1 MGKPFWR
8 SVEYF
13 FTGNY
18 SADNGNNDIVAIGF
32 GGEIHAYGGDDHVT
46 VGSIGATV
54 HTGSGNDTVVGG
66 SAYLRVEDSTGHL
79 SVKGAAGYA
88 DINKSGDGNVSFAG
102 AAGGVSIDHLGH
114 HGDVSYGGAAAYN
127 SVKRKGLSGNVTFKG
142 AGGYNA
148 LWHETNHGNLSFAG
162 AGAGNKLDRTW
173 FDQYQGSRG
182 DVSFD
187 GAGAAN
193 SISSRVETGNITF
206 RGAGADNHLVRKGK
220 VGDITLQ
227 GAGASNRI
235 ERTRQA
241 EDVYQQ
247 THGNI
252 RFEGVGGYN
261 SFYSDVAHGDIHF
274 SGGGAYNTITRKGSG
289 SSFDAQGME
298 YAKAEDIVLT
308 TAKMHGSWIGSGT
321 HAVTAVKSEREPNT
335 YLFAIAD
342 GTYTKINKVRLSN
355 DPKTGKLK
363 YYSEAWYKQGNHLS
377 GLARSDVSSAGGF
390 EVNPINGGYT
400 LSNIAVEHQQS
411 LTVHAMEKD
420 LTEYEWVTY
429 ANGALIDAKDVV
441 LSDAKMGGH
450 AISTDG
456 TKVDVQ
462 AIKSN
467 RKPNT
472 YVYAKVLGPYTKI
485 VVVELAN
492 DAETGVLKYQARS
505 WYKEGDHTAN
515 LANED
520 ISSANGY
527 HSMGKG
533 GYSLSALNYSVNA
546 IRSMSETVADIDEYT
561 DQTLFKPATDSGES
575 SGDVHFSGAGGG
587 NVIKSNV
594 TRGNV
599 YFNGGGIANVIL
611 HSSQFGNTEFN
622 GGGAANV
629 IVKSGEEGDLTFR
642 GAGLAN
648 VLVHQSKQGKMDVYA
663 GGAVNVLVR
672 IGDGQYLAHLL
683 AYGNISV
690 HKGNGNS
697 RVAMLGGY
705 NTHTQIGSGHG
716 LWLAAGGFNVMTQVG
731 NGEVTSVL
739 AGGANVLTK
748 VGEGELTAGMLG
760 GANVMTHISGDE
772 QASNTTAVA
781 LGGANILTKKG
792 KGDTLAVMGGGANV
806 LTHVGDGSTTGVM
819 VGGAN
824 ILTKVGNG
832 DTTGIMLGV
841 GNVLTHVGDGQT
853 LGVMGAAGNIF
864 TKVGDGTSIAAMI
877 GAGNIF
883 THVGEGNAWALMG
896 GLGNVFTK
904 VGNGDAL
911 ALMVAEANVFTHI
924 GDGMSVALMLAKG
937 NVATKVGNGT
947 TLAAMV
953 GNANIFTHI
962 GNGSTFAAMI
972 GQANVM
978 TKVGNDLTAAL
989 MVGKANIYTHV
1000 GDGTSLGLFAGEMNV
1015 MTKVGNGTTLAAMFG
1030 KANIMTHVGDGLTGV
1045 LALGEANIVTKVGDD
1060 FMGVV
1065 AAAKANVVTHV
1076 GDATTAAVLAGK
1088 GNILTKVGEG
1098 TTVGLLISD
1107 IGNVMTHVGDG
1118 TTIGIAKGKA
1128 NIVTKV
1134 GDGLGINVAWGQAN
1148 VFTQVGDGDRY
1159 NFAKGEANILTK
1171 VGDGQE
1177 VSVVQGKANIIT
1189 HVGNGDDY
1197 TGAWGKANVITKVG
1211 DGRNVVL
1218 AKGEANIVTQVGDGD
1233 SFNALWSKGN
1243 VVTKVGDG
1251 MQVTAAKGKANITTT
1266 VGNGLSVTA
1275 AYGDANINTKVGNGV
1290 SVNVAWGKYN
1300 INTKVGDGLNVAVMK
1315 GKANANIHIGDGLN
1329 INASYAR
1336 NNVAIKVGNGDFY
1349 SLAVASSNTSSN
1361 KLSALFDNVKQTL
1374 LGVGG
1379 SQAINYLVQ
1388 GDEASTS
1395 GTQKGRGAIATPEIT
1410 KLDGFQMDAIEEV
1423 GSDLGDS
1430 LTGSVTKVD
1439 TPDLNEMD
1447 NDLNIDG
1454 ASDHAP
1460 NLIVNGDFEQGDRG
1474 WQSTHGVEA
1483 SYSGSVYGV
1492 NGEGHGTRVT
1502 ELDTHTNTSLYQDLT
1517 DLTEGEV
1524 IAVSFD
1530 FAKRAGL
1537 SNNEGIEVLWNGEV
1551 VFSSS
1556 GDASAWQQKTLKLTA
1571 HAGSNRIEFKGTGHN
1586 DGLGYILDNVV
1597 AKSESSPQANA
1608 VSEHAKQNQAS
1619 QNALSDKERAEAD
1632 RQRLEQEK
1640 QKQLDAVAG
1649 SQSQLESTDQQA
1661 IENNGQ
1667 AQRDAVKEES
1677 EAVTAELTTLA
1688 QGLDVLDGQA
1698 THTGKSGE
1706 QWRNDF
1712 AGGLL
1717 DGVQSQIDDA
1727 KQLASDKM
1735 AAAKQTQSDNNSKVK
1750 DSIAKSEA
1758 GVAKGEQNR
1767 AGAEQDIAEAKA
1779 DAETRKA
1786 DAVAKSHDAKQA
1798 ESDAH
1803 SAANDAQ
1810 SRGDRDAMN
1819 AENKANQAQNDA
1831 QGAKQNEGDRPDRQG
1846 VAGSGLSGNAH
1857 RVEGAGET
1865 GSHVNTDSQT
1875 NADGRFSDGLTEQ
1888 ELEALEGATN
1898 AVNRLQI
1905 NAGIRSKNSGSTITS
1920 MFMEA
1925 NADSIVVDTT
1935 ASQDVVRKEVR
1946 ISGVNLVGLGEA
1958 SHDSAESLVAARA
1971 EKVANLYRWLDT
1983 DNDVATD
1990 KYVPVPGFERVDADV
2005 SDEVKQR
2012 MIQSMSG
2019 YIEHTDNQVPK
2030 DQAQALATLFVE
2042 STLDYDWDKR
2052 VEFLTKLESYGYSF
2066 ETPHAEKSIVSFWS
2080 GKNFKQYR
2088 DVLDNAQTDGK
2099 KVVYDIDVKG
2109 NAFAIDLNKHLMRWG
2124 GLFLDPDNA
2133 EQNQLKSSI
2142 DAATF
2147 SNTGFWSSVYA
2158 TGAQHDVYVIA
2169 EGGVRLGNYFWHVEL
2184 PALRQL
2190 QREGLVGE
2198 IRLLDKP
2205 VSEYKDLPADEIGRR
2220 LTDAGVGVKVRFDA
2234 LSSARQAELLADN
2247 PDDYRADTL
2256 VELDVK
2262 LSAIDSMLRESL
2274 PFYSLRTERNLLVQE
2289 GDEGFEVRS
2298 WPGSDDKSKTILLDN
2313 PEDAAQQKAI
2323 ERFILAN
2330 FDNFEQMPDELFLV
2344 DNKVLSHHDGRT
2356 RILAQKEDGAWTYN
2370 TNSELMSVT
2379 ELLDAA
2385 HVSGKVRGE
2394 SYQKVID
2401 ALAEYHAST
2410 AEHAD
2415 YELESVEQLV
2425 NLRKKIEGYAL
2436 GHPDSGRLEAMNSLL
2451 NQVNSRLEEVS
2462 VLAVSEQSIK
2472 AHDSFSRLYDQL
2484 DNAHLK
2490 QSKHLYLDGNGDFV
2504 TKGKGNLAKIDQLG
2518 GSDAVL
2524 EKVKASVNHE
2534 YGQAIADTIFAG
2546 LSANEL
2552 AKDGKGIDITGLN
2565 RIHQAL
2571 EQHMSPVSA
2580 TMYIW
2585 KPSDHSALGHAA
2597 LQIGQGRTQ
2606 IDAQA
2611 AADFNKQNYVSWW
2624 PLGSKSSNIRNI
2636 FNVATEYQPDLKLR
2650 WSDFSQPAHQN
2661 DTLEHDMA
2669 SEEND
2674 GFGLNDGETK
2684 LKRFIEKLNAAKG
2697 IDAAYKDASEGYA
2710 SVLLGNPDMLVST
2723 GIPAHVFQP
2732 FVDQWNDTS
2741 YDMMDVAN
2749 RFAQELQKQAQAS
2762 GDPALV
2768 AKRIDNV
2775 VRLFAERALEE
2786 IEAFKAS
2793 QADEGR
2799 VFRINLEGLDVA
2811 AMQAEWNRLSHD
2823 PDARYQLLTKNC
2835 SSTVAKVLKAGG
2847 ADKLIGHTWRPKFGV
2862 WTPTELFNFGQALQ
2876 EAQLEIAAKKQ
2887 SHQVNDDL
2895 DALSGSEKHKD
2906 KVAIE
2911 NDGTPPRDKVPLSP
2925 LTRFLNNELYG
2936 ERDARRKIGDI
2947 TQTLLDHAVEKGESQ
2962 KVTLKG
2968 EAGRL
2973 TGYYHQGTAS
2983 SDDETSTTSGKVVLF
2998 LHGSGSSAEE
3008 QASAIRSHYQKQG
3021 IDMLAVNLRGY
3032 GESDGGPS
3040 EKGLYQDARTMFNY
3054 LVNDKGIDPS
3064 NIILHGYSMGGPIAA
3079 DLARY
3084 AAQNGQ
3090 AVSGLLLDRPMP
3102 SMTKAITAHEVANPA
3117 GIVGTIAKAVNG
3129 QFSVEKNLKGLPQE
3143 TPILLLTDNEGLG
3156 EEGEKL
3162 RVKLSNSGFN
3172 VTGEQT
3178 FYGHEASNRLMSQ
3191 YTGQIVSDLL
3201 NTQHIKHNEAK
3212 LNLEPHGKNY
3222 ESRDLILKPISQPE
3236 TVELGMPEVDQKV
3249 LADIAERENVIIGV
3263 RPVDEKSK
3271 SLIASKMYSSKGL
3284 FVKAKSSDW
3293 GPMSGFIP
3301 VDQSF
3306 AKASARRDLETFN
3319 RHAEQSIQSGNAVS
3333 ADLYLNQVRVEELVS
3348 KYHSLTPLE
3357 LDDQSGMYKTTATNG
3372 DQSVPFFL
3380 NRVTVDGNELWQV
3393 HYITNGELAPFKV
3406 IGDPVSKQPMT
3417 ADYDL
3422 LTVMY
3427 SYGDLG
3433 PQDKVKQPLTWQ
3445 QWKDSV
3451 TYEDLTPKYKE
3462 LYSNEDLYNKKD
3474 GASLGNVSGRLKELK
3489 DRINVDLGRTNGLEM
3504 VHHGADDANP
3514 YAVMADN
3521 FPATFFVPKSLFAE
3535 DGLGEGKGSIQTYFN
3550 VNEQGAVVIRNP
3562 QEFSDF
3568 QQVTI
3573 NASFRASF
3581 NDKWN
3586 HGLDEPLFTTKRK
3599 LSHEFLNKRDQ
3610 LLKKLSGGR
3619 LDAQDETLVA
3629 LGNPDDVSGNKAI
3642 VAVDV
3647 SQIFT
3652 RQELKER
3659 ANVFAK
3665 PIGASYQG
3673 ILDQLDLVHQTV
3685 SRDQIVASFE
3695 LNKKVNAYIAEHP
3708 TSGRNQALTQLK
3720 EQITSALFIGK
3731 MQVAQ
3736 VDIDAIAQTRPELAA
3751 RIFMVAIEEANGEH
3765 RGLTD
3770 MMVRWANED
3779 PYLAPKQGYKGETP
3793 NDLGFDAKYHVD
3805 LGDHYA
3811 DFKQWLE
3818 TSQSNGLLSKATL
3831 DESTKTVHLG
3841 YSYQELQDLTGVE
3854 SVQMAFYF
3862 LKEAAKKVDPI
3873 SGDSAEMIL
3882 LKKFADKSYLSQLD
3896 SDRMDQIEGIYR
3908 SSHETD
3914 VDAWDRRY
3922 SGAGYDELTNKLAGA
3937 TGVDEQ
3943 LSVLLDD
3950 RKGLLIG
3957 EVHGSDV
3964 NGLRFVN
3971 EQMDALKKQGVTVIG
3986 LEHLRSD
3993 LAQPLIDRYLA
4004 TGVMSSEL
4012 SAMLKTK
4019 HLDATLF
4026 ENARANGMRI
4036 VALDANSSAR
4046 PNVQGTE
4053 HGLMYRAGAANNI
4066 AVEVLQSLPD
4076 DEKFVAIYGKA
4087 HLQSHKGI
4095 EGFVPGITHR
4105 LDLPALRVSDSNQ
4118 FRVEQDDMTLRVVYD
4133 DVANKPKLTFKDS
4146 LSGANTAIHNQNVND
4161 WERVAVTPTADGGET
4176 RFDGQIIVQM
4186 ENDSVVANAAAN
4198 LAGKHPESSVVVQL
4212 DSDGNYRVVY
4222 GDPSKLD
4229 GKLRWQLVGHG
4240 RDDSDSNNTHLSGYS
4255 AEDLAAKLA
4264 NFQQSF
4270 SQAENIN
4277 NTPDHISIVGC
4288 SLVSDDKQKGF
4299 GHQFIN
4305 AMDVNGLRVDVS
4317 ARSSELAVDATGRK
4331 HTKDENGDWIQKAET
4346 NKVSLSWNEQG
4357 EVIAKEE
4364 RIRNGIAEGDIDLS
4378 RIGVSDV
4385 GEIAR
4390 GAIGDNNDVFDA
4402 PEKRKVETETSSSA
4416 ANNKLSYSGNIQ
4428 VNVGDGEFTAVN
4440 WGTSNVG
4447 IKVGSGG
4454 FKSLAFGDNNV
4465 MVHIGNGESK
4475 HSVDMGGYQ
4484 ALEGAQM
4491 FIGNRNV
4498 SFNLGQSNDL
4508 LVMMD
4513 KSIPTPPLVNPFDG
4527 AARISGVLQSIATS
4541 GEDQDW
4547 LAAQEQQWTLSGAK
4561 KFVKDMS
4568 GLDQSSSVDYTCLV
4582 ELDSH
4587 NERSSRGLKHD
4598 TEAALNKQYN
4608 QWLSGNSDSSAGKLS
4623 RADKLRQANEKLAFN
4638 FAVGG
4643 QGADIQVTT
4652 GNWNFM
4658 FGDNIQSI
4666 LDTNLGSLFGLMTQ
4680 QFSATGQ
4687 AKTTFTYTPEDLPR
4701 QLKNKLLGQMAGIGA
4716 ETTLADI
4723 FGVDYTTSGQ
4733 IVSRNGE
4740 AVDGVAI
4747 LTEMLEVIGEFS
4759 GDQLQA
4765 FVDPAKLLDSLKS
4778 GIDMGADGIQSFAE
4792 THGLK
4797 DKAPEEEENKSAVS
4811 VNGTSVNS
4819 AQGATASD
4827 GNTETAETQD
4837 RAFGFNSLNLPNLFA
4852 TIFSQDKQKEMK
4864 SLVENLKENLTADL
4878 LNMKEKT
4885 FDFLRNSGHLQGD
4898 GDINLSLGNYNFNW
4912 GGDGKDLGAYLGDN
4926 NNFWGGRGDDVFYAT
4941 GTSNIFTGGE
4951 GSDMGVLMGRENM
4964 MFGGDGNDTAVV
4976 AGRINHVFLGAGDDQ
4991 SFVFGEGGEIDTG
5004 LGRDYVVTSGNFNR
5018 VDTGDGQDY
5027 SVTIGNNN
5035 QVELGAGND
5044 FANVFGNYNRINAS
5058 AGNDVVKLMG
5068 YHAVLNGGEGEDH
5081 LIAAAIS
5088 KFSQFN
5094 GEEGRDLMVLGGYQ
5108 NTFKGGTDVDSFVV
5122 SGDVIDNLVED
5133 ISSEDNIVFNGIDW
5147 QKLWFERSGY
5157 DLKLSILRDPV
5168 SETDQA
5174 KFEHIGSV
5182 TFNDYFDG
5190 KRAQMIIA
5198 MGEKDANGE
5207 REYTTLSE
5215 SSIDALV
5222 QAMSGFDPQ
5231 AGDNGFIDN
5240 LDSKSRVAISTAW
5253 ADVVHKKGITV

>member
-18 SADNGNNDIVAIGF
+18 SADDGNNNIVAIGF
-32 GGEIHAYGGDDHVT
+32 GGQIHAYGGDDHVT

-54 HTGSGNDTVVGG
+54 YTGSGNDTVVGG
-66 SAYLRVEDSTGHL
+66 SAYLKVEDSTGHL
-79 SVKGAAGYA
+79 TVKGAAGYA

-102 AAGGVSIDHLGH
+102 AAGGVSIDHLGN

-127 SVKRKGLSGNVTFKG
+127 GITRKGLNGNVTFAG

-148 LWHETNHGNLSFAG
+148 LWHETNQGNLSFTG
-162 AGAGNKLDRTW
+162 AGVGNKLDRTW
-173 FDQYQGSRG
+173 FNRYQGSHG
-182 DVSFD
+182 DVTFD

-220 VGDITLQ
+220 VGDIILE

-235 ERTRQA
+235 ERTHNA
-241 EDVYQQ
+241 NDVY
-247 THGNI
+247 TETRGNI

-261 SFYSDVAHGDIHF
+261 SLYSDVAHGDIHF

-289 SSFDAQGME
+289 ADFDAQGME
-298 YAKAEDIVLT
+298 YAKADEIVLT
-308 TAKMHGSWIGSGT
+308 AAQMHGLSIDNGNKF
-321 HAVTAVKSEREPNT
+321 HAVNAVKSEREPNT

-342 GTYTKINKVRLSN
+342 GNYTKINKIRLYN
-355 DPKTGKLK
+355 DAESGKLK
-363 YYSEAWYKQGNHLS
+363 YYSEAWFKQGNHLTD
-377 GLARSDVSSAGGF
+377 LAHSDVSSSGGF
-390 EVNPINGGYT
+390 ESNPVNGGYT
-400 LSNIAVEHQQS
+400 LSNIAIEHQQS
-411 LTVHAMEKD
+411 VTVHAVEKS

-429 ANGALIDAKDVV
+429 ANGAVIDAKEVS

-450 AISTDG
+450 AIFADG
-456 TKVDVQ
+456 TKVDVK
-462 AIKSN
+462 AVKSN

-472 YVYAKVLGPYTKI
+472 YVYAKMLGQHTKI

-492 DAETGVLKYQARS
+492 DAETGALKYQARS

-515 LANED
+515 LANQD
-520 ISSANGY
+520 ISSAYGY
-527 HSMGKG
+527 HAMGKG
-533 GYSLSALNYSVNA
+533 GYSLSDLHYSVNA
-546 IRSMSETVADIDEYT
+546 VRSTSETVADIDEYT
-561 DQTLFKPATDSGES
+561 NQTLFKPVSDSGES
-575 SGDVHFSGAGGG
+575 SGDVHFNGAGGG

-599 YFNGGGIANVIL
+599 HFNGGGIANVIL

-648 VLVHQSKQGKMDVYA
+648 VLVHQSQQGKMDVYA

-672 IGDGQYLAHLL
+672 LGDGQYLAHLL

-690 HKGNGNS
+690 QKGSGDS
-697 RVAMLGGY
+697 RVVMLGGY
-705 NTHTQIGSGHG
+705 NTHTQIGSGNG

-731 NGEVTSVL
+731 QGDVAAVL

-748 VGEGELTAGMLG
+748 MGEGELTSGMLG
-760 GANVMTHISGDE
+760 GANVITHISNDD
-772 QASNTTAVA
+772 QLSNTTAVA

-792 KGDTLAVMGGGANV
+792 KGNTLAVMGGGANV
-806 LTHVGDGSTTGVM
+806 LTHVGDGTTTGVM

-864 TKVGDGTSIAAMI
+864 TKVGDGTSIAVMI

-962 GNGSTFAAMI
+962 GHGSTFAAMI
-972 GQANVM
+972 GQANIM

-989 MVGKANIYTHV
+989 MVGKANIMTHV
-1000 GDGTSLGLFAGEMNV
+1000 GDGTSLGLFAGEVNV

-1107 IGNVMTHVGDG
+1107 VGNVMTHVGDG

-1128 NIVTKV
+1128 NLITKV
-1134 GDGLGINVAWGQAN
+1134 GDGLGVNVAWGQAN

-1159 NFAKGEANILTK
+1159 NFAKGEANIITK

-1177 VSVVQGKANIIT
+1177 VSVVQGQANIIT

-1211 DGRNVVL
+1211 HGQNVVL

-1243 VVTKVGDG
+1243 IVTKVGDG
-1251 MQVTAAKGKANITTT
+1251 MQVTAAKGQANITTT
-1266 VGNGLSVTA
+1266 VGNGLNVIA
-1275 AYGDANINTKVGNGV
+1275 AYGDANINTKVGDGV
-1290 SVNVAWGKYN
+1290 SVNVAWGKYS

-1315 GKANANIHIGDGLN
+1315 GKANANIHVGDGLN
-1329 INASYAR
+1329 INASYAQ

-1361 KLSALFDNVKQTL
+1361 KLSALFDNIKQTV

-1388 GDEASTS
+1388 GDEASSS
-1395 GTQKGRGAIATPEIT
+1395 GTHKGRGAIATPEIT
-1410 KLDGFQMDAIEEV
+1410 KLDGFQMDAIKEV

-1439 TPDLNEMD
+1439 APDLNQMQNAFSVD
-1447 NDLNIDG
+1447 DS
-1454 ASDHAP
+1454 SDQVQGP
-1460 NLIVNGDFEQGDRG
+1460 NLIVNGDFEQSDFG
-1474 WQSTHGVEA
+1474 WSSTHGVEA
-1483 SYSGSVYGV
+1483 YVSASSYGL
-1492 NGEGHGTRVT
+1492 ERDGHGNNVS
-1502 ELDTHTNTSLYQDLT
+1502 ELATDQSTTIYQDIQN
-1517 DLTEGEV
+1517 LTEGEV

-1530 FAKRAGL
+1530 FAKRAGI
-1537 SNNEGIEVLWNGEV
+1537 SNNEGIDVLWNGEV

-1556 GDASAWQQKTLKLTA
+1556 GDESAWQQKTLKLTA
-1571 HAGSNRIEFKGTGHN
+1571 HAGSNRIEFKGTGHD

-1597 AKSESSPQANA
+1597 AKSETPQQTNA
-1608 VSEHAKQNQAS
+1608 VSEHATQNQAS
-1619 QNALSDKERAEAD
+1619 QNALSDKDRAEAD

-1640 QKQLDAVAG
+1640 RKQLDAVAG

-1661 IENNGQ
+1661 LENNGQ

-1677 EAVTAELTTLA
+1677 EAVTAELAKLA

-1698 THTGKSGE
+1698 THTGESGD
-1706 QWRNDF
+1706 QWRNEF
-1712 AGGLL
+1712 ASGLL
-1717 DGVQSQIDDA
+1717 AGVQTQLDDA
-1727 KQLASDKM
+1727 KQLANDKI
-1735 AAAKQTQSDNNSKVK
+1735 AEAKQTHADNQNKVK
-1750 DSIAKSEA
+1750 DAVAKSEA
-1758 GVAKGEQNR
+1758 GVAKGEQNQ
-1767 AGAEQDIAEAKA
+1767 AGAEQDIADAQA
-1779 DAETRKA
+1779 DAEKRKA
-1786 DAVAKSHDAKQA
+1786 NALAKGKDAQQA

-1803 SAANDAQ
+1803 SAASDAQ
-1810 SRGDRDAMN
+1810 LRADRDATN

-1831 QGAKQNEGDRPDRQG
+1831 KATKQNEGDRPDREG

-1857 RVEGAGET
+1857 SVEGAGET
-1865 GSHVNTDSQT
+1865 GSHVNTDGPT
-1875 NADGRFSDGLTEQ
+1875 YADGRFSEGLSEQ
-1888 ELEALEGATN
+1888 EQEALEGATN

-1905 NAGIRSKNSGSTITS
+1905 NAGIRGKNSGSTITS
-1920 MFMEA
+1920 MFTET
-1925 NADSIVVDTT
+1925 NSDSIVVPTT
-1935 ASQDVVRKEVR
+1935 ASQDVVRKEIR
-1946 ISGVNLVGLGEA
+1946 ISGVNLEGLGEA
-1958 SHDSAESLVAARA
+1958 SRDSAESLVAARA

-2019 YIEHTDNQVPK
+2019 YIEHTDNKVPK
-2030 DQAQALATLFVE
+2030 DQAEALATLFVE

-2066 ETPHAEKSIVSFWS
+2066 EAPHAEKSIVSFWS

-2158 TGAQHDVYVIA
+2158 TGAQNDVYVIA
-2169 EGGVRLGNYFWHVEL
+2169 EGGMRLGNYFWNVEL

-2205 VSEYKDLPADEIGRR
+2205 VSEYKDLPADQIGRR
-2220 LTDAGVGVKVRFDA
+2220 LTDAGVAVKVRFDA
-2234 LSSARQAELLADN
+2234 LSHERQAELLADN
-2247 PDDYRADTL
+2247 PDGYKADTL

-2289 GDEGFEVRS
+2289 GEEGFEVRS
-2298 WPGSDDKSKTILLDN
+2298 WPGIDGKSKTIILDD

-2330 FDNFEQMPDELFLV
+2330 FDNFEQMPDKLFFV
-2344 DNKVLSHHDGRT
+2344 DNKVISHHEGRT
-2356 RILAQKEDGAWTYN
+2356 RILAQKEEGTWKYRVKT
-2370 TNSELMSVT
+2370 ELMSVS
-2379 ELLDAA
+2379 ELFDAA
-2385 HVSGKVRGE
+2385 NVNGKIRGD
-2394 SYQKVID
+2394 SYQKVVD
-2401 ALAEYHAST
+2401 ALADYHTIPLLFKA
-2410 AEHAD
+2410 AEDLGHDAIDYAD
-2415 YELESVEQLV
+2415 YNLESVEKLV
-2425 NLRKKIEGYAL
+2425 NLRKQVEGYLL
-2436 GHPDSGRLEAMNSLL
+2436 GHPDSGRVEAMNSLL
-2451 NQVNSRLEEVS
+2451 NQVNTRLDEVS
-2462 VLAVSEQSIK
+2462 VLSVAEQTIQ
-2472 AHDSFSRLYDQL
+2472 AQDSFSRLYDQL
-2484 DNAHLK
+2484 EAANLK
-2490 QSKHLYLDGNGDFV
+2490 ESKHLYLDQNGDFV
-2504 TKGKGNLAKIDQLG
+2504 TKGKGNLANIDLLG
-2518 GSDAVL
+2518 SREAVL
-2524 EKVKASVNHE
+2524 EKVKSAVSNE
-2534 YGQAIADTIFAG
+2534 YGQTVADTIFAG
-2546 LSANEL
+2546 LSAKDL
-2552 AKDGKGIDITGLN
+2552 AKDGKGIDIAGLN
-2565 RIHQAL
+2565 KVHQAI

-2585 KPSDHSALGHAA
+2585 KPSDHSTLGHAA

-2606 IDAQA
+2606 LEGQA
-2611 AADFNKQNYVSWW
+2611 AADFNQQNYVSWW
-2624 PLGSKSSNIRNI
+2624 PLGSKSSNISNI
-2636 FNVATEYQPDLKLR
+2636 LNVATKDQPDLKLR

-2661 DTLEHDMA
+2661 DTLEHDVA

-2674 GFGLNDGETK
+2674 GFGLHDGDIK

-2697 IDAAYKDASEGYA
+2697 IDASFKEASEGYA
-2710 SVLLGNPDMLVST
+2710 SVLLGNPDMLETT

-2732 FVDQWNDTS
+2732 FVEQWNDTS

-2749 RFAQELQKQAQAS
+2749 RFAQELRLQAQRS
-2762 GDPALV
+2762 DDPELLE
-2768 AKRIDNV
+2768 KRIGNV
-2775 VRLFAERALEE
+2775 VRQFAERALEE
-2786 IEAFKAS
+2786 IETFKAS
-2793 QADEGR
+2793 QADQGR

-2811 AMQAEWNRLSHD
+2811 AMQAEWHRLSND

-2847 ADKLIGHTWRPKFGV
+2847 ADKLIGHTWLPKFGV

-2887 SHQVNDDL
+2887 SHQVTDVL
-2895 DALSGSEKHKD
+2895 DALSGNEKLKEN
-2906 KVAIE
+2906 VAIE
-2911 NDGTPPRDKVPLSP
+2911 NDGTPPRDKESLSP

-2936 ERDARRKIGDI
+2936 DKEARRKIGEI

-2962 KVTLKG
+2962 KITLQG

-2973 TGYYHQGTAS
+2973 TGYYHQGTAPREG
-2983 SDDETSTTSGKVVLF
+2983 ETSTTSGKVVLF

-3008 QASAIRSHYQKQG
+3008 QASAIRNHYQKQG

-3064 NIILHGYSMGGPIAA
+3064 NIIIHGYSMGGPIAA

-3084 AAQNGQ
+3084 AAQNSQ

-3117 GIVGTIAKAVNG
+3117 GIVGAIAKAVNG
-3129 QFSVEKNLKGLPQE
+3129 QFSVEKNLEGLPKE
-3143 TPILLLTDNEGLG
+3143 TSILLLTDNEGLG
-3156 EEGEKL
+3156 NEGEKL
-3162 RVKLSNSGFN
+3162 RTKLTASGYN

-3191 YTGQIVSDLL
+3191 YADQIVSGLSSSASVDEDLDQQGL
-3201 NTQHIKHNEAK
+3201 DTTSTKDQGVSNKDDHLQVVDSKEA
-3212 LNLEPHGKNY
+3212 
-3222 ESRDLILKPISQPE
+3222 
-3236 TVELGMPEVDQKV
+3236 
-3249 LADIAERENVIIGV
+3249 LADGKI
-3263 RPVDEKSK
+3263 
-3271 SLIASKMYSSKGL
+3271 L
-3284 FVKAKSSDW
+3284 
-3293 GPMSGFIP
+3293 
-3301 VDQSF
+3301 
-3306 AKASARRDLETFN
+3306 
-3319 RHAEQSIQSGNAVS
+3319 H
-3333 ADLYLNQVRVEELVS
+3333 NQ
-3348 KYHSLTPLE
+3348 
-3357 LDDQSGMYKTTATNG
+3357 
-3372 DQSVPFFL
+3372 
-3380 NRVTVDGNELWQV
+3380 
-3393 HYITNGELAPFKV
+3393 
-3406 IGDPVSKQPMT
+3406 
-3417 ADYDL
+3417 
-3422 LTVMY
+3422 
-3427 SYGDLG
+3427 
-3433 PQDKVKQPLTWQ
+3433 
-3445 QWKDSV
+3445 
-3451 TYEDLTPKYKE
+3451 
-3462 LYSNEDLYNKKD
+3462 
-3474 GASLGNVSGRLKELK
+3474 
-3489 DRINVDLGRTNGLEM
+3489 
-3504 VHHGADDANP
+3504 
-3514 YAVMADN
+3514 
-3521 FPATFFVPKSLFAE
+3521 
-3535 DGLGEGKGSIQTYFN
+3535 
-3550 VNEQGAVVIRNP
+3550 
-3562 QEFSDF
+3562 
-3568 QQVTI
+3568 
-3573 NASFRASF
+3573 
-3581 NDKWN
+3581 
-3586 HGLDEPLFTTKRK
+3586 
-3599 LSHEFLNKRDQ
+3599 
-3610 LLKKLSGGR
+3610 
-3619 LDAQDETLVA
+3619 
-3629 LGNPDDVSGNKAI
+3629 
-3642 VAVDV
+3642 
-3647 SQIFT
+3647 
-3652 RQELKER
+3652 
-3659 ANVFAK
+3659 
-3665 PIGASYQG
+3665 
-3673 ILDQLDLVHQTV
+3673 
-3685 SRDQIVASFE
+3685 
-3695 LNKKVNAYIAEHP
+3695 
-3708 TSGRNQALTQLK
+3708 
-3720 EQITSALFIGK
+3720 
-3731 MQVAQ
+3731 
-3736 VDIDAIAQTRPELAA
+3736 
-3751 RIFMVAIEEANGEH
+3751 
-3765 RGLTD
+3765 
-3770 MMVRWANED
+3770 
-3779 PYLAPKQGYKGETP
+3779 
-3793 NDLGFDAKYHVD
+3793 
-3805 LGDHYA
+3805 
-3811 DFKQWLE
+3811 
-3818 TSQSNGLLSKATL
+3818 
-3831 DESTKTVHLG
+3831 
-3841 YSYQELQDLTGVE
+3841 
-3854 SVQMAFYF
+3854 
-3862 LKEAAKKVDPI
+3862 
-3873 SGDSAEMIL
+3873 
-3882 LKKFADKSYLSQLD
+3882 
-3896 SDRMDQIEGIYR
+3896 
-3908 SSHETD
+3908 
-3914 VDAWDRRY
+3914 
-3922 SGAGYDELTNKLAGA
+3922 
-3937 TGVDEQ
+3937 
-3943 LSVLLDD
+3943 
-3950 RKGLLIG
+3950 
-3957 EVHGSDV
+3957 DV
-3964 NGLRFVN
+3964 NGW
-3971 EQMDALKKQGVTVIG
+3971 G
-3986 LEHLRSD
+3986 
-3993 LAQPLIDRYLA
+3993 P
-4004 TGVMSSEL
+4004 
-4012 SAMLKTK
+4012 
-4019 HLDATLF
+4019 
-4026 ENARANGMRI
+4026 
-4036 VALDANSSAR
+4036 
-4046 PNVQGTE
+4046 
-4053 HGLMYRAGAANNI
+4053 
-4066 AVEVLQSLPD
+4066 
-4076 DEKFVAIYGKA
+4076 
-4087 HLQSHKGI
+4087 
-4095 EGFVPGITHR
+4095 IT
-4105 LDLPALRVSDSNQ
+4105 
-4118 FRVEQDDMTLRVVYD
+4118 
-4133 DVANKPKLTFKDS
+4133 
-4146 LSGANTAIHNQNVND
+4146 
-4161 WERVAVTPTADGGET
+4161 VTPTTDGGET

-4186 ENDSVVANAAAN
+4186 ENDPVVAKAAAN
-4198 LAGKHPESSVVVQL
+4198 LAGKHAESSVVVQL

-4240 RDDSDSNNTHLSGYS
+4240 RDHSESNNTRLSGYS
-4255 AEDLAAKLA
+4255 ADELAVKLA
-4264 NFQQSF
+4264 KFQQSF
-4270 SQAENIN
+4270 NQAENIN
-4277 NTPDHISIVGC
+4277 NKPDHISIVGC
-4288 SLVSDDKQKGF
+4288 SLVGDDKQKGF

-4305 AMDVNGLRVDVS
+4305 AMDANGLRVDVS
-4317 ARSSELAVDATGRK
+4317 VRSSELAVDEAGRK
-4331 HTKDENGDWIQKAET
+4331 HTKDANGDWVQKAEN
-4346 NKVSLSWNEQG
+4346 NKVSLSWDEQG
-4357 EVIAKEE
+4357 EVVAKDE

-4385 GEIAR
+4385 DEPAR

-4402 PEKRKVETETSSSA
+4402 PEKRKAETETSSSS

-4447 IKVGSGG
+4447 IKVGTGG

-4475 HSVDMGGYQ
+4475 HSFDIGGYQ

-4498 SFNLGQSNDL
+4498 SFNLGRSNDL
-4508 LVMMD
+4508 IVMMD

-4541 GEDQDW
+4541 GEGQDW

-4568 GLDQSSSVDYTCLV
+4568 GLDQSSSVDYTSLV
-4582 ELDSH
+4582 ELDSQ

-4598 TEAALNKQYN
+4598 AEAALNKQYN
-4608 QWLSGNSDSSAGKLS
+4608 QWLSGNSDSDTSKLS

-4680 QFSATGQ
+4680 QFTATGQ
-4687 AKTTFTYTPEDLPR
+4687 AKTTFTYTPQDLPR
-4701 QLKNKLLGQMAGIGA
+4701 QLKNKLLGQLAGVGA

-4723 FGVDYTTSGQ
+4723 FGVDYTASGQ
-4733 IVSRNGE
+4733 IVSRNGQ

-4747 LTEMLEVIGEFS
+4747 LKEMLEVIGEFS

-4765 FVDPAKLLDSLKS
+4765 FVDPAKLLDSLKA
-4778 GIDMGADGIQSFAE
+4778 GIDMGADGIKSFAE

-4797 DKAPEEEENKSAVS
+4797 EKAPEEEEDNSSVS
-4811 VNGTSVNS
+4811 VNGASVNS
-4819 AQGATASD
+4819 AQGATVAD
-4827 GNTETAETQD
+4827 GSTETAETQD

-4864 SLVENLKENLTADL
+4864 SLVENLKQNLTADL

-4898 GDINLSLGNYNFNW
+4898 GDINISLGNYNFNW

-4951 GSDMGVLMGRENM
+4951 GNDMGVLMGRENM

-5004 LGRDYVVTSGNFNR
+5004 SGRDYVVTSGNFNR
-5018 VDTGDGQDY
+5018 VDTGDDQDY
-5027 SVTIGNNN
+5027 SITIGNNN

-5044 FANVFGNYNRINAS
+5044 FANVFGNYNRINAG

-5068 YHAVLNGGEGEDH
+5068 YHAVLNGGDGDDH
-5081 LIAAAIS
+5081 LIATAIS

-5094 GEEGRDLMVLGGYQ
+5094 GGEGRDLMVLGGYQ

-5133 ISSEDNIVFNGIDW
+5133 IRSEDNIVFNGIDW

-5157 DLKLSILRDPV
+5157 DLKLSILRDP
-5168 SETDQA
+5168 SNDSDQS

-5182 TFNDYFDG
+5182 TFSDYFNG
-5190 KRAQMIIA
+5190 NRAQVVIGMSD
-5198 MGEKDANGE
+5198 KDLSGE
-5207 REYTTLSE
+5207 REYTMLSD
-5215 SSIDALV
+5215 SAIDALV
-5222 QAMSGFDPQ
+5222 QAMSGFEPQ
-5231 AGDNGFIDN
+5231 AGDNGFIDS
-5240 LDSKSRVAISTAW
+5240 LESKSQAAISMAW
-5253 ADVVHKKGITV
+5253 SDVVHKKGLMV

>member
-18 SADNGNNDIVAIGF
+18 SADDGNNSIVAIGF

-54 HTGSGNDTVVGG
+54 YTGSGNDTVVGG
-66 SAYLRVEDSTGHL
+66 SAYLRVEDTTGHL

-102 AAGGVSIDHLGH
+102 AAGGVSIDHLGN
-114 HGDVSYGGAAAYN
+114 HGDVNYGGAAAYN
-127 SVKRKGLSGNVTFKG
+127 GITRKGLSGNVTFKG

-148 LWHETNHGNLSFAG
+148 LWHETNQGNLSFAG

-173 FDQYQGSRG
+173 FNRYQDSRG
-182 DVSFD
+182 DVTFD

-220 VGDITLQ
+220 VGDVTLQ

-241 EDVYQQ
+241 EDVYAQ
-247 THGNI
+247 TRGNI

-261 SFYSDVAHGDIHF
+261 SLYSDVAHGDIHF

-298 YAKAEDIVLT
+298 YAKAEEIVLT
-308 TAKMHGSWIGSGT
+308 AAQMHGLSIDNGNKF

-342 GTYTKINKVRLSN
+342 GTYTKINKVRLYN
-355 DPKTGKLK
+355 DPETGKLK
-363 YYSEAWYKQGNHLS
+363 YYSEAWFKRGNHLTD
-377 GLARSDVSSAGGF
+377 LARSDVSSAGGF

-411 LTVHAMEKD
+411 LTVHAVEKD

-429 ANGALIDAKDVV
+429 ANGALIDAKDVA
-441 LSDAKMGGH
+441 LSEAKMGGT

-456 TKVDVQ
+456 TTVDVQ
-462 AIKSN
+462 AVKSN

-492 DAETGVLKYQARS
+492 DPKTGALKYQARS
-505 WYKEGDHTAN
+505 WYKEGNHTAD

-533 GYSLSALNYSVNA
+533 GYSLSDLHYSVNA
-546 IRSMSETVADIDEYT
+546 VRSTSETVADIDEYT

-575 SGDVHFSGAGGG
+575 SGDVHFNGAGGG

-594 TRGNV
+594 TRGDV

-611 HSSQFGNTEFN
+611 HSSQFGHTEFN

-697 RVAMLGGY
+697 RVVMLGGY
-705 NTHTQIGSGHG
+705 NTHTQIGSGNG

-731 NGEVTSVL
+731 KGDVASVL

-748 VGEGELTAGMLG
+748 VGDGDLTAGMLG
-760 GANVMTHISGDE
+760 GANVITHISGDNE
-772 QASNTTAVA
+772 ISNTTAVA

-792 KGDTLAVMGGGANV
+792 KGNALAVMGGGANV
-806 LTHVGDGSTTGVM
+806 LTHVGDGTTTGVM

-864 TKVGDGTSIAAMI
+864 TKVGDGTSIAVMI

-883 THVGEGNAWALMG
+883 THVGEGNTWALMG

-953 GNANIFTHI
+953 GNANIFTHV
-962 GNGSTFAAMI
+962 GSGSTFAAMI
-972 GQANVM
+972 GQANIM
-978 TKVGNDLTAAL
+978 TKVGDDLTAAL
-989 MVGKANIYTHV
+989 MIGKANIYTHV
-1000 GDGTSLGLFAGEMNV
+1000 GDGTSLGIFAGEVNV

-1128 NIVTKV
+1128 NIITKV
-1134 GDGLGINVAWGQAN
+1134 GDGLGVNVAWGQAN

-1159 NFAKGEANILTK
+1159 NFAKGEANVITK

-1211 DGRNVVL
+1211 NGRNVVL

-1243 VVTKVGDG
+1243 IVTKVGDG

-1266 VGNGLSVTA
+1266 VGDGLSVTA
-1275 AYGDANINTKVGNGV
+1275 AYGDANINTKVGDGV

-1315 GKANANIHIGDGLN
+1315 GKANANIHIGDGLG
-1329 INASYAR
+1329 INASYAQ
-1336 NNVAIKVGNGDFY
+1336 NNVAIKIGNGDFY

-1361 KLSALFDNVKQTL
+1361 KLSALFDNIKQTV

-1388 GDEASTS
+1388 GDEASSS

-1439 TPDLNEMD
+1439 TPDLNKMQ
-1447 NDLNIDG
+1447 NALNVDG
-1454 ASDHAP
+1454 SSDQTQAT
-1460 NLIVNGDFEQGDRG
+1460 NLIVNGDFEQGDQG
-1474 WQSTHGVEA
+1474 WKSTHGVEA
-1483 SYSGSVYGV
+1483 SYSGNVYGV
-1492 NGEGHGTRVT
+1492 NGEGHGARVT
-1502 ELDTHTNTSLYQDLT
+1502 ELDTYTNTSLYQDLT

-1571 HAGSNRIEFKGTGHN
+1571 HAGSNRIEFKGTGQN

-1597 AKSESSPQANA
+1597 AKSESSQQANA
-1608 VSEHAKQNQAS
+1608 VSEHATQNQAS

-1661 IENNGQ
+1661 LENNGQ

-1677 EAVTAELTTLA
+1677 EAVTAELTKLA

-1698 THTGKSGE
+1698 THTGESGD

-1717 DGVQSQIDDA
+1717 DGVQRQLDDA
-1727 KQLASDKM
+1727 KQLANDKI
-1735 AAAKQTQSDNNSKVK
+1735 AAAKQTQSDNNNKVK
-1750 DSIAKSEA
+1750 ESVAKSEA

-1767 AGAEQDIAEAKA
+1767 AGAEQDIADAKA

-1786 DAVAKSHDAKQA
+1786 DAVAKSNDAREA

-1831 QGAKQNEGDRPDRQG
+1831 KGTKQNEGDRPDREG
-1846 VAGSGLSGNAH
+1846 VTGSGLSGNAH

-1865 GSHVNTDSQT
+1865 GSHVTNDSQT
-1875 NADGRFSDGLTEQ
+1875 NADGRFSEGLSEQ
-1888 ELEALEGATN
+1888 EQEALEGATN

-1905 NAGIRSKNSGSTITS
+1905 NAGIRGKNSGSTISS
-1920 MFMEA
+1920 MFTET
-1925 NADSIVVDTT
+1925 NSDSIVVPTA
-1935 ASQDVVRKEVR
+1935 ASQDVVRKEIR
-1946 ISGVNLVGLGEA
+1946 ISGVNLEGLGEA
-1958 SHDSAESLVAARA
+1958 SHDTAESLVSARA

-1983 DNDVATD
+1983 DNDAATD

-2005 SDEVKQR
+2005 SDEAKER
-2012 MIQSMSG
+2012 MIQFVGG

-2042 STLDYDWDKR
+2042 ATLDYDWDKR

-2066 ETPHAEKSIVSFWS
+2066 EAPHGEKSIVSFWS
-2080 GKNFKQYR
+2080 GRNFKEYR
-2088 DVLDNAQTDGK
+2088 NVLDNAQADGK

-2109 NAFAIDLNKHLMRWG
+2109 NAFAIDLNKQLMRWG
-2124 GLFLDPDNA
+2124 GMFLDPDNA

-2158 TGAQHDVYVIA
+2158 TGAQNDVYVIA
-2169 EGGVRLGNYFWHVEL
+2169 EGGMRLGNYFWNVEL

-2205 VSEYKDLPADEIGRR
+2205 VSAYKDIPVEDIGRR
-2220 LTDAGVGVKVRFDA
+2220 LTDAGVAVKVRFDA
-2234 LSSARQAELLADN
+2234 LSHEKQADLLADN
-2247 PDDYRADTL
+2247 PDGYKADTL

-2289 GDEGFEVRS
+2289 GEEGFEVRS
-2298 WPGSDDKSKTILLDN
+2298 WPGTDGKSKTILLDN
-2313 PEDAAQQKAI
+2313 PEDAAQQKSI

-2370 TNSELMSVT
+2370 ANVELMSVT

-2394 SYQKVID
+2394 SYQQVID
-2401 ALAEYHAST
+2401 ALTEYHAST

-2415 YELESVEQLV
+2415 YELTSVEKLL
-2425 NLRKKIEGYAL
+2425 NLRKQVEGYVL
-2436 GHPDSGRLEAMNSLL
+2436 GHPDSGRVQAMNALL
-2451 NQVNSRLEEVS
+2451 NQVNSRLEAVS
-2462 VLAVSEQSIK
+2462 VLVVSEQSIK
-2472 AHDSFSRLYDQL
+2472 AHDSFSHLYDQL
-2484 DNAHLK
+2484 DNANLK
-2490 QSKHLYLDGNGDFV
+2490 ESKHLYLDGNGDFV
-2504 TKGKGNLAKIDQLG
+2504 TKGKGNLAIIDKLG

-2524 EKVKASVNHE
+2524 EKVKAAVSHE
-2534 YGQAIADTIFAG
+2534 YGQVVADTIFAG
-2546 LSANEL
+2546 LSANDL
-2552 AKDGKGIDITGLN
+2552 AKDGKGIDIAGLN
-2565 RIHQAL
+2565 KVHQAI

-2606 IDAQA
+2606 LEGQA

-2636 FNVATEYQPDLKLR
+2636 FNVATEDQPDLKLR

-2684 LKRFIEKLNAAKG
+2684 LKRFVEKLNAAKG
-2697 IDAAYKDASEGYA
+2697 IDASYKDASEGYA
-2710 SVLLGNPDMLVST
+2710 SVLLGNPDMLAST

-2749 RFAQELQKQAQAS
+2749 RFAEELQKQAQAS

-2768 AKRIDNV
+2768 EKRIDNV

-2811 AMQAEWNRLSHD
+2811 AMQAEWNRLSND

-2887 SHQVNDDL
+2887 SHQATDLL
-2895 DALSGSEKHKD
+2895 DALSGNEKHKEN
-2906 KVAIE
+2906 VAIE
-2911 NDGTPPRDKVPLSP
+2911 NDGTPPRDKESLSP

-2936 ERDARRKIGDI
+2936 EKDARRKIGDI
-2947 TQTLLDHAVEKGESQ
+2947 TQTLLDHAVENGESQ

-2973 TGYYHQGTAS
+2973 TGYYHQGAAS
-2983 SDDETSTTSGKVVLF
+2983 SEGETSATSGKVVLF

-3008 QASAIRSHYQKQG
+3008 QASAIRNHYQKQG

-3064 NIILHGYSMGGPIAA
+3064 NIIIHGYSMGGPIAA

-3117 GIVGTIAKAVNG
+3117 GIVGAIAKAVNG
-3129 QFSVEKNLKGLPQE
+3129 QFSVEKNLKGLPKE

-3162 RVKLSNSGFN
+3162 RAKLAIAGYN

-3178 FYGHEASNRLMSQ
+3178 FYGHEASNRLMGQ
-3191 YTGQIVSDLL
+3191 YADQIVSGLFNAEQAAVEAGEVLKGLEKDFKRYGDALKPDTSVPGKAKDIRTTKDFLNGYKNDHAKEIVDGFRSDMSIKQLVDLFVKGNWSAEQKGALAWEIESRALKVTFQNKSEKYNRLFREIASAGVVDAKATEQLAPQLMLL
-3201 NTQHIKHNEAK
+3201 NLSNDGFGGRCDPLSKLVLVAK
-3212 LNLEPHGKNY
+3212 QLENDG
-3222 ESRDLILKPISQPE
+3222 Q
-3236 TVELGMPEVDQKV
+3236 V
-3249 LADIAERENVIIGV
+3249 GV
-3263 RPVDEKSK
+3263 ARQLLE
-3271 SLIASKMYSSKGL
+3271 KMYSAAAVLSNPTLYSDSEKANASKL
-3284 FVKAKSSDW
+3284 LSSLAAIHAKN
-3293 GPMSGFIP
+3293 PMHDTSMKVWQEKLEGKQALTVNGVVEKITE
-3301 VDQSF
+3301 
-3306 AKASARRDLETFN
+3306 ASANGKPVL
-3319 RHAEQSIQSGNAVS
+3319 
-3333 ADLYLNQVRVEELVS
+3333 
-3348 KYHSLTPLE
+3348 LE
-3357 LDDQSGMYKTTATNG
+3357 LDAPGHAMAAWAKGSGDDRVYGFYDPNAGIVEFSSAEKFGDYLTRFFGKSDLNMAQSYKLGKNAAGEAIFNRVVVMDGNTLASYKPTFGDKTTMQGILDLPVFDATPIKKPTGGVASDLEALG
-3372 DQSVPFFL
+3372 DK
-3380 NRVTVDGNELWQV
+3380 T
-3393 HYITNGELAPFKV
+3393 KV
-3406 IGDPVSKQPMT
+3406 V
-3417 ADYDL
+3417 
-3422 LTVMY
+3422 
-3427 SYGDLG
+3427 
-3433 PQDKVKQPLTWQ
+3433 
-3445 QWKDSV
+3445 
-3451 TYEDLTPKYKE
+3451 
-3462 LYSNEDLYNKKD
+3462 
-3474 GASLGNVSGRLKELK
+3474 
-3489 DRINVDLGRTNGLEM
+3489 VDL
-3504 VHHGADDANP
+3504 A
-3514 YAVMADN
+3514 
-3521 FPATFFVPKSLFAE
+3521 
-3535 DGLGEGKGSIQTYFN
+3535 
-3550 VNEQGAVVIRNP
+3550 
-3562 QEFSDF
+3562 
-3568 QQVTI
+3568 
-3573 NASFRASF
+3573 
-3581 NDKWN
+3581 
-3586 HGLDEPLFTTKRK
+3586 
-3599 LSHEFLNKRDQ
+3599 
-3610 LLKKLSGGR
+3610 
-3619 LDAQDETLVA
+3619 
-3629 LGNPDDVSGNKAI
+3629 
-3642 VAVDV
+3642 
-3647 SQIFT
+3647 QIFT
-3652 RQELKER
+3652 VQELKER
-3659 ANVFAK
+3659 AKVFAK

-3673 ILDQLDLVHQTV
+3673 ILDQLDLVHQAKG
-3685 SRDQIVASFE
+3685 RDQIAASFE
-3695 LNKKVNAYIAEHP
+3695 LNKKINAYIAEHP

-3720 EQITSALFIGK
+3720 EQVTSALFIGK
-3731 MQVAQ
+3731 MQIAQ
-3736 VDIDAIAQTRPELAA
+3736 AGIDAIAQTRPELAA
-3751 RIFMVAIEEANGEH
+3751 RIFTVAIEEANGKH
-3765 RGLTD
+3765 VGLTD

-3779 PYLAPKQGYKGETP
+3779 PYLAPKHGYKGETP
-3793 NDLGFDAKYHVD
+3793 SDLGFDAKYHVD
-3805 LGDHYA
+3805 LSEHYA

-3862 LKEAAKKVDPI
+3862 LKEAAKKADPI

-3882 LKKFADKSYLSQLD
+3882 LKKFADQSYLSQLD

-3922 SGAGYDELTNKLAGA
+3922 SGKGYDELTNKLASA

-4019 HLDATLF
+4019 HLDVALF

-4066 AVEVLQSLPD
+4066 AVEVLQNLPD
-4076 DEKFVAIYGKA
+4076 GEKFVAIYGKA

-4105 LDLPALRVSDSNQ
+4105 LDLPALKVSDSNQ
-4118 FRVEQDDMTLRVVYD
+4118 FTVEQDDVSLRVVYD
-4133 DVANKPKLTFKDS
+4133 DVANKPKITFKDS
-4146 LSGANTAIHNQNVND
+4146 LSGANTDLHNQNVND
-4161 WERVAVTPTADGGET
+4161 WERVVVTPTADGGET

-4186 ENDSVVANAAAN
+4186 ENDAVAAKAAAN

-4240 RDDSDSNNTHLSGYS
+4240 RDDSESNNTRLSGYS
-4255 AEDLAAKLA
+4255 ADELAVKLA
-4264 NFQQSF
+4264 KFQQSF
-4270 SQAENIN
+4270 NQAENVSSK
-4277 NTPDHISIVGC
+4277 PDHISIVGC

-4305 AMDVNGLRVDVS
+4305 AMDANGLRLDVS
-4317 ARSSELAVDATGRK
+4317 VRSSELAVDETGRK
-4331 HTKDENGDWIQKAET
+4331 HTKDANGNWVQKAES

-4357 EVIAKEE
+4357 DVVAKDE
-4364 RIRNGIAEGDIDLS
+4364 RIHNGIAEGDIDLS
-4378 RIGVSDV
+4378 RIGISDV
-4385 GEIAR
+4385 DEPAR
-4390 GAIGDNNDVFDA
+4390 GAIGDNKDVFDA
-4402 PEKRKVETETSSSA
+4402 PEKRKAETETSSSS

-4447 IKVGSGG
+4447 IKVGTGG

-4465 MVHIGNGESK
+4465 MIHIGNGESK
-4475 HSVDMGGYQ
+4475 HSFDIGGYQ

-4498 SFNLGQSNDL
+4498 SFNKGRSNDL
-4508 LVMMD
+4508 IVMMD

-4541 GEDQDW
+4541 GEGKDW

-4568 GLDQSSSVDYTCLV
+4568 GLDQSSSVDYTSLV
-4582 ELDSH
+4582 ELDSQ

-4598 TEAALNKQYN
+4598 AEAALNKQYN
-4608 QWLSGNSDSSAGKLS
+4608 QWLSGNGNNDTSKLS

-4701 QLKNKLLGQMAGIGA
+4701 QLKNKLLGQLAGVGA

-4723 FGVDYTTSGQ
+4723 FGVDYTASGH

-4747 LTEMLEVIGEFS
+4747 LKEMLEVIGEFS

-4765 FVDPAKLLDSLKS
+4765 FVDPTKLVNSLEA
-4778 GIDMGADGIQSFAE
+4778 GINMGADGIKSFAE

-4797 DKAPEEEENKSAVS
+4797 EKAPEEEESKPSVS
-4811 VNGTSVNS
+4811 LNGETLNS
-4819 AQGATASD
+4819 TQGATVAD
-4827 GNTETAETQD
+4827 GSTETTETPD

-4864 SLVENLKENLTADL
+4864 SLVANLKENLTADL

-4951 GSDMGVLMGRENM
+4951 GNDMGVLMGRENM

-5004 LGRDYVVTSGNFNR
+5004 SGRDYVVTSGNFNR
-5018 VDTGDGQDY
+5018 VDTGDDQDY

-5035 QVELGAGND
+5035 QVELGAGDD

-5094 GEEGRDLMVLGGYQ
+5094 GGEGRDLMVLGGYQ

-5133 ISSEDNIVFNGIDW
+5133 IRSEDNIVFNGIDW

-5157 DLKLSILRDPV
+5157 DLKLSILRDPA
-5168 SETDQA
+5168 SDSDQA

-5182 TFNDYFDG
+5182 TFSDYFNG
-5190 KRAQMIIA
+5190 NRAQVIIA
-5198 MGEKDANGE
+5198 MGEKDATGE

-5215 SSIDALV
+5215 SAIDALV

-5240 LDSKSRVAISTAW
+5240 LDSKSRVAITTAW

>member
-18 SADNGNNDIVAIGF
+18 SADDGNNSIVAIGF

-54 HTGSGNDTVVGG
+54 YTGSGNDTVVGG
-66 SAYLRVEDSTGHL
+66 SAYLRVEDTTGHL

-102 AAGGVSIDHLGH
+102 AAGGVSIDHLGN

-127 SVKRKGLSGNVTFKG
+127 GITRKGLSGNVTFKG

-148 LWHETNHGNLSFAG
+148 LWHETNQGNLSFAG

-173 FDQYQGSRG
+173 FNRYQGSRG
-182 DVSFD
+182 DVTFD

-241 EDVYQQ
+241 EDVYAQ
-247 THGNI
+247 TRGNI

-261 SFYSDVAHGDIHF
+261 SLYSDVAHGDIHF

-308 TAKMHGSWIGSGT
+308 AAQMHGLSIDNGNKF

-342 GTYTKINKVRLSN
+342 GTYTKINKVRLYN
-355 DPKTGKLK
+355 DPETGKLK
-363 YYSEAWYKQGNHLS
+363 YYSEAWFKRGNHLAE
-377 GLARSDVSSAGGF
+377 LARSDVSSAGGF

-411 LTVHAMEKD
+411 LTVHAVEKD

-429 ANGALIDAKDVV
+429 ANGALIDAKDVA

-456 TKVDVQ
+456 TTVDVQ
-462 AIKSN
+462 AVKSN

-492 DAETGVLKYQARS
+492 DPETGALKYQSRS
-505 WYKEGDHTAN
+505 WYKEGNHTAN

-533 GYSLSALNYSVNA
+533 GYSLSDLHYSVNA
-546 IRSMSETVADIDEYT
+546 VRSTSETVADIDEYT

-575 SGDVHFSGAGGG
+575 SGDVRFNGAGGG

-611 HSSQFGNTEFN
+611 HSSQFGHTEFN

-697 RVAMLGGY
+697 RVVMLGGY
-705 NTHTQIGSGHG
+705 NTHTQIGSGNG

-731 NGEVTSVL
+731 KGDVASVL

-748 VGEGELTAGMLG
+748 VGDGDLTAGMLG
-760 GANVMTHISGDE
+760 GANVITHISGDNE
-772 QASNTTAVA
+772 TSNTTAVA

-792 KGDTLAVMGGGANV
+792 KGNTLAVMGGGANV
-806 LTHVGDGSTTGVM
+806 LTHVGDGTTTGVM

-864 TKVGDGTSIAAMI
+864 TKVGDGTSIAVMI

-953 GNANIFTHI
+953 GNANIFTHV
-962 GNGSTFAAMI
+962 GSGSTFAAMI
-972 GQANVM
+972 GQANIM

-1000 GDGTSLGLFAGEMNV
+1000 GDGTSLGIFAGEVNV

-1128 NIVTKV
+1128 NIITKV
-1134 GDGLGINVAWGQAN
+1134 GDGLGVNVAWGQAN

-1159 NFAKGEANILTK
+1159 NFAKGEANIITK

-1211 DGRNVVL
+1211 NGRNVVL

-1243 VVTKVGDG
+1243 IVTKVGDG

-1266 VGNGLSVTA
+1266 VGDGLSVTA
-1275 AYGDANINTKVGNGV
+1275 AYGDANINTKVGDGV

-1315 GKANANIHIGDGLN
+1315 GKANANIHVGDGLN
-1329 INASYAR
+1329 INASYAQ

-1361 KLSALFDNVKQTL
+1361 KLSALFDNIKQTL

-1388 GDEASTS
+1388 GDEASSS

-1410 KLDGFQMDAIEEV
+1410 KLDGFQMEAIEEV

-1439 TPDLNEMD
+1439 TPDLNKMQNALD
-1447 NDLNIDG
+1447 VDG
-1454 ASDHAP
+1454 SSDQTQAP

-1474 WQSTHGVEA
+1474 WKSTHGVEA
-1483 SYSGSVYGV
+1483 SYSGNVYGV
-1492 NGEGHGTRVT
+1492 NGEGHGARVT
-1502 ELDTHTNTSLYQDLT
+1502 ELDTYTNTSLYQDLT

-1597 AKSESSPQANA
+1597 AKSESSQQANA
-1608 VSEHAKQNQAS
+1608 VSEHATQNQAS

-1661 IENNGQ
+1661 LENNGQ

-1677 EAVTAELTTLA
+1677 EAVTAELTKLA

-1698 THTGKSGE
+1698 THSGE
-1706 QWRNDF
+1706 SGDQWRNDF

-1717 DGVQSQIDDA
+1717 DGVQSQLDDA
-1727 KQLASDKM
+1727 KQLANDKI
-1735 AAAKQTQSDNNSKVK
+1735 AAAKQAQSDNNSKVK
-1750 DSIAKSEA
+1750 ESVAKSEA

-1786 DAVAKSHDAKQA
+1786 DAVAKSNDAKQA

-1831 QGAKQNEGDRPDRQG
+1831 KGTKQNEGDRPDREG

-1857 RVEGAGET
+1857 SVEGAGET
-1865 GSHVNTDSQT
+1865 GSHVNTDSPT
-1875 NADGRFSDGLTEQ
+1875 NADGRFSEGLSEQ
-1888 ELEALEGATN
+1888 EQEALEGATN

-1905 NAGIRSKNSGSTITS
+1905 NAGIRGKNSGSTITS
-1920 MFMEA
+1920 MFTET
-1925 NADSIVVDTT
+1925 NSDSIVVPTT
-1935 ASQDVVRKEVR
+1935 ASQDVVRQEIR
-1946 ISGVNLVGLGEA
+1946 ISGVNLEGLSGGQG
-1958 SHDSAESLVAARA
+1958 SQTTGQHSS
-1971 EKVANLYRWLDT
+1971 KS
-1983 DNDVATD
+1983 
-1990 KYVPVPGFERVDADV
+1990 VPGFQSHFASTSIGIENELSGLVVVLPKNSAQTFGYVHDSQGNPLFMLTKDMNQGGYSNPAGITDINGLNNWQTHTIELVTYPSETSDTTAIESRKEAMLWLAKEFTGHINQSNHQSLPQLVSEDGRFTLVISNSKHLIAAGNGTAIEAQGQTIGMTPSGQQATMAISAKEFGSSSSLEVRLLESAPWYQSGLRDEFLANSNEHKLDDPEAAQNVYAYLTSVYSKTADLAKEFGIYINDWDPASEGFSPNAQGLTDPKVKNAWEILPRTKPVKMLELLSADDSRYVRQQIIEKLKGSHSESLAKNVFEYFQYGGEVAGHGINNATTGSAQQPEPAILFEFRSVPSVLSEFVPKTESTAKVDVKALDHFDSASRKAIIVEVNALVSGSDDFDAWYQEYRASKGQPPVKNPKSSASANHKAEWLMTQYAD
-2005 SDEVKQR
+2005 KWAK
-2012 MIQSMSG
+2012 ITAP
-2019 YIEHTDNQVPK
+2019 YIESNETSTSTQTTVDSGEVLKGLQDDFKRYGDALKPDTSVPGKSK
-2030 DQAQALATLFVE
+2030 DIRTTKDFLNGYKNDHAKEIVDGFRSDMSIKQLVDLF
-2042 STLDYDWDKR
+2042 
-2052 VEFLTKLESYGYSF
+2052 
-2066 ETPHAEKSIVSFWS
+2066 
-2080 GKNFKQYR
+2080 
-2088 DVLDNAQTDGK
+2088 
-2099 KVVYDIDVKG
+2099 VKG
-2109 NAFAIDLNKHLMRWG
+2109 NWS
-2124 GLFLDPDNA
+2124 A
-2133 EQNQLKSSI
+2133 EQKGALAWEIESRALKV
-2142 DAATF
+2142 TF
-2147 SNTGFWSSVYA
+2147 QNKSEKYNRLFRE
-2158 TGAQHDVYVIA
+2158 IA
-2169 EGGVRLGNYFWHVEL
+2169 
-2184 PALRQL
+2184 
-2190 QREGLVGE
+2190 
-2198 IRLLDKP
+2198 
-2205 VSEYKDLPADEIGRR
+2205 S
-2220 LTDAGVGVKVRFDA
+2220 AGVVDA
-2234 LSSARQAELLADN
+2234 
-2247 PDDYRADTL
+2247 
-2256 VELDVK
+2256 
-2262 LSAIDSMLRESL
+2262 
-2274 PFYSLRTERNLLVQE
+2274 
-2289 GDEGFEVRS
+2289 
-2298 WPGSDDKSKTILLDN
+2298 
-2313 PEDAAQQKAI
+2313 KA
-2323 ERFILAN
+2323 
-2330 FDNFEQMPDELFLV
+2330 
-2344 DNKVLSHHDGRT
+2344 T
-2356 RILAQKEDGAWTYN
+2356 
-2370 TNSELMSVT
+2370 
-2379 ELLDAA
+2379 
-2385 HVSGKVRGE
+2385 
-2394 SYQKVID
+2394 
-2401 ALAEYHAST
+2401 
-2410 AEHAD
+2410 
-2415 YELESVEQLV
+2415 EQLAPQ
-2425 NLRKKIEGYAL
+2425 L
-2436 GHPDSGRLEAMNSLL
+2436 MLL
-2451 NQVNSRLEEVS
+2451 N
-2462 VLAVSEQSIK
+2462 
-2472 AHDSFSRLYDQL
+2472 
-2484 DNAHLK
+2484 
-2490 QSKHLYLDGNGDFV
+2490 
-2504 TKGKGNLAKIDQLG
+2504 
-2518 GSDAVL
+2518 
-2524 EKVKASVNHE
+2524 
-2534 YGQAIADTIFAG
+2534 
-2546 LSANEL
+2546 LS
-2552 AKDGKGIDITGLN
+2552 
-2565 RIHQAL
+2565 
-2571 EQHMSPVSA
+2571 
-2580 TMYIW
+2580 
-2585 KPSDHSALGHAA
+2585 
-2597 LQIGQGRTQ
+2597 
-2606 IDAQA
+2606 
-2611 AADFNKQNYVSWW
+2611 
-2624 PLGSKSSNIRNI
+2624 
-2636 FNVATEYQPDLKLR
+2636 
-2650 WSDFSQPAHQN
+2650 
-2661 DTLEHDMA
+2661 
-2669 SEEND
+2669 ND
-2674 GFGLNDGETK
+2674 GFGGRCDPLSK
-2684 LKRFIEKLNAAKG
+2684 L
-2697 IDAAYKDASEGYA
+2697 
-2710 SVLLGNPDMLVST
+2710 V
-2723 GIPAHVFQP
+2723 
-2732 FVDQWNDTS
+2732 
-2741 YDMMDVAN
+2741 
-2749 RFAQELQKQAQAS
+2749 
-2762 GDPALV
+2762 LV
-2768 AKRIDNV
+2768 AKQ
-2775 VRLFAERALEE
+2775 LENDGQVGVARQLLE
-2786 IEAFKAS
+2786 KMYSAAAVLSNPTLYSDSEKANAS
-2793 QADEGR
+2793 KLLSSLAAIHAKNPMHDTSMKVWQEK
-2799 VFRINLEGLDVA
+2799 LEGKQALTVNGVVEKITDASANGKPVLLELDAPGHAMA
-2811 AMQAEWNRLSHD
+2811 AWAKGSGDDRVYGFYDPNAGIVEFSSAE
-2823 PDARYQLLTKNC
+2823 
-2835 SSTVAKVLKAGG
+2835 
-2847 ADKLIGHTWRPKFGV
+2847 KFGDYLTRFFGKSDLNMAQSYKLGKNDAGEAIFNRV
-2862 WTPTELFNFGQALQ
+2862 VVMDGNTLASYKPTFGDNTTMQGILDLPVFDATPINKPEVTD
-2876 EAQLEIAAKKQ
+2876 
-2887 SHQVNDDL
+2887 VL
-2895 DALSGSEKHKD
+2895 DALSGNEKHKEN
-2906 KVAIE
+2906 VAIE
-2911 NDGTPPRDKVPLSP
+2911 NDGTPPRDKESLSP

-2936 ERDARRKIGDI
+2936 EKDARRKIGEI
-2947 TQTLLDHAVEKGESQ
+2947 TQTLLDHAVENGESQ

-2973 TGYYHQGTAS
+2973 TGYYHQGEVS
-2983 SDDETSTTSGKVVLF
+2983 SEGETSATSGKVVLF

-3008 QASAIRSHYQKQG
+3008 QASEIRNHYQKQG

-3064 NIILHGYSMGGPIAA
+3064 NIIIHGYSMGGPIAA

-3117 GIVGTIAKAVNG
+3117 GIVGAIAKAVNG
-3129 QFSVEKNLKGLPQE
+3129 QFSVEKNLKGLPKE

-3162 RVKLSNSGFN
+3162 RAKLAIAGYN

-3178 FYGHEASNRLMSQ
+3178 FYGHEASNRLMGQ
-3191 YTGQIVSDLL
+3191 YADQIVSGLFNAEQAAVEAGEVLKGLEKDFKRYGDALKPDTSVPGKSKDIRTTKDFLNGYKNDHAKEIVDGFRSDMSIKQLVDLFVKGNWSAEQKGALAWEIESRALKVTFQNKSEKYNRLFREIASAGVVDAKATEQLAPQLMLL
-3201 NTQHIKHNEAK
+3201 NLSNDGFGGRCDPLSKLVLVAK
-3212 LNLEPHGKNY
+3212 QLENDG
-3222 ESRDLILKPISQPE
+3222 Q
-3236 TVELGMPEVDQKV
+3236 V
-3249 LADIAERENVIIGV
+3249 GV
-3263 RPVDEKSK
+3263 ARQLLE
-3271 SLIASKMYSSKGL
+3271 KMYSAAAVLSNPTLYSDSEKANASKL
-3284 FVKAKSSDW
+3284 LSSLAAIHAKN
-3293 GPMSGFIP
+3293 PMHDTSMKVWQEKLEGKQALTVNGVVEKIT
-3301 VDQSF
+3301 D
-3306 AKASARRDLETFN
+3306 ASANGKPVL
-3319 RHAEQSIQSGNAVS
+3319 
-3333 ADLYLNQVRVEELVS
+3333 
-3348 KYHSLTPLE
+3348 LE
-3357 LDDQSGMYKTTATNG
+3357 LDAPGHAMAAWAKGSGDDRVYGFYDPNAGIVEFSSAEKFGDYLTRFFGKSDLNMAQSYKLGKNDAGEAIFNRVVVMDGNTLASYKPTFGDKTT
-3372 DQSVPFFL
+3372 
-3380 NRVTVDGNELWQV
+3380 
-3393 HYITNGELAPFKV
+3393 
-3406 IGDPVSKQPMT
+3406 M
-3417 ADYDL
+3417 
-3422 LTVMY
+3422 
-3427 SYGDLG
+3427 
-3433 PQDKVKQPLTWQ
+3433 
-3445 QWKDSV
+3445 
-3451 TYEDLTPKYKE
+3451 
-3462 LYSNEDLYNKKD
+3462 
-3474 GASLGNVSGRLKELK
+3474 
-3489 DRINVDLGRTNGLEM
+3489 
-3504 VHHGADDANP
+3504 
-3514 YAVMADN
+3514 
-3521 FPATFFVPKSLFAE
+3521 
-3535 DGLGEGKGSIQTYFN
+3535 
-3550 VNEQGAVVIRNP
+3550 
-3562 QEFSDF
+3562 
-3568 QQVTI
+3568 
-3573 NASFRASF
+3573 
-3581 NDKWN
+3581 
-3586 HGLDEPLFTTKRK
+3586 
-3599 LSHEFLNKRDQ
+3599 
-3610 LLKKLSGGR
+3610 
-3619 LDAQDETLVA
+3619 
-3629 LGNPDDVSGNKAI
+3629 
-3642 VAVDV
+3642 
-3647 SQIFT
+3647 
-3652 RQELKER
+3652 
-3659 ANVFAK
+3659 
-3665 PIGASYQG
+3665 QG
-3673 ILDQLDLVHQTV
+3673 ILDLPV
-3685 SRDQIVASFE
+3685 
-3695 LNKKVNAYIAEHP
+3695 
-3708 TSGRNQALTQLK
+3708 
-3720 EQITSALFIGK
+3720 
-3731 MQVAQ
+3731 
-3736 VDIDAIAQTRPELAA
+3736 
-3751 RIFMVAIEEANGEH
+3751 
-3765 RGLTD
+3765 
-3770 MMVRWANED
+3770 
-3779 PYLAPKQGYKGETP
+3779 
-3793 NDLGFDAKYHVD
+3793 FDATPMKKPGTSDVD
-3805 LGDHYA
+3805 GNA
-3811 DFKQWLE
+3811 
-3818 TSQSNGLLSKATL
+3818 KAVDDT
-3831 DESTKTVHLG
+3831 
-3841 YSYQELQDLTGVE
+3841 
-3854 SVQMAFYF
+3854 
-3862 LKEAAKKVDPI
+3862 KEA
-3873 SGDSAEMIL
+3873 
-3882 LKKFADKSYLSQLD
+3882 
-3896 SDRMDQIEGIYR
+3896 
-3908 SSHETD
+3908 
-3914 VDAWDRRY
+3914 
-3922 SGAGYDELTNKLAGA
+3922 LAG
-3937 TGVDEQ
+3937 
-3943 LSVLLDD
+3943 
-3950 RKGLLIG
+3950 
-3957 EVHGSDV
+3957 
-3964 NGLRFVN
+3964 
-3971 EQMDALKKQGVTVIG
+3971 
-3986 LEHLRSD
+3986 
-3993 LAQPLIDRYLA
+3993 
-4004 TGVMSSEL
+4004 
-4012 SAMLKTK
+4012 
-4019 HLDATLF
+4019 
-4026 ENARANGMRI
+4026 
-4036 VALDANSSAR
+4036 
-4046 PNVQGTE
+4046 
-4053 HGLMYRAGAANNI
+4053 
-4066 AVEVLQSLPD
+4066 
-4076 DEKFVAIYGKA
+4076 GKI
-4087 HLQSHKGI
+4087 L
-4095 EGFVPGITHR
+4095 
-4105 LDLPALRVSDSNQ
+4105 
-4118 FRVEQDDMTLRVVYD
+4118 
-4133 DVANKPKLTFKDS
+4133 
-4146 LSGANTAIHNQNVND
+4146 HNQNVND
-4161 WERVAVTPTADGGET
+4161 WERVVVTPTADGGES

-4186 ENDSVVANAAAN
+4186 ENDDVVAKAAAN
-4198 LAGKHPESSVVVQL
+4198 LAGKHPESSVVVQI

-4240 RDDSDSNNTHLSGYS
+4240 RDDSESNNTRLSGYS
-4255 AEDLAAKLA
+4255 ADELAVKLA
-4264 NFQQSF
+4264 KFQQSF
-4270 SQAENIN
+4270 NQAENIN
-4277 NTPDHISIVGC
+4277 NKPDHISIVGC

-4305 AMDVNGLRVDVS
+4305 AMDANGLRVDVS
-4317 ARSSELAVDATGRK
+4317 VRSSELAVDEAGRK
-4331 HTKDENGDWIQKAET
+4331 HTKDANGDWVQKAEN
-4346 NKVSLSWNEQG
+4346 NKVSLSWDEQG
-4357 EVIAKEE
+4357 EVVAKDE

-4385 GEIAR
+4385 DEPAR

-4402 PEKRKVETETSSSA
+4402 PEKRKAETETSSSS

-4447 IKVGSGG
+4447 IKVGTGG

-4475 HSVDMGGYQ
+4475 HSFDIGGYQ

-4498 SFNLGQSNDL
+4498 SFNLGRSNDL
-4508 LVMMD
+4508 IVMMD

-4541 GEDQDW
+4541 GEGQDW

-4568 GLDQSSSVDYTCLV
+4568 GLDQSSSVDYTSLV
-4582 ELDSH
+4582 ELDSQ

-4598 TEAALNKQYN
+4598 AEATLNKQYN
-4608 QWLSGNSDSSAGKLS
+4608 QWLSGNGNNDTSKLS

-4701 QLKNKLLGQMAGIGA
+4701 QLKNKLLGQLAGVGA

-4723 FGVDYTTSGQ
+4723 FGVDYTASGQ

-4747 LTEMLEVIGEFS
+4747 LKEMLDVIGEFS

-4778 GIDMGADGIQSFAE
+4778 GINMGADGIKSFAE

-4797 DKAPEEEENKSAVS
+4797 EKAPEEEEDNSSVS
-4811 VNGTSVNS
+4811 VNGANVNS
-4819 AQGATASD
+4819 AQGATVAD
-4827 GNTETAETQD
+4827 GSTETAETPD

-4898 GDINLSLGNYNFNW
+4898 GDINISLGNYNFNW

-4951 GSDMGVLMGRENM
+4951 GNDMGVLMGRENM

-5004 LGRDYVVTSGNFNR
+5004 SGRDYVVTSGNFNR
-5018 VDTGDGQDY
+5018 VDTGDDQDY

-5094 GEEGRDLMVLGGYQ
+5094 GGEGRDLMVLGGYQ

-5133 ISSEDNIVFNGIDW
+5133 IRSEDNIVFNGIDW

-5157 DLKLSILRDPV
+5157 DLKLSILRDPA
-5168 SETDQA
+5168 SDSDQA

-5182 TFNDYFDG
+5182 TFSDYFNG
-5190 KRAQMIIA
+5190 NRAQVIIA
-5198 MGEKDANGE
+5198 MGEKDATGE

-5215 SSIDALV
+5215 SAIDALV

-5240 LDSKSRVAISTAW
+5240 LDSKSRVAITTAW

>member
-18 SADNGNNDIVAIGF
+18 SADDGNNNIVAIGF
-32 GGEIHAYGGDDHVT
+32 GGQIHAYGGDDHVT

-54 HTGSGNDTVVGG
+54 YTGSGNDTVVGG
-66 SAYLRVEDSTGHL
+66 SAYLKVEDSTGHL
-79 SVKGAAGYA
+79 IVKGAAGYA

-102 AAGGVSIDHLGH
+102 AAGGVSIDHLGN

-127 SVKRKGLSGNVTFKG
+127 GITRKGLSGNVTFAG

-148 LWHETNHGNLSFAG
+148 LWHETNQGNLSFTG

-173 FDQYQGSRG
+173 SNRYQGSHG
-182 DVSFD
+182 DVTFD

-235 ERTRQA
+235 ERTHQA
-241 EDVYQQ
+241 EDVYTQ
-247 THGNI
+247 TRGNI

-261 SFYSDVAHGDIHF
+261 SLYSDVAHGDIHF
-274 SGGGAYNTITRKGSG
+274 SGGGAYNTIIRKGSG
-289 SSFDAQGME
+289 NDFAKEGMTN
-298 YAKAEDIVLT
+298 AKADEIVLT
-308 TAKMHGSWIGSGT
+308 KAVMSGSWIGQD
-321 HAVTAVKSEREPNT
+321 HHVTAVKSASEPNT
-335 YLFAIAD
+335 YLFAFAD
-342 GTYTKINKVRLSN
+342 STYTKINKVQLRN
-355 DPKTGKLK
+355 DPQTGELK
-363 YYSEAWYKQGNHLS
+363 YYSTAWYKEGNHLS
-377 GLARSDVSSAGGF
+377 NLANQDISDNGGF
-390 EVNPINGGYT
+390 TAVNINGAYT
-400 LSNIAVEHQQS
+400 LSDLKVEHQQS
-411 LTVHAMEKD
+411 VTVHAVEKS

-429 ANGALIDAKDVV
+429 ANGAVIDAKEVS

-450 AISTDG
+450 AIYADG
-456 TKVDVQ
+456 TKVDVK
-462 AIKSN
+462 AVKSN
-467 RKPNT
+467 RQPNT
-472 YVYAKVLGPYTKI
+472 YIYAKVLGPYTKI

-492 DAETGVLKYQARS
+492 DPETGALKYQARS

-515 LANED
+515 IANQD
-520 ISSANGY
+520 ISSATGY
-527 HSMGKG
+527 NPMGKG
-533 GYSLSALNYSVNA
+533 GYSLSDLHYSVNA
-546 IRSMSETVADIDEYT
+546 VRSTSETVADIEEYT
-561 DQTLFKPATDSGES
+561 DQTLFKPANDSGES
-575 SGDVHFSGAGGG
+575 SGDVRFNGAGGG

-599 YFNGGGIANVIL
+599 HFNGGGIANVIL

-648 VLVHQSKQGKMDVYA
+648 VLVHQSQQGKMDVYA

-672 IGDGQYLAHLL
+672 LGDGQYLAHLL

-690 HKGNGNS
+690 QKGSGDS
-697 RVAMLGGY
+697 RVVMLGGY
-705 NTHTQIGSGHG
+705 NTHTQIGSGNG

-731 NGEVTSVL
+731 KGDVAAVL

-748 VGEGELTAGMLG
+748 MGEGELTSGMLG
-760 GANVMTHISGDE
+760 GANVITHISNDD
-772 QASNTTAVA
+772 QLSNTTAVA

-792 KGDTLAVMGGGANV
+792 KGNTLAVMGGGANV
-806 LTHVGDGSTTGVM
+806 LTHVGDGTTTGVM

-864 TKVGDGTSIAAMI
+864 TKVGDGTSIAVMI

-937 NVATKVGNGT
+937 NIATKVGNGT

-962 GNGSTFAAMI
+962 GHGSTFAAMI
-972 GQANVM
+972 GQANIM

-989 MVGKANIYTHV
+989 MVGKANIMTHV
-1000 GDGTSLGLFAGEMNV
+1000 GDGTSLGLFAGEVNV

-1107 IGNVMTHVGDG
+1107 VGNVMTHVGDG

-1128 NIVTKV
+1128 NLITKV
-1134 GDGLGINVAWGQAN
+1134 GDGLGVNVAWGQAN

-1159 NFAKGEANILTK
+1159 NFAKGEANLITK

-1177 VSVVQGKANIIT
+1177 VSVVQGQANIIT

-1197 TGAWGKANVITKVG
+1197 TGAWGKANVITRVG
-1211 DGRNVVL
+1211 HGQNVVL

-1243 VVTKVGDG
+1243 IVTKVGDG
-1251 MQVTAAKGKANITTT
+1251 MQVTAAKGQANITTT
-1266 VGNGLSVTA
+1266 VGNGLNVTA
-1275 AYGDANINTKVGNGV
+1275 AYGDANINTKVGDGV

-1315 GKANANIHIGDGLN
+1315 GKANANIHVGDGLN
-1329 INASYAR
+1329 INASYAQ

-1361 KLSALFDNVKQTL
+1361 KLSALFDNIKQTV

-1388 GDEASTS
+1388 GDEASSS
-1395 GTQKGRGAIATPEIT
+1395 GTHKGRGAIATPEIT
-1410 KLDGFQMDAIEEV
+1410 KLDGFQMDAIKEV

-1439 TPDLNEMD
+1439 TPDLNKMQHA
-1447 NDLNIDG
+1447 LNVDD
-1454 ASDHAP
+1454 SSVQAP
-1460 NLIVNGDFEQGDRG
+1460 NLIVNGDFELGEHG

-1483 SYSGSVYGV
+1483 SYAGSVYGV
-1492 NGEGHGTRVT
+1492 EGEGHGARVT
-1502 ELDTHTNTSLYQDLT
+1502 ELDTYTNTSLYQDLAN
-1517 DLTEGEV
+1517 LAQGEV

-1556 GDASAWQQKTLKLTA
+1556 GDESTWQQKTLKLTA
-1571 HAGSNRIEFKGTGHN
+1571 QAGSNRIEFKGTGHN

-1597 AKSESSPQANA
+1597 ATSESSQQANA
-1608 VSEHAKQNQAS
+1608 IREHATQNPAA

-1661 IENNGQ
+1661 LENNGQ
-1667 AQRDAVKEES
+1667 AQRDAVQEES
-1677 EAVTAELTTLA
+1677 EAITAELTKLA

-1698 THTGKSGE
+1698 THTGESGD
-1706 QWRNDF
+1706 QWRNEF
-1712 AGGLL
+1712 ASGLL
-1717 DGVQSQIDDA
+1717 AGVQTQLDDA
-1727 KQLASDKM
+1727 KQLANGKI
-1735 AAAKQTQSDNNSKVK
+1735 AEAKQTHADNQNKVK
-1750 DSIAKSEA
+1750 DAVAKSEA

-1767 AGAEQDIAEAKA
+1767 AGAEQDIADAQA
-1779 DAETRKA
+1779 DAEKRKA
-1786 DAVAKSHDAKQA
+1786 DALAKGKDAQQA

-1803 SAANDAQ
+1803 HAVNNAQ
-1810 SRGDRDAMN
+1810 SRGDRDVQL
-1819 AENKANQAQNDA
+1819 AENKANQAQADA

-1846 VAGSGLSGNAH
+1846 VTGSGLSGNAH
-1857 RVEGAGET
+1857 SVESSGET
-1865 GSHVNTDSQT
+1865 DSHVNTDSQT
-1875 NADGRFSDGLTEQ
+1875 NADGRFSEGLTEQ
-1888 ELEALEGATN
+1888 EQEALEGATN

-1905 NAGIRSKNSGSTITS
+1905 NAGIRAKNSVSTITT
-1920 MFMEA
+1920 MFTEA
-1925 NADSIVVDTT
+1925 NTDSIVVPTT
-1935 ASQDVVRKEVR
+1935 TPQDVVRKEIR
-1946 ISGVNLVGLGEA
+1946 ISGVNLEGLGEA
-1958 SHDSAESLVAARA
+1958 SHDSAVSLVAARA
-1971 EKVANLYRWLDT
+1971 EKVANLYRWLDS
-1983 DNDVATD
+1983 DHPRATEQ
-1990 KYVPVPGFERVDADV
+1990 YIPVPGFERVDVNV
-2005 SDEVKQR
+2005 SDETKQR
-2012 MIQSMSG
+2012 LTQFVSG

-2042 STLDYDWDKR
+2042 ATLNYDWDKR

-2066 ETPHAEKSIVSFWS
+2066 EAPHGENSLVSFWS
-2080 GKNFKQYR
+2080 GRNFKEYR
-2088 DVLDNAQTDGK
+2088 NVLDNAQPDGK
-2099 KVVYDIDVKG
+2099 KVVYDIDVQG
-2109 NAFAIDLNKHLMRWG
+2109 NAFAIKLNKQLMRWG
-2124 GLFLDPDNA
+2124 DMFLDLENA
-2133 EQNQLKSSI
+2133 DQNHLQSSI
-2142 DAATF
+2142 EAAAY

-2158 TGAQHDVYVIA
+2158 TGAKDDVYVIA
-2169 EGGVRLGNYFWHVEL
+2169 EGGMRLGNYFWNVEL
-2184 PALRQL
+2184 PLLRQL

-2205 VSEYKDLPADEIGRR
+2205 VSEYKDVPVNEIGHK

-2234 LSSARQAELLADN
+2234 LSAAQQAELLAIN
-2247 PDDYRADTL
+2247 PKGYKADSL

-2262 LSAIDSMLRESL
+2262 LSAIDSMLRDAL

-2289 GDEGFEVRS
+2289 GDEGFKVRA
-2298 WPGSDDKSKTILLDN
+2298 WPGSDGKSKTIVLDN
-2313 PEDAAQQKAI
+2313 PEDATQQKTI

-2330 FDNFEQMPDELFLV
+2330 FQNFEQMPDELFLV
-2344 DNKVLSHHDGRT
+2344 DNKVISHDKGITH
-2356 RILAQKEDGAWTYN
+2356 ILAQKVDGAWLYN
-2370 TNSELMSVT
+2370 AKVDLMSVT

-2385 HVSGKVRGE
+2385 NVTGKIRGE
-2394 SYQKVID
+2394 SYQQVID
-2401 ALAEYHAST
+2401 ALSEYHSSVT
-2410 AEHAD
+2410 ELSD
-2415 YELESVEQLV
+2415 YEQESIEKLLS
-2425 NLRKKIEGYAL
+2425 LRKKIEGYVL
-2436 GHPDSGRLEAMNSLL
+2436 GHPDSGRIAAMNSLL
-2451 NQVNSRLEEVS
+2451 NQVNTRLEEVS
-2462 VLAVSEQSIK
+2462 VLAVSEPNIK
-2472 AHDSFSRLYDQL
+2472 AQDSFSRLYDQL
-2484 DNAHLK
+2484 EIANLK
-2490 QSKHLYLDGNGDFV
+2490 GTKHLYLDQNGEFV
-2504 TKGKGNLAKIDQLG
+2504 TKGKGHLANIDLLG
-2518 GSDAVL
+2518 SREAVL
-2524 EKVKASVNHE
+2524 EKVKLTVSNE
-2534 YGQAIADTIFAG
+2534 YGQTVADTIFAG
-2546 LSANEL
+2546 LSAKDL
-2552 AKDGKGIDITGLN
+2552 AKDGKGIDIAGLKKVHLA
-2565 RIHQAL
+2565 I
-2571 EQHMSPVSA
+2571 EQHLSPVSA
-2580 TMYIW
+2580 TLFLW

-2597 LQIGQGRTQ
+2597 LQISQGRTQ
-2606 IDAQA
+2606 LEGQA
-2611 AADFNKQNYVSWW
+2611 AADFNQQNYVSWW
-2624 PLGSKSSNIRNI
+2624 PLGSKSSNISNI
-2636 FNVATEYQPDLKLR
+2636 LNVATKDQPDLKLR
-2650 WSDFSQPAHQN
+2650 WKDFSQPAAHGES
-2661 DTLEHDMA
+2661 LAFDMQT
-2669 SEEND
+2669 EEND
-2674 GFGLNDGETK
+2674 DFGLKSAEDK
-2684 LKRFIEKLNAAKG
+2684 LKDFIKQLASASGVDKKF
-2697 IDAAYKDASEGYA
+2697 KDISQAFTMMA
-2710 SVLLGNPDMLVST
+2710 LMNPDILESAN
-2723 GIPAHVFQP
+2723 IPEHISKP

-2741 YDMMDVAN
+2741 YDMQDVAQRFAKELQEQAKVAAN
-2749 RFAQELQKQAQAS
+2749 SEQMEQQISEVVRRFAQDELDKIQT
-2762 GDPALV
+2762 
-2768 AKRIDNV
+2768 
-2775 VRLFAERALEE
+2775 
-2786 IEAFKAS
+2786 FKET
-2793 QADEGR
+2793 QADQGR

-2811 AMQAEWNRLSHD
+2811 AMQAEWHRLSND

-2847 ADKLIGHTWRPKFGV
+2847 ADKLIGHTWLPKFGV

-2887 SHQVNDDL
+2887 SHQVTDVL
-2895 DALSGSEKHKD
+2895 DALSG
-2906 KVAIE
+2906 
-2911 NDGTPPRDKVPLSP
+2911 N
-2925 LTRFLNNELYG
+2925 
-2936 ERDARRKIGDI
+2936 
-2947 TQTLLDHAVEKGESQ
+2947 
-2962 KVTLKG
+2962 
-2968 EAGRL
+2968 
-2973 TGYYHQGTAS
+2973 
-2983 SDDETSTTSGKVVLF
+2983 
-2998 LHGSGSSAEE
+2998 
-3008 QASAIRSHYQKQG
+3008 
-3021 IDMLAVNLRGY
+3021 
-3032 GESDGGPS
+3032 
-3040 EKGLYQDARTMFNY
+3040 
-3054 LVNDKGIDPS
+3054 
-3064 NIILHGYSMGGPIAA
+3064 
-3079 DLARY
+3079 
-3084 AAQNGQ
+3084 
-3090 AVSGLLLDRPMP
+3090 
-3102 SMTKAITAHEVANPA
+3102 
-3117 GIVGTIAKAVNG
+3117 
-3129 QFSVEKNLKGLPQE
+3129 
-3143 TPILLLTDNEGLG
+3143 
-3156 EEGEKL
+3156 
-3162 RVKLSNSGFN
+3162 
-3172 VTGEQT
+3172 
-3178 FYGHEASNRLMSQ
+3178 
-3191 YTGQIVSDLL
+3191 
-3201 NTQHIKHNEAK
+3201 
-3212 LNLEPHGKNY
+3212 
-3222 ESRDLILKPISQPE
+3222 
-3236 TVELGMPEVDQKV
+3236 
-3249 LADIAERENVIIGV
+3249 
-3263 RPVDEKSK
+3263 
-3271 SLIASKMYSSKGL
+3271 
-3284 FVKAKSSDW
+3284 KAK
-3293 GPMSGFIP
+3293 
-3301 VDQSF
+3301 
-3306 AKASARRDLETFN
+3306 
-3319 RHAEQSIQSGNAVS
+3319 
-3333 ADLYLNQVRVEELVS
+3333 
-3348 KYHSLTPLE
+3348 
-3357 LDDQSGMYKTTATNG
+3357 
-3372 DQSVPFFL
+3372 
-3380 NRVTVDGNELWQV
+3380 
-3393 HYITNGELAPFKV
+3393 
-3406 IGDPVSKQPMT
+3406 
-3417 ADYDL
+3417 
-3422 LTVMY
+3422 
-3427 SYGDLG
+3427 
-3433 PQDKVKQPLTWQ
+3433 
-3445 QWKDSV
+3445 
-3451 TYEDLTPKYKE
+3451 
-3462 LYSNEDLYNKKD
+3462 
-3474 GASLGNVSGRLKELK
+3474 
-3489 DRINVDLGRTNGLEM
+3489 
-3504 VHHGADDANP
+3504 
-3514 YAVMADN
+3514 
-3521 FPATFFVPKSLFAE
+3521 
-3535 DGLGEGKGSIQTYFN
+3535 
-3550 VNEQGAVVIRNP
+3550 
-3562 QEFSDF
+3562 
-3568 QQVTI
+3568 
-3573 NASFRASF
+3573 
-3581 NDKWN
+3581 
-3586 HGLDEPLFTTKRK
+3586 
-3599 LSHEFLNKRDQ
+3599 
-3610 LLKKLSGGR
+3610 
-3619 LDAQDETLVA
+3619 
-3629 LGNPDDVSGNKAI
+3629 
-3642 VAVDV
+3642 VAVDLA
-3647 SQIFT
+3647 QIFT
-3652 RQELKER
+3652 VQELKER
-3659 ANVFAK
+3659 AKVFAK

-3673 ILDQLDLVHQTV
+3673 ILDQLDLVHQAKG
-3685 SRDQIVASFE
+3685 RYQIAASFE
-3695 LNKKVNAYIAEHP
+3695 LNKKINDYIAEHP

-3720 EQITSALFIGK
+3720 EQVTSALFIGK

-3736 VDIDAIAQTRPELAA
+3736 AGIDAIAQTRPELAT
-3751 RIFMVAIEEANGEH
+3751 RIFMVAIEEANGKH
-3765 RGLTD
+3765 VGLTD
-3770 MMVRWANED
+3770 MMLRWANED
-3779 PYLAPKQGYKGETP
+3779 PYLAPKHGYKGEMP
-3793 NDLGFDAKYHVD
+3793 SDLGFDAKYHVD
-3805 LGDHYA
+3805 LGEHYA

-3841 YSYQELQDLTGVE
+3841 YSYQELQDLTGAE

-3862 LKEAAKKVDPI
+3862 LKEAAKKADPI

-3882 LKKFADKSYLSQLD
+3882 LKKFADQNYLSQLD

-3922 SGAGYDELTNKLAGA
+3922 SGKGYDELTNMLASA

-3971 EQMDALKKQGVTVIG
+3971 EQMEALKKQGVTVIG

-4019 HLDATLF
+4019 HLDVTLF
-4026 ENARANGMRI
+4026 ENARVNGMRI

-4066 AVEVLQSLPD
+4066 AVEVLQNLPD
-4076 DEKFVAIYGKA
+4076 GEKFVAIYGKA

-4105 LDLPALRVSDSNQ
+4105 LDLPALKVSDSNQ
-4118 FRVEQDDMTLRVVYD
+4118 FTVEQDDVSLRVVYD
-4133 DVANKPKLTFKDS
+4133 DVANKPKITFKGS
-4146 LSGANTAIHNQNVND
+4146 LSGANTALHNQNVND
-4161 WERVAVTPTADGGET
+4161 WERVVVTPIADGGET

-4186 ENDSVVANAAAN
+4186 ENDPVVAKAAAN
-4198 LAGKHPESSVVVQL
+4198 LAGKHAESSVVVQL

-4240 RDDSDSNNTHLSGYS
+4240 RDHSESNNTRLSGYS
-4255 AEDLAAKLA
+4255 ADELAVKLA
-4264 NFQQSF
+4264 KFQQSF
-4270 SQAENIN
+4270 NQAENIN
-4277 NTPDHISIVGC
+4277 NKPDHISIVGC

-4305 AMDVNGLRVDVS
+4305 AMDANGLRVDVS
-4317 ARSSELAVDATGRK
+4317 VRSSELAVDEAGRK
-4331 HTKDENGDWIQKAET
+4331 HTKDANGDWVQKAEN
-4346 NKVSLSWNEQG
+4346 NKVSLSWDAQG
-4357 EVIAKEE
+4357 EVVAKDEP
-4364 RIRNGIAEGDIDLS
+4364 IRNGIAEGDIDLS
-4378 RIGVSDV
+4378 RIGVNNVD
-4385 GEIAR
+4385 EPAR
-4390 GAIGDNNDVFDA
+4390 GAIGDNSDVFDA
-4402 PEKRKVETETSSSA
+4402 PEKRKPETEVIANSSSS
-4416 ANNKLSYSGNIQ
+4416 NQLSYSGNIQ
-4428 VNVGDGEFTAVN
+4428 VNVGEGEFTAVN

-4447 IKVGSGG
+4447 IKVGTGG

-4465 MVHIGNGESK
+4465 MVHIGDGESK
-4475 HSVDMGGYQ
+4475 HSVDIGGYQ

-4491 FIGNRNV
+4491 FLGNRNV
-4498 SFNLGQSNDL
+4498 SFNFGHSNDL
-4508 LVMMD
+4508 ILMMD

-4527 AARISGVLQSIATS
+4527 ATRISGVLQGIAMS
-4541 GEDQDW
+4541 GEGEDW

-4568 GLDQSSSVDYTCLV
+4568 GLDQSSSVDYTTLV
-4582 ELDSH
+4582 ELDSQ
-4587 NERSSRGLKHD
+4587 NERDSRGLKHD
-4598 TEAALNKQYN
+4598 AEATLNKQYN
-4608 QWLSGNSDSSAGKLS
+4608 QWLSGNGNSGTSQLS

-4680 QFSATGQ
+4680 QFTATGQ
-4687 AKTTFTYTPEDLPR
+4687 AKTTFTYTPQDLPR
-4701 QLKNKLLGQMAGIGA
+4701 QLKNKLLGQLAGVGA

-4723 FGVDYTTSGQ
+4723 FGVDYTASGQ
-4733 IVSRNGE
+4733 IISRNGQ

-4747 LTEMLEVIGEFS
+4747 LKEMLEVIGEFS

-4765 FVDPAKLLDSLKS
+4765 FVDPAKLLDSLKA
-4778 GIDMGADGIQSFAE
+4778 GIDMGADGIKSFAE

-4797 DKAPEEEENKSAVS
+4797 EKAPEEEKDNSSVS
-4811 VNGTSVNS
+4811 VNGANVNS
-4819 AQGATASD
+4819 AQGATVAD

-4864 SLVENLKENLTADL
+4864 SLVENLKQNLTADL

-4898 GDINLSLGNYNFNW
+4898 GDINISLGNYNFNW

-4951 GSDMGVLMGRENM
+4951 GNDMGVLMGRENM

-5004 LGRDYVVTSGNFNR
+5004 SGRDYVVTSGNFNR
-5018 VDTGDGQDY
+5018 VDTGDDQDY

-5044 FANVFGNYNRINAS
+5044 FANVFGNYNRINAG

-5068 YHAVLNGGEGEDH
+5068 YHAVLNGGDGDDH

-5094 GEEGRDLMVLGGYQ
+5094 GGEGRDLMVLGGYQ

-5133 ISSEDNIVFNGIDW
+5133 IRSEDNIVFNGIDW

-5157 DLKLSILRDPV
+5157 DLKLSILRDP
-5168 SETDQA
+5168 SNDSDQS

-5182 TFNDYFDG
+5182 TFSDYFNG
-5190 KRAQMIIA
+5190 NRAQVVIGMS
-5198 MGEKDANGE
+5198 EKDLSGE
-5207 REYTTLSE
+5207 REYTMLSD
-5215 SSIDALV
+5215 SAIDALV
-5222 QAMSGFDPQ
+5222 QAMSGFEPQ
-5231 AGDNGFIDN
+5231 AGDNGFIDS
-5240 LDSKSRVAISTAW
+5240 LESKSQAAISMAW
-5253 ADVVHKKGITV
+5253 SDVVHKKGLMV

>member
-18 SADNGNNDIVAIGF
+18 SADDGNNSIVAIGF

-54 HTGSGNDTVVGG
+54 YTGSGNDTVVGG
-66 SAYLRVEDSTGHL
+66 SAYLRVEDTTGHL

-102 AAGGVSIDHLGH
+102 AAGGVSIDHLGN
-114 HGDVSYGGAAAYN
+114 HGDVNYGGAAAYN
-127 SVKRKGLSGNVTFKG
+127 GITRKGLSGNVTFKG

-148 LWHETNHGNLSFAG
+148 LWHETNQGNLSFAG

-173 FDQYQGSRG
+173 FNRYQDSRG
-182 DVSFD
+182 DVTFD

-220 VGDITLQ
+220 VGDVTLQ

-241 EDVYQQ
+241 EDVYAQ
-247 THGNI
+247 TRGNI

-261 SFYSDVAHGDIHF
+261 SLYSDVAHGDIHF
-274 SGGGAYNTITRKGSG
+274 SGGGAYNTIIRKGSG
-289 SSFDAQGME
+289 NDFAKEGMTN
-298 YAKAEDIVLT
+298 AKADEIVLT
-308 TAKMHGSWIGSGT
+308 KAVMSGSWIGQD
-321 HAVTAVKSEREPNT
+321 HHVTAVKSASEPNT
-335 YLFAIAD
+335 YLFAFAD
-342 GTYTKINKVRLSN
+342 STYTKINKVQLRN
-355 DPKTGKLK
+355 DPQTGELK
-363 YYSEAWYKQGNHLS
+363 YYSTAWYKEGNHLS
-377 GLARSDVSSAGGF
+377 NLANQDISDNGGF
-390 EVNPINGGYT
+390 TAVNINGAYT
-400 LSNIAVEHQQS
+400 LSDLKVEHQQS
-411 LTVHAMEKD
+411 LTVHAVEKD

-429 ANGALIDAKDVV
+429 ANGALIDAKDVA
-441 LSDAKMGGH
+441 LSEAKMGGT

-456 TKVDVQ
+456 TTVDVQ
-462 AIKSN
+462 AVKSN

-492 DAETGVLKYQARS
+492 DPKTGALKYQARS
-505 WYKEGDHTAN
+505 WYKEGDHTAD

-533 GYSLSALNYSVNA
+533 GYSLSDLHYSVNA
-546 IRSMSETVADIDEYT
+546 VRSTSETVADIDEYT

-575 SGDVHFSGAGGG
+575 SGDVHFNGAGGG

-611 HSSQFGNTEFN
+611 HSSQFGHTEFN

-697 RVAMLGGY
+697 RVVMLGGY
-705 NTHTQIGSGHG
+705 NTHTQIGSGNG
-716 LWLAAGGFNVMTQVG
+716 LWLAGGGFNVMTQVG
-731 NGEVTSVL
+731 KGDVASVL

-748 VGEGELTAGMLG
+748 VGDGDLTAGMLG
-760 GANVMTHISGDE
+760 GANVITHISGDNE
-772 QASNTTAVA
+772 TSNTTAVA

-792 KGDTLAVMGGGANV
+792 KGNALAVMGGGANV
-806 LTHVGDGSTTGVM
+806 LTHVGDGTTTGVM

-864 TKVGDGTSIAAMI
+864 TKVGDGTSIAVMI

-953 GNANIFTHI
+953 GNANIFTHV
-962 GNGSTFAAMI
+962 GSGSTFAAMI
-972 GQANVM
+972 GQANIM
-978 TKVGNDLTAAL
+978 TKVGDDLTAAL

-1000 GDGTSLGLFAGEMNV
+1000 GDGTSLGIFAGEVNV

-1128 NIVTKV
+1128 NIITKV
-1134 GDGLGINVAWGQAN
+1134 GDGLGVNVAWGQAN

-1159 NFAKGEANILTK
+1159 NFAKGEANVITK

-1211 DGRNVVL
+1211 NGRNVVL

-1243 VVTKVGDG
+1243 IVTKVGDG

-1266 VGNGLSVTA
+1266 VGDGLSVTA
-1275 AYGDANINTKVGNGV
+1275 AYGDANINTKVGDGV

-1315 GKANANIHIGDGLN
+1315 GKANANIHIGDGLG
-1329 INASYAR
+1329 INASYAQ
-1336 NNVAIKVGNGDFY
+1336 NNVAIKIGNGDFY

-1361 KLSALFDNVKQTL
+1361 KLSALFDNIKQTV

-1388 GDEASTS
+1388 GDEASSS

-1439 TPDLNEMD
+1439 TPDLNKMQNALD
-1447 NDLNIDG
+1447 VDG
-1454 ASDHAP
+1454 SSDQTQAP
-1460 NLIVNGDFEQGDRG
+1460 NLIVNGDFEQGDQG
-1474 WQSTHGVEA
+1474 WKSTHGVEA
-1483 SYSGSVYGV
+1483 SYSGNVYGV
-1492 NGEGHGTRVT
+1492 NGEGHGARVT
-1502 ELDTHTNTSLYQDLT
+1502 ELDTYTNTSLYQDLT

-1571 HAGSNRIEFKGTGHN
+1571 HAGSNRIEFKGTGQN

-1597 AKSESSPQANA
+1597 AKSESSQQANA
-1608 VSEHAKQNQAS
+1608 VSEHATQNQAS

-1649 SQSQLESTDQQA
+1649 SQSQLESTDQKA
-1661 IENNGQ
+1661 LENNGQ

-1677 EAVTAELTTLA
+1677 EAVTAELTKLA

-1698 THTGKSGE
+1698 THTGESGD

-1717 DGVQSQIDDA
+1717 DGVQRQLDDA
-1727 KQLASDKM
+1727 KQIANDKI
-1735 AAAKQTQSDNNSKVK
+1735 AAAKQTHSDNNSKVK
-1750 DSIAKSEA
+1750 ESVAKSEA

-1767 AGAEQDIAEAKA
+1767 AGAEQDIADAKA

-1786 DAVAKSHDAKQA
+1786 DAVAKSNDAKQA

-1831 QGAKQNEGDRPDRQG
+1831 KGTKQNEGDRPDREG
-1846 VAGSGLSGNAH
+1846 VTGSGLSGNAH

-1865 GSHVNTDSQT
+1865 GSHVTNDSQI
-1875 NADGRFSDGLTEQ
+1875 NADGRFSEGLSEQ
-1888 ELEALEGATN
+1888 EQEALEGATN

-1905 NAGIRSKNSGSTITS
+1905 NAGIRGKNSGSTISS
-1920 MFMEA
+1920 MFTET
-1925 NADSIVVDTT
+1925 NSDSIVVPTA
-1935 ASQDVVRKEVR
+1935 ASQDVVRQEIR
-1946 ISGVNLVGLGEA
+1946 ISGVNLEGLGEA
-1958 SHDSAESLVAARA
+1958 SHDTAESLVSARA

-1983 DNDVATD
+1983 DNDAATD

-2005 SDEVKQR
+2005 SDEAKER
-2012 MIQSMSG
+2012 MIQFVGG

-2042 STLDYDWDKR
+2042 ATLDYDWDKR

-2066 ETPHAEKSIVSFWS
+2066 EAPHGEKSIVSFWS
-2080 GKNFKQYR
+2080 GRNFKEYR
-2088 DVLDNAQTDGK
+2088 NVLDNAQADGK

-2109 NAFAIDLNKHLMRWG
+2109 NAFAIDLNKQLMRWG
-2124 GLFLDPDNA
+2124 GMFLDPDNA

-2158 TGAQHDVYVIA
+2158 TGAQNDVYVIA
-2169 EGGVRLGNYFWHVEL
+2169 EGGMRLGNYFWNVEL

-2205 VSEYKDLPADEIGRR
+2205 VSAYKDIPVEDIGRR
-2220 LTDAGVGVKVRFDA
+2220 LTDAGVAVKVRFDA
-2234 LSSARQAELLADN
+2234 LSHEKQADLLADN
-2247 PDDYRADTL
+2247 PDGYKADTL

-2289 GDEGFEVRS
+2289 GEEGFEVRS
-2298 WPGSDDKSKTILLDN
+2298 WPGTDGKSKTILLDN
-2313 PEDAAQQKAI
+2313 PEDAAQQKSI

-2370 TNSELMSVT
+2370 ANVELMSVT

-2394 SYQKVID
+2394 SYQQVID
-2401 ALAEYHAST
+2401 ALTEYHAST

-2415 YELESVEQLV
+2415 YELASVEKLL
-2425 NLRKKIEGYAL
+2425 NLRKQVEGYVL
-2436 GHPDSGRLEAMNSLL
+2436 GHPDSGRVQAMNSLL
-2451 NQVNSRLEEVS
+2451 NQVNSRLEAVS
-2462 VLAVSEQSIK
+2462 VLVVSEQSIK
-2472 AHDSFSRLYDQL
+2472 AHDSFSHLYDQL
-2484 DNAHLK
+2484 DNANLK
-2490 QSKHLYLDGNGDFV
+2490 ESKHLYLDGNGDFV
-2504 TKGKGNLAKIDQLG
+2504 TKGKGNLANIDKLG

-2524 EKVKASVNHE
+2524 EKVKAAVSHE
-2534 YGQAIADTIFAG
+2534 YGQVVADTIFAG
-2546 LSANEL
+2546 LSANDL
-2552 AKDGKGIDITGLN
+2552 AKDGKGIDIAGLN
-2565 RIHQAL
+2565 KVHQAI

-2585 KPSDHSALGHAA
+2585 KPSDHSVLGHAA

-2606 IDAQA
+2606 LEGQA

-2636 FNVATEYQPDLKLR
+2636 FNVATEDQPDLKLR

-2684 LKRFIEKLNAAKG
+2684 LKRFVEKLNAAKG
-2697 IDAAYKDASEGYA
+2697 IDASYKDASEGYA
-2710 SVLLGNPDMLVST
+2710 SVLLGNPDMLAST

-2749 RFAQELQKQAQAS
+2749 RFAEELQKQAQAS

-2768 AKRIDNV
+2768 EKRIDNV

-2811 AMQAEWNRLSHD
+2811 AMQAEWNRLSND

-2887 SHQVNDDL
+2887 SHQVADLL
-2895 DALSGSEKHKD
+2895 DALSGNEKHKEN
-2906 KVAIE
+2906 VAIE
-2911 NDGTPPRDKVPLSP
+2911 NDGTPPRDKESLSP

-2936 ERDARRKIGDI
+2936 EKDARRKIGDI
-2947 TQTLLDHAVEKGESQ
+2947 TQTLLDHAVENGESQ

-2973 TGYYHQGTAS
+2973 TGYYHQGAAS
-2983 SDDETSTTSGKVVLF
+2983 SEGETSATSGKVVLF

-3008 QASAIRSHYQKQG
+3008 QASAIRNHYQKQG

-3064 NIILHGYSMGGPIAA
+3064 NIIIHGYSMGGPIAA

-3117 GIVGTIAKAVNG
+3117 GIVGAIAKAVNG
-3129 QFSVEKNLKGLPQE
+3129 QFSVEKNLKGLPKE

-3162 RVKLSNSGFN
+3162 RAKLAIAGYN

-3178 FYGHEASNRLMSQ
+3178 FYGHEASNRLMGQ
-3191 YTGQIVSDLL
+3191 YTDQIVSGLFNAEQAAVEAGEVLKGLEKDFKRYGDALKPDTSVPGKSKDIRTTKDFLNGYKNDHAKEIVDGFRSDMSIKQLVDLFVKGNWSAEQKGALAWEIESRALKVTFQNKSEKYNRLFREIASAGVVDAKATEQLAPQLMLL
-3201 NTQHIKHNEAK
+3201 NLANDGFGGRCDPLSKLVLVAK
-3212 LNLEPHGKNY
+3212 QLENDG
-3222 ESRDLILKPISQPE
+3222 Q
-3236 TVELGMPEVDQKV
+3236 V
-3249 LADIAERENVIIGV
+3249 GV
-3263 RPVDEKSK
+3263 ARQLLE
-3271 SLIASKMYSSKGL
+3271 KMYSAAAVLSNPTLYSDSEKANASKL
-3284 FVKAKSSDW
+3284 LSSLAAIHAKN
-3293 GPMSGFIP
+3293 PMHDTSMKVWQEKLEGKQALTVNGVVEKIT
-3301 VDQSF
+3301 D
-3306 AKASARRDLETFN
+3306 ASANGKPVL
-3319 RHAEQSIQSGNAVS
+3319 
-3333 ADLYLNQVRVEELVS
+3333 
-3348 KYHSLTPLE
+3348 LE
-3357 LDDQSGMYKTTATNG
+3357 LDAPGHAMAAWAKGSGDDRVYGFYDPNAGIVEFSSAEKFGAYLTRFFGKSDLNMAQGYKLGKNAAGEAIFNRVVVMDGNTLASYKPTFGDKTTMQGILDLPVFDATPIKKPTGGVASDLEALG
-3372 DQSVPFFL
+3372 DK
-3380 NRVTVDGNELWQV
+3380 T
-3393 HYITNGELAPFKV
+3393 KV
-3406 IGDPVSKQPMT
+3406 V
-3417 ADYDL
+3417 
-3422 LTVMY
+3422 
-3427 SYGDLG
+3427 
-3433 PQDKVKQPLTWQ
+3433 
-3445 QWKDSV
+3445 
-3451 TYEDLTPKYKE
+3451 
-3462 LYSNEDLYNKKD
+3462 
-3474 GASLGNVSGRLKELK
+3474 
-3489 DRINVDLGRTNGLEM
+3489 VDL
-3504 VHHGADDANP
+3504 A
-3514 YAVMADN
+3514 
-3521 FPATFFVPKSLFAE
+3521 
-3535 DGLGEGKGSIQTYFN
+3535 
-3550 VNEQGAVVIRNP
+3550 
-3562 QEFSDF
+3562 
-3568 QQVTI
+3568 
-3573 NASFRASF
+3573 
-3581 NDKWN
+3581 
-3586 HGLDEPLFTTKRK
+3586 
-3599 LSHEFLNKRDQ
+3599 
-3610 LLKKLSGGR
+3610 
-3619 LDAQDETLVA
+3619 
-3629 LGNPDDVSGNKAI
+3629 
-3642 VAVDV
+3642 
-3647 SQIFT
+3647 QIFT
-3652 RQELKER
+3652 VQELKER
-3659 ANVFAK
+3659 AKVFAK

-3673 ILDQLDLVHQTV
+3673 ILDQLDLVHQAKG
-3685 SRDQIVASFE
+3685 RDQIAASFE
-3695 LNKKVNAYIAEHP
+3695 LNKKINAYIAEHP

-3720 EQITSALFIGK
+3720 EQVTSALFIGK
-3731 MQVAQ
+3731 MQIAQ
-3736 VDIDAIAQTRPELAA
+3736 AGIDAIAQTRPELAA
-3751 RIFMVAIEEANGEH
+3751 RIFMVAIEEANGKH
-3765 RGLTD
+3765 VGLTD

-3779 PYLAPKQGYKGETP
+3779 PYLAPKHGYKGETP
-3793 NDLGFDAKYHVD
+3793 SDLGFDAKYHVD
-3805 LGDHYA
+3805 LSEHYA

-3862 LKEAAKKVDPI
+3862 LKEAAKKADPI

-3882 LKKFADKSYLSQLD
+3882 LKKFADQSYLSQLD

-3922 SGAGYDELTNKLAGA
+3922 SGKGYDELTNKLASA

-4019 HLDATLF
+4019 HLDVALF

-4066 AVEVLQSLPD
+4066 AVEVLQNLPD
-4076 DEKFVAIYGKA
+4076 GEKFVAIYGKA

-4105 LDLPALRVSDSNQ
+4105 LDLPALKVSDSNQ
-4118 FRVEQDDMTLRVVYD
+4118 FTVEQDDVSLRVVYD
-4133 DVANKPKLTFKDS
+4133 DVANKPKITFKDS
-4146 LSGANTAIHNQNVND
+4146 LSGANTALHNQNVND
-4161 WERVAVTPTADGGET
+4161 WERVVVTPTADGGET

-4186 ENDSVVANAAAN
+4186 ENDAVAAKAAAN

-4240 RDDSDSNNTHLSGYS
+4240 RDDSESNNTRLSGYS
-4255 AEDLAAKLA
+4255 ADELAVKLA
-4264 NFQQSF
+4264 KFQQSF
-4270 SQAENIN
+4270 NQAENVSSK
-4277 NTPDHISIVGC
+4277 PDHISIVGC

-4305 AMDVNGLRVDVS
+4305 AMDANGLRLDVS
-4317 ARSSELAVDATGRK
+4317 VRSSELAVDETGRK
-4331 HTKDENGDWIQKAET
+4331 HTKDANGNWVQKAES

-4357 EVIAKEE
+4357 DVVAKDE

-4378 RIGVSDV
+4378 RIGISDV
-4385 GEIAR
+4385 DEPAR

-4402 PEKRKVETETSSSA
+4402 PEKRKAETETSSSS

-4447 IKVGSGG
+4447 IKVGTGG

-4465 MVHIGNGESK
+4465 MIHIGNGESK
-4475 HSVDMGGYQ
+4475 HSFDIGGYQ

-4498 SFNLGQSNDL
+4498 SFNKGRSNDL
-4508 LVMMD
+4508 IVMMD

-4541 GEDQDW
+4541 GEGKDW

-4568 GLDQSSSVDYTCLV
+4568 GLDQSSSVDYTSLV
-4582 ELDSH
+4582 ELDSQ

-4598 TEAALNKQYN
+4598 AEAALNKQYN
-4608 QWLSGNSDSSAGKLS
+4608 QWLSGNSDSDTSKLS

-4701 QLKNKLLGQMAGIGA
+4701 QLKNKLLGQLAGVGA

-4723 FGVDYTTSGQ
+4723 FGVDYTASGH

-4747 LTEMLEVIGEFS
+4747 LKEMLEVIGEFS

-4765 FVDPAKLLDSLKS
+4765 FVDPAKLLDSLKA
-4778 GIDMGADGIQSFAE
+4778 GIKTGADGIKSFAE

-4797 DKAPEEEENKSAVS
+4797 EKAPEEEESKPSVS
-4811 VNGTSVNS
+4811 LNGESLNS
-4819 AQGATASD
+4819 TQGATVAD
-4827 GNTETAETQD
+4827 GSTETTETPD

-4864 SLVENLKENLTADL
+4864 SLVTNLKENLTADL

-4951 GSDMGVLMGRENM
+4951 GNDMGVLMGRENM

-5004 LGRDYVVTSGNFNR
+5004 SGRDYVVTSGNFNR
-5018 VDTGDGQDY
+5018 VDTGDDQDY

-5035 QVELGAGND
+5035 QVDLGAGDD

-5094 GEEGRDLMVLGGYQ
+5094 GGEGRDLMVLGGYQ

-5133 ISSEDNIVFNGIDW
+5133 IRSEDNIVFNGIDW

-5157 DLKLSILRDPV
+5157 DLKLSILRDPA
-5168 SETDQA
+5168 SGSDQA

-5182 TFNDYFDG
+5182 TFSDYFNG
-5190 KRAQMIIA
+5190 NRAQVIIA
-5198 MGEKDANGE
+5198 MGEKDAAGE

-5215 SSIDALV
+5215 SAIDALV

-5240 LDSKSRVAISTAW
+5240 LDSKSRVAITTAW

>member
-18 SADNGNNDIVAIGF
+18 SADDGNNNIVAIGF
-32 GGEIHAYGGDDHVT
+32 GGQIHAYGGDDHVT

-54 HTGSGNDTVVGG
+54 YTGSGNDTVVGG
-66 SAYLRVEDSTGHL
+66 SAYLKVEDSTGHL
-79 SVKGAAGYA
+79 TVKGAAGYA

-102 AAGGVSIDHLGH
+102 AAGGVSIDHLGN

-127 SVKRKGLSGNVTFKG
+127 GITRKGLSGNVTFAG

-148 LWHETNHGNLSFAG
+148 LWHETNQGNLSFTG

-173 FDQYQGSRG
+173 FNRYQGSHG
-182 DVSFD
+182 DVTFD

-235 ERTRQA
+235 ERTHQA
-241 EDVYQQ
+241 EDVYTQ
-247 THGNI
+247 TRGNI

-261 SFYSDVAHGDIHF
+261 SLYSDVAHGDIHF
-274 SGGGAYNTITRKGSG
+274 SGGGAYNTIIRKGSG
-289 SSFDAQGME
+289 NDFAKEGMTN
-298 YAKAEDIVLT
+298 AKADEIVLT
-308 TAKMHGSWIGSGT
+308 KAVMSGSWIGQD
-321 HAVTAVKSEREPNT
+321 HHVTAVKSASEPNT
-335 YLFAIAD
+335 YLFAFAD
-342 GTYTKINKVRLSN
+342 STYTKINKVQLRN
-355 DPKTGKLK
+355 DPQTGELK
-363 YYSEAWYKQGNHLS
+363 YYSTAWYKEGNHLS
-377 GLARSDVSSAGGF
+377 NLANQDISDNGGF
-390 EVNPINGGYT
+390 TAVNINGAYT
-400 LSNIAVEHQQS
+400 LSDLKVEHQQS
-411 LTVHAMEKD
+411 VTVHAVEKS

-429 ANGALIDAKDVV
+429 ANGAVIDAKEVS

-450 AISTDG
+450 AIYADG
-456 TKVDVQ
+456 TKVDVK
-462 AIKSN
+462 AVKSN
-467 RKPNT
+467 RQPNT
-472 YVYAKVLGPYTKI
+472 YIYAKVLGPYTKI

-492 DAETGVLKYQARS
+492 DPETGALKYQARS

-515 LANED
+515 IANQD
-520 ISSANGY
+520 ISSATGY
-527 HSMGKG
+527 NPMGKG
-533 GYSLSALNYSVNA
+533 GYSLSDLHYSVNA
-546 IRSMSETVADIDEYT
+546 VRSTSETVADIEEYT
-561 DQTLFKPATDSGES
+561 DQTLFKPANDSGES
-575 SGDVHFSGAGGG
+575 SGDVRFNGAGGG

-599 YFNGGGIANVIL
+599 HFNGGGIANVIL

-648 VLVHQSKQGKMDVYA
+648 VLVHQSQQGKMDVYA

-672 IGDGQYLAHLL
+672 LGDGQYLAHLL

-690 HKGNGNS
+690 QKGSGDS
-697 RVAMLGGY
+697 RVVMLGGY
-705 NTHTQIGSGHG
+705 NTHTQIGSGNG

-731 NGEVTSVL
+731 KGDVAAVL

-748 VGEGELTAGMLG
+748 MGEGELTSGMLG
-760 GANVMTHISGDE
+760 GANVITHISNDD
-772 QASNTTAVA
+772 QLSNTTAVA

-792 KGDTLAVMGGGANV
+792 KGNTLAVMGGGANV
-806 LTHVGDGSTTGVM
+806 LTHVGDGTTTGVM

-824 ILTKVGNG
+824 ILTKIGNG

-864 TKVGDGTSIAAMI
+864 TKVGDGTSIAVMI

-962 GNGSTFAAMI
+962 GHGSTFAAMI
-972 GQANVM
+972 GQANIM

-989 MVGKANIYTHV
+989 MVGKANIMTHV
-1000 GDGTSLGLFAGEMNV
+1000 GDGTSLGLFAGEVNV

-1107 IGNVMTHVGDG
+1107 VGNVMTHVGDG

-1128 NIVTKV
+1128 NLITKV
-1134 GDGLGINVAWGQAN
+1134 GDGLGVNVAWGQAN

-1159 NFAKGEANILTK
+1159 NFAKGEANLITK

-1177 VSVVQGKANIIT
+1177 VSVVQGEANIIT

-1211 DGRNVVL
+1211 NGRNVVL
-1218 AKGEANIVTQVGDGD
+1218 AKGEANIVTQVGNGD

-1243 VVTKVGDG
+1243 IVTKVGDG
-1251 MQVTAAKGKANITTT
+1251 MQVTAAKGQANITTT

-1275 AYGDANINTKVGNGV
+1275 AYGDANINTKVGDGV

-1315 GKANANIHIGDGLN
+1315 GKANANIHVGDGLN
-1329 INASYAR
+1329 INASYAQ

-1361 KLSALFDNVKQTL
+1361 KLSALFDNIKQTV

-1388 GDEASTS
+1388 GDEASSS
-1395 GTQKGRGAIATPEIT
+1395 GTHKGRGAIATPEIT
-1410 KLDGFQMDAIEEV
+1410 KLDGFHMDAIKEV

-1439 TPDLNEMD
+1439 TPDLNKMQHA
-1447 NDLNIDG
+1447 LNVDD
-1454 ASDHAP
+1454 SSVQAP
-1460 NLIVNGDFEQGDRG
+1460 NLIVNGDFELGEHG

-1483 SYSGSVYGV
+1483 SYAGSVYGV
-1492 NGEGHGTRVT
+1492 EGKGHGARVT
-1502 ELDTHTNTSLYQDLT
+1502 ELDTYTNTSLYQDLAN
-1517 DLTEGEV
+1517 LAQGEV

-1556 GDASAWQQKTLKLTA
+1556 GDESAWQQKTLKLTA
-1571 HAGSNRIEFKGTGHN
+1571 QAGSNRIEFKGTGHN

-1597 AKSESSPQANA
+1597 ATSESSQQANA
-1608 VSEHAKQNQAS
+1608 IREHASQPQAA

-1649 SQSQLESTDQQA
+1649 SQNQLEATDQQA
-1661 IENNGQ
+1661 LENNGQ
-1667 AQRDAVKEES
+1667 AQRDAVQEES
-1677 EAVTAELTTLA
+1677 ETVTAELTKLA

-1698 THTGKSGE
+1698 THTGESGD
-1706 QWRNDF
+1706 QWRNEF
-1712 AGGLL
+1712 ASGLL
-1717 DGVQSQIDDA
+1717 AGVQTQLDDA
-1727 KQLASDKM
+1727 KQLANDKI
-1735 AAAKQTQSDNNSKVK
+1735 AEAKQTHADNQNKVK
-1750 DSIAKSEA
+1750 DAVAKSEA

-1767 AGAEQDIAEAKA
+1767 AGAEQDIADAQA
-1779 DAETRKA
+1779 DAEKRKA
-1786 DAVAKSHDAKQA
+1786 DALAKGNEAKQA
-1798 ESDAH
+1798 EFDAH
-1803 SAANDAQ
+1803 NAVNNAQ
-1810 SRGDRDAMN
+1810 SRGDRDVQM
-1819 AENKANQAQNDA
+1819 AENKANQAQADA

-1846 VAGSGLSGNAH
+1846 VTGSGLSGNAH
-1857 RVEGAGET
+1857 SVEGAGET
-1865 GSHVNTDSQT
+1865 DSHVNTDSQT
-1875 NADGRFSDGLTEQ
+1875 NADGRFSEGLTEQ
-1888 ELEALEGATN
+1888 EQEALEGATN

-1905 NAGIRSKNSGSTITS
+1905 NAGIRAKNSVSTITT
-1920 MFMEA
+1920 MFTEA
-1925 NADSIVVDTT
+1925 NTDSIVVPTT
-1935 ASQDVVRKEVR
+1935 TPQDVVRKEIR
-1946 ISGVNLVGLGEA
+1946 ISGVNLEGLGEA
-1958 SHDSAESLVAARA
+1958 SHDSAVSLVAARA
-1971 EKVANLYRWLDT
+1971 EKVANLYRWLDS
-1983 DNDVATD
+1983 DHPRATEQ
-1990 KYVPVPGFERVDADV
+1990 YIPVPGFERVDVNV
-2005 SDEVKQR
+2005 SDETKQR
-2012 MIQSMSG
+2012 LTQFVSG

-2042 STLDYDWDKR
+2042 ATLNYDWDKR

-2066 ETPHAEKSIVSFWS
+2066 EAPHGENSLVSFWS
-2080 GKNFKQYR
+2080 GRNFKEYR
-2088 DVLDNAQTDGK
+2088 NVLDNAQPDGK
-2099 KVVYDIDVKG
+2099 KVVYDIDVQG
-2109 NAFAIDLNKHLMRWG
+2109 NAFAIKLNKQLMRWG
-2124 GLFLDPDNA
+2124 DMFLDLENA
-2133 EQNQLKSSI
+2133 DQNHLQSSI
-2142 DAATF
+2142 EAAAY

-2158 TGAQHDVYVIA
+2158 TGAKDDVYVIA
-2169 EGGVRLGNYFWHVEL
+2169 EGGMRLGNYFWNVEL
-2184 PALRQL
+2184 PLLRQL

-2205 VSEYKDLPADEIGRR
+2205 VSEYKDVPVNEIGHK

-2234 LSSARQAELLADN
+2234 LSAAQQAELLAIN
-2247 PDDYRADTL
+2247 PKGYKADSL

-2262 LSAIDSMLRESL
+2262 LSAIDSMLRDAL

-2289 GDEGFEVRS
+2289 GDEGFKVRA
-2298 WPGSDDKSKTILLDN
+2298 WPGSDGKSKTIVLDN
-2313 PEDAAQQKAI
+2313 PEDATQQKTI

-2330 FDNFEQMPDELFLV
+2330 FQNFEQMPDELFLV
-2344 DNKVLSHHDGRT
+2344 DNKVISHDKGITH
-2356 RILAQKEDGAWTYN
+2356 ILAQKVDGAWLYN
-2370 TNSELMSVT
+2370 AKVDLMSVT

-2385 HVSGKVRGE
+2385 NVTGKIRGE
-2394 SYQKVID
+2394 SYQQVID
-2401 ALAEYHAST
+2401 ALADYHASIT
-2410 AEHAD
+2410 EHAD
-2415 YELESVEQLV
+2415 YEPESVEKLL
-2425 NLRKKIEGYAL
+2425 NLRKKVEGYVL
-2436 GHPDSGRLEAMNSLL
+2436 GHPDSGRVEAMNSLL
-2451 NQVNSRLEEVS
+2451 NQVNTRLEEVS
-2462 VLAVSEQSIK
+2462 VLAVSEPNIK
-2472 AHDSFSRLYDQL
+2472 AQDSFSRLYDQL
-2484 DNAHLK
+2484 ETANLK
-2490 QSKHLYLDGNGDFV
+2490 GTKHLYLDQNGEFV
-2504 TKGKGNLAKIDQLG
+2504 TKGKGHLANIDLLG
-2518 GSDAVL
+2518 SREAVL
-2524 EKVKASVNHE
+2524 EKVKLTVSNE
-2534 YGQAIADTIFAG
+2534 YGQTVADTIFAG
-2546 LSANEL
+2546 LSAKDL
-2552 AKDGKGIDITGLN
+2552 AKDGKGIDIAGLKKVHLA
-2565 RIHQAL
+2565 I
-2571 EQHMSPVSA
+2571 EQHLSPVSA
-2580 TMYIW
+2580 TLFLW

-2597 LQIGQGRTQ
+2597 LQISQGRTQ
-2606 IDAQA
+2606 LEGQA
-2611 AADFNKQNYVSWW
+2611 AADFNQQNYVSWW
-2624 PLGSKSSNIRNI
+2624 PLGSKSSNISNI
-2636 FNVATEYQPDLKLR
+2636 LNVATKDQPDLKLR
-2650 WSDFSQPAHQN
+2650 WKDFSQPAAHGES
-2661 DTLEHDMA
+2661 LAFDMQT
-2669 SEEND
+2669 EEND
-2674 GFGLNDGETK
+2674 DFGLKSAEDK
-2684 LKRFIEKLNAAKG
+2684 LKDFIKQLASASGVDKKF
-2697 IDAAYKDASEGYA
+2697 KDISQAFTMMA
-2710 SVLLGNPDMLVST
+2710 LMNPDILESAN
-2723 GIPAHVFQP
+2723 IPEHISKP

-2741 YDMMDVAN
+2741 YDMQDVAQRFAKELQEQAKVAAN
-2749 RFAQELQKQAQAS
+2749 SEQMEQQISEVVQRFAQDELDKIQT
-2762 GDPALV
+2762 
-2768 AKRIDNV
+2768 
-2775 VRLFAERALEE
+2775 
-2786 IEAFKAS
+2786 FKET
-2793 QADEGR
+2793 QADQGR

-2811 AMQAEWNRLSHD
+2811 AMQAEWHRLSND

-2847 ADKLIGHTWRPKFGV
+2847 ADKLIGHTWLPKFGV

-2887 SHQVNDDL
+2887 SHQVTDVL
-2895 DALSGSEKHKD
+2895 DALSG
-2906 KVAIE
+2906 
-2911 NDGTPPRDKVPLSP
+2911 N
-2925 LTRFLNNELYG
+2925 
-2936 ERDARRKIGDI
+2936 
-2947 TQTLLDHAVEKGESQ
+2947 
-2962 KVTLKG
+2962 
-2968 EAGRL
+2968 
-2973 TGYYHQGTAS
+2973 
-2983 SDDETSTTSGKVVLF
+2983 
-2998 LHGSGSSAEE
+2998 
-3008 QASAIRSHYQKQG
+3008 
-3021 IDMLAVNLRGY
+3021 
-3032 GESDGGPS
+3032 
-3040 EKGLYQDARTMFNY
+3040 
-3054 LVNDKGIDPS
+3054 
-3064 NIILHGYSMGGPIAA
+3064 
-3079 DLARY
+3079 
-3084 AAQNGQ
+3084 
-3090 AVSGLLLDRPMP
+3090 
-3102 SMTKAITAHEVANPA
+3102 
-3117 GIVGTIAKAVNG
+3117 
-3129 QFSVEKNLKGLPQE
+3129 
-3143 TPILLLTDNEGLG
+3143 
-3156 EEGEKL
+3156 
-3162 RVKLSNSGFN
+3162 
-3172 VTGEQT
+3172 
-3178 FYGHEASNRLMSQ
+3178 
-3191 YTGQIVSDLL
+3191 
-3201 NTQHIKHNEAK
+3201 
-3212 LNLEPHGKNY
+3212 
-3222 ESRDLILKPISQPE
+3222 
-3236 TVELGMPEVDQKV
+3236 
-3249 LADIAERENVIIGV
+3249 
-3263 RPVDEKSK
+3263 
-3271 SLIASKMYSSKGL
+3271 
-3284 FVKAKSSDW
+3284 KAK
-3293 GPMSGFIP
+3293 
-3301 VDQSF
+3301 
-3306 AKASARRDLETFN
+3306 
-3319 RHAEQSIQSGNAVS
+3319 
-3333 ADLYLNQVRVEELVS
+3333 
-3348 KYHSLTPLE
+3348 
-3357 LDDQSGMYKTTATNG
+3357 
-3372 DQSVPFFL
+3372 
-3380 NRVTVDGNELWQV
+3380 
-3393 HYITNGELAPFKV
+3393 
-3406 IGDPVSKQPMT
+3406 
-3417 ADYDL
+3417 
-3422 LTVMY
+3422 
-3427 SYGDLG
+3427 
-3433 PQDKVKQPLTWQ
+3433 
-3445 QWKDSV
+3445 
-3451 TYEDLTPKYKE
+3451 
-3462 LYSNEDLYNKKD
+3462 
-3474 GASLGNVSGRLKELK
+3474 
-3489 DRINVDLGRTNGLEM
+3489 
-3504 VHHGADDANP
+3504 
-3514 YAVMADN
+3514 
-3521 FPATFFVPKSLFAE
+3521 
-3535 DGLGEGKGSIQTYFN
+3535 
-3550 VNEQGAVVIRNP
+3550 
-3562 QEFSDF
+3562 
-3568 QQVTI
+3568 
-3573 NASFRASF
+3573 
-3581 NDKWN
+3581 
-3586 HGLDEPLFTTKRK
+3586 
-3599 LSHEFLNKRDQ
+3599 
-3610 LLKKLSGGR
+3610 
-3619 LDAQDETLVA
+3619 
-3629 LGNPDDVSGNKAI
+3629 
-3642 VAVDV
+3642 VAVDLA
-3647 SQIFT
+3647 QIFT
-3652 RQELKER
+3652 VQELKER
-3659 ANVFAK
+3659 AKVFAK

-3673 ILDQLDLVHQTV
+3673 ILDQLDLVHQAKG
-3685 SRDQIVASFE
+3685 RDQIAASFE
-3695 LNKKVNAYIAEHP
+3695 LNKKIHDYIAEHP

-3720 EQITSALFIGK
+3720 EQVTSALFIGK

-3736 VDIDAIAQTRPELAA
+3736 AGIDAIAQTRPELAT
-3751 RIFMVAIEEANGEH
+3751 RIFMVAIEEANGKH
-3765 RGLTD
+3765 VGLTD
-3770 MMVRWANED
+3770 MMLRWANED
-3779 PYLAPKQGYKGETP
+3779 PYLAPKHGYKGEMP
-3793 NDLGFDAKYHVD
+3793 SDLGFDAKYHVD
-3805 LGDHYA
+3805 LGEHYA

-3841 YSYQELQDLTGVE
+3841 YSYQELQDLTGAE

-3862 LKEAAKKVDPI
+3862 LKEAAKKADPI

-3882 LKKFADKSYLSQLD
+3882 LKKFADQNYLSQLD

-3922 SGAGYDELTNKLAGA
+3922 SGKGYDELTNMLASA

-3971 EQMDALKKQGVTVIG
+3971 EQMEALKKQGVTVIG

-4019 HLDATLF
+4019 HLDVTLF
-4026 ENARANGMRI
+4026 ENARVNGMRI

-4066 AVEVLQSLPD
+4066 AVEVLQNLPD
-4076 DEKFVAIYGKA
+4076 GEKFVAIYGKA

-4105 LDLPALRVSDSNQ
+4105 LDLPALKVSDSNQ
-4118 FRVEQDDMTLRVVYD
+4118 FTVEQDDVSLRVVYD
-4133 DVANKPKLTFKDS
+4133 DVANKPKITFKGS
-4146 LSGANTAIHNQNVND
+4146 LSGANTALHNQNVND
-4161 WERVAVTPTADGGET
+4161 WERVVVTPIADGGET

-4186 ENDSVVANAAAN
+4186 ENDPVVAKAAAN
-4198 LAGKHPESSVVVQL
+4198 LAGKHAESSVVVQL

-4240 RDDSDSNNTHLSGYS
+4240 RDHSESNNTRLSGYS
-4255 AEDLAAKLA
+4255 ADELAVKLA
-4264 NFQQSF
+4264 KFQQSF
-4270 SQAENIN
+4270 NQAENIN
-4277 NTPDHISIVGC
+4277 NKPDHISIVGC

-4305 AMDVNGLRVDVS
+4305 AMDANGLRVDVS
-4317 ARSSELAVDATGRK
+4317 VRSSELAVDEAGRK
-4331 HTKDENGDWIQKAET
+4331 HTKDANGDWVQKAEN
-4346 NKVSLSWNEQG
+4346 NKVSLSWDAQG
-4357 EVIAKEE
+4357 EVVAKDE

-4378 RIGVSDV
+4378 RIGVNNVD
-4385 GEIAR
+4385 EPAR
-4390 GAIGDNNDVFDA
+4390 GAIGDNSDVFDA
-4402 PEKRKVETETSSSA
+4402 PEKRKPETEVIANSSSS
-4416 ANNKLSYSGNIQ
+4416 NQLSYSGNIQ
-4428 VNVGDGEFTAVN
+4428 VNVGEGEFTAVN

-4447 IKVGSGG
+4447 IKVGTGG

-4465 MVHIGNGESK
+4465 MVHIGDGESK
-4475 HSVDMGGYQ
+4475 HSVDIGGYQ

-4491 FIGNRNV
+4491 FLGNRNV
-4498 SFNLGQSNDL
+4498 SFNFGHSNDL
-4508 LVMMD
+4508 ILMMD

-4527 AARISGVLQSIATS
+4527 AARISGVLQGIAMS
-4541 GEDQDW
+4541 GEGEDW

-4568 GLDQSSSVDYTCLV
+4568 GLDQSSSVDYTTLV
-4582 ELDSH
+4582 ELDSQ
-4587 NERSSRGLKHD
+4587 NERDSRGLKHD
-4598 TEAALNKQYN
+4598 AEATLNKQYN
-4608 QWLSGNSDSSAGKLS
+4608 QWLSGNGNSGTSQLS

-4680 QFSATGQ
+4680 QFTATGQ
-4687 AKTTFTYTPEDLPR
+4687 AKTTFTYTPQDLPR
-4701 QLKNKLLGQMAGIGA
+4701 QLKNKLLGQLAGVGA

-4723 FGVDYTTSGQ
+4723 FGVDYTASGQ
-4733 IVSRNGE
+4733 IVSRNGQ

-4747 LTEMLEVIGEFS
+4747 LKEMLEVIGEFS

-4765 FVDPAKLLDSLKS
+4765 FVDPAKLLDSLKA
-4778 GIDMGADGIQSFAE
+4778 GIDMGADGIKSFAE

-4797 DKAPEEEENKSAVS
+4797 EKAPEEEKDNSSVS
-4811 VNGTSVNS
+4811 VNGANVNS
-4819 AQGATASD
+4819 AQGATVAD

-4864 SLVENLKENLTADL
+4864 SLVENLKQNLTADL

-4898 GDINLSLGNYNFNW
+4898 GDINISLGNYNFNW

-4951 GSDMGVLMGRENM
+4951 GNDMGVLMGRENM

-5004 LGRDYVVTSGNFNR
+5004 SGRDYVVTSGNFNR
-5018 VDTGDGQDY
+5018 VDTGDDQDY
-5027 SVTIGNNN
+5027 SITIGNNN

-5044 FANVFGNYNRINAS
+5044 FANVFGNYNRINAG

-5068 YHAVLNGGEGEDH
+5068 YHAVLNGGDGDDH

-5094 GEEGRDLMVLGGYQ
+5094 GGEGRDLMVLGGYQ

-5133 ISSEDNIVFNGIDW
+5133 IRSEDNIVFNGIDW

-5157 DLKLSILRDPV
+5157 DLKLSILRDP
-5168 SETDQA
+5168 SNDSDQS

-5182 TFNDYFDG
+5182 RFSDYFNG
-5190 KRAQMIIA
+5190 NRAQVVIGMS
-5198 MGEKDANGE
+5198 EKDLSGE
-5207 REYTTLSE
+5207 REYTMLSD
-5215 SSIDALV
+5215 SAIDALV
-5222 QAMSGFDPQ
+5222 QAMSGFEPQ
-5231 AGDNGFIDN
+5231 AGDNGFIDS
-5240 LDSKSRVAISTAW
+5240 LESKSQAAISMAW
-5253 ADVVHKKGITV
+5253 SDVVHKKGLMV

>member
-18 SADNGNNDIVAIGF
+18 SADDGNNSIVAIGF

-54 HTGSGNDTVVGG
+54 YTGSGNDTVVGG
-66 SAYLRVEDSTGHL
+66 SAYLRVEDTTGHL

-102 AAGGVSIDHLGH
+102 AAGGVSIDHLGN
-114 HGDVSYGGAAAYN
+114 HGDVNYGGAAAYN
-127 SVKRKGLSGNVTFKG
+127 GITRKGLSGNVTFKG

-148 LWHETNHGNLSFAG
+148 LWHETNQGNLSFAG

-173 FDQYQGSRG
+173 FNRYQDSRG
-182 DVSFD
+182 DVTFD

-220 VGDITLQ
+220 VGDVTLQ

-241 EDVYQQ
+241 EDVYAQ
-247 THGNI
+247 TRGNI

-261 SFYSDVAHGDIHF
+261 SLYSDVAHGDIHF
-274 SGGGAYNTITRKGSG
+274 SGGGAYNTIIRKGSG
-289 SSFDAQGME
+289 NDFAKEGMTN
-298 YAKAEDIVLT
+298 AKADEIVLT
-308 TAKMHGSWIGSGT
+308 KAVMSGSWIGQD
-321 HAVTAVKSEREPNT
+321 HHVTAVKSASEPNT
-335 YLFAIAD
+335 YLFAFAD
-342 GTYTKINKVRLSN
+342 STYTKINKVQLRN
-355 DPKTGKLK
+355 DPQTGELK
-363 YYSEAWYKQGNHLS
+363 YYSTAWYKEGNHLS
-377 GLARSDVSSAGGF
+377 NLANQDISDNGGF
-390 EVNPINGGYT
+390 TAVNINGAYT
-400 LSNIAVEHQQS
+400 LSDLKVEHQQS
-411 LTVHAMEKD
+411 LTVHAVEKD

-429 ANGALIDAKDVV
+429 ANGALIDAKDVA
-441 LSDAKMGGH
+441 LSEAKMGGT

-456 TKVDVQ
+456 TTVDVQ
-462 AIKSN
+462 AVKSN

-492 DAETGVLKYQARS
+492 DPKTGALKYQARS
-505 WYKEGDHTAN
+505 WYKEGNHTAD

-533 GYSLSALNYSVNA
+533 GYSLSDLHYSVNA
-546 IRSMSETVADIDEYT
+546 VRSTSETVADIDEYT

-575 SGDVHFSGAGGG
+575 SGDVHFNGAGGG

-697 RVAMLGGY
+697 RVVMLGGY
-705 NTHTQIGSGHG
+705 NTHTQIGSGNG

-731 NGEVTSVL
+731 KGDVASVL

-748 VGEGELTAGMLG
+748 VGDGDLTAGMLG
-760 GANVMTHISGDE
+760 GANVITHISGDNE
-772 QASNTTAVA
+772 TSNTTAVA

-792 KGDTLAVMGGGANV
+792 KGNALAVMGGGANV
-806 LTHVGDGSTTGVM
+806 LTHVGDGTTTGVM

-864 TKVGDGTSIAAMI
+864 TKVGDGTSIAVMI

-953 GNANIFTHI
+953 GNANIFTHV
-962 GNGSTFAAMI
+962 GSGSTFAAMI
-972 GQANVM
+972 GQANIM
-978 TKVGNDLTAAL
+978 TKVGDDLTAAL

-1000 GDGTSLGLFAGEMNV
+1000 GDGTSLGIFAGEVNV

-1128 NIVTKV
+1128 NIITKV
-1134 GDGLGINVAWGQAN
+1134 GDGLGVNVAWGQAN
-1148 VFTQVGDGDRY
+1148 LFTQVGDGDRY
-1159 NFAKGEANILTK
+1159 NFAKGEANVITK

-1211 DGRNVVL
+1211 NGRNVVL

-1243 VVTKVGDG
+1243 IVTKVGDG

-1266 VGNGLSVTA
+1266 VGDGLSVTA
-1275 AYGDANINTKVGNGV
+1275 AYGDANINTKVGDGV

-1315 GKANANIHIGDGLN
+1315 GKANANIHIGDGLG
-1329 INASYAR
+1329 INASYAQ
-1336 NNVAIKVGNGDFY
+1336 NNVAIKIGNGDFY

-1361 KLSALFDNVKQTL
+1361 KLSALFDNIKQTV

-1388 GDEASTS
+1388 GDEASSS

-1439 TPDLNEMD
+1439 TPDLNKMQ
-1447 NDLNIDG
+1447 NALNVDG
-1454 ASDHAP
+1454 SSDQTQAP

-1474 WQSTHGVEA
+1474 WKSTHGVEA
-1483 SYSGSVYGV
+1483 SYSGNVYGV
-1492 NGEGHGTRVT
+1492 NGEGHGARVT
-1502 ELDTHTNTSLYQDLT
+1502 ELDTYTNTSLYQDLT

-1571 HAGSNRIEFKGTGHN
+1571 HAGSNRIEFKGTGQN

-1597 AKSESSPQANA
+1597 AKSESSQQANA
-1608 VSEHAKQNQAS
+1608 VSEHATQNQAS

-1661 IENNGQ
+1661 LENNGQ

-1677 EAVTAELTTLA
+1677 EAVTAELTKLA

-1698 THTGKSGE
+1698 THTGESGD

-1717 DGVQSQIDDA
+1717 DGVQRQLDDA
-1727 KQLASDKM
+1727 KQLANDKI

-1750 DSIAKSEA
+1750 ESVAKSEA

-1767 AGAEQDIAEAKA
+1767 AGAEQDIADAKA
-1779 DAETRKA
+1779 DAETRQA
-1786 DAVAKSHDAKQA
+1786 DAMAKSNDAKEA

-1831 QGAKQNEGDRPDRQG
+1831 KGTKQNEGDRPDREG
-1846 VAGSGLSGNAH
+1846 VTGSGLSGNAH

-1865 GSHVNTDSQT
+1865 GSHVTNDSQT
-1875 NADGRFSDGLTEQ
+1875 NADGRFSEGLSEQ
-1888 ELEALEGATN
+1888 EQEALEGATN

-1905 NAGIRSKNSGSTITS
+1905 NAGIRGKNSGSTISS
-1920 MFMEA
+1920 MFAET
-1925 NADSIVVDTT
+1925 NSDSIVVPTA
-1935 ASQDVVRKEVR
+1935 ASQDVVRQEIR
-1946 ISGVNLVGLGEA
+1946 ISGVNLEGLGEA
-1958 SHDSAESLVAARA
+1958 SHDTAESLVSARA

-1983 DNDVATD
+1983 DNDAATD

-2030 DQAQALATLFVE
+2030 DQAEALATLFVE

-2066 ETPHAEKSIVSFWS
+2066 EAPHAEKSIVSFWS

-2088 DVLDNAQTDGK
+2088 DVLDNAQADGK

-2158 TGAQHDVYVIA
+2158 TGAQNDVYVIA
-2169 EGGVRLGNYFWHVEL
+2169 EGGMRLGNYFWNVEL

-2205 VSEYKDLPADEIGRR
+2205 VSEYKDLPADQIGRR
-2220 LTDAGVGVKVRFDA
+2220 LTDAGVAVKVRFDA
-2234 LSSARQAELLADN
+2234 LSHERQAELLADN
-2247 PDDYRADTL
+2247 PDGYKADTL

-2289 GDEGFEVRS
+2289 GEEGFEVRS
-2298 WPGSDDKSKTILLDN
+2298 WPGTDGKSKTILLDN
-2313 PEDAAQQKAI
+2313 PEDAAQQKSI

-2370 TNSELMSVT
+2370 ANVELMSVT

-2394 SYQKVID
+2394 SYQQVID
-2401 ALAEYHAST
+2401 ALTEYHAST

-2415 YELESVEQLV
+2415 YELTSVEKLL
-2425 NLRKKIEGYAL
+2425 NLRKQVEGYVL
-2436 GHPDSGRLEAMNSLL
+2436 GHPDSGRVQAMNALL
-2451 NQVNSRLEEVS
+2451 NQVNSRLEAVS
-2462 VLAVSEQSIK
+2462 VLVVSEQSIK
-2472 AHDSFSRLYDQL
+2472 AHDSFSHLYDQL
-2484 DNAHLK
+2484 DNANLK
-2490 QSKHLYLDGNGDFV
+2490 ESKHLYLDGNGDFV
-2504 TKGKGNLAKIDQLG
+2504 TKGKGNLANIDKLG

-2524 EKVKASVNHE
+2524 EKVKAAVSHE
-2534 YGQAIADTIFAG
+2534 YGQVVADTIFAG
-2546 LSANEL
+2546 LSANDL
-2552 AKDGKGIDITGLN
+2552 AKDGKGIDIAGLN
-2565 RIHQAL
+2565 KVHQAI

-2606 IDAQA
+2606 LEGQA

-2636 FNVATEYQPDLKLR
+2636 FNVATEDQPDLKLR

-2684 LKRFIEKLNAAKG
+2684 LKRFVEKLNAAKG
-2697 IDAAYKDASEGYA
+2697 IDASYKDASEGYA
-2710 SVLLGNPDMLVST
+2710 SVLLGNPDMLAST

-2749 RFAQELQKQAQAS
+2749 RFAEELQKQAQAS

-2768 AKRIDNV
+2768 EKRIDNV

-2811 AMQAEWNRLSHD
+2811 AMQAEWNRLSND

-2847 ADKLIGHTWRPKFGV
+2847 ADRLIGHTWRPKFGV

-2887 SHQVNDDL
+2887 SHQATDLL
-2895 DALSGSEKHKD
+2895 DALSGNEKHKEN
-2906 KVAIE
+2906 VAIE
-2911 NDGTPPRDKVPLSP
+2911 NDGTPPRDKESLSP

-2936 ERDARRKIGDI
+2936 EKDARRKIGDI
-2947 TQTLLDHAVEKGESQ
+2947 TQTLLDHAVENGESQ

-2973 TGYYHQGTAS
+2973 TGYYHQGVAS
-2983 SDDETSTTSGKVVLF
+2983 SEGETSATSGKVVLF

-3008 QASAIRSHYQKQG
+3008 QASAIRNHYQKQG

-3064 NIILHGYSMGGPIAA
+3064 NIIIHGYSMGGPIAA

-3117 GIVGTIAKAVNG
+3117 GIVGAIAKAVNG
-3129 QFSVEKNLKGLPQE
+3129 QFSVEKNLKGLPKE

-3162 RVKLSNSGFN
+3162 RAKLAIAGYN

-3178 FYGHEASNRLMSQ
+3178 FYGHEASNRLMGQ
-3191 YTGQIVSDLL
+3191 YADQIVSGLFNAEQAAVEAGEVLKGLEKDFKRYGDALKPDTSVPGKAKDIRTTKDFLNGYKNDHAKEIVDGFHSDMSIKQLVDLFVKGNWSAEQKGALAWEIESRALKVTFQNKSEKYNRLFREIASAGVVDAKATEQLAPQLMLL
-3201 NTQHIKHNEAK
+3201 NLANDGFGGRCDPLSKLVLVAK
-3212 LNLEPHGKNY
+3212 QLENDG
-3222 ESRDLILKPISQPE
+3222 Q
-3236 TVELGMPEVDQKV
+3236 V
-3249 LADIAERENVIIGV
+3249 GV
-3263 RPVDEKSK
+3263 ARQLLE
-3271 SLIASKMYSSKGL
+3271 KMYSAAAVLSNPTLYSDSEKANASKL
-3284 FVKAKSSDW
+3284 LSSLAAIHAKN
-3293 GPMSGFIP
+3293 PMHDTSMKVWQEKLEGKQALTVNGVVEKIT
-3301 VDQSF
+3301 D
-3306 AKASARRDLETFN
+3306 ASANGKPVL
-3319 RHAEQSIQSGNAVS
+3319 
-3333 ADLYLNQVRVEELVS
+3333 
-3348 KYHSLTPLE
+3348 LE
-3357 LDDQSGMYKTTATNG
+3357 LDAPGHAMAAWAKGSGDDRVYGFYDPNAGIVEFSSAEKFSAYLTRFFGKSDLNMAQGYKLGKNAAGEAIFNRVVVMDGNTLASYKPTFGDKTTMQGILDLPVFDATPIKKPTGGVASDLEALG
-3372 DQSVPFFL
+3372 DK
-3380 NRVTVDGNELWQV
+3380 T
-3393 HYITNGELAPFKV
+3393 KV
-3406 IGDPVSKQPMT
+3406 V
-3417 ADYDL
+3417 
-3422 LTVMY
+3422 
-3427 SYGDLG
+3427 
-3433 PQDKVKQPLTWQ
+3433 
-3445 QWKDSV
+3445 
-3451 TYEDLTPKYKE
+3451 
-3462 LYSNEDLYNKKD
+3462 
-3474 GASLGNVSGRLKELK
+3474 
-3489 DRINVDLGRTNGLEM
+3489 VDL
-3504 VHHGADDANP
+3504 A
-3514 YAVMADN
+3514 
-3521 FPATFFVPKSLFAE
+3521 
-3535 DGLGEGKGSIQTYFN
+3535 
-3550 VNEQGAVVIRNP
+3550 
-3562 QEFSDF
+3562 
-3568 QQVTI
+3568 
-3573 NASFRASF
+3573 
-3581 NDKWN
+3581 
-3586 HGLDEPLFTTKRK
+3586 
-3599 LSHEFLNKRDQ
+3599 
-3610 LLKKLSGGR
+3610 
-3619 LDAQDETLVA
+3619 
-3629 LGNPDDVSGNKAI
+3629 
-3642 VAVDV
+3642 
-3647 SQIFT
+3647 QIFT
-3652 RQELKER
+3652 VQELKER
-3659 ANVFAK
+3659 AKVFAK

-3673 ILDQLDLVHQTV
+3673 ILDQLELVHQAKG
-3685 SRDQIVASFE
+3685 RDQIAASFE
-3695 LNKKVNAYIAEHP
+3695 LNKKINAYIAEHP

-3720 EQITSALFIGK
+3720 EQVTSALFIGK
-3731 MQVAQ
+3731 MQIAQ
-3736 VDIDAIAQTRPELAA
+3736 AGIDAIAQTRPELAA
-3751 RIFMVAIEEANGEH
+3751 RIFMVAIEEANGKH
-3765 RGLTD
+3765 VGLTD

-3779 PYLAPKQGYKGETP
+3779 PYLAPKHGYKGETP
-3793 NDLGFDAKYHVD
+3793 SDLGFDAKYHVD
-3805 LGDHYA
+3805 LSEHYA

-3862 LKEAAKKVDPI
+3862 LKEAAKKADPI

-3882 LKKFADKSYLSQLD
+3882 LKKFADQSYLSQLD

-3922 SGAGYDELTNKLAGA
+3922 SGKGYDELTNKLASA

-4019 HLDATLF
+4019 HLDVALF

-4066 AVEVLQSLPD
+4066 AVEVLQNLPD
-4076 DEKFVAIYGKA
+4076 GEKFVAIYGKA

-4105 LDLPALRVSDSNQ
+4105 LDLPALKVSDSNQ
-4118 FRVEQDDMTLRVVYD
+4118 FTVEQDDVSLRVVYD
-4133 DVANKPKLTFKDS
+4133 DVANKPKITFKDS
-4146 LSGANTAIHNQNVND
+4146 LSGANTDLHNQNVND
-4161 WERVAVTPTADGGET
+4161 WERVVVTPTADGGET

-4186 ENDSVVANAAAN
+4186 ENDAVAAKAAAN

-4240 RDDSDSNNTHLSGYS
+4240 RDDSESNNTRLSGYS
-4255 AEDLAAKLA
+4255 ADELAVKLA
-4264 NFQQSF
+4264 KFQQSF
-4270 SQAENIN
+4270 NQAENVSSK
-4277 NTPDHISIVGC
+4277 PDHISIVGC

-4305 AMDVNGLRVDVS
+4305 AMDLNGLRLDVS
-4317 ARSSELAVDATGRK
+4317 VRSSELAVDETGRK
-4331 HTKDENGDWIQKAET
+4331 HTKDANGNWVQKAES

-4357 EVIAKEE
+4357 DVVAKDE

-4378 RIGVSDV
+4378 RIGISDV
-4385 GEIAR
+4385 DEPAR
-4390 GAIGDNNDVFDA
+4390 GAIGDNKDVFDA
-4402 PEKRKVETETSSSA
+4402 PEKRKAETETSSSS

-4447 IKVGSGG
+4447 IKVGTGG

-4465 MVHIGNGESK
+4465 MIHIGNGESK
-4475 HSVDMGGYQ
+4475 HSFDIGGYQ

-4498 SFNLGQSNDL
+4498 SFNKGRSNDL
-4508 LVMMD
+4508 IVMMD
-4513 KSIPTPPLVNPFDG
+4513 KSIPTPPFVNPFDG

-4541 GEDQDW
+4541 GEGKDW

-4568 GLDQSSSVDYTCLV
+4568 GLDQSSSVDYTSLV
-4582 ELDSH
+4582 ELDSQ

-4598 TEAALNKQYN
+4598 AEAALNKQYN
-4608 QWLSGNSDSSAGKLS
+4608 QWLSGNGNNDTSKLS

-4701 QLKNKLLGQMAGIGA
+4701 QLKNKLLGQLAGVGA

-4723 FGVDYTTSGQ
+4723 FGVDYTASGH

-4747 LTEMLEVIGEFS
+4747 LKEMLEVIGEFS

-4765 FVDPAKLLDSLKS
+4765 FVDPAKLLDSLKA
-4778 GIDMGADGIQSFAE
+4778 GIKTGADGIKSFAE

-4797 DKAPEEEENKSAVS
+4797 EKAPEEEESKPSVS
-4811 VNGTSVNS
+4811 LNGESLNS
-4819 AQGATASD
+4819 TQGATVAD
-4827 GNTETAETQD
+4827 GSTETTETPD

-4864 SLVENLKENLTADL
+4864 SLVANLKENLTADL

-4951 GSDMGVLMGRENM
+4951 GNDMGVLMGRENM

-5004 LGRDYVVTSGNFNR
+5004 SGRDYVVTSGNFNR
-5018 VDTGDGQDY
+5018 VDTGDDQDY

-5035 QVELGAGND
+5035 QVELGAGDD

-5094 GEEGRDLMVLGGYQ
+5094 GGEGRDLMVLGGYQ

-5133 ISSEDNIVFNGIDW
+5133 IRSEDNIVFNGIDW

-5157 DLKLSILRDPV
+5157 DLKLSILRDPA
-5168 SETDQA
+5168 SDSDQA

-5182 TFNDYFDG
+5182 TFSDYFNG
-5190 KRAQMIIA
+5190 NRAQVIIA
-5198 MGEKDANGE
+5198 MGEKDATGE

-5215 SSIDALV
+5215 SAIDALV

-5240 LDSKSRVAISTAW
+5240 LDSKSRVAITTAW

>member
-18 SADNGNNDIVAIGF
+18 SADDGNNSIVAIGF

-54 HTGSGNDTVVGG
+54 YTGSGNDTVVGG
-66 SAYLRVEDSTGHL
+66 SAYLRVEDTTGHL

-102 AAGGVSIDHLGH
+102 AAGGVSIDHLGN
-114 HGDVSYGGAAAYN
+114 HGDVNYGGAAAYN
-127 SVKRKGLSGNVTFKG
+127 GITRKGLSGNVTFKG

-148 LWHETNHGNLSFAG
+148 LWHETNQGNLSFAG

-173 FDQYQGSRG
+173 FNRYQDSRG
-182 DVSFD
+182 DVTFD

-220 VGDITLQ
+220 VGDVTLQ

-241 EDVYQQ
+241 EDVYAQ
-247 THGNI
+247 TRGNI

-261 SFYSDVAHGDIHF
+261 SLYSDVAHGDIHF
-274 SGGGAYNTITRKGSG
+274 SGGGAYNTIIRKGSG
-289 SSFDAQGME
+289 NDFAKEGMTN
-298 YAKAEDIVLT
+298 AKADEIVLT
-308 TAKMHGSWIGSGT
+308 KAVMSGSWIGQD
-321 HAVTAVKSEREPNT
+321 HHVTAVKSASEPNT
-335 YLFAIAD
+335 YLFAFAD
-342 GTYTKINKVRLSN
+342 STYTKINKVQLRN
-355 DPKTGKLK
+355 DPQTGELK
-363 YYSEAWYKQGNHLS
+363 YYSTAWYKEGNHLS
-377 GLARSDVSSAGGF
+377 NLANQDISDNGGF
-390 EVNPINGGYT
+390 TAVNINGAYT
-400 LSNIAVEHQQS
+400 LSDLKVEHQQS
-411 LTVHAMEKD
+411 LTVHAVEKD

-429 ANGALIDAKDVV
+429 ANGALIDAKDVA
-441 LSDAKMGGH
+441 LSEAKMGGT

-456 TKVDVQ
+456 TTVDVQ
-462 AIKSN
+462 AVKSN

-492 DAETGVLKYQARS
+492 DPKTGALKYQARS
-505 WYKEGDHTAN
+505 WYKEGNHTAD

-533 GYSLSALNYSVNA
+533 GYSLSDLHYSVNA
-546 IRSMSETVADIDEYT
+546 VRSTSETVADIDEYT

-575 SGDVHFSGAGGG
+575 SGDVHFNGAGGG

-697 RVAMLGGY
+697 RVVMLGGY
-705 NTHTQIGSGHG
+705 NTHTQIGSGNG

-731 NGEVTSVL
+731 KGDVASVL

-748 VGEGELTAGMLG
+748 VGDGDLTAGMLG
-760 GANVMTHISGDE
+760 GANVITHISGDNE
-772 QASNTTAVA
+772 TSNTTAVA

-792 KGDTLAVMGGGANV
+792 KGNALAVMGGGANV
-806 LTHVGDGSTTGVM
+806 LTHVGDGTTTGVM

-832 DTTGIMLGV
+832 DTTGIILGV

-864 TKVGDGTSIAAMI
+864 TKVGDGTSIAVMI

-953 GNANIFTHI
+953 GNANIFTHV
-962 GNGSTFAAMI
+962 GSGSTFAAMI
-972 GQANVM
+972 GQANIM
-978 TKVGNDLTAAL
+978 TKVGDDLTAAL

-1000 GDGTSLGLFAGEMNV
+1000 GDGTSLGIFAGEVNV

-1128 NIVTKV
+1128 NIITKV
-1134 GDGLGINVAWGQAN
+1134 GDGLGVNVAWGQAN

-1159 NFAKGEANILTK
+1159 NFAKGEANVITK

-1211 DGRNVVL
+1211 NGRNVVL

-1243 VVTKVGDG
+1243 IVTKVGDG

-1266 VGNGLSVTA
+1266 VGDGLSVTA
-1275 AYGDANINTKVGNGV
+1275 AYGDANINTKVGDGV

-1315 GKANANIHIGDGLN
+1315 GKANANIHIGDGLG
-1329 INASYAR
+1329 INASYAQ
-1336 NNVAIKVGNGDFY
+1336 NNVAIKIGNGDFY

-1361 KLSALFDNVKQTL
+1361 KLSALFDNIKQTV

-1388 GDEASTS
+1388 GDEASSS

-1439 TPDLNEMD
+1439 TPDLNKMQ
-1447 NDLNIDG
+1447 NALNVDG
-1454 ASDHAP
+1454 SSDQTEAP
-1460 NLIVNGDFEQGDRG
+1460 NLIVNGDFEQGDQG
-1474 WQSTHGVEA
+1474 WKSTHGVEA
-1483 SYSGSVYGV
+1483 SYSGNVYGV
-1492 NGEGHGTRVT
+1492 NGEGHGARVT
-1502 ELDTHTNTSLYQDLT
+1502 ELDTYTNTSLYQDLT

-1556 GDASAWQQKTLKLTA
+1556 GDASAWKQKTLKLTA
-1571 HAGSNRIEFKGTGHN
+1571 HAGSNRIEFKGTGQN

-1597 AKSESSPQANA
+1597 AKSESSQQANA
-1608 VSEHAKQNQAS
+1608 VSEHATQNQAS

-1649 SQSQLESTDQQA
+1649 SQSQLESTDQKA
-1661 IENNGQ
+1661 LENNGQ

-1677 EAVTAELTTLA
+1677 EAVTAELTKLA

-1698 THTGKSGE
+1698 THTGESGD

-1717 DGVQSQIDDA
+1717 DGVQRQLDDA
-1727 KQLASDKM
+1727 KQIANDKI

-1750 DSIAKSEA
+1750 ESVAKSEA

-1767 AGAEQDIAEAKA
+1767 AGAEQDIADAKA

-1786 DAVAKSHDAKQA
+1786 DAVAKSNDAKQA

-1831 QGAKQNEGDRPDRQG
+1831 KGTKQNEGDRPDREG
-1846 VAGSGLSGNAH
+1846 VTGSGLSGNAH

-1865 GSHVNTDSQT
+1865 GSHVTNDSQT
-1875 NADGRFSDGLTEQ
+1875 NADGRFSEGLSEQ
-1888 ELEALEGATN
+1888 EQEALEGATN

-1905 NAGIRSKNSGSTITS
+1905 NAGIRGKNSGSTISS
-1920 MFMEA
+1920 MFTET
-1925 NADSIVVDTT
+1925 NSDSIVVPTA
-1935 ASQDVVRKEVR
+1935 ASQDVVRKEIR
-1946 ISGVNLVGLGEA
+1946 ISGVNLEGLGEA
-1958 SHDSAESLVAARA
+1958 SHD
-1971 EKVANLYRWLDT
+1971 
-1983 DNDVATD
+1983 
-1990 KYVPVPGFERVDADV
+1990 G
-2005 SDEVKQR
+2005 
-2012 MIQSMSG
+2012 
-2019 YIEHTDNQVPK
+2019 
-2030 DQAQALATLFVE
+2030 
-2042 STLDYDWDKR
+2042 
-2052 VEFLTKLESYGYSF
+2052 
-2066 ETPHAEKSIVSFWS
+2066 
-2080 GKNFKQYR
+2080 
-2088 DVLDNAQTDGK
+2088 
-2099 KVVYDIDVKG
+2099 
-2109 NAFAIDLNKHLMRWG
+2109 
-2124 GLFLDPDNA
+2124 
-2133 EQNQLKSSI
+2133 
-2142 DAATF
+2142 
-2147 SNTGFWSSVYA
+2147 
-2158 TGAQHDVYVIA
+2158 
-2169 EGGVRLGNYFWHVEL
+2169 
-2184 PALRQL
+2184 
-2190 QREGLVGE
+2190 
-2198 IRLLDKP
+2198 
-2205 VSEYKDLPADEIGRR
+2205 
-2220 LTDAGVGVKVRFDA
+2220 
-2234 LSSARQAELLADN
+2234 
-2247 PDDYRADTL
+2247 TL
-2256 VELDVK
+2256 VNT
-2262 LSAIDSMLRESL
+2262 MLRESL

-2289 GDEGFEVRS
+2289 GEEGFEVRS
-2298 WPGSDDKSKTILLDN
+2298 WPGTDGKSKTILLDN
-2313 PEDAAQQKAI
+2313 PEDAAQQKSI

-2370 TNSELMSVT
+2370 ANVELMSVT

-2394 SYQKVID
+2394 SYQQVID
-2401 ALAEYHAST
+2401 ALTEYHAST

-2415 YELESVEQLV
+2415 YELASVEKLL
-2425 NLRKKIEGYAL
+2425 NLRKQVEGYVL
-2436 GHPDSGRLEAMNSLL
+2436 GHPDSGRVQAMNALL
-2451 NQVNSRLEEVS
+2451 NQVNSRLEAVS
-2462 VLAVSEQSIK
+2462 VLVVSEQSIK
-2472 AHDSFSRLYDQL
+2472 AHDSFSHLYDQL
-2484 DNAHLK
+2484 DNANLK
-2490 QSKHLYLDGNGDFV
+2490 ESKHLYLDGNGDFV
-2504 TKGKGNLAKIDQLG
+2504 TKGKGNLANIDKLG

-2524 EKVKASVNHE
+2524 EKVKAAVSHE
-2534 YGQAIADTIFAG
+2534 YGQVVADTIFAG
-2546 LSANEL
+2546 LSANDL
-2552 AKDGKGIDITGLN
+2552 AKDGKGIDIAGLN
-2565 RIHQAL
+2565 KVHQAI

-2606 IDAQA
+2606 LEGQA

-2636 FNVATEYQPDLKLR
+2636 FNVATEDQPDLKLR

-2684 LKRFIEKLNAAKG
+2684 LKRFVEKLNAAKG
-2697 IDAAYKDASEGYA
+2697 IDASYKDASEGYA
-2710 SVLLGNPDMLVST
+2710 SVLLGNPDMLAST

-2749 RFAQELQKQAQAS
+2749 RFAEELQKQAQAS

-2768 AKRIDNV
+2768 EKRIDNV

-2811 AMQAEWNRLSHD
+2811 AMQAEWNRLSND

-2887 SHQVNDDL
+2887 SHQVTDLL
-2895 DALSGSEKHKD
+2895 DALSGNEKHKEN
-2906 KVAIE
+2906 VAIE
-2911 NDGTPPRDKVPLSP
+2911 NDGTPPRDKESLSP

-2936 ERDARRKIGDI
+2936 EKDARRKIGDI
-2947 TQTLLDHAVEKGESQ
+2947 TQTLLDHAVENGESQ

-2973 TGYYHQGTAS
+2973 TGYYHQGAAS
-2983 SDDETSTTSGKVVLF
+2983 SEGETSATSGKVVLF

-3008 QASAIRSHYQKQG
+3008 QASAIRNHYQKQG

-3064 NIILHGYSMGGPIAA
+3064 NIIIHGYSMGGPIAA

-3117 GIVGTIAKAVNG
+3117 GIVGAIAKAVNG
-3129 QFSVEKNLKGLPQE
+3129 QFSVEKNLKGLPKE

-3162 RVKLSNSGFN
+3162 RAKLAIAGYN

-3178 FYGHEASNRLMSQ
+3178 FYGHEASNRLMGQ
-3191 YTGQIVSDLL
+3191 YTDQIVSGLFNAEQAAVEAGEVLKGLEKDFKRYGDALKPDTSVPGKSKDIRTTKDFLNGYKNDHAKEIVDGFRSEMSIKQLVDLFVKGNWSAEQKGALAWEIESRALKVTFQNKSEKYNRLFREIASAGVVDAKATEQLAPQLMLL
-3201 NTQHIKHNEAK
+3201 NLANDGFGGRCDPLSKLVLVAK
-3212 LNLEPHGKNY
+3212 QLENDG
-3222 ESRDLILKPISQPE
+3222 Q
-3236 TVELGMPEVDQKV
+3236 V
-3249 LADIAERENVIIGV
+3249 GV
-3263 RPVDEKSK
+3263 ARQLLE
-3271 SLIASKMYSSKGL
+3271 KMYSAAAVLSNPTLYSDSEKANASKL
-3284 FVKAKSSDW
+3284 LSSLAAIHAKN
-3293 GPMSGFIP
+3293 PMHDTSMKVWQEKLEGKQALTVNGVVEKIT
-3301 VDQSF
+3301 D
-3306 AKASARRDLETFN
+3306 ASANGKPVL
-3319 RHAEQSIQSGNAVS
+3319 
-3333 ADLYLNQVRVEELVS
+3333 
-3348 KYHSLTPLE
+3348 LE
-3357 LDDQSGMYKTTATNG
+3357 LDAPGHAMAAWAKGSGDDRVYGFYDPNAGIVEFSSAEKFSAYLTRFFGKSDLNMAQGYKLGKNAAGEPIFNRVVVMDGNTLASYKPTFGDKTTMQGILDLPVFDATPIKKPTGGVASDLEALG
-3372 DQSVPFFL
+3372 DK
-3380 NRVTVDGNELWQV
+3380 T
-3393 HYITNGELAPFKV
+3393 KV
-3406 IGDPVSKQPMT
+3406 V
-3417 ADYDL
+3417 
-3422 LTVMY
+3422 
-3427 SYGDLG
+3427 
-3433 PQDKVKQPLTWQ
+3433 
-3445 QWKDSV
+3445 
-3451 TYEDLTPKYKE
+3451 
-3462 LYSNEDLYNKKD
+3462 
-3474 GASLGNVSGRLKELK
+3474 
-3489 DRINVDLGRTNGLEM
+3489 VDL
-3504 VHHGADDANP
+3504 A
-3514 YAVMADN
+3514 
-3521 FPATFFVPKSLFAE
+3521 
-3535 DGLGEGKGSIQTYFN
+3535 
-3550 VNEQGAVVIRNP
+3550 
-3562 QEFSDF
+3562 
-3568 QQVTI
+3568 
-3573 NASFRASF
+3573 
-3581 NDKWN
+3581 
-3586 HGLDEPLFTTKRK
+3586 
-3599 LSHEFLNKRDQ
+3599 
-3610 LLKKLSGGR
+3610 
-3619 LDAQDETLVA
+3619 
-3629 LGNPDDVSGNKAI
+3629 
-3642 VAVDV
+3642 
-3647 SQIFT
+3647 QIFT
-3652 RQELKER
+3652 VQELKER
-3659 ANVFAK
+3659 AKVFAK

-3673 ILDQLDLVHQTV
+3673 ILDQLDLVHQAKG
-3685 SRDQIVASFE
+3685 RDQIAASFE
-3695 LNKKVNAYIAEHP
+3695 LNKKINAYIAEHP

-3720 EQITSALFIGK
+3720 EQVTSALFIGK
-3731 MQVAQ
+3731 MQIAQ
-3736 VDIDAIAQTRPELAA
+3736 AGIDAIAQTRPELAA
-3751 RIFMVAIEEANGEH
+3751 RIFMVAIEEANGKH
-3765 RGLTD
+3765 VGLTD

-3779 PYLAPKQGYKGETP
+3779 PYLAPKHGYKGETP
-3793 NDLGFDAKYHVD
+3793 SDLGFDAKYHVD
-3805 LGDHYA
+3805 LSEHYA

-3862 LKEAAKKVDPI
+3862 LKEAAKKADPI

-3882 LKKFADKSYLSQLD
+3882 LKKFADQSYLSQLD

-3922 SGAGYDELTNKLAGA
+3922 SGKGYDELTNKLASA

-4019 HLDATLF
+4019 HLDVALF

-4066 AVEVLQSLPD
+4066 AVEVLQNLPD
-4076 DEKFVAIYGKA
+4076 GEKFVAIYGKA

-4095 EGFVPGITHR
+4095 EGVVPGITHR
-4105 LDLPALRVSDSNQ
+4105 LDLPALKVSDSNQ
-4118 FRVEQDDMTLRVVYD
+4118 FTVEQDDVSLRVVYD
-4133 DVANKPKLTFKDS
+4133 DVANKPKITFKDS
-4146 LSGANTAIHNQNVND
+4146 LSGANTDLHNQNVND
-4161 WERVAVTPTADGGET
+4161 WERVVVTPTADGGET

-4186 ENDSVVANAAAN
+4186 ENDAVAAKAAAN

-4240 RDDSDSNNTHLSGYS
+4240 RDDSESNNTRLSGYS
-4255 AEDLAAKLA
+4255 ADELAVKLA
-4264 NFQQSF
+4264 KFQQSF
-4270 SQAENIN
+4270 NQAENVSSK
-4277 NTPDHISIVGC
+4277 PDHISIVGC

-4305 AMDVNGLRVDVS
+4305 AMDANGLRLDVS
-4317 ARSSELAVDATGRK
+4317 VRSSELAVDETGRK
-4331 HTKDENGDWIQKAET
+4331 HTKDANGNWVQKAES

-4357 EVIAKEE
+4357 DVVAKDE
-4364 RIRNGIAEGDIDLS
+4364 RIHNGIAEGDIDLS
-4378 RIGVSDV
+4378 RIGISDV
-4385 GEIAR
+4385 DEPAR
-4390 GAIGDNNDVFDA
+4390 GAIGDNKDVFDA
-4402 PEKRKVETETSSSA
+4402 PEKRKAETETSSSS

-4447 IKVGSGG
+4447 IKVGTGG

-4465 MVHIGNGESK
+4465 MIHIGNGESK
-4475 HSVDMGGYQ
+4475 HSFDIGGYQ

-4498 SFNLGQSNDL
+4498 SFNKGRSNDL
-4508 LVMMD
+4508 IVMMD

-4541 GEDQDW
+4541 GEGKDW

-4568 GLDQSSSVDYTCLV
+4568 GLDQSSSVDYTSLV
-4582 ELDSH
+4582 ELDSQ

-4598 TEAALNKQYN
+4598 AEAALNKQYN
-4608 QWLSGNSDSSAGKLS
+4608 QWLSGNGNNDTSKLS

-4701 QLKNKLLGQMAGIGA
+4701 QLKNKLLGQLAGVGA

-4723 FGVDYTTSGQ
+4723 FGVDYTASGH

-4747 LTEMLEVIGEFS
+4747 LKEMLEVIGEFS

-4765 FVDPAKLLDSLKS
+4765 FVDPTKLVNSLEA
-4778 GIDMGADGIQSFAE
+4778 GINMGADGIKSFAE

-4797 DKAPEEEENKSAVS
+4797 EKAPEEEESKPSVS
-4811 VNGTSVNS
+4811 LNGETLNS
-4819 AQGATASD
+4819 TQGATVDD
-4827 GNTETAETQD
+4827 GSTETTETPD

-4864 SLVENLKENLTADL
+4864 SLVANLKENLTADL

-4951 GSDMGVLMGRENM
+4951 GNDMGVLMGRENM

-5004 LGRDYVVTSGNFNR
+5004 SGRDYVVTSGNFNR
-5018 VDTGDGQDY
+5018 VDTGDDQDY

-5035 QVELGAGND
+5035 QVELGAGDD

-5094 GEEGRDLMVLGGYQ
+5094 GGEGRDLMVLGGYQ

-5133 ISSEDNIVFNGIDW
+5133 IRSEDNIVFNGIDW

-5157 DLKLSILRDPV
+5157 DLKLSILRDPA
-5168 SETDQA
+5168 SDSDQA

-5182 TFNDYFDG
+5182 TFSDYFNG
-5190 KRAQMIIA
+5190 NRAQVIIA
-5198 MGEKDANGE
+5198 MGEKDATGE

-5215 SSIDALV
+5215 SAIDALV

-5240 LDSKSRVAISTAW
+5240 LDSKSRVAITTAW

>member
-18 SADNGNNDIVAIGF
+18 SADDGNNNIVAIGF
-32 GGEIHAYGGDDHVT
+32 GGQIHAYGGDDHVT

-54 HTGSGNDTVVGG
+54 YTGSGNDTVVGG
-66 SAYLRVEDSTGHL
+66 SAYLKVEDSTGHL
-79 SVKGAAGYA
+79 TVKGAAGYA

-102 AAGGVSIDHLGH
+102 AAGGVSIDHLGN

-127 SVKRKGLSGNVTFKG
+127 GITRKGLSGNVTFAG

-148 LWHETNHGNLSFAG
+148 LWHETNQGNLSFTG

-173 FDQYQGSRG
+173 FNRYQGSHG
-182 DVSFD
+182 DVTFD

-235 ERTRQA
+235 ERTHQA
-241 EDVYQQ
+241 EDVYTQ
-247 THGNI
+247 TRGNI

-261 SFYSDVAHGDIHF
+261 SLYSDVAHGDIHF
-274 SGGGAYNTITRKGSG
+274 SGGGAYNTIIRKGSG
-289 SSFDAQGME
+289 NDFAKEGMTN
-298 YAKAEDIVLT
+298 AKADEIVLT
-308 TAKMHGSWIGSGT
+308 KAVMSGSWIGQD
-321 HAVTAVKSEREPNT
+321 HHVTAVKSASEPNT
-335 YLFAIAD
+335 YLFAFAD
-342 GTYTKINKVRLSN
+342 STYTKINKVQLRN
-355 DPKTGKLK
+355 DPQTGELK
-363 YYSEAWYKQGNHLS
+363 YYSTAWYKEGNHLS
-377 GLARSDVSSAGGF
+377 NLANQDISDNGGF
-390 EVNPINGGYT
+390 TAVNINGAYT
-400 LSNIAVEHQQS
+400 LSDLKVEHQQS
-411 LTVHAMEKD
+411 VTVHAVEKS

-429 ANGALIDAKDVV
+429 ANGAVIDAKEVS

-450 AISTDG
+450 AIYADG
-456 TKVDVQ
+456 TKVDVK
-462 AIKSN
+462 AVKSN
-467 RKPNT
+467 RQPNT
-472 YVYAKVLGPYTKI
+472 YIYAKVLGPYTKI

-492 DAETGVLKYQARS
+492 DPETGALKYQARS

-515 LANED
+515 IANQD
-520 ISSANGY
+520 ISSATGY
-527 HSMGKG
+527 NPMGKG
-533 GYSLSALNYSVNA
+533 GYSLSDLHYSVNA
-546 IRSMSETVADIDEYT
+546 VRSTSETVADIEEYT
-561 DQTLFKPATDSGES
+561 DQTLFKPANDSGES
-575 SGDVHFSGAGGG
+575 SGDVRFNGAGGG

-599 YFNGGGIANVIL
+599 HFNGGGIANVIL

-648 VLVHQSKQGKMDVYA
+648 VLVHQSQQGKMDVYA

-672 IGDGQYLAHLL
+672 LGDGQYLAHLL

-690 HKGNGNS
+690 QKGSGDS
-697 RVAMLGGY
+697 RVVMLGGY
-705 NTHTQIGSGHG
+705 NTHTQIGSGNG

-731 NGEVTSVL
+731 KGDVAAVL

-748 VGEGELTAGMLG
+748 MGEGELTSGMLG
-760 GANVMTHISGDE
+760 GANVITHISNDD
-772 QASNTTAVA
+772 QLSNTTAVA

-792 KGDTLAVMGGGANV
+792 KGNTLAVMGGGANV
-806 LTHVGDGSTTGVM
+806 LTHVGDGTTTGVM
-819 VGGAN
+819 VGAAN

-864 TKVGDGTSIAAMI
+864 TKVGDGTSIAVMI

-962 GNGSTFAAMI
+962 GHGSTFAAMI
-972 GQANVM
+972 GQANIM

-989 MVGKANIYTHV
+989 MVGKANIMTHV
-1000 GDGTSLGLFAGEMNV
+1000 GDGTSLGLFAGEVNV

-1045 LALGEANIVTKVGDD
+1045 LALGEANIVTKLGDD

-1107 IGNVMTHVGDG
+1107 VGNVMTHVGDG

-1128 NIVTKV
+1128 NLITKV
-1134 GDGLGINVAWGQAN
+1134 GDGLGVNVTWGQAN

-1159 NFAKGEANILTK
+1159 NFAKGEANLITK

-1177 VSVVQGKANIIT
+1177 VSVVQGEANIIT

-1211 DGRNVVL
+1211 HGQNVVL

-1243 VVTKVGDG
+1243 IVTKVGDG
-1251 MQVTAAKGKANITTT
+1251 MQVTAAKGQANITTT
-1266 VGNGLSVTA
+1266 VGNGLNVTA
-1275 AYGDANINTKVGNGV
+1275 AYGDANINTKVGDGV

-1315 GKANANIHIGDGLN
+1315 GKANANIHVGDGLN
-1329 INASYAR
+1329 INASYAQ

-1361 KLSALFDNVKQTL
+1361 KLSALFDNIKQTV

-1388 GDEASTS
+1388 GDEASSS
-1395 GTQKGRGAIATPEIT
+1395 GTHKGRGAIATPEIT
-1410 KLDGFQMDAIEEV
+1410 KLDGFQMDAIKEV

-1439 TPDLNEMD
+1439 TPDLNKMQHA
-1447 NDLNIDG
+1447 LNVDD
-1454 ASDHAP
+1454 SSVQAP
-1460 NLIVNGDFEQGDRG
+1460 NLIVNGDFELGEHG

-1483 SYSGSVYGV
+1483 SYAGSVYGV
-1492 NGEGHGTRVT
+1492 EGEGHGARVT
-1502 ELDTHTNTSLYQDLT
+1502 ELDTYTNTSLYQDLAN
-1517 DLTEGEV
+1517 LAQGEV

-1556 GDASAWQQKTLKLTA
+1556 GDESAWQQKTLKLTA
-1571 HAGSNRIEFKGTGHN
+1571 QAGSNRIEFKGTGHN

-1597 AKSESSPQANA
+1597 ATSESSQQANA
-1608 VSEHAKQNQAS
+1608 IREHATQNPAA

-1661 IENNGQ
+1661 LENNGQ
-1667 AQRDAVKEES
+1667 AQRDAVQEES
-1677 EAVTAELTTLA
+1677 EAITAELTKLA
-1688 QGLDVLDGQA
+1688 QGLDVLDSQA
-1698 THTGKSGE
+1698 THTGESGD
-1706 QWRNDF
+1706 QWRNEF
-1712 AGGLL
+1712 ASGLL
-1717 DGVQSQIDDA
+1717 AGAQIQLDDA
-1727 KQLASDKM
+1727 KQLANGKI
-1735 AAAKQTQSDNNSKVK
+1735 AEAKQTHADNQNKVK
-1750 DSIAKSEA
+1750 DAVAKSEA

-1767 AGAEQDIAEAKA
+1767 AGAEQDIADAQA
-1779 DAETRKA
+1779 DAEKRKA
-1786 DAVAKSHDAKQA
+1786 DALAKGKDAQQA

-1803 SAANDAQ
+1803 HAINNAQ
-1810 SRGDRDAMN
+1810 SRGDRDVEL
-1819 AENKANQAQNDA
+1819 AENKANQAQADA

-1846 VAGSGLSGNAH
+1846 VTGSGLSGNAH
-1857 RVEGAGET
+1857 SVEGAGET
-1865 GSHVNTDSQT
+1865 DSHVNTDSQT
-1875 NADGRFSDGLTEQ
+1875 NADGRFSEGLTEQ
-1888 ELEALEGATN
+1888 EQEALEGATN

-1905 NAGIRSKNSGSTITS
+1905 NAGIRAKNSVSTITT
-1920 MFMEA
+1920 MFTEA
-1925 NADSIVVDTT
+1925 NTDSIVVPTT
-1935 ASQDVVRKEVR
+1935 TPQDVVRKEIR
-1946 ISGVNLVGLGEA
+1946 ISGVNLEGLGEA
-1958 SHDSAESLVAARA
+1958 SHDSAVSLVAARA
-1971 EKVANLYRWLDT
+1971 EKVANLYRWLDS
-1983 DNDVATD
+1983 DHPRATEQ
-1990 KYVPVPGFERVDADV
+1990 YIPVPGFERVDVNV
-2005 SDEVKQR
+2005 SDETKQR
-2012 MIQSMSG
+2012 LTQFVSG

-2042 STLDYDWDKR
+2042 ATLNYDWDKR

-2066 ETPHAEKSIVSFWS
+2066 EAPHGENSLVSFWS
-2080 GKNFKQYR
+2080 GRNFKEYR
-2088 DVLDNAQTDGK
+2088 NVLDNAQPDGK
-2099 KVVYDIDVKG
+2099 KVVYDIDVQG
-2109 NAFAIDLNKHLMRWG
+2109 NAFAIKLNKQLMRWG
-2124 GLFLDPDNA
+2124 DMFLDLENA
-2133 EQNQLKSSI
+2133 DQNHLQSSI
-2142 DAATF
+2142 EAAAY

-2158 TGAQHDVYVIA
+2158 TGAKDDVYVIA
-2169 EGGVRLGNYFWHVEL
+2169 EGGMRLGNYFWNVEL

-2205 VSEYKDLPADEIGRR
+2205 VSEYKDLPADQIGRR
-2220 LTDAGVGVKVRFDA
+2220 LTDAGVAVKVRFDA
-2234 LSSARQAELLADN
+2234 LSHERQAELLADN
-2247 PDDYRADTL
+2247 PDGYKADTL

-2289 GDEGFEVRS
+2289 GEEGFEVRS
-2298 WPGSDDKSKTILLDN
+2298 WPGIDGKSKTIILDD

-2330 FDNFEQMPDELFLV
+2330 FDNFEQMPDKLFFV
-2344 DNKVLSHHDGRT
+2344 DNKVISHHEGRT
-2356 RILAQKEDGAWTYN
+2356 RILAQKEEGTWKYRVKT
-2370 TNSELMSVT
+2370 ELMSVS
-2379 ELLDAA
+2379 ELFDAA
-2385 HVSGKVRGE
+2385 NVNGKIRGD
-2394 SYQKVID
+2394 SYQKVVD
-2401 ALAEYHAST
+2401 ALADYHTIPLLFKA
-2410 AEHAD
+2410 AEDLGHDAIDYAD
-2415 YELESVEQLV
+2415 YNLESVEKLV
-2425 NLRKKIEGYAL
+2425 NLRKQVEGYLL
-2436 GHPDSGRLEAMNSLL
+2436 GHPDSGRVEAMNSLL
-2451 NQVNSRLEEVS
+2451 NQVNTRLDEVS
-2462 VLAVSEQSIK
+2462 VLSVAEQTIQ
-2472 AHDSFSRLYDQL
+2472 AQDSFSRLYDQL
-2484 DNAHLK
+2484 EAANLK
-2490 QSKHLYLDGNGDFV
+2490 ESKHLYLDQNGDFV
-2504 TKGKGNLAKIDQLG
+2504 TKGKGNLANIDLLG
-2518 GSDAVL
+2518 SREAVL
-2524 EKVKASVNHE
+2524 EKVKSAVSNE
-2534 YGQAIADTIFAG
+2534 YGQTVADTIFAG
-2546 LSANEL
+2546 LSAKDL
-2552 AKDGKGIDITGLN
+2552 AKDGKGIDIAGLN
-2565 RIHQAL
+2565 KVHQAI

-2585 KPSDHSALGHAA
+2585 KPSDHSTLGHAA

-2606 IDAQA
+2606 LEGQA
-2611 AADFNKQNYVSWW
+2611 AADFNQQNYVSWW
-2624 PLGSKSSNIRNI
+2624 PLGSKSSNISNI
-2636 FNVATEYQPDLKLR
+2636 LNVATKDQPDLKLR

-2661 DTLEHDMA
+2661 DTLEHDVA

-2674 GFGLNDGETK
+2674 GFGLHDGDIK

-2697 IDAAYKDASEGYA
+2697 IDASFKEASEGYA
-2710 SVLLGNPDMLVST
+2710 SVLLGNPDMLETT

-2732 FVDQWNDTS
+2732 FVEQWNDTS

-2749 RFAQELQKQAQAS
+2749 RFAQELRLQAQRS
-2762 GDPALV
+2762 DDPELLE
-2768 AKRIDNV
+2768 KRIGNV
-2775 VRLFAERALEE
+2775 VRQFAERALEE
-2786 IEAFKAS
+2786 IETFKAS
-2793 QADEGR
+2793 QADQGR

-2811 AMQAEWNRLSHD
+2811 AMQAEWHRLSND

-2847 ADKLIGHTWRPKFGV
+2847 ADKLIGHTWLPKFGV

-2887 SHQVNDDL
+2887 SHQVTDVL
-2895 DALSGSEKHKD
+2895 DALSGNEKLKEN
-2906 KVAIE
+2906 VAIE
-2911 NDGTPPRDKVPLSP
+2911 NDGTPPRDKESLSP

-2936 ERDARRKIGDI
+2936 DKEARRKIGEI

-2962 KVTLKG
+2962 KITLQG

-2973 TGYYHQGTAS
+2973 TGYYHQGTAPREG
-2983 SDDETSTTSGKVVLF
+2983 ETSTTSGKVVLF

-3008 QASAIRSHYQKQG
+3008 QASAIRNHYQKQG

-3064 NIILHGYSMGGPIAA
+3064 NIIIHGYSMGGPIAA

-3084 AAQNGQ
+3084 AAQNSQ

-3117 GIVGTIAKAVNG
+3117 GIVGAIAKAVNG
-3129 QFSVEKNLKGLPQE
+3129 QFSVEKNLEGLPKE
-3143 TPILLLTDNEGLG
+3143 TSILLLTDNEGLG
-3156 EEGEKL
+3156 NEGEKL
-3162 RVKLSNSGFN
+3162 RTKLTASGYN

-3191 YTGQIVSDLL
+3191 YADQIVSGLSSSASVDEDLDQQGL
-3201 NTQHIKHNEAK
+3201 DTTSTKDQGVSNKDDHLQVVDSKEA
-3212 LNLEPHGKNY
+3212 
-3222 ESRDLILKPISQPE
+3222 
-3236 TVELGMPEVDQKV
+3236 
-3249 LADIAERENVIIGV
+3249 LADGKI
-3263 RPVDEKSK
+3263 
-3271 SLIASKMYSSKGL
+3271 L
-3284 FVKAKSSDW
+3284 
-3293 GPMSGFIP
+3293 
-3301 VDQSF
+3301 
-3306 AKASARRDLETFN
+3306 
-3319 RHAEQSIQSGNAVS
+3319 H
-3333 ADLYLNQVRVEELVS
+3333 NQ
-3348 KYHSLTPLE
+3348 
-3357 LDDQSGMYKTTATNG
+3357 
-3372 DQSVPFFL
+3372 
-3380 NRVTVDGNELWQV
+3380 
-3393 HYITNGELAPFKV
+3393 
-3406 IGDPVSKQPMT
+3406 
-3417 ADYDL
+3417 
-3422 LTVMY
+3422 
-3427 SYGDLG
+3427 
-3433 PQDKVKQPLTWQ
+3433 
-3445 QWKDSV
+3445 
-3451 TYEDLTPKYKE
+3451 
-3462 LYSNEDLYNKKD
+3462 
-3474 GASLGNVSGRLKELK
+3474 
-3489 DRINVDLGRTNGLEM
+3489 
-3504 VHHGADDANP
+3504 
-3514 YAVMADN
+3514 
-3521 FPATFFVPKSLFAE
+3521 
-3535 DGLGEGKGSIQTYFN
+3535 
-3550 VNEQGAVVIRNP
+3550 
-3562 QEFSDF
+3562 
-3568 QQVTI
+3568 
-3573 NASFRASF
+3573 
-3581 NDKWN
+3581 
-3586 HGLDEPLFTTKRK
+3586 
-3599 LSHEFLNKRDQ
+3599 
-3610 LLKKLSGGR
+3610 
-3619 LDAQDETLVA
+3619 
-3629 LGNPDDVSGNKAI
+3629 
-3642 VAVDV
+3642 
-3647 SQIFT
+3647 
-3652 RQELKER
+3652 
-3659 ANVFAK
+3659 
-3665 PIGASYQG
+3665 
-3673 ILDQLDLVHQTV
+3673 
-3685 SRDQIVASFE
+3685 
-3695 LNKKVNAYIAEHP
+3695 
-3708 TSGRNQALTQLK
+3708 
-3720 EQITSALFIGK
+3720 
-3731 MQVAQ
+3731 
-3736 VDIDAIAQTRPELAA
+3736 
-3751 RIFMVAIEEANGEH
+3751 
-3765 RGLTD
+3765 
-3770 MMVRWANED
+3770 
-3779 PYLAPKQGYKGETP
+3779 
-3793 NDLGFDAKYHVD
+3793 
-3805 LGDHYA
+3805 
-3811 DFKQWLE
+3811 
-3818 TSQSNGLLSKATL
+3818 
-3831 DESTKTVHLG
+3831 
-3841 YSYQELQDLTGVE
+3841 
-3854 SVQMAFYF
+3854 
-3862 LKEAAKKVDPI
+3862 
-3873 SGDSAEMIL
+3873 
-3882 LKKFADKSYLSQLD
+3882 
-3896 SDRMDQIEGIYR
+3896 
-3908 SSHETD
+3908 
-3914 VDAWDRRY
+3914 
-3922 SGAGYDELTNKLAGA
+3922 
-3937 TGVDEQ
+3937 
-3943 LSVLLDD
+3943 
-3950 RKGLLIG
+3950 
-3957 EVHGSDV
+3957 DV
-3964 NGLRFVN
+3964 NGW
-3971 EQMDALKKQGVTVIG
+3971 G
-3986 LEHLRSD
+3986 
-3993 LAQPLIDRYLA
+3993 P
-4004 TGVMSSEL
+4004 
-4012 SAMLKTK
+4012 
-4019 HLDATLF
+4019 
-4026 ENARANGMRI
+4026 
-4036 VALDANSSAR
+4036 
-4046 PNVQGTE
+4046 
-4053 HGLMYRAGAANNI
+4053 
-4066 AVEVLQSLPD
+4066 
-4076 DEKFVAIYGKA
+4076 
-4087 HLQSHKGI
+4087 
-4095 EGFVPGITHR
+4095 IT
-4105 LDLPALRVSDSNQ
+4105 
-4118 FRVEQDDMTLRVVYD
+4118 
-4133 DVANKPKLTFKDS
+4133 
-4146 LSGANTAIHNQNVND
+4146 
-4161 WERVAVTPTADGGET
+4161 VTPTTDGGET

-4186 ENDSVVANAAAN
+4186 ENDPVVAKAAAN
-4198 LAGKHPESSVVVQL
+4198 LAGKHAESSVVVQL

-4240 RDDSDSNNTHLSGYS
+4240 RDHSESNNTRLSGYS
-4255 AEDLAAKLA
+4255 ADELAVKLA
-4264 NFQQSF
+4264 KFQQSF
-4270 SQAENIN
+4270 NQAENIN
-4277 NTPDHISIVGC
+4277 NKPDHISIVGC

-4305 AMDVNGLRVDVS
+4305 AMDANGLRVDVS
-4317 ARSSELAVDATGRK
+4317 VRSSELAVDEAGRK
-4331 HTKDENGDWIQKAET
+4331 HTKDANGDWVQKAEN
-4346 NKVSLSWNEQG
+4346 NKVSLSWDEQG
-4357 EVIAKEE
+4357 EVVAKDE

-4385 GEIAR
+4385 DEPAR

-4402 PEKRKVETETSSSA
+4402 PEKRKPETEVIANSSNS
-4416 ANNKLSYSGNIQ
+4416 NQLSYSGNIQ
-4428 VNVGDGEFTAVN
+4428 VNVGEGEFTAVN

-4447 IKVGSGG
+4447 IKVGTGG

-4465 MVHIGNGESK
+4465 MVHIGDGESK
-4475 HSVDMGGYQ
+4475 HSVDIGGYQ

-4498 SFNLGQSNDL
+4498 SFNLGRSNDL
-4508 LVMMD
+4508 IVMMD

-4541 GEDQDW
+4541 GEGQDW
-4547 LAAQEQQWTLSGAK
+4547 LAAQEQQWTLSGTK

-4568 GLDQSSSVDYTCLV
+4568 GLDQSSSVDYTSLV
-4582 ELDSH
+4582 ELDSQ

-4598 TEAALNKQYN
+4598 AEAALNKQYN
-4608 QWLSGNSDSSAGKLS
+4608 QWLSGNSDSDTSKLS

-4666 LDTNLGSLFGLMTQ
+4666 LDTNLGSLFGLITQ

-4701 QLKNKLLGQMAGIGA
+4701 QLKNKLLGQLAGVGA

-4723 FGVDYTTSGQ
+4723 FGVDYTASGQ

-4747 LTEMLEVIGEFS
+4747 LKEMLEVIGEFS

-4778 GIDMGADGIQSFAE
+4778 GINMGADGIKSFAE

-4797 DKAPEEEENKSAVS
+4797 EKAPEEEEDNSSVS
-4811 VNGTSVNS
+4811 VNGASVNS
-4819 AQGATASD
+4819 AQGATVAD
-4827 GNTETAETQD
+4827 GSTETAETQD

-4864 SLVENLKENLTADL
+4864 SLVENLKQNLTADL

-4898 GDINLSLGNYNFNW
+4898 GDINISLGNYNFNW

-4951 GSDMGVLMGRENM
+4951 GNDMGVLMGRENM

-5004 LGRDYVVTSGNFNR
+5004 SGRDYVVTSGNFNR
-5018 VDTGDGQDY
+5018 VDTGDDQDY

-5044 FANVFGNYNRINAS
+5044 FANVFGNYNRINAG

-5068 YHAVLNGGEGEDH
+5068 YHGVLNGGDGDDH

-5094 GEEGRDLMVLGGYQ
+5094 GGEGRDLMVLGGYQ

-5133 ISSEDNIVFNGIDW
+5133 IRSEDNIVFNGIDW

-5157 DLKLSILRDPV
+5157 DLKLSILRDP
-5168 SETDQA
+5168 SNDSDQS

-5182 TFNDYFDG
+5182 TFSDYFNG
-5190 KRAQMIIA
+5190 NRAQVVIGMS
-5198 MGEKDANGE
+5198 EKDLSGE
-5207 REYTTLSE
+5207 REYTMLSD
-5215 SSIDALV
+5215 SAIDALV
-5222 QAMSGFDPQ
+5222 QAMSGFEPQ
-5231 AGDNGFIDN
+5231 AGDNGFIDS
-5240 LDSKSRVAISTAW
+5240 LESKSQAAISMAW
-5253 ADVVHKKGITV
+5253 SDVVHKKGLMV

>member
-18 SADNGNNDIVAIGF
+18 SADDGNNSIVAIGF

-54 HTGSGNDTVVGG
+54 YTGSGNDTVVGG
-66 SAYLRVEDSTGHL
+66 SAYLRVEDTTGHL

-102 AAGGVSIDHLGH
+102 AAGGVSIDHLGNN
-114 HGDVSYGGAAAYN
+114 GDVSYGGAAAYN
-127 SVKRKGLSGNVTFKG
+127 GITRKGLSGNVTFKG

-148 LWHETNHGNLSFAG
+148 LWHETNQGNLSFAG

-173 FDQYQGSRG
+173 FNRYQGSRG
-182 DVSFD
+182 DVTFD

-241 EDVYQQ
+241 EDVYAQ
-247 THGNI
+247 TRGNI

-261 SFYSDVAHGDIHF
+261 SLYSDVAHGDIHF

-308 TAKMHGSWIGSGT
+308 AAQMHGLSIDNGNKF

-342 GTYTKINKVRLSN
+342 GTYTKINKVRLYN
-355 DPKTGKLK
+355 DPETGKLK
-363 YYSEAWYKQGNHLS
+363 YYSEAWFKRGNHLAE
-377 GLARSDVSSAGGF
+377 LARSDVSSAGGF

-411 LTVHAMEKD
+411 LTVHAVEKD

-429 ANGALIDAKDVV
+429 ANGALIDAKDVA

-456 TKVDVQ
+456 TTVDVQ
-462 AIKSN
+462 AVKSN

-492 DAETGVLKYQARS
+492 DPETGALKYQSRS
-505 WYKEGDHTAN
+505 WYKEGNHTAN

-533 GYSLSALNYSVNA
+533 GYSLSDLHYSVNA
-546 IRSMSETVADIDEYT
+546 VRSTSETVADIDEYT

-575 SGDVHFSGAGGG
+575 SGDVRFNGAGGG

-697 RVAMLGGY
+697 RVVMLGGY
-705 NTHTQIGSGHG
+705 NTHTQIGSGNG

-731 NGEVTSVL
+731 KGDVASVL

-748 VGEGELTAGMLG
+748 VGDGDLTAGMLG
-760 GANVMTHISGDE
+760 GANVITHISGDNE
-772 QASNTTAVA
+772 TSNTTAVA
-781 LGGANILTKKG
+781 LGGANIVTKKG
-792 KGDTLAVMGGGANV
+792 KGNTLAVMGGGANV
-806 LTHVGDGSTTGVM
+806 LTHVGDGTTTGVM

-864 TKVGDGTSIAAMI
+864 TKVGDGTSIAVMI

-953 GNANIFTHI
+953 GNANIFTHV
-962 GNGSTFAAMI
+962 GSGSTFAAMI
-972 GQANVM
+972 GQANIM

-1000 GDGTSLGLFAGEMNV
+1000 GDGTSLGIFAGEVNV

-1128 NIVTKV
+1128 NIITKV
-1134 GDGLGINVAWGQAN
+1134 GDGLGVNVAWGQAN

-1159 NFAKGEANILTK
+1159 NFAKGEANIITK

-1211 DGRNVVL
+1211 NGRNVVL

-1243 VVTKVGDG
+1243 IVTKVGDG

-1266 VGNGLSVTA
+1266 VGDGLSVTA
-1275 AYGDANINTKVGNGV
+1275 AYGDANINTKVGDGV

-1315 GKANANIHIGDGLN
+1315 GKANANIHVGDGLN
-1329 INASYAR
+1329 INASYAQ

-1361 KLSALFDNVKQTL
+1361 KLSALFDNIKQTL

-1388 GDEASTS
+1388 GDEASSS

-1410 KLDGFQMDAIEEV
+1410 KLDGFQMEAIEEV

-1439 TPDLNEMD
+1439 TPDLNKMQ
-1447 NDLNIDG
+1447 NALNVDG
-1454 ASDHAP
+1454 SSDQTQAP

-1474 WQSTHGVEA
+1474 WKSTHGVEA
-1483 SYSGSVYGV
+1483 SYSGNVYGV
-1492 NGEGHGTRVT
+1492 NGEGHGARVT
-1502 ELDTHTNTSLYQDLT
+1502 ELDTYTNTSLYQDLT

-1571 HAGSNRIEFKGTGHN
+1571 HAGSNRIEFKGTGQN

-1597 AKSESSPQANA
+1597 AKSESSQQANA
-1608 VSEHAKQNQAS
+1608 VSEHATQNQAS

-1661 IENNGQ
+1661 LENNGQ

-1677 EAVTAELTTLA
+1677 EAVTAELTKLA

-1698 THTGKSGE
+1698 THSGE
-1706 QWRNDF
+1706 SGDQWRNDF

-1717 DGVQSQIDDA
+1717 DGVQSQLDDA
-1727 KQLASDKM
+1727 KQLANDKI

-1750 DSIAKSEA
+1750 ESVAKSEA
-1758 GVAKGEQNR
+1758 GVAQGEQNR
-1767 AGAEQDIAEAKA
+1767 VGAEQDIAEAKA

-1786 DAVAKSHDAKQA
+1786 DAVAKSNDAKQA

-1831 QGAKQNEGDRPDRQG
+1831 KGTKQNEGDRPDREG

-1857 RVEGAGET
+1857 SVEGAGET
-1865 GSHVNTDSQT
+1865 GSHVNTDSPT
-1875 NADGRFSDGLTEQ
+1875 DADGRFSDGLSEQ
-1888 ELEALEGATN
+1888 EQEALEGATN

-1905 NAGIRSKNSGSTITS
+1905 NAGIRGKNSGSTITS
-1920 MFMEA
+1920 MFTET
-1925 NADSIVVDTT
+1925 NSDSIVVPTT
-1935 ASQDVVRKEVR
+1935 ASQDLVRKEIR
-1946 ISGVNLVGLGEA
+1946 ISGVNLEGLGEA

-2030 DQAQALATLFVE
+2030 DQAEALATLFVE

-2066 ETPHAEKSIVSFWS
+2066 EAPHAEKSIVSFWS

-2109 NAFAIDLNKHLMRWG
+2109 NSFAIDLNKHLMRWG

-2158 TGAQHDVYVIA
+2158 TGAQNDVYVIA
-2169 EGGVRLGNYFWHVEL
+2169 EGGVRLGNYFWNVEL

-2205 VSEYKDLPADEIGRR
+2205 VSEYKDLPADQIGRR
-2220 LTDAGVGVKVRFDA
+2220 LTDAGVAVKVRFDA
-2234 LSSARQAELLADN
+2234 LSHERQAELLADN
-2247 PDDYRADTL
+2247 PDGYKADTL

-2289 GDEGFEVRS
+2289 GEEGFEVRS
-2298 WPGSDDKSKTILLDN
+2298 WPESDGKSKTILLDN
-2313 PEDAAQQKAI
+2313 PEDAAQQKSI

-2370 TNSELMSVT
+2370 TNVELMSVN
-2379 ELLDAA
+2379 ELFDAA
-2385 HVSGKVRGE
+2385 HVNGKVRGE
-2394 SYQKVID
+2394 SYQQVID
-2401 ALAEYHAST
+2401 ALTEYHAST
-2410 AEHAD
+2410 VEHAD
-2415 YELESVEQLV
+2415 YELESVEKLL
-2425 NLRKKIEGYAL
+2425 NLRKQIEGYVL
-2436 GHPDSGRLEAMNSLL
+2436 GHPDSGRVEAMNSLL

-2484 DNAHLK
+2484 DNANLK
-2490 QSKHLYLDGNGDFV
+2490 ESKHLYLDGNGDFV
-2504 TKGKGNLAKIDQLG
+2504 TKGKGNLATIDQLG

-2524 EKVKASVNHE
+2524 EKVKAAVTHE
-2534 YGQAIADTIFAG
+2534 YGQVVADTIFAG
-2546 LSANEL
+2546 LSANDL
-2552 AKDGKGIDITGLN
+2552 AKDGKGIDIAGLN
-2565 RIHQAL
+2565 KVHQAI

-2585 KPSDHSALGHAA
+2585 KPSDHSTLGHAA

-2606 IDAQA
+2606 LEGQA

-2636 FNVATEYQPDLKLR
+2636 FNVATEDQPDLKLR

-2674 GFGLNDGETK
+2674 GFGLKDGETK

-2697 IDAAYKDASEGYA
+2697 IDASYKDASEGYA
-2710 SVLLGNPDMLVST
+2710 SVLLGNPDMLAST

-2732 FVDQWNDTS
+2732 FVEQWNDTS

-2749 RFAQELQKQAQAS
+2749 RFAEELQKQAQAS

-2768 AKRIDNV
+2768 EKRIDNV

-2811 AMQAEWNRLSHD
+2811 AMQAEWNRLSND

-2887 SHQVNDDL
+2887 SHQVTDVL
-2895 DALSGSEKHKD
+2895 DALSGNEKHKEN
-2906 KVAIE
+2906 VAIE
-2911 NDGTPPRDKVPLSP
+2911 NDGTPPRDKESLSP

-2936 ERDARRKIGDI
+2936 EKDARRKIGDI
-2947 TQTLLDHAVEKGESQ
+2947 TQTLLDHAVENGESQ

-2973 TGYYHQGTAS
+2973 TGYYHQGAAS
-2983 SDDETSTTSGKVVLF
+2983 SEGETSATSGKVVLF

-3008 QASAIRSHYQKQG
+3008 QASEIRNHYQKQG

-3064 NIILHGYSMGGPIAA
+3064 NIIIHGYSMGGPIAA

-3117 GIVGTIAKAVNG
+3117 GIVGAIAKAVNG
-3129 QFSVEKNLKGLPQE
+3129 QFSVEKNLKGLPKE

-3162 RVKLSNSGFN
+3162 RAKLAIAGYN

-3178 FYGHEASNRLMSQ
+3178 FYGHEASNRLMGQ
-3191 YTGQIVSDLL
+3191 YADQIVSGLFNAEQAAVEAGEVLKGLEKDFKRYGDALKPDTSVPGKSKDIRTTKDFLNGYKNDHAKEIVDGFRSDMSIKQLVDLFVKGNWSAEQKGALAWEIESRALKVTFQNKSEKYNRLFREIASAGVVDAKATEQLAPQLMLL
-3201 NTQHIKHNEAK
+3201 NLSNDGFGGRCDPLSKLVLVAK
-3212 LNLEPHGKNY
+3212 QLENDG
-3222 ESRDLILKPISQPE
+3222 Q
-3236 TVELGMPEVDQKV
+3236 V
-3249 LADIAERENVIIGV
+3249 GV
-3263 RPVDEKSK
+3263 ARQLLE
-3271 SLIASKMYSSKGL
+3271 KMYSAAAVLSNPTLYSDSEKANASKL
-3284 FVKAKSSDW
+3284 LSSLAAIHAKN
-3293 GPMSGFIP
+3293 PMHDTSMKVWQEKLEGKQALTVNGVVEKIT
-3301 VDQSF
+3301 D
-3306 AKASARRDLETFN
+3306 ASANGKPVL
-3319 RHAEQSIQSGNAVS
+3319 
-3333 ADLYLNQVRVEELVS
+3333 
-3348 KYHSLTPLE
+3348 LE
-3357 LDDQSGMYKTTATNG
+3357 LDAPGHAMAAWAKGSGDDRVYGFYDPNAGIVEFSSAEKFGDYLTRFFGKSDLNMAQSYKLGKNDAGEAIFNRVVVMDGSTLASYKPTFGDKTTMQGILELPVFDATPIKKPTGGVASDLEALG
-3372 DQSVPFFL
+3372 DK
-3380 NRVTVDGNELWQV
+3380 T
-3393 HYITNGELAPFKV
+3393 KV
-3406 IGDPVSKQPMT
+3406 V
-3417 ADYDL
+3417 
-3422 LTVMY
+3422 
-3427 SYGDLG
+3427 
-3433 PQDKVKQPLTWQ
+3433 
-3445 QWKDSV
+3445 
-3451 TYEDLTPKYKE
+3451 
-3462 LYSNEDLYNKKD
+3462 
-3474 GASLGNVSGRLKELK
+3474 
-3489 DRINVDLGRTNGLEM
+3489 VDL
-3504 VHHGADDANP
+3504 A
-3514 YAVMADN
+3514 
-3521 FPATFFVPKSLFAE
+3521 
-3535 DGLGEGKGSIQTYFN
+3535 
-3550 VNEQGAVVIRNP
+3550 
-3562 QEFSDF
+3562 
-3568 QQVTI
+3568 
-3573 NASFRASF
+3573 
-3581 NDKWN
+3581 
-3586 HGLDEPLFTTKRK
+3586 
-3599 LSHEFLNKRDQ
+3599 
-3610 LLKKLSGGR
+3610 
-3619 LDAQDETLVA
+3619 
-3629 LGNPDDVSGNKAI
+3629 
-3642 VAVDV
+3642 
-3647 SQIFT
+3647 QIFT
-3652 RQELKER
+3652 VQELKER
-3659 ANVFAK
+3659 AKVFAK

-3673 ILDQLDLVHQTV
+3673 ILDQLDLVHQAKG
-3685 SRDQIVASFE
+3685 RDQIAASFE
-3695 LNKKVNAYIAEHP
+3695 LNKKINDYIAEHP

-3720 EQITSALFIGK
+3720 EQVTSALFIGK

-3736 VDIDAIAQTRPELAA
+3736 AGIDAIAQTRPELAA
-3751 RIFMVAIEEANGEH
+3751 RIFMVAIEEANGKH
-3765 RGLTD
+3765 VGLTD

-3779 PYLAPKQGYKGETP
+3779 PYLAPKHGYKGETP
-3793 NDLGFDAKYHVD
+3793 SDLGFDAKYHVD
-3805 LGDHYA
+3805 LGEHYA

-3841 YSYQELQDLTGVE
+3841 YSYQELQDLTGAE

-3862 LKEAAKKVDPI
+3862 LKEAAKKADPI

-3882 LKKFADKSYLSQLD
+3882 LKKFADQSYLSQLD

-3922 SGAGYDELTNKLAGA
+3922 SGTGYDELTNKLASA

-3943 LSVLLDD
+3943 LAILLDD

-4019 HLDATLF
+4019 HLDVTLF

-4066 AVEVLQSLPD
+4066 AVEALQNLPD
-4076 DEKFVAIYGKA
+4076 GEKFVAIYGKA

-4105 LDLPALRVSDSNQ
+4105 LDLPALKVSDSNQ
-4118 FRVEQDDMTLRVVYD
+4118 FTVEQDDVSLRVVYD
-4133 DVANKPKLTFKDS
+4133 DVANKPKITFKDS
-4146 LSGANTAIHNQNVND
+4146 LSGANTALHNQNVND
-4161 WERVAVTPTADGGET
+4161 WERVVVTPTADGGES

-4186 ENDSVVANAAAN
+4186 ENDDVVAKAAAN
-4198 LAGKHPESSVVVQL
+4198 LAGKHPESSVVVQI

-4240 RDDSDSNNTHLSGYS
+4240 RDDSESNNTRLSGYS
-4255 AEDLAAKLA
+4255 ADELAVKLA
-4264 NFQQSF
+4264 KFQQSF
-4270 SQAENIN
+4270 NQAENIN
-4277 NTPDHISIVGC
+4277 NKPDHISIVGC

-4305 AMDVNGLRVDVS
+4305 AMDANGLRVDVS
-4317 ARSSELAVDATGRK
+4317 VRSSELAVDEAGRK
-4331 HTKDENGDWIQKAET
+4331 HTKDANGDWVQKAEN
-4346 NKVSLSWNEQG
+4346 NKVSLSWDEQG
-4357 EVIAKEE
+4357 EVVAKDE

-4385 GEIAR
+4385 DEPAR

-4402 PEKRKVETETSSSA
+4402 PEKRKAETETSSSS

-4447 IKVGSGG
+4447 IKVGTGG

-4475 HSVDMGGYQ
+4475 HSFDIGGYQ

-4498 SFNLGQSNDL
+4498 SFNLGRSNDL
-4508 LVMMD
+4508 IVMMD

-4541 GEDQDW
+4541 GEGQDW

-4568 GLDQSSSVDYTCLV
+4568 GLDQSSSVDYTSLV
-4582 ELDSH
+4582 ELDSQD
-4587 NERSSRGLKHD
+4587 ERSSRGLKHD
-4598 TEAALNKQYN
+4598 AEAALNKQYN
-4608 QWLSGNSDSSAGKLS
+4608 QWLSGNSDSDTSKLS

-4701 QLKNKLLGQMAGIGA
+4701 QLKNKLLGQLAGVGA

-4723 FGVDYTTSGQ
+4723 FGVDYTASGQ

-4747 LTEMLEVIGEFS
+4747 LKEMLEVIGEFS

-4778 GIDMGADGIQSFAE
+4778 GINMGADGIKSFAE

-4797 DKAPEEEENKSAVS
+4797 EKSPEEEEDNSSVS
-4811 VNGTSVNS
+4811 VNGANVNS
-4819 AQGATASD
+4819 AQGATVAD
-4827 GNTETAETQD
+4827 GSTETTETPD

-4898 GDINLSLGNYNFNW
+4898 GDINISLGNYNFNW

-4951 GSDMGVLMGRENM
+4951 GNDMGVLMGRENM

-5004 LGRDYVVTSGNFNR
+5004 SGRDYVVTSGNFNR
-5018 VDTGDGQDY
+5018 VDTGDDQDY

-5094 GEEGRDLMVLGGYQ
+5094 GGEGRDLMVLGGYQ

-5133 ISSEDNIVFNGIDW
+5133 IRSEDNIVFNGIDW

-5157 DLKLSILRDPV
+5157 DLKLSILRDPA
-5168 SETDQA
+5168 SDSDQA

-5182 TFNDYFDG
+5182 TFSDYFNG
-5190 KRAQMIIA
+5190 NRAQVIIA
-5198 MGEKDANGE
+5198 MGEKDATGE

-5215 SSIDALV
+5215 SAIDALV

-5240 LDSKSRVAISTAW
+5240 LDSKSRVAITTAW

>member
-18 SADNGNNDIVAIGF
+18 SADDGNNNIVAIGF
-32 GGEIHAYGGDDHVT
+32 GGQIHAYGGDDHVT

-54 HTGSGNDTVVGG
+54 YTGSGNDTVVGG
-66 SAYLRVEDSTGHL
+66 SAYLKVEDSIGHL
-79 SVKGAAGYA
+79 TVKGAAGYA

-102 AAGGVSIDHLGH
+102 AAGGVSIDHLGN

-127 SVKRKGLSGNVTFKG
+127 GITRKGLSGNVTFAG

-148 LWHETNHGNLSFAG
+148 LWHETNQGNLSFTG

-173 FDQYQGSRG
+173 FNRYQGSHG
-182 DVSFD
+182 DVTFD

-235 ERTRQA
+235 ERTHQA
-241 EDVYQQ
+241 EDVYTQ
-247 THGNI
+247 TRGNI

-261 SFYSDVAHGDIHF
+261 SLYSDVAHGDIHF
-274 SGGGAYNTITRKGSG
+274 SGGGAYNTIIRKGSG
-289 SSFDAQGME
+289 NDFAKEGMTN
-298 YAKAEDIVLT
+298 AKADEIVLT
-308 TAKMHGSWIGSGT
+308 KAVMSGSWIGQD
-321 HAVTAVKSEREPNT
+321 HHVTAVKSASEPNT
-335 YLFAIAD
+335 YLFAFAD
-342 GTYTKINKVRLSN
+342 STYTKINKVQLRN
-355 DPKTGKLK
+355 DPQTGELK
-363 YYSEAWYKQGNHLS
+363 YYSTAWYKEGNHLS
-377 GLARSDVSSAGGF
+377 NLANQDISDNGGF
-390 EVNPINGGYT
+390 TAVNINGAYT
-400 LSNIAVEHQQS
+400 LSDLKVEHQQS
-411 LTVHAMEKD
+411 VTVHAVEKS

-429 ANGALIDAKDVV
+429 ANGAVIDAKEVS

-450 AISTDG
+450 AIYADG
-456 TKVDVQ
+456 TKVDVK
-462 AIKSN
+462 AVKSN
-467 RKPNT
+467 RQPNT
-472 YVYAKVLGPYTKI
+472 YIYAKVLGPYTKI

-492 DAETGVLKYQARS
+492 DPETGALKYQARS

-515 LANED
+515 IANQD
-520 ISSANGY
+520 ISSATGY
-527 HSMGKG
+527 NPMGKG
-533 GYSLSALNYSVNA
+533 GYSLSDLHYSVNA
-546 IRSMSETVADIDEYT
+546 VRSTSETVADIEEYT
-561 DQTLFKPATDSGES
+561 DQTLFKPANDSGES
-575 SGDVHFSGAGGG
+575 SGDVRFNGAGGG

-599 YFNGGGIANVIL
+599 HFNGGGIANVIL

-648 VLVHQSKQGKMDVYA
+648 VLVHQSQQGKMDVYA

-672 IGDGQYLAHLL
+672 LGDGQYLAHLL

-690 HKGNGNS
+690 QKGSGDS
-697 RVAMLGGY
+697 RVVMLGGY
-705 NTHTQIGSGHG
+705 NTHTQIGSGNG

-731 NGEVTSVL
+731 QGDVAAVL

-748 VGEGELTAGMLG
+748 MGEGELTSGMLG
-760 GANVMTHISGDE
+760 GANVITHISNDE
-772 QASNTTAVA
+772 QLSNTTAVA

-792 KGDTLAVMGGGANV
+792 KGNTLAVMGGGANV
-806 LTHVGDGSTTGVM
+806 LTHVGDGTTTGVM

-832 DTTGIMLGV
+832 DTTGILLGV

-864 TKVGDGTSIAAMI
+864 TKVGDGTSIAVMI

-962 GNGSTFAAMI
+962 GHGSTFAAMI
-972 GQANVM
+972 GQANIM

-989 MVGKANIYTHV
+989 MVGKANIMTHV
-1000 GDGTSLGLFAGEMNV
+1000 GDGTSLGLFAGEVNV

-1030 KANIMTHVGDGLTGV
+1030 KANIMTHFGDGLTGV

-1107 IGNVMTHVGDG
+1107 VGNMMTHVGDG

-1128 NIVTKV
+1128 NLITKV
-1134 GDGLGINVAWGQAN
+1134 GDGLGVNVAWGQAN

-1159 NFAKGEANILTK
+1159 NFAKGEANLITK

-1177 VSVVQGKANIIT
+1177 VSVVQGEANIIT

-1211 DGRNVVL
+1211 HGQNVVL

-1243 VVTKVGDG
+1243 IVTKVGDG
-1251 MQVTAAKGKANITTT
+1251 MQVMAAKGQANITTT

-1275 AYGDANINTKVGNGV
+1275 AYGDANINTKVGDGV

-1315 GKANANIHIGDGLN
+1315 GKANANIHVGDGLN
-1329 INASYAR
+1329 INASYAQ

-1361 KLSALFDNVKQTL
+1361 KLSALFDNIKQTV

-1388 GDEASTS
+1388 GDEASSS
-1395 GTQKGRGAIATPEIT
+1395 GTHKGRGAISTPEIT
-1410 KLDGFQMDAIEEV
+1410 KLDGFQMDAIKEV

-1439 TPDLNEMD
+1439 TPDLNKMQHA
-1447 NDLNIDG
+1447 LNVDD
-1454 ASDHAP
+1454 SSVQAP
-1460 NLIVNGDFEQGDRG
+1460 NLIVNGDFELGEHG

-1483 SYSGSVYGV
+1483 SYAGSVYGV
-1492 NGEGHGTRVT
+1492 EGEGHGARVT
-1502 ELDTHTNTSLYQDLT
+1502 ELDTYTNTSLYQDLAN
-1517 DLTEGEV
+1517 LAQGEV

-1556 GDASAWQQKTLKLTA
+1556 GDESAWQQKTLKLTA
-1571 HAGSNRIEFKGTGHN
+1571 QAGSNRIEFKGTGHN

-1597 AKSESSPQANA
+1597 ATSESSQQANA
-1608 VSEHAKQNQAS
+1608 IREHATQNPAA

-1661 IENNGQ
+1661 LENNGQ
-1667 AQRDAVKEES
+1667 AQRDAVQEES
-1677 EAVTAELTTLA
+1677 EAITAELTKLA
-1688 QGLDVLDGQA
+1688 QGLDVLDSQA
-1698 THTGKSGE
+1698 THTGESGD
-1706 QWRNDF
+1706 QWRNEF
-1712 AGGLL
+1712 ASGLL
-1717 DGVQSQIDDA
+1717 AGVQTQLDDA
-1727 KQLASDKM
+1727 KQLANDKI
-1735 AAAKQTQSDNNSKVK
+1735 AEAKQTHADNQNKVK
-1750 DSIAKSEA
+1750 DAVAKSEA

-1767 AGAEQDIAEAKA
+1767 AGAEQDIADAQA
-1779 DAETRKA
+1779 DSEKRKA
-1786 DAVAKSHDAKQA
+1786 DALAKGKDAQQA

-1803 SAANDAQ
+1803 HAVNNAQ
-1810 SRGDRDAMN
+1810 SRGDRDVQL
-1819 AENKANQAQNDA
+1819 AENKANQAQADA
-1831 QGAKQNEGDRPDRQG
+1831 QGAKQNGGDRPDRQG
-1846 VAGSGLSGNAH
+1846 VTGSGLSGNAH
-1857 RVEGAGET
+1857 SVEGAGET
-1865 GSHVNTDSQT
+1865 DSHVKTDSQT
-1875 NADGRFSDGLTEQ
+1875 NADGRFSEGLTEQ
-1888 ELEALEGATN
+1888 EQEALEGATN

-1905 NAGIRSKNSGSTITS
+1905 NAGIRAKNSVSTITT
-1920 MFMEA
+1920 MFTEA
-1925 NADSIVVDTT
+1925 NTDSIVVPTT
-1935 ASQDVVRKEVR
+1935 KPQDVVRKEIR
-1946 ISGVNLVGLGEA
+1946 ISGMNLEGLGEA
-1958 SHDSAESLVAARA
+1958 SHDSAVSLVAARA
-1971 EKVANLYRWLDT
+1971 EKVANLYRWLDS
-1983 DNDVATD
+1983 DHPRATEQ
-1990 KYVPVPGFERVDADV
+1990 YIPVPGFERVDVNV
-2005 SDEVKQR
+2005 SDETKQR
-2012 MIQSMSG
+2012 LTQFVSG

-2042 STLDYDWDKR
+2042 ATLNYDWDKR

-2066 ETPHAEKSIVSFWS
+2066 EAPHGENSLVSFWS
-2080 GKNFKQYR
+2080 GRNFKEYR
-2088 DVLDNAQTDGK
+2088 NVLDNAQPDGK
-2099 KVVYDIDVKG
+2099 KVVYDIDVQG
-2109 NAFAIDLNKHLMRWG
+2109 NAFAIKLNKQLMRWG
-2124 GLFLDPDNA
+2124 DMFLDLENA
-2133 EQNQLKSSI
+2133 DQNHLQSSI
-2142 DAATF
+2142 EAAAY

-2158 TGAQHDVYVIA
+2158 TGAKDDVYVIA
-2169 EGGVRLGNYFWHVEL
+2169 EGGMRLGNYFWNVEL
-2184 PALRQL
+2184 PLLRQL

-2205 VSEYKDLPADEIGRR
+2205 ISEYKDVPVNEIGHK

-2234 LSSARQAELLADN
+2234 LSAAQQAELLAIN
-2247 PDDYRADTL
+2247 PKGYKADSL

-2262 LSAIDSMLRESL
+2262 LSAIDSMLRDAL

-2289 GDEGFEVRS
+2289 GDEGFEVRA
-2298 WPGSDDKSKTILLDN
+2298 WPGTEDKSKTIILED
-2313 PEDAAQQKAI
+2313 PEDAAQHKAI

-2344 DNKVLSHHDGRT
+2344 DNKVISHHEGRT
-2356 RILAQKEDGAWTYN
+2356 HVLAQKVDGAWQYN
-2370 TNSELMSVT
+2370 ATVELMSVN

-2385 HVSGKVRGE
+2385 NVTGKIRGE
-2394 SYQKVID
+2394 SYQQVID
-2401 ALAEYHAST
+2401 ALTDYHASIT
-2410 AEHAD
+2410 EHAD
-2415 YELESVEQLV
+2415 YEPESVEKLL
-2425 NLRKKIEGYAL
+2425 NLRKKIEGYVL
-2436 GHPDSGRLEAMNSLL
+2436 GHPDSGRVEAMNSLL
-2451 NQVNSRLEEVS
+2451 NQVNTRLDEVS
-2462 VLAVSEQSIK
+2462 LLSVAEQTIQ
-2472 AHDSFSRLYDQL
+2472 AQDSFSRLYDQL
-2484 DNAHLK
+2484 EAANLK
-2490 QSKHLYLDGNGDFV
+2490 ESKHLYLDQNGDFV
-2504 TKGKGNLAKIDQLG
+2504 TKGKGNLANIDLLG
-2518 GSDAVL
+2518 SREAVL
-2524 EKVKASVNHE
+2524 EKVKLTVSNE
-2534 YGQAIADTIFAG
+2534 YGQTVADTIFAG
-2546 LSANEL
+2546 LSAKDL
-2552 AKDGKGIDITGLN
+2552 AKDGKGIDIAGLN
-2565 RIHQAL
+2565 KVHQAI
-2571 EQHMSPVSA
+2571 EQHLSPVSA
-2580 TMYIW
+2580 TLYIW

-2597 LQIGQGRTQ
+2597 LQIGQGRNQ
-2606 IDAQA
+2606 INTDQA
-2611 AADFNKQNYVSWW
+2611 LAYNQSNYVSWW
-2624 PLGSKSSNIRNI
+2624 PMGSKSSSLNRL
-2636 FNVATEYQPDLKLR
+2636 FDVSSEAMPDLKLR
-2650 WSDFSQPAHQN
+2650 WKDFSQPAAQGES
-2661 DTLEHDMA
+2661 LAFDMQ

-2674 GFGLNDGETK
+2674 DFGLKSAEDK
-2684 LKRFIEKLNAAKG
+2684 LKDFIKQVASASGVDEKF
-2697 IDAAYKDASEGYA
+2697 KDISQAFTMMA
-2710 SVLLGNPDMLVST
+2710 LMNPDILESAN
-2723 GIPAHVFQP
+2723 IPEHISKP

-2741 YDMMDVAN
+2741 YDMQDVAQRFAKELQEQAKVAVN
-2749 RFAQELQKQAQAS
+2749 SEQMEQQISEVVRRFAQDELDKIQT
-2762 GDPALV
+2762 
-2768 AKRIDNV
+2768 
-2775 VRLFAERALEE
+2775 
-2786 IEAFKAS
+2786 FKET
-2793 QADEGR
+2793 QADQGR

-2811 AMQAEWNRLSHD
+2811 AMQAEWHRLSND

-2847 ADKLIGHTWRPKFGV
+2847 ADKLIGHTWLPKFGV

-2887 SHQVNDDL
+2887 SHQVTDVL
-2895 DALSGSEKHKD
+2895 DALSGNEKPKEN
-2906 KVAIE
+2906 VAIE
-2911 NDGTPPRDKVPLSP
+2911 NDGTPPRDKESLSP

-2936 ERDARRKIGDI
+2936 DKEARRKIGEI

-2962 KVTLKG
+2962 KITLQG

-2973 TGYYHQGTAS
+2973 TGYYHQGTAPS
-2983 SDDETSTTSGKVVLF
+2983 EGETSSPSGKVVLF

-3008 QASAIRSHYQKQG
+3008 QASAIRNHYQKQG

-3064 NIILHGYSMGGPIAA
+3064 NIIIHGYSMGGPIAA

-3117 GIVGTIAKAVNG
+3117 GIVGAIAKAVNG
-3129 QFSVEKNLKGLPQE
+3129 QFSVEKNLEGLPKE
-3143 TPILLLTDNEGLG
+3143 TSILLLTDNEGLG
-3156 EEGEKL
+3156 NEGEKL
-3162 RVKLSNSGFN
+3162 RTKLTASGYN

-3191 YTGQIVSDLL
+3191 YADQIVSGLSSSASVDEDLDQQGL
-3201 NTQHIKHNEAK
+3201 DTTSTKDQGVSNKDDHLQVVDSKEA
-3212 LNLEPHGKNY
+3212 
-3222 ESRDLILKPISQPE
+3222 
-3236 TVELGMPEVDQKV
+3236 
-3249 LADIAERENVIIGV
+3249 LADGKI
-3263 RPVDEKSK
+3263 
-3271 SLIASKMYSSKGL
+3271 L
-3284 FVKAKSSDW
+3284 
-3293 GPMSGFIP
+3293 
-3301 VDQSF
+3301 
-3306 AKASARRDLETFN
+3306 
-3319 RHAEQSIQSGNAVS
+3319 H
-3333 ADLYLNQVRVEELVS
+3333 NQ
-3348 KYHSLTPLE
+3348 
-3357 LDDQSGMYKTTATNG
+3357 
-3372 DQSVPFFL
+3372 
-3380 NRVTVDGNELWQV
+3380 
-3393 HYITNGELAPFKV
+3393 
-3406 IGDPVSKQPMT
+3406 
-3417 ADYDL
+3417 
-3422 LTVMY
+3422 
-3427 SYGDLG
+3427 
-3433 PQDKVKQPLTWQ
+3433 
-3445 QWKDSV
+3445 
-3451 TYEDLTPKYKE
+3451 
-3462 LYSNEDLYNKKD
+3462 
-3474 GASLGNVSGRLKELK
+3474 
-3489 DRINVDLGRTNGLEM
+3489 
-3504 VHHGADDANP
+3504 
-3514 YAVMADN
+3514 
-3521 FPATFFVPKSLFAE
+3521 
-3535 DGLGEGKGSIQTYFN
+3535 
-3550 VNEQGAVVIRNP
+3550 
-3562 QEFSDF
+3562 
-3568 QQVTI
+3568 
-3573 NASFRASF
+3573 
-3581 NDKWN
+3581 
-3586 HGLDEPLFTTKRK
+3586 
-3599 LSHEFLNKRDQ
+3599 
-3610 LLKKLSGGR
+3610 
-3619 LDAQDETLVA
+3619 
-3629 LGNPDDVSGNKAI
+3629 
-3642 VAVDV
+3642 
-3647 SQIFT
+3647 
-3652 RQELKER
+3652 
-3659 ANVFAK
+3659 
-3665 PIGASYQG
+3665 
-3673 ILDQLDLVHQTV
+3673 
-3685 SRDQIVASFE
+3685 
-3695 LNKKVNAYIAEHP
+3695 
-3708 TSGRNQALTQLK
+3708 
-3720 EQITSALFIGK
+3720 
-3731 MQVAQ
+3731 
-3736 VDIDAIAQTRPELAA
+3736 
-3751 RIFMVAIEEANGEH
+3751 
-3765 RGLTD
+3765 
-3770 MMVRWANED
+3770 
-3779 PYLAPKQGYKGETP
+3779 
-3793 NDLGFDAKYHVD
+3793 
-3805 LGDHYA
+3805 
-3811 DFKQWLE
+3811 
-3818 TSQSNGLLSKATL
+3818 
-3831 DESTKTVHLG
+3831 
-3841 YSYQELQDLTGVE
+3841 
-3854 SVQMAFYF
+3854 
-3862 LKEAAKKVDPI
+3862 
-3873 SGDSAEMIL
+3873 
-3882 LKKFADKSYLSQLD
+3882 
-3896 SDRMDQIEGIYR
+3896 
-3908 SSHETD
+3908 
-3914 VDAWDRRY
+3914 
-3922 SGAGYDELTNKLAGA
+3922 
-3937 TGVDEQ
+3937 
-3943 LSVLLDD
+3943 
-3950 RKGLLIG
+3950 
-3957 EVHGSDV
+3957 DV
-3964 NGLRFVN
+3964 NGW
-3971 EQMDALKKQGVTVIG
+3971 G
-3986 LEHLRSD
+3986 
-3993 LAQPLIDRYLA
+3993 P
-4004 TGVMSSEL
+4004 
-4012 SAMLKTK
+4012 
-4019 HLDATLF
+4019 
-4026 ENARANGMRI
+4026 
-4036 VALDANSSAR
+4036 
-4046 PNVQGTE
+4046 
-4053 HGLMYRAGAANNI
+4053 
-4066 AVEVLQSLPD
+4066 
-4076 DEKFVAIYGKA
+4076 
-4087 HLQSHKGI
+4087 
-4095 EGFVPGITHR
+4095 IT
-4105 LDLPALRVSDSNQ
+4105 
-4118 FRVEQDDMTLRVVYD
+4118 
-4133 DVANKPKLTFKDS
+4133 
-4146 LSGANTAIHNQNVND
+4146 
-4161 WERVAVTPTADGGET
+4161 VTPTTDGGET

-4186 ENDSVVANAAAN
+4186 ENDDVVAKAAAN

-4240 RDDSDSNNTHLSGYS
+4240 RDHSESNNTRLSGYS
-4255 AEDLAAKLA
+4255 AEELAVKLA
-4264 NFQQSF
+4264 KFQQSF
-4270 SQAENIN
+4270 NQAENIN
-4277 NTPDHISIVGC
+4277 NKPDHISIVGC

-4305 AMDVNGLRVDVS
+4305 AMDANGLRVDVS
-4317 ARSSELAVDATGRK
+4317 VRSSELAVDEAGRK
-4331 HTKDENGDWIQKAET
+4331 HTKDANGDWVQKAEN
-4346 NKVSLSWNEQG
+4346 NKVSLSWDAQG
-4357 EVIAKEE
+4357 EVVAKDEP
-4364 RIRNGIAEGDIDLS
+4364 IRNGIAEGDIDLS

-4385 GEIAR
+4385 DEPAR
-4390 GAIGDNNDVFDA
+4390 GAIGDNSDVFDA
-4402 PEKRKVETETSSSA
+4402 PEKRKPETEVIANSSSS
-4416 ANNKLSYSGNIQ
+4416 NQLSYSGNIQ
-4428 VNVGDGEFTAVN
+4428 VNVGEGEFTAVN

-4447 IKVGSGG
+4447 IKVGTGG

-4465 MVHIGNGESK
+4465 MVHIGDGESK
-4475 HSVDMGGYQ
+4475 HSVDIGGYQ

-4491 FIGNRNV
+4491 FLGNRNV
-4498 SFNLGQSNDL
+4498 SFNFGHSNDL
-4508 LVMMD
+4508 ILMMD

-4527 AARISGVLQSIATS
+4527 AARISGVLQGIATS
-4541 GEDQDW
+4541 GEGEDW

-4568 GLDQSSSVDYTCLV
+4568 GLDQSSSVDYTTLV
-4582 ELDSH
+4582 ELDSQ
-4587 NERSSRGLKHD
+4587 NERDSRGLKHD
-4598 TEAALNKQYN
+4598 AEATLNKQYN
-4608 QWLSGNSDSSAGKLS
+4608 QWLSGNGNSGTSQLS

-4680 QFSATGQ
+4680 QFTATGQ
-4687 AKTTFTYTPEDLPR
+4687 AKTTFTYTPQDLPR
-4701 QLKNKLLGQMAGIGA
+4701 QLKNKLLGQLAGVGA

-4723 FGVDYTTSGQ
+4723 FGVDYTASGQ
-4733 IVSRNGE
+4733 IVSRNGQ

-4747 LTEMLEVIGEFS
+4747 LKEMLEVIGEFS

-4765 FVDPAKLLDSLKS
+4765 FVDPAKLLDSLKA
-4778 GIDMGADGIQSFAE
+4778 GIDMGADGIKSFAE

-4797 DKAPEEEENKSAVS
+4797 EKAPEEEKDNSSVS
-4811 VNGTSVNS
+4811 VNGANVNS
-4819 AQGATASD
+4819 AQGATMAD

-4837 RAFGFNSLNLPNLFA
+4837 RALGFNSLNLPNLFA

-4864 SLVENLKENLTADL
+4864 SLVENLKQNLTADL

-4898 GDINLSLGNYNFNW
+4898 GDINISLGNYNFNW

-4951 GSDMGVLMGRENM
+4951 GHDMGVLMGRENM

-5004 LGRDYVVTSGNFNR
+5004 SGRDYVVTSGNFNR
-5018 VDTGDGQDY
+5018 VDTGDDQDY

-5044 FANVFGNYNRINAS
+5044 FANIFGNYNRINAG

-5068 YHAVLNGGEGEDH
+5068 YHAVLNGGDGDDH

-5094 GEEGRDLMVLGGYQ
+5094 GGEGRDLMVLGGYQ

-5133 ISSEDNIVFNGIDW
+5133 IRSEDNIVFNGIDW

-5157 DLKLSILRDPV
+5157 DLKLSILRDP
-5168 SETDQA
+5168 SNDSDQS

-5182 TFNDYFDG
+5182 TFSDYFNG
-5190 KRAQMIIA
+5190 NRAQVVIGMS
-5198 MGEKDANGE
+5198 EKDLSGE
-5207 REYTTLSE
+5207 REYTMLSD
-5215 SSIDALV
+5215 SAIDALI
-5222 QAMSGFDPQ
+5222 QAMSGFEPQ
-5231 AGDNGFIDN
+5231 AGDNGFIDS
-5240 LDSKSRVAISTAW
+5240 LESKSQAAISMAW
-5253 ADVVHKKGITV
+5253 SDVVHKKGLMV

>member
-18 SADNGNNDIVAIGF
+18 SADDGNNSIVAIGF

-54 HTGSGNDTVVGG
+54 YTGSGNDTVVGG
-66 SAYLRVEDSTGHL
+66 SAYLRVEDTTGHL

-102 AAGGVSIDHLGH
+102 AAGGVSIDHLGN

-127 SVKRKGLSGNVTFKG
+127 GITRKGLSGNVTFKG

-148 LWHETNHGNLSFAG
+148 LWHETNQGNLSFAG

-173 FDQYQGSRG
+173 FNRYQGSRG
-182 DVSFD
+182 DVTFD

-220 VGDITLQ
+220 LGDITLQ

-241 EDVYQQ
+241 EDVYAQ
-247 THGNI
+247 TRGNI

-261 SFYSDVAHGDIHF
+261 SLYSDVAHGDINF

-308 TAKMHGSWIGSGT
+308 AAQMHGLSIDNGNKF

-342 GTYTKINKVRLSN
+342 GTYTKINKVRLYN
-355 DPKTGKLK
+355 DPETGKLK
-363 YYSEAWYKQGNHLS
+363 YYSEAWFKRGNHLAE
-377 GLARSDVSSAGGF
+377 LARSDVSSAGGF

-411 LTVHAMEKD
+411 LTVHAVEKD

-429 ANGALIDAKDVV
+429 ANGALIDAKDVA

-456 TKVDVQ
+456 TTVDVQ
-462 AIKSN
+462 AVKSN

-492 DAETGVLKYQARS
+492 DPKTGALKYQARS
-505 WYKEGDHTAN
+505 WYKEGNHTAN

-533 GYSLSALNYSVNA
+533 GYSLSDLHYSVNA
-546 IRSMSETVADIDEYT
+546 VRSTSETVADIDEYT

-575 SGDVHFSGAGGG
+575 SGDVRFNGAGGG

-697 RVAMLGGY
+697 RVVMLGGY
-705 NTHTQIGSGHG
+705 NTHTQIGSGNG

-731 NGEVTSVL
+731 KGDVASVL

-748 VGEGELTAGMLG
+748 VGDGDLTAGMLG
-760 GANVMTHISGDE
+760 GANVITHISGDNE
-772 QASNTTAVA
+772 TSNTTSVA

-792 KGDTLAVMGGGANV
+792 KGNTLAVMGGGANV
-806 LTHVGDGSTTGVM
+806 LTHVGDGTTTGVM

-864 TKVGDGTSIAAMI
+864 TKVGDGTSIAVMI

-953 GNANIFTHI
+953 GNANIFTHV
-962 GNGSTFAAMI
+962 GSGSTFAAMI
-972 GQANVM
+972 GQANIM

-1000 GDGTSLGLFAGEMNV
+1000 GDGTSLGIFAGEVNV

-1128 NIVTKV
+1128 NIITKV
-1134 GDGLGINVAWGQAN
+1134 GDGLGVNVAWGQAN

-1159 NFAKGEANILTK
+1159 NFAKGEANIITK

-1211 DGRNVVL
+1211 NGRNVVL

-1243 VVTKVGDG
+1243 IVTKVGDG

-1266 VGNGLSVTA
+1266 VGDGLSVTA
-1275 AYGDANINTKVGNGV
+1275 AYGDANINTKVGDGV

-1315 GKANANIHIGDGLN
+1315 GKANANIHVGDGLN
-1329 INASYAR
+1329 INASYAQ

-1361 KLSALFDNVKQTL
+1361 KLSALFDNIKQTV

-1388 GDEASTS
+1388 GDEASSS

-1410 KLDGFQMDAIEEV
+1410 KLDGFQMEAIEEV

-1439 TPDLNEMD
+1439 TPDLNKMQNALD
-1447 NDLNIDG
+1447 VDG
-1454 ASDHAP
+1454 SSDQTQAP

-1474 WQSTHGVEA
+1474 WKSTHGVEA
-1483 SYSGSVYGV
+1483 SYSGNVYGV
-1492 NGEGHGTRVT
+1492 NGEGHGARVT
-1502 ELDTHTNTSLYQDLT
+1502 ELDTYTNTSLYQDLT

-1597 AKSESSPQANA
+1597 AKSESSQQANA
-1608 VSEHAKQNQAS
+1608 VSEHATQNQAS

-1661 IENNGQ
+1661 LENNGQ

-1677 EAVTAELTTLA
+1677 EAVTAELTKLA

-1698 THTGKSGE
+1698 THTGESGD

-1717 DGVQSQIDDA
+1717 DGVQSQLDDA
-1727 KQLASDKM
+1727 KQLANDKI

-1750 DSIAKSEA
+1750 ESVAKSEA

-1786 DAVAKSHDAKQA
+1786 DAVAKSNDAKQA

-1831 QGAKQNEGDRPDRQG
+1831 KGTKQNEGDRPDREG

-1857 RVEGAGET
+1857 SVEGAGET
-1865 GSHVNTDSQT
+1865 GSHVNTDGPT
-1875 NADGRFSDGLTEQ
+1875 NADGRFSEGLSEQ
-1888 ELEALEGATN
+1888 EQEALEGATN

-1905 NAGIRSKNSGSTITS
+1905 NAGIRGKNSGSTITS
-1920 MFMEA
+1920 MFTET
-1925 NADSIVVDTT
+1925 NSDSIVVPTT
-1935 ASQDVVRKEVR
+1935 ASQDVVRKEIR
-1946 ISGVNLVGLGEA
+1946 ISGVNLEGLSGGQGNQTTGPH
-1958 SHDSAESLVAARA
+1958 SSKS
-1971 EKVANLYRWLDT
+1971 
-1983 DNDVATD
+1983 
-1990 KYVPVPGFERVDADV
+1990 VPGFQSHFASTSIGIENELSGLVVVLPKNSAQTFGYVHDSQGNPLFMLTKDMNQGGYSNPAGITDINGLNNWQTHTIELVTYPSETSDTTAIESRKEAMLWLAKEFTGHINQSNHQSLPQLVSEDGRFTLVISNSKHLIAAGNGTAIEAQGQTIGMTPSGQQATMAISAKEFGSSSSLEVRLLESAPWYQSELRDEFLANSNEHKLDDPEAAQNVYAYLTSVYSKTADLAKEFGIYINDWDPASEGFSPNAQGLTDPKVKNAWEILPRTKPVKMLELLSADDSRYVRQQIIEKLKGSHSESLAKNVFEYFQYGGEVAGHGINNATTGSAQQPEPAILFEFRSVPSVLSEFVPKTESTAKVDVKALDHFDSASRKAIIVEVNALVSGSDDFDAWYQEYRASKGQPPVKNPKSSASANHKAEWLMTQYAD
-2005 SDEVKQR
+2005 KWAK
-2012 MIQSMSG
+2012 ITAP
-2019 YIEHTDNQVPK
+2019 YIESNETSTSTQTTVDSGEVLKGLQDDFKRYGDALKPDTSVPGKSK
-2030 DQAQALATLFVE
+2030 DIRTTKDFLNGYKNDHAKEIVDGFRSDMSIKQLVDLF
-2042 STLDYDWDKR
+2042 
-2052 VEFLTKLESYGYSF
+2052 
-2066 ETPHAEKSIVSFWS
+2066 
-2080 GKNFKQYR
+2080 
-2088 DVLDNAQTDGK
+2088 
-2099 KVVYDIDVKG
+2099 VKG
-2109 NAFAIDLNKHLMRWG
+2109 NWS
-2124 GLFLDPDNA
+2124 A
-2133 EQNQLKSSI
+2133 EQKGALAWEIESRALKV
-2142 DAATF
+2142 TF
-2147 SNTGFWSSVYA
+2147 QNKSEKYNRLFRE
-2158 TGAQHDVYVIA
+2158 IA
-2169 EGGVRLGNYFWHVEL
+2169 
-2184 PALRQL
+2184 
-2190 QREGLVGE
+2190 
-2198 IRLLDKP
+2198 
-2205 VSEYKDLPADEIGRR
+2205 S
-2220 LTDAGVGVKVRFDA
+2220 AGVVDA
-2234 LSSARQAELLADN
+2234 
-2247 PDDYRADTL
+2247 
-2256 VELDVK
+2256 
-2262 LSAIDSMLRESL
+2262 
-2274 PFYSLRTERNLLVQE
+2274 
-2289 GDEGFEVRS
+2289 
-2298 WPGSDDKSKTILLDN
+2298 
-2313 PEDAAQQKAI
+2313 KA
-2323 ERFILAN
+2323 
-2330 FDNFEQMPDELFLV
+2330 
-2344 DNKVLSHHDGRT
+2344 T
-2356 RILAQKEDGAWTYN
+2356 
-2370 TNSELMSVT
+2370 
-2379 ELLDAA
+2379 
-2385 HVSGKVRGE
+2385 
-2394 SYQKVID
+2394 
-2401 ALAEYHAST
+2401 
-2410 AEHAD
+2410 
-2415 YELESVEQLV
+2415 EQLAPQ
-2425 NLRKKIEGYAL
+2425 L
-2436 GHPDSGRLEAMNSLL
+2436 MLL
-2451 NQVNSRLEEVS
+2451 N
-2462 VLAVSEQSIK
+2462 
-2472 AHDSFSRLYDQL
+2472 
-2484 DNAHLK
+2484 
-2490 QSKHLYLDGNGDFV
+2490 
-2504 TKGKGNLAKIDQLG
+2504 
-2518 GSDAVL
+2518 
-2524 EKVKASVNHE
+2524 
-2534 YGQAIADTIFAG
+2534 
-2546 LSANEL
+2546 LS
-2552 AKDGKGIDITGLN
+2552 
-2565 RIHQAL
+2565 
-2571 EQHMSPVSA
+2571 
-2580 TMYIW
+2580 
-2585 KPSDHSALGHAA
+2585 
-2597 LQIGQGRTQ
+2597 
-2606 IDAQA
+2606 
-2611 AADFNKQNYVSWW
+2611 
-2624 PLGSKSSNIRNI
+2624 
-2636 FNVATEYQPDLKLR
+2636 
-2650 WSDFSQPAHQN
+2650 
-2661 DTLEHDMA
+2661 
-2669 SEEND
+2669 ND
-2674 GFGLNDGETK
+2674 GFGGRCDPLSK
-2684 LKRFIEKLNAAKG
+2684 L
-2697 IDAAYKDASEGYA
+2697 
-2710 SVLLGNPDMLVST
+2710 V
-2723 GIPAHVFQP
+2723 
-2732 FVDQWNDTS
+2732 
-2741 YDMMDVAN
+2741 
-2749 RFAQELQKQAQAS
+2749 
-2762 GDPALV
+2762 LV
-2768 AKRIDNV
+2768 AKQ
-2775 VRLFAERALEE
+2775 LENDGQVGVARQLLE
-2786 IEAFKAS
+2786 KMYSAAAVLSNPTLYSDSEKANAS
-2793 QADEGR
+2793 KLLSSLAAIHAKNPMHDTSMKVWQEK
-2799 VFRINLEGLDVA
+2799 LEGKQALTVNGVVEKITDASANGKPVLLELDAPGHAMA
-2811 AMQAEWNRLSHD
+2811 AWAKGSGDDRVYGFYDPNAGIVEFSSAE
-2823 PDARYQLLTKNC
+2823 
-2835 SSTVAKVLKAGG
+2835 
-2847 ADKLIGHTWRPKFGV
+2847 KFGDYLTRFFGKSDLNMAQSYKLGKNDAGEAIFNRV
-2862 WTPTELFNFGQALQ
+2862 VVMDGNTLASYKPTFGDNTTMQGILDLPVFDATPINKPEVTD
-2876 EAQLEIAAKKQ
+2876 
-2887 SHQVNDDL
+2887 VL
-2895 DALSGSEKHKD
+2895 DALSGNEKHKEN
-2906 KVAIE
+2906 VAIE
-2911 NDGTPPRDKVPLSP
+2911 NDGTPPRDKESLSP

-2936 ERDARRKIGDI
+2936 EKDARRKIGEI
-2947 TQTLLDHAVEKGESQ
+2947 TQTLLDHAVENGESQ

-2973 TGYYHQGTAS
+2973 TGYYHQGAAS
-2983 SDDETSTTSGKVVLF
+2983 SEGETSATSGKVVLF

-3008 QASAIRSHYQKQG
+3008 QASEIRNHYQKQG

-3064 NIILHGYSMGGPIAA
+3064 NIIIHGYSMGGPIAA

-3117 GIVGTIAKAVNG
+3117 GIVGAIAKAVNG
-3129 QFSVEKNLKGLPQE
+3129 QFSVEKNLKGLPKE

-3162 RVKLSNSGFN
+3162 RAKLAIAGYN

-3178 FYGHEASNRLMSQ
+3178 FYGHEASNRLMGQ
-3191 YTGQIVSDLL
+3191 YADQIVSGLFNAEQAAVEAGEVLKGLEKDFKRYGDALKPDTSVPGKSKDIRTTKDFLNGYKNDHAKEIVDGFRSDMSIKQLVDLFVKGNWSAEQKGALAWEIESRALKVTFQNKSEKYNRLFREIASAGVVDAKATEQLAPQLMLL
-3201 NTQHIKHNEAK
+3201 NLSNDGFGGRCDPLSKLVLVAK
-3212 LNLEPHGKNY
+3212 QLENDG
-3222 ESRDLILKPISQPE
+3222 Q
-3236 TVELGMPEVDQKV
+3236 V
-3249 LADIAERENVIIGV
+3249 GV
-3263 RPVDEKSK
+3263 ARQLLE
-3271 SLIASKMYSSKGL
+3271 KMYSAAAVLSNPTLYSDSEKANASKL
-3284 FVKAKSSDW
+3284 LSSLAAIHAKN
-3293 GPMSGFIP
+3293 PMHDTSMKVWQEKLEGKQALTVNGVVEKIT
-3301 VDQSF
+3301 D
-3306 AKASARRDLETFN
+3306 ASANGKPVL
-3319 RHAEQSIQSGNAVS
+3319 
-3333 ADLYLNQVRVEELVS
+3333 
-3348 KYHSLTPLE
+3348 LE
-3357 LDDQSGMYKTTATNG
+3357 LDAPGHAMAAWAKGSGDDRVYGFYDPNAGIVEFSSAEKFGDYLTRFFGKSDLNMAQSYKLGKNDAGEAIFNRVVVMDGNTLASYKPTFGDKTTMQGILDLPVFDATPIKKPTGGVASDLEALG
-3372 DQSVPFFL
+3372 DK
-3380 NRVTVDGNELWQV
+3380 T
-3393 HYITNGELAPFKV
+3393 KV
-3406 IGDPVSKQPMT
+3406 V
-3417 ADYDL
+3417 
-3422 LTVMY
+3422 
-3427 SYGDLG
+3427 
-3433 PQDKVKQPLTWQ
+3433 
-3445 QWKDSV
+3445 
-3451 TYEDLTPKYKE
+3451 
-3462 LYSNEDLYNKKD
+3462 
-3474 GASLGNVSGRLKELK
+3474 
-3489 DRINVDLGRTNGLEM
+3489 VDL
-3504 VHHGADDANP
+3504 A
-3514 YAVMADN
+3514 
-3521 FPATFFVPKSLFAE
+3521 
-3535 DGLGEGKGSIQTYFN
+3535 
-3550 VNEQGAVVIRNP
+3550 
-3562 QEFSDF
+3562 
-3568 QQVTI
+3568 
-3573 NASFRASF
+3573 
-3581 NDKWN
+3581 
-3586 HGLDEPLFTTKRK
+3586 
-3599 LSHEFLNKRDQ
+3599 
-3610 LLKKLSGGR
+3610 
-3619 LDAQDETLVA
+3619 
-3629 LGNPDDVSGNKAI
+3629 
-3642 VAVDV
+3642 
-3647 SQIFT
+3647 QIFT
-3652 RQELKER
+3652 VQELKER
-3659 ANVFAK
+3659 AKVFAK

-3673 ILDQLDLVHQTV
+3673 ILDQLDLVHQAKG
-3685 SRDQIVASFE
+3685 RDQIAASFE
-3695 LNKKVNAYIAEHP
+3695 LNKKINDYIAEHP

-3720 EQITSALFIGK
+3720 EQVTSALFIGK

-3736 VDIDAIAQTRPELAA
+3736 AGIDAIAQTRPELAA
-3751 RIFMVAIEEANGEH
+3751 RIFMVAIEEANGKH
-3765 RGLTD
+3765 VGLTD

-3779 PYLAPKQGYKGETP
+3779 PYLAPKHGYKGETP
-3793 NDLGFDAKYHVD
+3793 SDLGFDAKYHVD
-3805 LGDHYA
+3805 LGEHYA

-3841 YSYQELQDLTGVE
+3841 YSYQELQDLTGAE

-3862 LKEAAKKVDPI
+3862 LKEAAKKADPI

-3882 LKKFADKSYLSQLD
+3882 LKKYADQSYLSQLD

-3914 VDAWDRRY
+3914 IDAWDRRY
-3922 SGAGYDELTNKLAGA
+3922 SGTGYDELTNKLASA

-3943 LSVLLDD
+3943 LAVLLDD

-4019 HLDATLF
+4019 HLDVTLF

-4066 AVEVLQSLPD
+4066 AVEVLQNLPD
-4076 DEKFVAIYGKA
+4076 GEKFVAIYGKA

-4105 LDLPALRVSDSNQ
+4105 LDLPALKVSDSNQ
-4118 FRVEQDDMTLRVVYD
+4118 FTVEQDDVSLRVVYD
-4133 DVANKPKLTFKDS
+4133 DVANKPKITFKDS
-4146 LSGANTAIHNQNVND
+4146 LSGANTALHNQNVND
-4161 WERVAVTPTADGGET
+4161 WERVVVTPTADGGES

-4186 ENDSVVANAAAN
+4186 ENDDVVAKAAAN
-4198 LAGKHPESSVVVQL
+4198 LAGKHPESSVVVQI

-4240 RDDSDSNNTHLSGYS
+4240 RDDSESNNTRLSGYS
-4255 AEDLAAKLA
+4255 ADELAVKLA
-4264 NFQQSF
+4264 KFQQSF
-4270 SQAENIN
+4270 NQAENIN
-4277 NTPDHISIVGC
+4277 NKPDHISIVGC

-4305 AMDVNGLRVDVS
+4305 AMDANGLRVDVS
-4317 ARSSELAVDATGRK
+4317 VRSSELAVDEAGRK
-4331 HTKDENGDWIQKAET
+4331 HTKDANGDWVQKAEN
-4346 NKVSLSWNEQG
+4346 NKVSLSWDEQG
-4357 EVIAKEE
+4357 EVVAKDE

-4385 GEIAR
+4385 DEPAR

-4402 PEKRKVETETSSSA
+4402 PEKRKAETETSSSS

-4447 IKVGSGG
+4447 IKVGTGG

-4475 HSVDMGGYQ
+4475 HSFDIGGYQ

-4498 SFNLGQSNDL
+4498 SFNLGRSNDL
-4508 LVMMD
+4508 IVMMD

-4541 GEDQDW
+4541 GEGQDW

-4568 GLDQSSSVDYTCLV
+4568 GLDQSSSVDYTSLV
-4582 ELDSH
+4582 ELDSQ

-4598 TEAALNKQYN
+4598 AEAALNKQYN
-4608 QWLSGNSDSSAGKLS
+4608 QWLSGNSDSDTSKLS

-4701 QLKNKLLGQMAGIGA
+4701 QLKNKLLGQLAGVGA

-4723 FGVDYTTSGQ
+4723 FGVDYTASGH

-4747 LTEMLEVIGEFS
+4747 LKEMLEVIGEFS

-4778 GIDMGADGIQSFAE
+4778 GINMGADGIKSFAE

-4797 DKAPEEEENKSAVS
+4797 EKAPEEEEDNSSVS
-4811 VNGTSVNS
+4811 VNGASVNS
-4819 AQGATASD
+4819 AQGATVAD
-4827 GNTETAETQD
+4827 GSTETAETPETPD

-4898 GDINLSLGNYNFNW
+4898 GDINISLGNYNFNW

-4951 GSDMGVLMGRENM
+4951 GNDMGVLMGRENM

-5004 LGRDYVVTSGNFNR
+5004 SGRDYVVTSGNFNR
-5018 VDTGDGQDY
+5018 VDTGDDQDY

-5094 GEEGRDLMVLGGYQ
+5094 GGEGRDLMVLGGYQ

-5133 ISSEDNIVFNGIDW
+5133 IRSEDNIVFNGIDW

-5157 DLKLSILRDPV
+5157 DLKLSILRDPA
-5168 SETDQA
+5168 SDSDQA

-5182 TFNDYFDG
+5182 TFSDYFNG
-5190 KRAQMIIA
+5190 NRAQVIIA
-5198 MGEKDANGE
+5198 MGEKDATGE

-5215 SSIDALV
+5215 SAIDALV

-5240 LDSKSRVAISTAW
+5240 LDSKSRVAITTAW

>member
-18 SADNGNNDIVAIGF
+18 SADDGNNSIVAIGF

-54 HTGSGNDTVVGG
+54 YTGSGNDTVVGG
-66 SAYLRVEDSTGHL
+66 SAYLRVEDTTGHL

-102 AAGGVSIDHLGH
+102 AAGGVSIDHLGN
-114 HGDVSYGGAAAYN
+114 HGDVNYGGAAAYN
-127 SVKRKGLSGNVTFKG
+127 GITRKGLSGNVTFKG

-148 LWHETNHGNLSFAG
+148 LWHETNQGNLSFAG

-173 FDQYQGSRG
+173 FNRYQDSRG
-182 DVSFD
+182 DVTFD

-220 VGDITLQ
+220 VGDVTLQ

-241 EDVYQQ
+241 EDVYAQ
-247 THGNI
+247 TRGNI

-261 SFYSDVAHGDIHF
+261 SLYSDVAHGDIHF
-274 SGGGAYNTITRKGSG
+274 SGGGAYNTIIRKGSG
-289 SSFDAQGME
+289 NDFAKEGMTN
-298 YAKAEDIVLT
+298 AKADEIVLT
-308 TAKMHGSWIGSGT
+308 KAVMSGSWIGQD
-321 HAVTAVKSEREPNT
+321 HHVTAVKSASEPNT
-335 YLFAIAD
+335 YLFAFAD
-342 GTYTKINKVRLSN
+342 STYTKINKVQLRN
-355 DPKTGKLK
+355 DPQTGELK
-363 YYSEAWYKQGNHLS
+363 YYSTAWYKEGNHLS
-377 GLARSDVSSAGGF
+377 NLANQDISDNGGF
-390 EVNPINGGYT
+390 TAVNINGAYT
-400 LSNIAVEHQQS
+400 LSDLKVEHQQS
-411 LTVHAMEKD
+411 VTVHAVEKN

-429 ANGALIDAKDVV
+429 ANGTLIDAKDVA
-441 LSDAKMGGH
+441 LSEAKMGGH

-456 TKVDVQ
+456 TAVDVQ
-462 AIKSN
+462 AVKSN

-492 DAETGVLKYQARS
+492 DPKTGALKYQARS
-505 WYKEGDHTAN
+505 WYKEGNHTAD

-533 GYSLSALNYSVNA
+533 GYSLSDLHYSVNA
-546 IRSMSETVADIDEYT
+546 VRSTSETVADIDEYT

-575 SGDVHFSGAGGG
+575 SGDVHFNGAGGG

-599 YFNGGGIANVIL
+599 YFDGGGIANVIL
-611 HSSQFGNTEFN
+611 HSSQFGHTEFN

-697 RVAMLGGY
+697 RVVMLGGY
-705 NTHTQIGSGHG
+705 NTHTQIGSGNG

-731 NGEVTSVL
+731 KGDVASVL

-748 VGEGELTAGMLG
+748 VGDGDLTAGMLG
-760 GANVMTHISGDE
+760 GANVITHISGDNE
-772 QASNTTAVA
+772 TSNTTAVA

-792 KGDTLAVMGGGANV
+792 KGNALAVMGGGANV
-806 LTHVGDGSTTGVM
+806 LTHVGDGTTTGVM

-864 TKVGDGTSIAAMI
+864 TKVGDGTSIAVMI

-953 GNANIFTHI
+953 GNANIFTHV
-962 GNGSTFAAMI
+962 GSGSTFAAMI
-972 GQANVM
+972 GQANIM
-978 TKVGNDLTAAL
+978 NKVGNDLTAAL

-1000 GDGTSLGLFAGEMNV
+1000 GDGTSLGIFAGEVNV

-1128 NIVTKV
+1128 NIITKV
-1134 GDGLGINVAWGQAN
+1134 GDGLGVNVAWGQAN

-1159 NFAKGEANILTK
+1159 NFAKGEANVITK

-1197 TGAWGKANVITKVG
+1197 TGAWGKANIITKVG
-1211 DGRNVVL
+1211 NGRNVVL

-1243 VVTKVGDG
+1243 IVTKVGDG

-1266 VGNGLSVTA
+1266 VGDGLSVTA
-1275 AYGDANINTKVGNGV
+1275 AYGDANINTKVGDGV

-1315 GKANANIHIGDGLN
+1315 GKANANIHIGDGLG
-1329 INASYAR
+1329 INASYAQ
-1336 NNVAIKVGNGDFY
+1336 NNVAIKIGNGDFY

-1361 KLSALFDNVKQTL
+1361 KLSALFDNIKQTV

-1388 GDEASTS
+1388 GDEASSS

-1439 TPDLNEMD
+1439 TPDLNKMQNALD
-1447 NDLNIDG
+1447 VDG
-1454 ASDHAP
+1454 SSDQTQAP
-1460 NLIVNGDFEQGDRG
+1460 NLIVNGDFEQGDQG
-1474 WQSTHGVEA
+1474 WKSTHGVEA
-1483 SYSGSVYGV
+1483 SHSGNVYGV
-1492 NGEGHGTRVT
+1492 NGEGHGARVT
-1502 ELDTHTNTSLYQDLT
+1502 ELDTYTNTSLYQDLT

-1571 HAGSNRIEFKGTGHN
+1571 HAGSNRIEFKGTGQN

-1597 AKSESSPQANA
+1597 AKSESSQQANA
-1608 VSEHAKQNQAS
+1608 VSEHATQNQAS

-1661 IENNGQ
+1661 LENNGQ

-1677 EAVTAELTTLA
+1677 EAVTAELTKLA

-1698 THTGKSGE
+1698 THTGESGD

-1717 DGVQSQIDDA
+1717 DGVQRQLDDA
-1727 KQLASDKM
+1727 KQLANDKI

-1750 DSIAKSEA
+1750 ESVAKSEA

-1767 AGAEQDIAEAKA
+1767 AGAEQDIADAKA

-1786 DAVAKSHDAKQA
+1786 DAVAKSNDAKQA

-1831 QGAKQNEGDRPDRQG
+1831 KGTKQNEGERPDREG
-1846 VAGSGLSGNAH
+1846 VTGSGLSGNAH

-1865 GSHVNTDSQT
+1865 GSHVTNDSQT
-1875 NADGRFSDGLTEQ
+1875 NADGRFSEGLSEQ
-1888 ELEALEGATN
+1888 EQEALEGATN

-1905 NAGIRSKNSGSTITS
+1905 NAGIRGKNSGSTISS
-1920 MFMEA
+1920 MFTET
-1925 NADSIVVDTT
+1925 NSDSIVVPTA
-1935 ASQDVVRKEVR
+1935 ASQDVVRQEIR
-1946 ISGVNLVGLGEA
+1946 ISGVNLEGLSGGQG
-1958 SHDSAESLVAARA
+1958 SQTTGQHSS
-1971 EKVANLYRWLDT
+1971 KS
-1983 DNDVATD
+1983 
-1990 KYVPVPGFERVDADV
+1990 VPGFQSHFASTSIGIENELSGLVVVLPKNSAQTFGYVHDSQGNPLFMLTKDMNQGGYSNPAGITDINGLNNWQTHTIELVTYPSETSDTTAIESRKEAMLWLAKEFTGHINQSNHQSLPQLVSEDGRFTLVISNSKHLIAAGNGTAIEAQGQTIGMTPSGQQATMAISAKEFGSSSSLEVRLLESAPWYQSGLRDEFLANSNEHKLDDPEAAQNVYAYLTSVYSKTADLAKEYGIYINDWDPASEGFSPNAQGLTDPKV
-2005 SDEVKQR
+2005 KNAWEILPRTKPVKMLELLSADDSRYVRQQIIEKLKGSHSESLAKNVFEYFQYGGEVAGHGINNATTGSAQQPEPAILFEFR
-2012 MIQSMSG
+2012 SVPSVLS
-2019 YIEHTDNQVPK
+2019 EFVPK
-2030 DQAQALATLFVE
+2030 TE
-2042 STLDYDWDKR
+2042 ST
-2052 VEFLTKLESYGYSF
+2052 
-2066 ETPHAEKSIVSFWS
+2066 A
-2080 GKNFKQYR
+2080 
-2088 DVLDNAQTDGK
+2088 
-2099 KVVYDIDVKG
+2099 KVDVKALDHFDSASRKAIIVEV
-2109 NAFAIDLNKHLMRWG
+2109 NA
-2124 GLFLDPDNA
+2124 
-2133 EQNQLKSSI
+2133 
-2142 DAATF
+2142 
-2147 SNTGFWSSVYA
+2147 
-2158 TGAQHDVYVIA
+2158 
-2169 EGGVRLGNYFWHVEL
+2169 
-2184 PALRQL
+2184 
-2190 QREGLVGE
+2190 LV
-2198 IRLLDKP
+2198 
-2205 VSEYKDLPADEIGRR
+2205 S
-2220 LTDAGVGVKVRFDA
+2220 
-2234 LSSARQAELLADN
+2234 
-2247 PDDYRADTL
+2247 
-2256 VELDVK
+2256 
-2262 LSAIDSMLRESL
+2262 
-2274 PFYSLRTERNLLVQE
+2274 
-2289 GDEGFEVRS
+2289 
-2298 WPGSDDKSKTILLDN
+2298 GSDDFDAWYQEYRASKGQPPVKNPKSSASANHKAEWLMTQYADKWAKITAPYIESNETSTSTQTTVDSGEVLKGLQ
-2313 PEDAAQQKAI
+2313 EDFK
-2323 ERFILAN
+2323 RY
-2330 FDNFEQMPDELFLV
+2330 
-2344 DNKVLSHHDGRT
+2344 G
-2356 RILAQKEDGAWTYN
+2356 
-2370 TNSELMSVT
+2370 
-2379 ELLDAA
+2379 
-2385 HVSGKVRGE
+2385 
-2394 SYQKVID
+2394 D
-2401 ALAEYHAST
+2401 AL
-2410 AEHAD
+2410 
-2415 YELESVEQLV
+2415 
-2425 NLRKKIEGYAL
+2425 
-2436 GHPDSGRLEAMNSLL
+2436 
-2451 NQVNSRLEEVS
+2451 
-2462 VLAVSEQSIK
+2462 
-2472 AHDSFSRLYDQL
+2472 
-2484 DNAHLK
+2484 
-2490 QSKHLYLDGNGDFV
+2490 
-2504 TKGKGNLAKIDQLG
+2504 
-2518 GSDAVL
+2518 
-2524 EKVKASVNHE
+2524 
-2534 YGQAIADTIFAG
+2534 
-2546 LSANEL
+2546 
-2552 AKDGKGIDITGLN
+2552 
-2565 RIHQAL
+2565 
-2571 EQHMSPVSA
+2571 
-2580 TMYIW
+2580 
-2585 KPSDHSALGHAA
+2585 
-2597 LQIGQGRTQ
+2597 
-2606 IDAQA
+2606 
-2611 AADFNKQNYVSWW
+2611 
-2624 PLGSKSSNIRNI
+2624 
-2636 FNVATEYQPDLKLR
+2636 
-2650 WSDFSQPAHQN
+2650 
-2661 DTLEHDMA
+2661 
-2669 SEEND
+2669 
-2674 GFGLNDGETK
+2674 
-2684 LKRFIEKLNAAKG
+2684 
-2697 IDAAYKDASEGYA
+2697 
-2710 SVLLGNPDMLVST
+2710 
-2723 GIPAHVFQP
+2723 
-2732 FVDQWNDTS
+2732 
-2741 YDMMDVAN
+2741 
-2749 RFAQELQKQAQAS
+2749 
-2762 GDPALV
+2762 
-2768 AKRIDNV
+2768 
-2775 VRLFAERALEE
+2775 
-2786 IEAFKAS
+2786 
-2793 QADEGR
+2793 
-2799 VFRINLEGLDVA
+2799 
-2811 AMQAEWNRLSHD
+2811 
-2823 PDARYQLLTKNC
+2823 
-2835 SSTVAKVLKAGG
+2835 
-2847 ADKLIGHTWRPKFGV
+2847 
-2862 WTPTELFNFGQALQ
+2862 
-2876 EAQLEIAAKKQ
+2876 
-2887 SHQVNDDL
+2887 
-2895 DALSGSEKHKD
+2895 
-2906 KVAIE
+2906 
-2911 NDGTPPRDKVPLSP
+2911 
-2925 LTRFLNNELYG
+2925 
-2936 ERDARRKIGDI
+2936 
-2947 TQTLLDHAVEKGESQ
+2947 

-2973 TGYYHQGTAS
+2973 TGYYHQGAAS
-2983 SDDETSTTSGKVVLF
+2983 SEGETSATSGKVVLF

-3008 QASAIRSHYQKQG
+3008 QASAIRNHYQKQG

-3064 NIILHGYSMGGPIAA
+3064 NIIIHGYSMGGPIAA

-3117 GIVGTIAKAVNG
+3117 GIVGAIAKAVNG
-3129 QFSVEKNLKGLPQE
+3129 QFSVEKNLKGLPKE

-3162 RVKLSNSGFN
+3162 RAKLAIAGYN

-3178 FYGHEASNRLMSQ
+3178 FYGHEASNRLMGQ
-3191 YTGQIVSDLL
+3191 YADQIVSGLFNAEQAAVEVKDIRATEDLSVVKTVASDTEL
-3201 NTQHIKHNEAK
+3201 GTNTDA
-3212 LNLEPHGKNY
+3212 PHKNY
-3222 ESRDLILKPISQPE
+3222 QSRDLVLEPIVQPE
-3236 TVELGMPEVDQKV
+3236 TIELGMPDIDQKI
-3249 LADIAERENVIIGV
+3249 LAEVAERENVIIGV

-3271 SLIASKMYSSKGL
+3271 SLIDSKLYSSKGL

-3301 VDQSF
+3301 VDQAF
-3306 AKASARRDLETFN
+3306 AKASARRDLDKFN
-3319 RHAEQSIQSGNAVS
+3319 DYAEQSIESGNAVS
-3333 ADLYLNQVRVEELVS
+3333 ADLYLNQVRIDELVS
-3348 KYHSLTPLE
+3348 KYQSLTALE
-3357 LDDQSGMYKTTATNG
+3357 FDAESGMYKTTATNG
-3372 DQSVPFFL
+3372 DQTVTFFL
-3380 NRVTVDGNELWQV
+3380 NKVTVDSKDLWQV
-3393 HYITNGELAPFKV
+3393 HYIKDGKLAPFKV

-3427 SYGDLG
+3427 SYSDLG
-3433 PQDKVKQPLTWQ
+3433 PQDKVKQPLTWE
-3445 QWKDSV
+3445 QWKESV
-3451 TYEDLTPKYKE
+3451 TYEELTPKYKE
-3462 LYSNEDLYNKKD
+3462 LYNSEVLYNKKD
-3474 GASLGNVSGRLKELK
+3474 GASLGVVSDRLKALK
-3489 DRINVDLGRTNGLEM
+3489 DVINTSLGRTDGLEM

-3521 FPATFFVPKSLFAE
+3521 FPATFFVPKSFFME

-3550 VNEQGAVVIRNP
+3550 VNEQGAVVIRDP
-3562 QEFSDF
+3562 QEFSNF
-3568 QQVTI
+3568 QQVAI
-3573 NASFRASF
+3573 NVSYRASL

-3586 HGLDEPLFTTKRK
+3586 VGLDDPLFTPKRK
-3599 LSHEFLNKRDQ
+3599 LSHDFLNAKEEVV
-3610 LLKKLSGGR
+3610 KKLSGEVEDLDQQR
-3619 LDAQDETLVA
+3619 LDT
-3629 LGNPDDVSGNKAI
+3629 
-3642 VAVDV
+3642 
-3647 SQIFT
+3647 T
-3652 RQELKER
+3652 
-3659 ANVFAK
+3659 
-3665 PIGASYQG
+3665 
-3673 ILDQLDLVHQTV
+3673 
-3685 SRDQIVASFE
+3685 
-3695 LNKKVNAYIAEHP
+3695 
-3708 TSGRNQALTQLK
+3708 
-3720 EQITSALFIGK
+3720 
-3731 MQVAQ
+3731 
-3736 VDIDAIAQTRPELAA
+3736 
-3751 RIFMVAIEEANGEH
+3751 
-3765 RGLTD
+3765 
-3770 MMVRWANED
+3770 
-3779 PYLAPKQGYKGETP
+3779 
-3793 NDLGFDAKYHVD
+3793 
-3805 LGDHYA
+3805 
-3811 DFKQWLE
+3811 
-3818 TSQSNGLLSKATL
+3818 
-3831 DESTKTVHLG
+3831 STKDQGTSDKNDHLQVVD
-3841 YSYQELQDLTGVE
+3841 S
-3854 SVQMAFYF
+3854 
-3862 LKEAAKKVDPI
+3862 KEALADGK
-3873 SGDSAEMIL
+3873 IL
-3882 LKKFADKSYLSQLD
+3882 
-3896 SDRMDQIEGIYR
+3896 
-3908 SSHETD
+3908 
-3914 VDAWDRRY
+3914 
-3922 SGAGYDELTNKLAGA
+3922 
-3937 TGVDEQ
+3937 
-3943 LSVLLDD
+3943 
-3950 RKGLLIG
+3950 
-3957 EVHGSDV
+3957 
-3964 NGLRFVN
+3964 
-3971 EQMDALKKQGVTVIG
+3971 
-3986 LEHLRSD
+3986 
-3993 LAQPLIDRYLA
+3993 
-4004 TGVMSSEL
+4004 
-4012 SAMLKTK
+4012 
-4019 HLDATLF
+4019 
-4026 ENARANGMRI
+4026 
-4036 VALDANSSAR
+4036 
-4046 PNVQGTE
+4046 
-4053 HGLMYRAGAANNI
+4053 
-4066 AVEVLQSLPD
+4066 
-4076 DEKFVAIYGKA
+4076 
-4087 HLQSHKGI
+4087 
-4095 EGFVPGITHR
+4095 
-4105 LDLPALRVSDSNQ
+4105 
-4118 FRVEQDDMTLRVVYD
+4118 
-4133 DVANKPKLTFKDS
+4133 
-4146 LSGANTAIHNQNVND
+4146 HNQNVND
-4161 WERVAVTPTADGGET
+4161 WERVVVTPTADGGET

-4186 ENDSVVANAAAN
+4186 ENDAVAAKAAAN

-4240 RDDSDSNNTHLSGYS
+4240 RDHSESNNTRLSGYS
-4255 AEDLAAKLA
+4255 ADELAVKLA
-4264 NFQQSF
+4264 SFQQMF
-4270 SQAENIN
+4270 NQAEKIGSK
-4277 NTPDHISIVGC
+4277 PDHISIVGC

-4305 AMDVNGLRVDVS
+4305 AMDANGLRVDVS
-4317 ARSSELAVDATGRK
+4317 VRSAKVYINEMGRK
-4331 HTKDENGDWIQKAET
+4331 LYFDGKDSWVNKAI
-4346 NKVSLSWNEQG
+4346 NSKVLLSWNGQG
-4357 EVIAKEE
+4357 EVVAKDE

-4385 GEIAR
+4385 DEPAR
-4390 GAIGDNNDVFDA
+4390 GAIGDNKDVFDA
-4402 PEKRKVETETSSSA
+4402 PEKRKAETETSSSS

-4447 IKVGSGG
+4447 IKVGTGG

-4465 MVHIGNGESK
+4465 MIHIGNGESK
-4475 HSVDMGGYQ
+4475 HSFDIGGYQ

-4498 SFNLGQSNDL
+4498 SFNKGRSNDL
-4508 LVMMD
+4508 IVMMD

-4541 GEDQDW
+4541 GEGKDW

-4568 GLDQSSSVDYTCLV
+4568 GLDQSSSVDYTSLV
-4582 ELDSH
+4582 ELDSQ

-4598 TEAALNKQYN
+4598 AEAALNKQYN
-4608 QWLSGNSDSSAGKLS
+4608 QWLSGNGNNDTSKLS

-4701 QLKNKLLGQMAGIGA
+4701 QLKNKLLGQLAGVGA

-4723 FGVDYTTSGQ
+4723 FGVDYTASGH

-4747 LTEMLEVIGEFS
+4747 LKEMLEVIGEFS

-4765 FVDPAKLLDSLKS
+4765 FVDPTKLVNSLEA
-4778 GIDMGADGIQSFAE
+4778 GINMGADGIKSFAE

-4797 DKAPEEEENKSAVS
+4797 EKAPEEEESKPSVS
-4811 VNGTSVNS
+4811 FNGETLNS
-4819 AQGATASD
+4819 TQGATVAEGS
-4827 GNTETAETQD
+4827 TETTETPD

-4864 SLVENLKENLTADL
+4864 SLVANLKENLTADL

-4951 GSDMGVLMGRENM
+4951 GNDMGVLMGRENM

-5004 LGRDYVVTSGNFNR
+5004 SGRDYVVTSGNFNR
-5018 VDTGDGQDY
+5018 VDTGDDQDY

-5094 GEEGRDLMVLGGYQ
+5094 GGEGRDLMVLGGYQ

-5133 ISSEDNIVFNGIDW
+5133 IRSEDNIVFNGIDW

-5157 DLKLSILRDPV
+5157 DLKLSILRDPA
-5168 SETDQA
+5168 SDSDQA

-5182 TFNDYFDG
+5182 TFSDYFNG
-5190 KRAQMIIA
+5190 NRAQVIIA
-5198 MGEKDANGE
+5198 MGEKDATGE

-5215 SSIDALV
+5215 SAIDALV

-5240 LDSKSRVAISTAW
+5240 LDSKSRVAITTAW

>member
-18 SADNGNNDIVAIGF
+18 SADDGNNNIVAIGF
-32 GGEIHAYGGDDHVT
+32 GGQIHAYGGDDHVT

-54 HTGSGNDTVVGG
+54 YTGSGNDTVVGG
-66 SAYLRVEDSTGHL
+66 SAYLKVEDSTGHL
-79 SVKGAAGYA
+79 TVKGAAGYA

-102 AAGGVSIDHLGH
+102 AAGGVSIDHLGN

-127 SVKRKGLSGNVTFKG
+127 GITRKGLSGNVTFAG

-148 LWHETNHGNLSFAG
+148 LWHETNQGNLSFTG

-173 FDQYQGSRG
+173 FNRYQGSHG
-182 DVSFD
+182 DVTFD

-235 ERTRQA
+235 ERTHQA
-241 EDVYQQ
+241 EDVYTQ
-247 THGNI
+247 TRGNI

-261 SFYSDVAHGDIHF
+261 SLYSDVAHGDIHF
-274 SGGGAYNTITRKGSG
+274 SGGGAYNTIIRKGSG
-289 SSFDAQGME
+289 NDFAKEGMTN
-298 YAKAEDIVLT
+298 AKADEIVLT
-308 TAKMHGSWIGSGT
+308 KAVMSGSWIGQD
-321 HAVTAVKSEREPNT
+321 HHVTAVKSASEPNT
-335 YLFAIAD
+335 YLFAFAD
-342 GTYTKINKVRLSN
+342 STYTKINKVQLRN
-355 DPKTGKLK
+355 DPQTGELK
-363 YYSEAWYKQGNHLS
+363 YYSTAWYKEGNHLS
-377 GLARSDVSSAGGF
+377 NLANQDISDNGGF
-390 EVNPINGGYT
+390 TAVNINGAYT
-400 LSNIAVEHQQS
+400 LSDLKVEHQQS
-411 LTVHAMEKD
+411 VTVHAVEKS

-429 ANGALIDAKDVV
+429 ANGAVIDAKEVS

-450 AISTDG
+450 AIYADG
-456 TKVDVQ
+456 TKVDVK
-462 AIKSN
+462 AVKSN
-467 RKPNT
+467 RQPNT
-472 YVYAKVLGPYTKI
+472 YIYAKVLGPYTKI

-492 DAETGVLKYQARS
+492 DPETGALKYQARS

-515 LANED
+515 IANQD
-520 ISSANGY
+520 ISSATGY
-527 HSMGKG
+527 NPMGKG
-533 GYSLSALNYSVNA
+533 GYSLSDLHYSVNA
-546 IRSMSETVADIDEYT
+546 VRSTSETVADIEEYT
-561 DQTLFKPATDSGES
+561 DQTLFKPANDSGES
-575 SGDVHFSGAGGG
+575 SGDVRFNGAGGG

-599 YFNGGGIANVIL
+599 HFNGGGIANVIL

-648 VLVHQSKQGKMDVYA
+648 VLVHQSQQGKMDVYA

-672 IGDGQYLAHLL
+672 LGDGQYLAHLL

-690 HKGNGNS
+690 QKGSGDS
-697 RVAMLGGY
+697 RVVMLGGY
-705 NTHTQIGSGHG
+705 NTHTQIGSGNG

-731 NGEVTSVL
+731 KGDVAAVL

-748 VGEGELTAGMLG
+748 MGEGELTSGMLG
-760 GANVMTHISGDE
+760 GANVITHISNDE
-772 QASNTTAVA
+772 QLSNTTAVA

-792 KGDTLAVMGGGANV
+792 KGSTLAVMGGGANV
-806 LTHVGDGSTTGVM
+806 LTHVGDGTTTGVM

-864 TKVGDGTSIAAMI
+864 TKVGDGTSIAVMI

-962 GNGSTFAAMI
+962 GHGSTFAAMI
-972 GQANVM
+972 GQANIM

-989 MVGKANIYTHV
+989 MVGKANIMTHV
-1000 GDGTSLGLFAGEMNV
+1000 GDGTSLGLFAGEVNV

-1107 IGNVMTHVGDG
+1107 VGNVMTHVGDG

-1128 NIVTKV
+1128 NLITKV
-1134 GDGLGINVAWGQAN
+1134 GDGLGVNVAWGQAN

-1159 NFAKGEANILTK
+1159 NFAKGEANLITK

-1177 VSVVQGKANIIT
+1177 VSVVQGEANIIT

-1211 DGRNVVL
+1211 HGQNVVL

-1243 VVTKVGDG
+1243 IVTKVGDG
-1251 MQVTAAKGKANITTT
+1251 MQVTAAKGQANITTT
-1266 VGNGLSVTA
+1266 VGNGLNVTA
-1275 AYGDANINTKVGNGV
+1275 AYGDANINTKVGDGV

-1315 GKANANIHIGDGLN
+1315 GKANANIHVGDGLN
-1329 INASYAR
+1329 INASYAQ

-1361 KLSALFDNVKQTL
+1361 KLSALFDNIKQTV

-1388 GDEASTS
+1388 GDEASSS
-1395 GTQKGRGAIATPEIT
+1395 GTHKGRGAIATPEIT
-1410 KLDGFQMDAIEEV
+1410 KLDGFQMDAIKEV

-1439 TPDLNEMD
+1439 TPDLNKMQHA
-1447 NDLNIDG
+1447 LNVDD
-1454 ASDHAP
+1454 SSVQAP
-1460 NLIVNGDFEQGDRG
+1460 NLIVNGDFEQGEHG

-1483 SYSGSVYGV
+1483 SYAGSVYGV
-1492 NGEGHGTRVT
+1492 EGEGHGARVT
-1502 ELDTHTNTSLYQDLT
+1502 ELDTYTNTSLYQDLAN
-1517 DLTEGEV
+1517 LAQGEV

-1556 GDASAWQQKTLKLTA
+1556 GDESAWQQKTLKLTA
-1571 HAGSNRIEFKGTGHN
+1571 QAGSNRIEFKGTGHN

-1597 AKSESSPQANA
+1597 ATSESSQQANA
-1608 VSEHAKQNQAS
+1608 IREHATQNPAA

-1661 IENNGQ
+1661 LENNGQ
-1667 AQRDAVKEES
+1667 AQRDAVQEES
-1677 EAVTAELTTLA
+1677 EAITAELTKLA
-1688 QGLDVLDGQA
+1688 QGLDVLDSQA
-1698 THTGKSGE
+1698 THTGESGD
-1706 QWRNDF
+1706 QWRNEF
-1712 AGGLL
+1712 ASGLL
-1717 DGVQSQIDDA
+1717 AGVQTQLDDA
-1727 KQLASDKM
+1727 KQLANGKI
-1735 AAAKQTQSDNNSKVK
+1735 AEAKQTHADNQNKVK
-1750 DSIAKSEA
+1750 DAVAKSEA

-1767 AGAEQDIAEAKA
+1767 AGAEQDIADAQA
-1779 DAETRKA
+1779 DAEKRKA
-1786 DAVAKSHDAKQA
+1786 DALAKGKDAQQA

-1803 SAANDAQ
+1803 HAVNNAQ
-1810 SRGDRDAMN
+1810 SRGDRDVQV
-1819 AENKANQAQNDA
+1819 AENKANQAQADA

-1846 VAGSGLSGNAH
+1846 VTGSGLSGNAH
-1857 RVEGAGET
+1857 SVEGAGET
-1865 GSHVNTDSQT
+1865 DSHVKTDSQT
-1875 NADGRFSDGLTEQ
+1875 NADGRFSEGLTEQ
-1888 ELEALEGATN
+1888 EQEALEGATN

-1905 NAGIRSKNSGSTITS
+1905 NAGIRAKNSGSTITT
-1920 MFMEA
+1920 MFTEA
-1925 NADSIVVDTT
+1925 NTDSIVVPTT
-1935 ASQDVVRKEVR
+1935 TPQDVVRKEIR
-1946 ISGVNLVGLGEA
+1946 ISGVNLEGLGEA
-1958 SHDSAESLVAARA
+1958 SHDSAVSLVAARA
-1971 EKVANLYRWLDT
+1971 EKVANLYRWLDS
-1983 DNDVATD
+1983 DHPRATEQ
-1990 KYVPVPGFERVDADV
+1990 YIPVPGFERVDVNV
-2005 SDEVKQR
+2005 SDETKQR
-2012 MIQSMSG
+2012 LTQFVSG

-2042 STLDYDWDKR
+2042 ATLNYDWDKR

-2066 ETPHAEKSIVSFWS
+2066 EAPHGENSLVSFWS
-2080 GKNFKQYR
+2080 GRNFKEYR
-2088 DVLDNAQTDGK
+2088 NVLDNAQPDGK
-2099 KVVYDIDVKG
+2099 KVVYDIDVQG
-2109 NAFAIDLNKHLMRWG
+2109 NAFAIKLNKQLMRWG
-2124 GLFLDPDNA
+2124 DMFLDLDNA
-2133 EQNQLKSSI
+2133 DQNHLQSSI
-2142 DAATF
+2142 EAAAY

-2158 TGAQHDVYVIA
+2158 TGAKDDVYVIA
-2169 EGGVRLGNYFWHVEL
+2169 EGGMRLGNYFWNVEL
-2184 PALRQL
+2184 PLLRQL

-2205 VSEYKDLPADEIGRR
+2205 ISEYKDVPVNEIGHK

-2234 LSSARQAELLADN
+2234 LSAAQQAELLAIN
-2247 PDDYRADTL
+2247 PKGYKADSL

-2262 LSAIDSMLRESL
+2262 LSAIDSMLRDAL

-2289 GDEGFEVRS
+2289 GDEGFKVRA
-2298 WPGSDDKSKTILLDN
+2298 WPGSDDKSKTIVLDN
-2313 PEDAAQQKAI
+2313 PEDATQQKTI

-2330 FDNFEQMPDELFLV
+2330 FQNFEQMPDELFLV
-2344 DNKVLSHHDGRT
+2344 DNKVISHDKGITHV
-2356 RILAQKEDGAWTYN
+2356 LAQKVDGAWLYN
-2370 TNSELMSVT
+2370 AKVDLMSVT

-2385 HVSGKVRGE
+2385 NVTGKIRGE
-2394 SYQKVID
+2394 SYQQVID
-2401 ALAEYHAST
+2401 ALSEYHSSVT
-2410 AEHAD
+2410 EFSD
-2415 YELESVEQLV
+2415 YEQESIEKLLS
-2425 NLRKKIEGYAL
+2425 LRKKIEGYVL
-2436 GHPDSGRLEAMNSLL
+2436 GHPDSGRIAAMNSLL
-2451 NQVNSRLEEVS
+2451 NQVNTRLEEVS
-2462 VLAVSEQSIK
+2462 VLAVSEPNIK
-2472 AHDSFSRLYDQL
+2472 AQDSFSRLYDQL
-2484 DNAHLK
+2484 ETANLK
-2490 QSKHLYLDGNGDFV
+2490 GTKHLYLDQNGEFV
-2504 TKGKGNLAKIDQLG
+2504 TKGKGHLANIDLLG
-2518 GSDAVL
+2518 SREAVL
-2524 EKVKASVNHE
+2524 EKVKLTVSNE
-2534 YGQAIADTIFAG
+2534 YGQTVADTIFAG
-2546 LSANEL
+2546 LSAKDL
-2552 AKDGKGIDITGLN
+2552 AKDGKGIDIAGLN
-2565 RIHQAL
+2565 KVHQAI
-2571 EQHMSPVSA
+2571 EQHLSPVSA
-2580 TMYIW
+2580 TLYIW

-2606 IDAQA
+2606 LEGQA
-2611 AADFNKQNYVSWW
+2611 AADFNQQNYVSWW
-2624 PLGSKSSNIRNI
+2624 PLGSKSSNISNI
-2636 FNVATEYQPDLKLR
+2636 LNVATKDQPDLKLR
-2650 WSDFSQPAHQN
+2650 WKDFSQPAAHGES
-2661 DTLEHDMA
+2661 LAFDMQT
-2669 SEEND
+2669 EEND
-2674 GFGLNDGETK
+2674 DFGLKSAEDK
-2684 LKRFIEKLNAAKG
+2684 LKDFIKQLASASGVDKKF
-2697 IDAAYKDASEGYA
+2697 KDISQAFTMMA
-2710 SVLLGNPDMLVST
+2710 LMNPDILESAN
-2723 GIPAHVFQP
+2723 IPEHISKP

-2741 YDMMDVAN
+2741 YDMQDVAQRFAKELQEQAKVAAN
-2749 RFAQELQKQAQAS
+2749 SEQMEQQISEVVRRFAQDELDKIQT
-2762 GDPALV
+2762 
-2768 AKRIDNV
+2768 
-2775 VRLFAERALEE
+2775 
-2786 IEAFKAS
+2786 FKET
-2793 QADEGR
+2793 QADQGR

-2811 AMQAEWNRLSHD
+2811 AMQAEWHRLSND

-2847 ADKLIGHTWRPKFGV
+2847 ADKLIGHTWLPKFGV

-2887 SHQVNDDL
+2887 SHQVTDVL
-2895 DALSGSEKHKD
+2895 DALSG
-2906 KVAIE
+2906 
-2911 NDGTPPRDKVPLSP
+2911 N
-2925 LTRFLNNELYG
+2925 
-2936 ERDARRKIGDI
+2936 
-2947 TQTLLDHAVEKGESQ
+2947 
-2962 KVTLKG
+2962 
-2968 EAGRL
+2968 
-2973 TGYYHQGTAS
+2973 
-2983 SDDETSTTSGKVVLF
+2983 
-2998 LHGSGSSAEE
+2998 
-3008 QASAIRSHYQKQG
+3008 
-3021 IDMLAVNLRGY
+3021 
-3032 GESDGGPS
+3032 
-3040 EKGLYQDARTMFNY
+3040 
-3054 LVNDKGIDPS
+3054 
-3064 NIILHGYSMGGPIAA
+3064 
-3079 DLARY
+3079 
-3084 AAQNGQ
+3084 
-3090 AVSGLLLDRPMP
+3090 
-3102 SMTKAITAHEVANPA
+3102 
-3117 GIVGTIAKAVNG
+3117 
-3129 QFSVEKNLKGLPQE
+3129 
-3143 TPILLLTDNEGLG
+3143 
-3156 EEGEKL
+3156 
-3162 RVKLSNSGFN
+3162 
-3172 VTGEQT
+3172 
-3178 FYGHEASNRLMSQ
+3178 
-3191 YTGQIVSDLL
+3191 
-3201 NTQHIKHNEAK
+3201 
-3212 LNLEPHGKNY
+3212 
-3222 ESRDLILKPISQPE
+3222 
-3236 TVELGMPEVDQKV
+3236 
-3249 LADIAERENVIIGV
+3249 
-3263 RPVDEKSK
+3263 
-3271 SLIASKMYSSKGL
+3271 
-3284 FVKAKSSDW
+3284 KAK
-3293 GPMSGFIP
+3293 
-3301 VDQSF
+3301 
-3306 AKASARRDLETFN
+3306 
-3319 RHAEQSIQSGNAVS
+3319 
-3333 ADLYLNQVRVEELVS
+3333 
-3348 KYHSLTPLE
+3348 
-3357 LDDQSGMYKTTATNG
+3357 
-3372 DQSVPFFL
+3372 
-3380 NRVTVDGNELWQV
+3380 
-3393 HYITNGELAPFKV
+3393 
-3406 IGDPVSKQPMT
+3406 
-3417 ADYDL
+3417 
-3422 LTVMY
+3422 
-3427 SYGDLG
+3427 
-3433 PQDKVKQPLTWQ
+3433 
-3445 QWKDSV
+3445 
-3451 TYEDLTPKYKE
+3451 
-3462 LYSNEDLYNKKD
+3462 
-3474 GASLGNVSGRLKELK
+3474 
-3489 DRINVDLGRTNGLEM
+3489 
-3504 VHHGADDANP
+3504 
-3514 YAVMADN
+3514 
-3521 FPATFFVPKSLFAE
+3521 
-3535 DGLGEGKGSIQTYFN
+3535 
-3550 VNEQGAVVIRNP
+3550 
-3562 QEFSDF
+3562 
-3568 QQVTI
+3568 
-3573 NASFRASF
+3573 
-3581 NDKWN
+3581 
-3586 HGLDEPLFTTKRK
+3586 
-3599 LSHEFLNKRDQ
+3599 
-3610 LLKKLSGGR
+3610 
-3619 LDAQDETLVA
+3619 
-3629 LGNPDDVSGNKAI
+3629 
-3642 VAVDV
+3642 VAVDLA
-3647 SQIFT
+3647 QIFT
-3652 RQELKER
+3652 VQELKER
-3659 ANVFAK
+3659 AKVFAK

-3673 ILDQLDLVHQTV
+3673 ILDQLDLVHQAKG
-3685 SRDQIVASFE
+3685 RYQIAASFE
-3695 LNKKVNAYIAEHP
+3695 LNKKINDYIAEHP

-3720 EQITSALFIGK
+3720 EQVTSALFIGK

-3736 VDIDAIAQTRPELAA
+3736 AGIDAIAQTRPELAT
-3751 RIFMVAIEEANGEH
+3751 RIFMVAIEEANGKH
-3765 RGLTD
+3765 VGLTD
-3770 MMVRWANED
+3770 MMLRWANED
-3779 PYLAPKQGYKGETP
+3779 PYLAPKHGYKGEMP
-3793 NDLGFDAKYHVD
+3793 SDLGFDAKYHVD
-3805 LGDHYA
+3805 LGEHYA

-3841 YSYQELQDLTGVE
+3841 YSYQELQDLTGAE

-3862 LKEAAKKVDPI
+3862 LKEAAKKADPI

-3882 LKKFADKSYLSQLD
+3882 LKKFADQNYLSQLD
-3896 SDRMDQIEGIYR
+3896 SDRMEQIEGIYR

-3922 SGAGYDELTNKLAGA
+3922 SGKGYDELTNMLASA

-3943 LSVLLDD
+3943 LSLLLDD

-3971 EQMDALKKQGVTVIG
+3971 EQMEALKKQGVTVIG

-4019 HLDATLF
+4019 HLDVTLF
-4026 ENARANGMRI
+4026 ENARVNGMRI

-4066 AVEVLQSLPD
+4066 AVEVLQNLPD
-4076 DEKFVAIYGKA
+4076 GEKFVAIYGKA

-4105 LDLPALRVSDSNQ
+4105 LDLPALKVSDSNQ
-4118 FRVEQDDMTLRVVYD
+4118 FTVEQDDVSLRVVYD
-4133 DVANKPKLTFKDS
+4133 DVANKPKITFKGS
-4146 LSGANTAIHNQNVND
+4146 LSGANTALHNQNVND
-4161 WERVAVTPTADGGET
+4161 WERVVVTPIADGGET

-4186 ENDSVVANAAAN
+4186 ENDPVVAKAAAN
-4198 LAGKHPESSVVVQL
+4198 LAGKHAESSVVVQL

-4240 RDDSDSNNTHLSGYS
+4240 RDHSESNNTRLSGYS
-4255 AEDLAAKLA
+4255 ADELAVKLA
-4264 NFQQSF
+4264 KFQQSF
-4270 SQAENIN
+4270 NQAENIN
-4277 NTPDHISIVGC
+4277 NKPDHISIVGC

-4305 AMDVNGLRVDVS
+4305 AMDANGLRVDVS
-4317 ARSSELAVDATGRK
+4317 VRSSELAVDEAGRK
-4331 HTKDENGDWIQKAET
+4331 HTKDANGDWVQKAEN
-4346 NKVSLSWNEQG
+4346 NKVSLSWDAQG
-4357 EVIAKEE
+4357 EVVAKDE

-4378 RIGVSDV
+4378 RIGVNNVD
-4385 GEIAR
+4385 EPAR
-4390 GAIGDNNDVFDA
+4390 GAIGDNSDVFDA
-4402 PEKRKVETETSSSA
+4402 PEKRKPEMEVIANSSSS
-4416 ANNKLSYSGNIQ
+4416 NQLSYSGNIQ
-4428 VNVGDGEFTAVN
+4428 VNVGEGEFTAVN

-4447 IKVGSGG
+4447 IKVGTGG

-4465 MVHIGNGESK
+4465 MVHIGDGESK
-4475 HSVDMGGYQ
+4475 HSVDIGGYQ

-4491 FIGNRNV
+4491 FLGNRNV
-4498 SFNLGQSNDL
+4498 SFNFGHSNDL
-4508 LVMMD
+4508 ILMMD

-4527 AARISGVLQSIATS
+4527 AARISGVLQGIAMS
-4541 GEDQDW
+4541 GEGEDW

-4568 GLDQSSSVDYTCLV
+4568 GLDQSSSVDYTTLV
-4582 ELDSH
+4582 ELDSQ
-4587 NERSSRGLKHD
+4587 NERDSRGLKHD
-4598 TEAALNKQYN
+4598 AEATLNKQYN
-4608 QWLSGNSDSSAGKLS
+4608 QWLSGNGNSGTSQLS

-4680 QFSATGQ
+4680 QFTATGQ
-4687 AKTTFTYTPEDLPR
+4687 AKTTFTYTPQDLPR
-4701 QLKNKLLGQMAGIGA
+4701 QLKNKLLGQLAGVGA

-4723 FGVDYTTSGQ
+4723 FGVDYTASGQ
-4733 IVSRNGE
+4733 IVSHNGQ

-4747 LTEMLEVIGEFS
+4747 LKEMLEVIGEFS

-4765 FVDPAKLLDSLKS
+4765 FVDPAKLLDSLKA
-4778 GIDMGADGIQSFAE
+4778 GIDMGADGIKSFAE

-4797 DKAPEEEENKSAVS
+4797 EKAPEEEKDNSSVS
-4811 VNGTSVNS
+4811 VNGANVNS
-4819 AQGATASD
+4819 AQGATVAD

-4837 RAFGFNSLNLPNLFA
+4837 RAFGFNSLNLPNVFA

-4864 SLVENLKENLTADL
+4864 SLVENLKQNLTADL

-4885 FDFLRNSGHLQGD
+4885 FDFLRNSGHLQDD
-4898 GDINLSLGNYNFNW
+4898 GDINISLGNYNFNW

-4951 GSDMGVLMGRENM
+4951 GNDMGVLMGRENM

-5004 LGRDYVVTSGNFNR
+5004 SGRDYVVTSGNFNR
-5018 VDTGDGQDY
+5018 VDTGDDQDY

-5044 FANVFGNYNRINAS
+5044 FANVFGNYNRINAG

-5068 YHAVLNGGEGEDH
+5068 YHAVLNGGDGDDH
-5081 LIAAAIS
+5081 LIATAIS

-5094 GEEGRDLMVLGGYQ
+5094 GGEGRDLMVLGGYQ

-5133 ISSEDNIVFNGIDW
+5133 IRSEDNIVFNGIDW

-5157 DLKLSILRDPV
+5157 DLKLSILRDP
-5168 SETDQA
+5168 SNDSDQS

-5182 TFNDYFDG
+5182 RFSDYFNG
-5190 KRAQMIIA
+5190 NRAQVVIGMS
-5198 MGEKDANGE
+5198 EKDLSGE
-5207 REYTTLSE
+5207 REYTMLSD
-5215 SSIDALV
+5215 SAIDALV
-5222 QAMSGFDPQ
+5222 QAMSGFEPQ
-5231 AGDNGFIDN
+5231 AGDNGFIDS
-5240 LDSKSRVAISTAW
+5240 LESKSQATISMAW
-5253 ADVVHKKGITV
+5253 SDVVHKKGLMV

>member
-18 SADNGNNDIVAIGF
+18 SADDGNNSIVAIGF

-54 HTGSGNDTVVGG
+54 YTGSGNDTVVGG
-66 SAYLRVEDSTGHL
+66 SAYLRVEDTTGHL

-102 AAGGVSIDHLGH
+102 AAGGVSIDHLGN
-114 HGDVSYGGAAAYN
+114 HGDVNYGGAAAYN
-127 SVKRKGLSGNVTFKG
+127 GITRKGLSGNVTFKG

-148 LWHETNHGNLSFAG
+148 LWHETNQGNLSFAG

-173 FDQYQGSRG
+173 FNRYQDSRG
-182 DVSFD
+182 DVTFD

-220 VGDITLQ
+220 VGDVTLQ

-241 EDVYQQ
+241 EDVYAQ
-247 THGNI
+247 TRGNI

-261 SFYSDVAHGDIHF
+261 SLYSDVAHGDIHF
-274 SGGGAYNTITRKGSG
+274 SGGGAYNTIIRKGSG
-289 SSFDAQGME
+289 NDFAKEGMTN
-298 YAKAEDIVLT
+298 AKADEIVLT
-308 TAKMHGSWIGSGT
+308 KAVMSGSWIGQD
-321 HAVTAVKSEREPNT
+321 HHVTAVKSASEPNT
-335 YLFAIAD
+335 YLFAFAD
-342 GTYTKINKVRLSN
+342 STYTKINKVQLRN
-355 DPKTGKLK
+355 DPQTGELK
-363 YYSEAWYKQGNHLS
+363 YYSTAWYKEGNHLS
-377 GLARSDVSSAGGF
+377 NLANQDISDNGGF
-390 EVNPINGGYT
+390 TAVNINGAYT
-400 LSNIAVEHQQS
+400 LSDLKVEHQQS
-411 LTVHAMEKD
+411 LTVHAVEKD

-429 ANGALIDAKDVV
+429 ANGALIDAKDVA
-441 LSDAKMGGH
+441 LSEAKMGGT

-456 TKVDVQ
+456 TTVDVQ
-462 AIKSN
+462 AVKSN

-492 DAETGVLKYQARS
+492 DPKTGALKYQARS
-505 WYKEGDHTAN
+505 WYKEGDHTAD

-533 GYSLSALNYSVNA
+533 GYSLSDLHYSVNA
-546 IRSMSETVADIDEYT
+546 VRSTSETVADIDEYT

-575 SGDVHFSGAGGG
+575 SGDVHFNGAGGG

-697 RVAMLGGY
+697 RVVMLGGY
-705 NTHTQIGSGHG
+705 NTHTQIGSGNG

-731 NGEVTSVL
+731 KGDVASVL

-748 VGEGELTAGMLG
+748 VGDGDLTAGMLG
-760 GANVMTHISGDE
+760 GANVITHISGDNE
-772 QASNTTAVA
+772 TSNTTAVA

-792 KGDTLAVMGGGANV
+792 KGNALAVMGGGANV
-806 LTHVGDGSTTGVM
+806 LTHVGDGTTTGVM

-864 TKVGDGTSIAAMI
+864 TKVGDGTSIAVMI

-953 GNANIFTHI
+953 GNANIFTHV
-962 GNGSTFAAMI
+962 GSGSTFAAMI
-972 GQANVM
+972 GQANIM
-978 TKVGNDLTAAL
+978 TKVGDDLTAAL

-1000 GDGTSLGLFAGEMNV
+1000 GDGTSLGIFAGEVNV

-1128 NIVTKV
+1128 NIITKV
-1134 GDGLGINVAWGQAN
+1134 GDGLGVNVAWGQAN

-1159 NFAKGEANILTK
+1159 NFAKGQANVITK
-1171 VGDGQE
+1171 VGNGQE

-1211 DGRNVVL
+1211 NGRNVVL

-1243 VVTKVGDG
+1243 IVTKVGDG

-1266 VGNGLSVTA
+1266 VGDGLSVTA
-1275 AYGDANINTKVGNGV
+1275 AYGDANINTKVGDGV

-1315 GKANANIHIGDGLN
+1315 GKANANIHIGDGLG
-1329 INASYAR
+1329 INASYAQ
-1336 NNVAIKVGNGDFY
+1336 NNVAIKIGNGDFY

-1361 KLSALFDNVKQTL
+1361 KLSALFDNIKQTV

-1388 GDEASTS
+1388 GDEASSS

-1439 TPDLNEMD
+1439 TPDLNRMQNALD
-1447 NDLNIDG
+1447 VDG
-1454 ASDHAP
+1454 SSDQTQAP
-1460 NLIVNGDFEQGDRG
+1460 NLIVNGDFEQGDQG
-1474 WQSTHGVEA
+1474 WKSTHGVEA
-1483 SYSGSVYGV
+1483 SHSGNVYGV
-1492 NGEGHGTRVT
+1492 NGEGHGARVT
-1502 ELDTHTNTSLYQDLT
+1502 ELDTYTNTSLYQDLT

-1571 HAGSNRIEFKGTGHN
+1571 HAGSNRIEFKGTGQN

-1597 AKSESSPQANA
+1597 AKSESSQQANA
-1608 VSEHAKQNQAS
+1608 VSEHATQNQAS

-1661 IENNGQ
+1661 LENNGQ

-1677 EAVTAELTTLA
+1677 EAVTAELTKLA

-1698 THTGKSGE
+1698 THTGESGD

-1717 DGVQSQIDDA
+1717 DGVQRQLDDA
-1727 KQLASDKM
+1727 KQLANDKI

-1750 DSIAKSEA
+1750 ESVAKSEA

-1767 AGAEQDIAEAKA
+1767 AGAEQDIADAKA

-1786 DAVAKSHDAKQA
+1786 DAVAKSNDAKQA

-1831 QGAKQNEGDRPDRQG
+1831 KGTKQNEGDRPDREG
-1846 VAGSGLSGNAH
+1846 VTGSGLSGNAH

-1865 GSHVNTDSQT
+1865 GSHVTNDSQT
-1875 NADGRFSDGLTEQ
+1875 NADGRFSEGLSEQ
-1888 ELEALEGATN
+1888 EQEALEGATN

-1905 NAGIRSKNSGSTITS
+1905 NAGIRGKNSGSTISS
-1920 MFMEA
+1920 MFTET
-1925 NADSIVVDTT
+1925 NSDSIVVPTA
-1935 ASQDVVRKEVR
+1935 ASQDVVRKEIR
-1946 ISGVNLVGLGEA
+1946 ISGVNLEGLGEA
-1958 SHDSAESLVAARA
+1958 SHDSAESLVSARA

-1983 DNDVATD
+1983 DNDAATD

-2005 SDEVKQR
+2005 SDEAKER
-2012 MIQSMSG
+2012 MIQFVGG

-2042 STLDYDWDKR
+2042 ATLDYDWDKR

-2066 ETPHAEKSIVSFWS
+2066 EAPHGEKSIVSFWS
-2080 GKNFKQYR
+2080 GRNFKEYR
-2088 DVLDNAQTDGK
+2088 NVLDNAQADGK

-2109 NAFAIDLNKHLMRWG
+2109 NAFAIDLNKQLMRWG
-2124 GLFLDPDNA
+2124 GMFLDPDNA

-2158 TGAQHDVYVIA
+2158 TGAQNDVYVIA
-2169 EGGVRLGNYFWHVEL
+2169 EGGMRLGNYFWNVEL

-2205 VSEYKDLPADEIGRR
+2205 VSAYKDIPVEDIGRR
-2220 LTDAGVGVKVRFDA
+2220 LTDAGVAVKVRFDA
-2234 LSSARQAELLADN
+2234 LSHEKQADLLADN
-2247 PDDYRADTL
+2247 PDGYKADTL

-2289 GDEGFEVRS
+2289 GEEGFEVRS
-2298 WPGSDDKSKTILLDN
+2298 WPGTDGKSKTILLDN
-2313 PEDAAQQKAI
+2313 PEDAAQQKSI

-2370 TNSELMSVT
+2370 ANVELMSVT

-2394 SYQKVID
+2394 SYQQVID
-2401 ALAEYHAST
+2401 ALTEYHAST
-2410 AEHAD
+2410 VEHAD
-2415 YELESVEQLV
+2415 YELESVEKLL
-2425 NLRKKIEGYAL
+2425 NLRKQIEGYVL
-2436 GHPDSGRLEAMNSLL
+2436 GHPDSGRVEAMNSLL
-2451 NQVNSRLEEVS
+2451 NQVNSRLEEVA

-2484 DNAHLK
+2484 DNANLK
-2490 QSKHLYLDGNGDFV
+2490 ESKHLYLDGNGDFV
-2504 TKGKGNLAKIDQLG
+2504 TKGKGNLANIDKLG

-2524 EKVKASVNHE
+2524 EKVKVAVTHE
-2534 YGQAIADTIFAG
+2534 YGQVVADTIFAG
-2546 LSANEL
+2546 LSANDL
-2552 AKDGKGIDITGLN
+2552 AKDGKGIDIAGLN
-2565 RIHQAL
+2565 KVHQAI

-2606 IDAQA
+2606 LEGQT

-2636 FNVATEYQPDLKLR
+2636 FNVATEDQPDLKLR

-2674 GFGLNDGETK
+2674 GFGLKDGETK

-2697 IDAAYKDASEGYA
+2697 IDASYKDASEGYA
-2710 SVLLGNPDMLVST
+2710 SVLLGNPDMLAST

-2749 RFAQELQKQAQAS
+2749 RFAEELQKQAQAS
-2762 GDPALV
+2762 GAPALV
-2768 AKRIDNV
+2768 EKRIDNV
-2775 VRLFAERALEE
+2775 VRLFAERAIEE

-2811 AMQAEWNRLSHD
+2811 AMQAEWNRLSND

-2887 SHQVNDDL
+2887 SHQATDLL
-2895 DALSGSEKHKD
+2895 DALSGNEKHKEN
-2906 KVAIE
+2906 VAIE
-2911 NDGTPPRDKVPLSP
+2911 NDGTPPRDKESLSP

-2936 ERDARRKIGDI
+2936 EKDARRKIGDI
-2947 TQTLLDHAVEKGESQ
+2947 TQTLLDHAVENGESQ

-2973 TGYYHQGTAS
+2973 TGYYHQGAAS
-2983 SDDETSTTSGKVVLF
+2983 SEGETSATSGKVVLF

-3008 QASAIRSHYQKQG
+3008 QASAIRNHYQKQG

-3064 NIILHGYSMGGPIAA
+3064 NIIIHGYSMGGPIAA

-3117 GIVGTIAKAVNG
+3117 GIVGAIAKAVNG
-3129 QFSVEKNLKGLPQE
+3129 QFSVEKNLKGLPKE

-3162 RVKLSNSGFN
+3162 RAKLAIAGYN

-3178 FYGHEASNRLMSQ
+3178 FYGHEASNRLMGQ
-3191 YTGQIVSDLL
+3191 YADQIVSGLFNAEQAAVEAGEVLKGLEKDFKRYGDALKPDTSVPGKAKDIRTTKDFLNGYKNDHAKEIVDGFHSDMSIKQLVDLFVKGNWSAEQKGALAWEIESRALKVTFQNKSEKYNRLFREIASAGVVDAKATEQLAPQLMLL
-3201 NTQHIKHNEAK
+3201 NLANDGFGGRCDPLSKLVLVAK
-3212 LNLEPHGKNY
+3212 QLENDG
-3222 ESRDLILKPISQPE
+3222 Q
-3236 TVELGMPEVDQKV
+3236 V
-3249 LADIAERENVIIGV
+3249 GV
-3263 RPVDEKSK
+3263 ARQLLE
-3271 SLIASKMYSSKGL
+3271 KMYSAAAVLSNPTLYSDSEKANASKL
-3284 FVKAKSSDW
+3284 LSSLAAIHAKN
-3293 GPMSGFIP
+3293 PMHDTSMKVWQEKLEGKQALTVNGVVEKIT
-3301 VDQSF
+3301 D
-3306 AKASARRDLETFN
+3306 ASANGKPVL
-3319 RHAEQSIQSGNAVS
+3319 
-3333 ADLYLNQVRVEELVS
+3333 
-3348 KYHSLTPLE
+3348 LE
-3357 LDDQSGMYKTTATNG
+3357 LDAPGHAMAAWAKGSGDDRVYGFYDPNAGIVEFSSAEKFGDYLTRFFGKSDLNMAQRYELGKNAAGEPIFNRVVVMDGNTLASYKPTFGDKTTMQGILELPVFDATPIKKPG
-3372 DQSVPFFL
+3372 TSD
-3380 NRVTVDGNELWQV
+3380 VDGNAK
-3393 HYITNGELAPFKV
+3393 I
-3406 IGDPVSKQPMT
+3406 
-3417 ADYDL
+3417 
-3422 LTVMY
+3422 
-3427 SYGDLG
+3427 
-3433 PQDKVKQPLTWQ
+3433 
-3445 QWKDSV
+3445 
-3451 TYEDLTPKYKE
+3451 
-3462 LYSNEDLYNKKD
+3462 
-3474 GASLGNVSGRLKELK
+3474 
-3489 DRINVDLGRTNGLEM
+3489 
-3504 VHHGADDANP
+3504 
-3514 YAVMADN
+3514 
-3521 FPATFFVPKSLFAE
+3521 
-3535 DGLGEGKGSIQTYFN
+3535 
-3550 VNEQGAVVIRNP
+3550 
-3562 QEFSDF
+3562 
-3568 QQVTI
+3568 
-3573 NASFRASF
+3573 
-3581 NDKWN
+3581 
-3586 HGLDEPLFTTKRK
+3586 
-3599 LSHEFLNKRDQ
+3599 
-3610 LLKKLSGGR
+3610 
-3619 LDAQDETLVA
+3619 
-3629 LGNPDDVSGNKAI
+3629 
-3642 VAVDV
+3642 VDV
-3647 SQIFT
+3647 T
-3652 RQELKER
+3652 
-3659 ANVFAK
+3659 
-3665 PIGASYQG
+3665 
-3673 ILDQLDLVHQTV
+3673 
-3685 SRDQIVASFE
+3685 
-3695 LNKKVNAYIAEHP
+3695 
-3708 TSGRNQALTQLK
+3708 
-3720 EQITSALFIGK
+3720 
-3731 MQVAQ
+3731 
-3736 VDIDAIAQTRPELAA
+3736 
-3751 RIFMVAIEEANGEH
+3751 
-3765 RGLTD
+3765 
-3770 MMVRWANED
+3770 
-3779 PYLAPKQGYKGETP
+3779 
-3793 NDLGFDAKYHVD
+3793 
-3805 LGDHYA
+3805 
-3811 DFKQWLE
+3811 
-3818 TSQSNGLLSKATL
+3818 
-3831 DESTKTVHLG
+3831 
-3841 YSYQELQDLTGVE
+3841 
-3854 SVQMAFYF
+3854 
-3862 LKEAAKKVDPI
+3862 KEALADGK
-3873 SGDSAEMIL
+3873 IL
-3882 LKKFADKSYLSQLD
+3882 
-3896 SDRMDQIEGIYR
+3896 
-3908 SSHETD
+3908 
-3914 VDAWDRRY
+3914 
-3922 SGAGYDELTNKLAGA
+3922 
-3937 TGVDEQ
+3937 
-3943 LSVLLDD
+3943 
-3950 RKGLLIG
+3950 
-3957 EVHGSDV
+3957 
-3964 NGLRFVN
+3964 
-3971 EQMDALKKQGVTVIG
+3971 
-3986 LEHLRSD
+3986 
-3993 LAQPLIDRYLA
+3993 
-4004 TGVMSSEL
+4004 
-4012 SAMLKTK
+4012 
-4019 HLDATLF
+4019 
-4026 ENARANGMRI
+4026 
-4036 VALDANSSAR
+4036 
-4046 PNVQGTE
+4046 
-4053 HGLMYRAGAANNI
+4053 
-4066 AVEVLQSLPD
+4066 
-4076 DEKFVAIYGKA
+4076 
-4087 HLQSHKGI
+4087 
-4095 EGFVPGITHR
+4095 
-4105 LDLPALRVSDSNQ
+4105 
-4118 FRVEQDDMTLRVVYD
+4118 
-4133 DVANKPKLTFKDS
+4133 
-4146 LSGANTAIHNQNVND
+4146 HNQNVND
-4161 WERVAVTPTADGGET
+4161 WERVVVTPTADGGET

-4186 ENDSVVANAAAN
+4186 ENDAVAAKAAAN
-4198 LAGKHPESSVVVQL
+4198 LAGKHPEISVVVQL

-4240 RDDSDSNNTHLSGYS
+4240 RDDSESNNTRLSGYS
-4255 AEDLAAKLA
+4255 ADELAVKLA
-4264 NFQQSF
+4264 KFQQSF
-4270 SQAENIN
+4270 NQAENVSSK
-4277 NTPDHISIVGC
+4277 PDHISIVGC

-4305 AMDVNGLRVDVS
+4305 AMDANGLRLDVS
-4317 ARSSELAVDATGRK
+4317 VRSSELAVDETGRK
-4331 HTKDENGDWIQKAET
+4331 HTKDANGNWVQKAES
-4346 NKVSLSWNEQG
+4346 NKVSLSWDEQG
-4357 EVIAKEE
+4357 EVVTKDE

-4385 GEIAR
+4385 DEPAR

-4402 PEKRKVETETSSSA
+4402 PKKRKAETETSSSS

-4447 IKVGSGG
+4447 IKVGTGG

-4465 MVHIGNGESK
+4465 MIHIGNGESK
-4475 HSVDMGGYQ
+4475 HSFDIGGYQ

-4498 SFNLGQSNDL
+4498 SFNKGRSNDL
-4508 LVMMD
+4508 IVMMD

-4541 GEDQDW
+4541 GEGKDW

-4568 GLDQSSSVDYTCLV
+4568 GLDQSSSVDYTSLV
-4582 ELDSH
+4582 ELDSQ

-4598 TEAALNKQYN
+4598 AEAALNKQYN
-4608 QWLSGNSDSSAGKLS
+4608 QWLSGNGNNDTSKLS

-4687 AKTTFTYTPEDLPR
+4687 AKTTFTYTPKDLPR
-4701 QLKNKLLGQMAGIGA
+4701 QLKNKLLGQLAGVGA

-4723 FGVDYTTSGQ
+4723 FGVDYTASGH

-4747 LTEMLEVIGEFS
+4747 LKEMLEVIGEFS

-4778 GIDMGADGIQSFAE
+4778 GINMGADGIKSFAE

-4797 DKAPEEEENKSAVS
+4797 EKAPEEKEDNASVS
-4811 VNGTSVNS
+4811 VNGASVNS
-4819 AQGATASD
+4819 TQGATVAD
-4827 GNTETAETQD
+4827 GSTETTETPD

-4864 SLVENLKENLTADL
+4864 SLVANLKENLTADL

-4951 GSDMGVLMGRENM
+4951 GNDMGVLMGRENM

-5004 LGRDYVVTSGNFNR
+5004 SGRDYVVTSGNFNR
-5018 VDTGDGQDY
+5018 VDTGDDQDY

-5035 QVELGAGND
+5035 QVELGAGDD

-5094 GEEGRDLMVLGGYQ
+5094 GGEGRDLMVLGGYQ

-5133 ISSEDNIVFNGIDW
+5133 IRSEDNIVFNGIDW

-5157 DLKLSILRDPV
+5157 DLKLSILRDPA
-5168 SETDQA
+5168 SDSDQA

-5182 TFNDYFDG
+5182 TFSDYFNG
-5190 KRAQMIIA
+5190 NRAQVIIA
-5198 MGEKDANGE
+5198 MGEKDATGE

-5215 SSIDALV
+5215 SAIDALV

-5240 LDSKSRVAISTAW
+5240 LDSKSRVAITTAW

>member
-18 SADNGNNDIVAIGF
+18 SADDGNNSIVAIGF

-54 HTGSGNDTVVGG
+54 YTGSGNDTVVGG
-66 SAYLRVEDSTGHL
+66 SAYLRVEDTTGHL

-102 AAGGVSIDHLGH
+102 AAGGVSIDHLGN

-127 SVKRKGLSGNVTFKG
+127 GITRKGLSGNVTFKG

-148 LWHETNHGNLSFAG
+148 LWHETNQGNLSFAG

-173 FDQYQGSRG
+173 FNRYQGSRG
-182 DVSFD
+182 DVTFD

-241 EDVYQQ
+241 EDVYAQ
-247 THGNI
+247 TRGNI

-261 SFYSDVAHGDIHF
+261 SLYSDVAHGDIHF

-308 TAKMHGSWIGSGT
+308 AAQMHGLSIDNGNKF

-342 GTYTKINKVRLSN
+342 GTYTKINKVRLYN
-355 DPKTGKLK
+355 DPETGKLK
-363 YYSEAWYKQGNHLS
+363 YYSEAWFKRGNHLAE
-377 GLARSDVSSAGGF
+377 LARSDVSSAGGF

-411 LTVHAMEKD
+411 LTVHAVEKD

-429 ANGALIDAKDVV
+429 ANGALIDAKDVA

-456 TKVDVQ
+456 TTVDVQ
-462 AIKSN
+462 AVKSN

-492 DAETGVLKYQARS
+492 DPETGALKYQSRS
-505 WYKEGDHTAN
+505 WYKEGNHTAN

-533 GYSLSALNYSVNA
+533 GYSLSDLHYSVNA
-546 IRSMSETVADIDEYT
+546 VRSTSETVADIDEYT

-575 SGDVHFSGAGGG
+575 SGDVRFNGAGGG

-697 RVAMLGGY
+697 RVVMLGGY
-705 NTHTQIGSGHG
+705 NTHTQIGSGNG

-731 NGEVTSVL
+731 KGDVASVL

-748 VGEGELTAGMLG
+748 VGDGDLTAGMLG
-760 GANVMTHISGDE
+760 GANVITHISGDNE
-772 QASNTTAVA
+772 TSNTTAVA

-792 KGDTLAVMGGGANV
+792 KGNTLAVMGGGANV
-806 LTHVGDGSTTGVM
+806 LTHVGDGTTTGVM

-864 TKVGDGTSIAAMI
+864 TKVGDGTSIAVMI

-953 GNANIFTHI
+953 GNANIFTHV
-962 GNGSTFAAMI
+962 GSGSTFAAMI
-972 GQANVM
+972 GQANIM

-1000 GDGTSLGLFAGEMNV
+1000 GDGTSLGIFAGEVNV

-1128 NIVTKV
+1128 NIITKV
-1134 GDGLGINVAWGQAN
+1134 GDGLGVNVAWGQAN

-1159 NFAKGEANILTK
+1159 NFAKGEANIITK

-1211 DGRNVVL
+1211 NGRNVVL

-1243 VVTKVGDG
+1243 IVTKVGDG

-1266 VGNGLSVTA
+1266 VGDGLSVTA
-1275 AYGDANINTKVGNGV
+1275 AYGDANINTKVGDGV

-1315 GKANANIHIGDGLN
+1315 GKANANIHVGDGLN
-1329 INASYAR
+1329 INASYAQ

-1361 KLSALFDNVKQTL
+1361 KLSALFDNIKQTL

-1388 GDEASTS
+1388 GDEASSS

-1410 KLDGFQMDAIEEV
+1410 KLDGFQMEAIEEV

-1439 TPDLNEMD
+1439 TPDLNKMQNALD
-1447 NDLNIDG
+1447 VDG
-1454 ASDHAP
+1454 SSDQTQAQ

-1474 WQSTHGVEA
+1474 WKSTHGVEA
-1483 SYSGSVYGV
+1483 SYSGNVYGV
-1492 NGEGHGTRVT
+1492 NGEGHGARVT
-1502 ELDTHTNTSLYQDLT
+1502 ELDTYTNTSLYQDLT

-1597 AKSESSPQANA
+1597 AKSESSQQANA
-1608 VSEHAKQNQAS
+1608 VSEHATQNQAS

-1661 IENNGQ
+1661 LENNGQ

-1677 EAVTAELTTLA
+1677 EAVTAELTKLA

-1698 THTGKSGE
+1698 THTGESGD

-1717 DGVQSQIDDA
+1717 DGVQSQLDDA
-1727 KQLASDKM
+1727 KQLANDKI

-1750 DSIAKSEA
+1750 ESVAKSEA
-1758 GVAKGEQNR
+1758 GVAQGEQNR

-1786 DAVAKSHDAKQA
+1786 DAVAKSNDAKQA

-1831 QGAKQNEGDRPDRQG
+1831 KGTKQNEGDRPDREG

-1857 RVEGAGET
+1857 SVEGAGET
-1865 GSHVNTDSQT
+1865 GSHITTDSQT
-1875 NADGRFSDGLTEQ
+1875 NADGRFSEGLSEQ
-1888 ELEALEGATN
+1888 EQEALEGATN

-1905 NAGIRSKNSGSTITS
+1905 NAGIRGKNSGSTITS
-1920 MFMEA
+1920 MFTET
-1925 NADSIVVDTT
+1925 NSDSIVVPTT
-1935 ASQDVVRKEVR
+1935 ASQDVVRKEIR
-1946 ISGVNLVGLGEA
+1946 ISGVNLEGLGEA

-1990 KYVPVPGFERVDADV
+1990 KYVPVPGFERVDVDV

-2030 DQAQALATLFVE
+2030 DQAEALATLFVE

-2066 ETPHAEKSIVSFWS
+2066 EAPHAEKSIVSFWS

-2088 DVLDNAQTDGK
+2088 DILDNAQTDGK

-2158 TGAQHDVYVIA
+2158 TGAQNDVYVIA
-2169 EGGVRLGNYFWHVEL
+2169 EGGVRLGNYFWNVEL

-2205 VSEYKDLPADEIGRR
+2205 VSEYKDLPADQIGRR
-2220 LTDAGVGVKVRFDA
+2220 LTDAGVAVKVRFDA
-2234 LSSARQAELLADN
+2234 LSHERQAELLADN
-2247 PDDYRADTL
+2247 PDGYKADTL

-2289 GDEGFEVRS
+2289 GEEGFEVRS
-2298 WPGSDDKSKTILLDN
+2298 WPGIDGKSKTILLDN
-2313 PEDAAQQKAI
+2313 PEDAAQQKSI

-2356 RILAQKEDGAWTYN
+2356 RIIAQKEDGAWTYN
-2370 TNSELMSVT
+2370 TNVELMSVT

-2385 HVSGKVRGE
+2385 HVNGKVRGD
-2394 SYQKVID
+2394 SYQQVID
-2401 ALAEYHAST
+2401 ALTEYHAST
-2410 AEHAD
+2410 VEHAD
-2415 YELESVEQLV
+2415 YELESVEKLL
-2425 NLRKKIEGYAL
+2425 NLRKQIEGYVL
-2436 GHPDSGRLEAMNSLL
+2436 GHPDSGRVEAMNSLL

-2484 DNAHLK
+2484 DNANLK
-2490 QSKHLYLDGNGDFV
+2490 ESKHLYLDGNGDFV
-2504 TKGKGNLAKIDQLG
+2504 TKGKGNLANIDKLG

-2524 EKVKASVNHE
+2524 EKVKAAVTHE
-2534 YGQAIADTIFAG
+2534 YGQVVADTIFAR
-2546 LSANEL
+2546 LSANDL
-2552 AKDGKGIDITGLN
+2552 AKDGKGIDIAGLN
-2565 RIHQAL
+2565 KVHQAI

-2585 KPSDHSALGHAA
+2585 KPSDHSTLGHAA

-2606 IDAQA
+2606 LEGQA

-2636 FNVATEYQPDLKLR
+2636 FNVATEDQPDLKLR

-2674 GFGLNDGETK
+2674 GFGLKDGETK

-2697 IDAAYKDASEGYA
+2697 IDASYKDASEGYA
-2710 SVLLGNPDMLVST
+2710 SVLLGNPDMLAST

-2749 RFAQELQKQAQAS
+2749 RFAEELQKQAQAS

-2768 AKRIDNV
+2768 EKRIDNV

-2811 AMQAEWNRLSHD
+2811 AMQAEWKRLSND

-2887 SHQVNDDL
+2887 SHQVTDVL
-2895 DALSGSEKHKD
+2895 DALSGNEKHKEN
-2906 KVAIE
+2906 VAIE
-2911 NDGTPPRDKVPLSP
+2911 NDGTPPRDKESLSP

-2936 ERDARRKIGDI
+2936 EKDARRKIGEI
-2947 TQTLLDHAVEKGESQ
+2947 TQTLLDHAVENGESQ

-2968 EAGRL
+2968 EVGRL
-2973 TGYYHQGTAS
+2973 TGYYHQGAAS
-2983 SDDETSTTSGKVVLF
+2983 SEGETSATSGKVVLF

-3008 QASAIRSHYQKQG
+3008 QASEIRNHYQKQG

-3064 NIILHGYSMGGPIAA
+3064 NIIIHGYSMGGPIAA

-3102 SMTKAITAHEVANPA
+3102 SMTKAITAHEMANPA
-3117 GIVGTIAKAVNG
+3117 GIVGAIAKAVNG
-3129 QFSVEKNLKGLPQE
+3129 QFSVEKNLKGLPKE

-3162 RVKLSNSGFN
+3162 RAKLAIAGYN

-3178 FYGHEASNRLMSQ
+3178 FYGHEASNRLMGQ
-3191 YTGQIVSDLL
+3191 YADQIVSGLFNAEQAAVEAGEVLKGLEKDFKRYGDALKPDTSVPGKSKDIRTTKDFLNGYKNDHAKEIVDGFRSDMSIKQLVDLFVKGNWSAEQKGALAWEIESRALKVTFQNKSEKYNRLFREIASAGVVDAKATEQLAPQLMLL
-3201 NTQHIKHNEAK
+3201 NLSNDGFGGRCDPLSKLVLVAK
-3212 LNLEPHGKNY
+3212 QLENDG
-3222 ESRDLILKPISQPE
+3222 Q
-3236 TVELGMPEVDQKV
+3236 V
-3249 LADIAERENVIIGV
+3249 GV
-3263 RPVDEKSK
+3263 ARQLLE
-3271 SLIASKMYSSKGL
+3271 KMYSAAAVLSNPTLYSDSEKANASKL
-3284 FVKAKSSDW
+3284 LSSLAAIHAKN
-3293 GPMSGFIP
+3293 PMHDTSMKVWQEKLEGKQALTVNGVVEKIT
-3301 VDQSF
+3301 D
-3306 AKASARRDLETFN
+3306 ASANGKPVL
-3319 RHAEQSIQSGNAVS
+3319 
-3333 ADLYLNQVRVEELVS
+3333 
-3348 KYHSLTPLE
+3348 LE
-3357 LDDQSGMYKTTATNG
+3357 LDAPGHAMAAWAKGSGDDRVYGFYDPNAGIVEFSSAEKFGDYLTRFFGKSDLNMAQSYKLGKNDAGEAIFNRVVVMDGNTLASYKPTFGDKTT
-3372 DQSVPFFL
+3372 
-3380 NRVTVDGNELWQV
+3380 
-3393 HYITNGELAPFKV
+3393 
-3406 IGDPVSKQPMT
+3406 M
-3417 ADYDL
+3417 
-3422 LTVMY
+3422 
-3427 SYGDLG
+3427 
-3433 PQDKVKQPLTWQ
+3433 
-3445 QWKDSV
+3445 
-3451 TYEDLTPKYKE
+3451 
-3462 LYSNEDLYNKKD
+3462 
-3474 GASLGNVSGRLKELK
+3474 
-3489 DRINVDLGRTNGLEM
+3489 
-3504 VHHGADDANP
+3504 
-3514 YAVMADN
+3514 
-3521 FPATFFVPKSLFAE
+3521 
-3535 DGLGEGKGSIQTYFN
+3535 
-3550 VNEQGAVVIRNP
+3550 
-3562 QEFSDF
+3562 
-3568 QQVTI
+3568 
-3573 NASFRASF
+3573 
-3581 NDKWN
+3581 
-3586 HGLDEPLFTTKRK
+3586 
-3599 LSHEFLNKRDQ
+3599 
-3610 LLKKLSGGR
+3610 
-3619 LDAQDETLVA
+3619 
-3629 LGNPDDVSGNKAI
+3629 
-3642 VAVDV
+3642 
-3647 SQIFT
+3647 
-3652 RQELKER
+3652 
-3659 ANVFAK
+3659 
-3665 PIGASYQG
+3665 QG
-3673 ILDQLDLVHQTV
+3673 ILDLPV
-3685 SRDQIVASFE
+3685 
-3695 LNKKVNAYIAEHP
+3695 
-3708 TSGRNQALTQLK
+3708 
-3720 EQITSALFIGK
+3720 
-3731 MQVAQ
+3731 
-3736 VDIDAIAQTRPELAA
+3736 
-3751 RIFMVAIEEANGEH
+3751 
-3765 RGLTD
+3765 
-3770 MMVRWANED
+3770 
-3779 PYLAPKQGYKGETP
+3779 
-3793 NDLGFDAKYHVD
+3793 FDATPMKKPGTSDVD
-3805 LGDHYA
+3805 GNA
-3811 DFKQWLE
+3811 
-3818 TSQSNGLLSKATL
+3818 KAVDDT
-3831 DESTKTVHLG
+3831 
-3841 YSYQELQDLTGVE
+3841 
-3854 SVQMAFYF
+3854 
-3862 LKEAAKKVDPI
+3862 KEA
-3873 SGDSAEMIL
+3873 
-3882 LKKFADKSYLSQLD
+3882 
-3896 SDRMDQIEGIYR
+3896 
-3908 SSHETD
+3908 
-3914 VDAWDRRY
+3914 
-3922 SGAGYDELTNKLAGA
+3922 LAG
-3937 TGVDEQ
+3937 
-3943 LSVLLDD
+3943 
-3950 RKGLLIG
+3950 
-3957 EVHGSDV
+3957 
-3964 NGLRFVN
+3964 
-3971 EQMDALKKQGVTVIG
+3971 
-3986 LEHLRSD
+3986 
-3993 LAQPLIDRYLA
+3993 
-4004 TGVMSSEL
+4004 
-4012 SAMLKTK
+4012 
-4019 HLDATLF
+4019 
-4026 ENARANGMRI
+4026 
-4036 VALDANSSAR
+4036 
-4046 PNVQGTE
+4046 
-4053 HGLMYRAGAANNI
+4053 
-4066 AVEVLQSLPD
+4066 
-4076 DEKFVAIYGKA
+4076 GKI
-4087 HLQSHKGI
+4087 L
-4095 EGFVPGITHR
+4095 
-4105 LDLPALRVSDSNQ
+4105 
-4118 FRVEQDDMTLRVVYD
+4118 
-4133 DVANKPKLTFKDS
+4133 
-4146 LSGANTAIHNQNVND
+4146 HNQNVND
-4161 WERVAVTPTADGGET
+4161 WERVVVTPTVDGGET

-4186 ENDSVVANAAAN
+4186 ENDAVAAKAAAN

-4240 RDDSDSNNTHLSGYS
+4240 RDDSESNNTRLSGYS
-4255 AEDLAAKLA
+4255 ADELAMKLA
-4264 NFQQSF
+4264 KFQQSF
-4270 SQAENIN
+4270 NQAENVSSK
-4277 NTPDHISIVGC
+4277 PDHISIVGC

-4305 AMDVNGLRVDVS
+4305 AMDANGLRLDVS
-4317 ARSSELAVDATGRK
+4317 VRSSELAVDETGRK
-4331 HTKDENGDWIQKAET
+4331 HTKDANGNWVQKAES

-4357 EVIAKEE
+4357 DVVAKDE
-4364 RIRNGIAEGDIDLS
+4364 RIHNGIAEGDIDLS
-4378 RIGVSDV
+4378 RIGISDV
-4385 GEIAR
+4385 DEPAR
-4390 GAIGDNNDVFDA
+4390 GAIGDNKDVFDA
-4402 PEKRKVETETSSSA
+4402 PEKRKAETETSSSS

-4447 IKVGSGG
+4447 IKVGTGG

-4465 MVHIGNGESK
+4465 MIHIGNGESK
-4475 HSVDMGGYQ
+4475 HSFDIGGYQ

-4498 SFNLGQSNDL
+4498 SFNKGRSNDL
-4508 LVMMD
+4508 IVMMD

-4541 GEDQDW
+4541 GEGKDW

-4568 GLDQSSSVDYTCLV
+4568 GLDQSSSVDYTSLV
-4582 ELDSH
+4582 ELDSQ

-4598 TEAALNKQYN
+4598 AEAALNKQYN
-4608 QWLSGNSDSSAGKLS
+4608 QWLSGNGNNDTSKLS

-4701 QLKNKLLGQMAGIGA
+4701 QLKNKLLGQLAGVGA

-4723 FGVDYTTSGQ
+4723 FGVDYTASGH

-4747 LTEMLEVIGEFS
+4747 LKEMLEVIGEFS

-4765 FVDPAKLLDSLKS
+4765 FVDPAKLLDSLKA
-4778 GIDMGADGIQSFAE
+4778 GIKTGADGIKSFAE

-4797 DKAPEEEENKSAVS
+4797 EKAPEEEESKPSVS
-4811 VNGTSVNS
+4811 LNGESLNS
-4819 AQGATASD
+4819 TQGATVAD
-4827 GNTETAETQD
+4827 GSTETTETPD

-4864 SLVENLKENLTADL
+4864 SLVTNLKENLTADL

-4951 GSDMGVLMGRENM
+4951 GNDMGVLMGRENM

-5004 LGRDYVVTSGNFNR
+5004 SGRDYVVTSGNFNR
-5018 VDTGDGQDY
+5018 VDTGDDQDY

-5035 QVELGAGND
+5035 QVELGAGDD

-5094 GEEGRDLMVLGGYQ
+5094 GGEGRDLMVLGGYQ

-5133 ISSEDNIVFNGIDW
+5133 IRSEDNIVFNGIDW

-5157 DLKLSILRDPV
+5157 DLKLSILRDPAGD
-5168 SETDQA
+5168 SDQA

-5182 TFNDYFDG
+5182 TFSDYFNG
-5190 KRAQMIIA
+5190 NRAQVIIA
-5198 MGEKDANGE
+5198 MGEKDATGE

-5215 SSIDALV
+5215 SAIDALV

-5240 LDSKSRVAISTAW
+5240 LDSKSRVAITTAW

>member
-18 SADNGNNDIVAIGF
+18 SADDGNNSIVAIGF

-54 HTGSGNDTVVGG
+54 YTGSGNDTVVGG
-66 SAYLRVEDSTGHL
+66 SAYLRVEDTTGHL

-102 AAGGVSIDHLGH
+102 TAGGVSIDHLGN
-114 HGDVSYGGAAAYN
+114 HGDVNYGGAAAYN
-127 SVKRKGLSGNVTFKG
+127 GITRKGLSGNVTFKG

-148 LWHETNHGNLSFAG
+148 LWHETNQGNLSFAG

-173 FDQYQGSRG
+173 FNRYQDSRG
-182 DVSFD
+182 DVTFD

-220 VGDITLQ
+220 VGDVTLQ

-241 EDVYQQ
+241 EDVYVQ
-247 THGNI
+247 TRGNI

-261 SFYSDVAHGDIHF
+261 SLYSDVAHGDIHL
-274 SGGGAYNTITRKGSG
+274 SGGGAYNTIIRKGSG
-289 SSFDAQGME
+289 NDFAKEGMTN
-298 YAKAEDIVLT
+298 AKVDDIVLT
-308 TAKMHGSWIGSGT
+308 KAVMSGSWIGQN
-321 HAVTAVKSEREPNT
+321 HQVTAVKSASEPNT
-335 YLFAIAD
+335 YLFAFAD
-342 GTYTKINKVRLSN
+342 STYTKINKVQLRN
-355 DPKTGKLK
+355 DPQTGELR
-363 YYSEAWYKQGNHLS
+363 YYSTAWYKEGNHLNN
-377 GLARSDVSSAGGF
+377 LANQDITNNGGF
-390 EVNPINGGYT
+390 TAVNINGAYT
-400 LSNIAVEHQQS
+400 LSDLKVEHQQS
-411 LTVHAMEKD
+411 VTVHAVEKS

-429 ANGALIDAKDVV
+429 ANGAVIDAKDVS
-441 LSDAKMGGH
+441 LSEAKMGGD
-450 AISTDG
+450 AIYADG

-462 AIKSN
+462 AVKSN

-472 YVYAKVLGPYTKI
+472 YVYAKLLGRHTKI

-492 DAETGVLKYQARS
+492 DPKTGALKYQARS
-505 WYKEGDHTAN
+505 WYKEGDHTAD

-533 GYSLSALNYSVNA
+533 GYSLSDLHYSVNA
-546 IRSMSETVADIDEYT
+546 VRSTSETVADIDEYT

-575 SGDVHFSGAGGG
+575 SGDVHFNGAGGG

-611 HSSQFGNTEFN
+611 HSSQFGHTEFN

-697 RVAMLGGY
+697 RVVMLGGY
-705 NTHTQIGSGHG
+705 NTHTQIGSGNG

-731 NGEVTSVL
+731 KGDVASVL

-748 VGEGELTAGMLG
+748 VGDGDLTAGMLG
-760 GANVMTHISGDE
+760 GANVITHISGDNE
-772 QASNTTAVA
+772 TSNTTAVA

-792 KGDTLAVMGGGANV
+792 KGNALAVMGGGANV
-806 LTHVGDGSTTGVM
+806 LTHVGDGTTTGVM

-864 TKVGDGTSIAAMI
+864 TKVGDGTSIAVMI

-953 GNANIFTHI
+953 GNANIFTHV
-962 GNGSTFAAMI
+962 GSGSTFAVMI
-972 GQANVM
+972 GQANIM
-978 TKVGNDLTAAL
+978 TKVGDDLTAAL

-1000 GDGTSLGLFAGEMNV
+1000 GDGTSLGIFAGEVNV

-1128 NIVTKV
+1128 NIITKV
-1134 GDGLGINVAWGQAN
+1134 GDGLGVNVAWGQAN

-1159 NFAKGEANILTK
+1159 NFAKGEANVITK

-1211 DGRNVVL
+1211 NGRNVVL

-1243 VVTKVGDG
+1243 IVTKVGDG

-1266 VGNGLSVTA
+1266 VGDGLSVTA
-1275 AYGDANINTKVGNGV
+1275 AYGDANINTKVGDGV

-1315 GKANANIHIGDGLN
+1315 GKANANIHIGDGLG
-1329 INASYAR
+1329 INASYAQ
-1336 NNVAIKVGNGDFY
+1336 NNVAIKIGNGDFY

-1361 KLSALFDNVKQTL
+1361 KLSALFDNIKQTV

-1388 GDEASTS
+1388 GDEASSS

-1439 TPDLNEMD
+1439 TPDLNKMQ
-1447 NDLNIDG
+1447 NALNVDG
-1454 ASDHAP
+1454 SSDQTQAP
-1460 NLIVNGDFEQGDRG
+1460 NLIVNGDFEQGDQG
-1474 WQSTHGVEA
+1474 WKSTHGVEA
-1483 SYSGSVYGV
+1483 SHSGNVYGV
-1492 NGEGHGTRVT
+1492 NGEGHGARVT
-1502 ELDTHTNTSLYQDLT
+1502 ELDTYTNTSLYQDLT

-1571 HAGSNRIEFKGTGHN
+1571 HAGSNRIEFKGTGQN

-1597 AKSESSPQANA
+1597 AKSESSQQANA
-1608 VSEHAKQNQAS
+1608 VSEHATQNQAS

-1649 SQSQLESTDQQA
+1649 SQSQLESTDQKA
-1661 IENNGQ
+1661 LENNGQ

-1677 EAVTAELTTLA
+1677 EAVTAELTKLA

-1698 THTGKSGE
+1698 THTGVSGD

-1717 DGVQSQIDDA
+1717 DGVQRQLDDA
-1727 KQLASDKM
+1727 KQLANDKI

-1750 DSIAKSEA
+1750 ESVAKSEA

-1767 AGAEQDIAEAKA
+1767 AGAEQDIADAKA

-1786 DAVAKSHDAKQA
+1786 DAVAKSNDAKQA

-1819 AENKANQAQNDA
+1819 AEDKANQAQNDA
-1831 QGAKQNEGDRPDRQG
+1831 KGTKQNEGERPDREG
-1846 VAGSGLSGNAH
+1846 VTGSGLSGNAH

-1865 GSHVNTDSQT
+1865 GSHVTNDSQT
-1875 NADGRFSDGLTEQ
+1875 NADGRFSEGLSEQ
-1888 ELEALEGATN
+1888 EQEALEGATN

-1905 NAGIRSKNSGSTITS
+1905 NAGIRGKNSGSTISS
-1920 MFMEA
+1920 MFTET
-1925 NADSIVVDTT
+1925 NSDSIVVPTA
-1935 ASQDVVRKEVR
+1935 ASQDVVRQEIR
-1946 ISGVNLVGLGEA
+1946 ISGVNLEGLSGGQG
-1958 SHDSAESLVAARA
+1958 SQTTGQHSS
-1971 EKVANLYRWLDT
+1971 KS
-1983 DNDVATD
+1983 
-1990 KYVPVPGFERVDADV
+1990 VPGFQSHFASTSIGIENELSGLVVVLPKNSAQTFGYVHDSQGNPLFMLTKDMNQGGYSNPAGITDINGLNNWQTHTIELVTYPSETSDTTAIESRKEAMLWLAKEFTGHINQSNHQSLPQLVSEDGRFTLVISNSKHLIAAGNGTAIEAQGQTIGMTPSGQQATMAISAKEFGSSSSLEVRLLESAPWYQSGLRDEFLANSNEHKLDDPEAAQNVYAYLTSVYSKTADLAKEYGIYINDWDPASEGFSPNAQGLTDPKV
-2005 SDEVKQR
+2005 KNAWEILPRTKPVKMLELLSADDSRYVRQQIIEKLKGSHSESLAKNVFEYFQYGGEVAGHGINNATTGSAQQPEPAILFEFR
-2012 MIQSMSG
+2012 SVPSVLS
-2019 YIEHTDNQVPK
+2019 EFVPK
-2030 DQAQALATLFVE
+2030 TE
-2042 STLDYDWDKR
+2042 ST
-2052 VEFLTKLESYGYSF
+2052 
-2066 ETPHAEKSIVSFWS
+2066 A
-2080 GKNFKQYR
+2080 
-2088 DVLDNAQTDGK
+2088 
-2099 KVVYDIDVKG
+2099 KVDVKALDHFDSASRKAIIVEV
-2109 NAFAIDLNKHLMRWG
+2109 NA
-2124 GLFLDPDNA
+2124 
-2133 EQNQLKSSI
+2133 
-2142 DAATF
+2142 
-2147 SNTGFWSSVYA
+2147 
-2158 TGAQHDVYVIA
+2158 
-2169 EGGVRLGNYFWHVEL
+2169 
-2184 PALRQL
+2184 
-2190 QREGLVGE
+2190 LV
-2198 IRLLDKP
+2198 
-2205 VSEYKDLPADEIGRR
+2205 S
-2220 LTDAGVGVKVRFDA
+2220 
-2234 LSSARQAELLADN
+2234 
-2247 PDDYRADTL
+2247 
-2256 VELDVK
+2256 
-2262 LSAIDSMLRESL
+2262 
-2274 PFYSLRTERNLLVQE
+2274 
-2289 GDEGFEVRS
+2289 
-2298 WPGSDDKSKTILLDN
+2298 GSDDFDAWYQEYRASKGQPPVKNPKSSASANHKAEWLMTQYADKWAKITAPYIESNETSTSTQTTVDSGEVLKGLQ
-2313 PEDAAQQKAI
+2313 EDFK
-2323 ERFILAN
+2323 RY
-2330 FDNFEQMPDELFLV
+2330 
-2344 DNKVLSHHDGRT
+2344 G
-2356 RILAQKEDGAWTYN
+2356 
-2370 TNSELMSVT
+2370 
-2379 ELLDAA
+2379 
-2385 HVSGKVRGE
+2385 
-2394 SYQKVID
+2394 D
-2401 ALAEYHAST
+2401 AL
-2410 AEHAD
+2410 
-2415 YELESVEQLV
+2415 
-2425 NLRKKIEGYAL
+2425 
-2436 GHPDSGRLEAMNSLL
+2436 
-2451 NQVNSRLEEVS
+2451 
-2462 VLAVSEQSIK
+2462 
-2472 AHDSFSRLYDQL
+2472 
-2484 DNAHLK
+2484 
-2490 QSKHLYLDGNGDFV
+2490 
-2504 TKGKGNLAKIDQLG
+2504 
-2518 GSDAVL
+2518 
-2524 EKVKASVNHE
+2524 
-2534 YGQAIADTIFAG
+2534 
-2546 LSANEL
+2546 
-2552 AKDGKGIDITGLN
+2552 
-2565 RIHQAL
+2565 
-2571 EQHMSPVSA
+2571 
-2580 TMYIW
+2580 
-2585 KPSDHSALGHAA
+2585 
-2597 LQIGQGRTQ
+2597 
-2606 IDAQA
+2606 
-2611 AADFNKQNYVSWW
+2611 
-2624 PLGSKSSNIRNI
+2624 
-2636 FNVATEYQPDLKLR
+2636 
-2650 WSDFSQPAHQN
+2650 
-2661 DTLEHDMA
+2661 
-2669 SEEND
+2669 
-2674 GFGLNDGETK
+2674 
-2684 LKRFIEKLNAAKG
+2684 
-2697 IDAAYKDASEGYA
+2697 
-2710 SVLLGNPDMLVST
+2710 
-2723 GIPAHVFQP
+2723 
-2732 FVDQWNDTS
+2732 
-2741 YDMMDVAN
+2741 
-2749 RFAQELQKQAQAS
+2749 
-2762 GDPALV
+2762 
-2768 AKRIDNV
+2768 
-2775 VRLFAERALEE
+2775 
-2786 IEAFKAS
+2786 
-2793 QADEGR
+2793 
-2799 VFRINLEGLDVA
+2799 
-2811 AMQAEWNRLSHD
+2811 
-2823 PDARYQLLTKNC
+2823 
-2835 SSTVAKVLKAGG
+2835 
-2847 ADKLIGHTWRPKFGV
+2847 
-2862 WTPTELFNFGQALQ
+2862 
-2876 EAQLEIAAKKQ
+2876 
-2887 SHQVNDDL
+2887 
-2895 DALSGSEKHKD
+2895 
-2906 KVAIE
+2906 
-2911 NDGTPPRDKVPLSP
+2911 
-2925 LTRFLNNELYG
+2925 
-2936 ERDARRKIGDI
+2936 
-2947 TQTLLDHAVEKGESQ
+2947 

-2973 TGYYHQGTAS
+2973 TGYYHQGAAS
-2983 SDDETSTTSGKVVLF
+2983 SEGETSATSGKVVLF

-3008 QASAIRSHYQKQG
+3008 QASAIRNHYQKQG

-3064 NIILHGYSMGGPIAA
+3064 NIIIHGYSMGGPIAA

-3117 GIVGTIAKAVNG
+3117 GIVGAIAKAVNG
-3129 QFSVEKNLKGLPQE
+3129 QFSVEKNLKGLPKE

-3162 RVKLSNSGFN
+3162 RAKLAIAGYN

-3178 FYGHEASNRLMSQ
+3178 FYGHEASNRLMGQ
-3191 YTGQIVSDLL
+3191 YADQIVSGLFNAEQAAVEVKDIRATEDLSVVKTVASDTEL
-3201 NTQHIKHNEAK
+3201 GTNTDV
-3212 LNLEPHGKNY
+3212 PHKNY
-3222 ESRDLILKPISQPE
+3222 QSRDLVLEPIVQPE
-3236 TVELGMPEVDQKV
+3236 TIELGMPDIDQKI
-3249 LADIAERENVIIGV
+3249 LAEVAERENVIIGV

-3271 SLIASKMYSSKGL
+3271 SLIDSKLYSSKGL

-3301 VDQSF
+3301 VDQAF
-3306 AKASARRDLETFN
+3306 AKASARRDLDKFN
-3319 RHAEQSIQSGNAVS
+3319 DYAEQSIESGNAVS
-3333 ADLYLNQVRVEELVS
+3333 ADLYLNQVRIDELVS
-3348 KYHSLTPLE
+3348 KYQSLTALE
-3357 LDDQSGMYKTTATNG
+3357 FDAESGMYKTTATNG
-3372 DQSVPFFL
+3372 DQTVTFFL
-3380 NRVTVDGNELWQV
+3380 NKVTVDSKDLWQV
-3393 HYITNGELAPFKV
+3393 HYIKDGKLAPFKV

-3427 SYGDLG
+3427 SYSDLG
-3433 PQDKVKQPLTWQ
+3433 PQDKVKQPLTWE
-3445 QWKDSV
+3445 QWKESV
-3451 TYEDLTPKYKE
+3451 TYEELTPKYKE
-3462 LYSNEDLYNKKD
+3462 LYNSEVLYNKKD
-3474 GASLGNVSGRLKELK
+3474 GASLGVVSDRLKALK
-3489 DRINVDLGRTNGLEM
+3489 DVINTSLGRTDGLEM

-3521 FPATFFVPKSLFAE
+3521 FPATFFVPKSFFME

-3550 VNEQGAVVIRNP
+3550 VNEQGAVVIRDP
-3562 QEFSDF
+3562 QEFSNF
-3568 QQVTI
+3568 QQVAI
-3573 NASFRASF
+3573 NVSYRASL

-3586 HGLDEPLFTTKRK
+3586 VGLDDPLFTPKRK
-3599 LSHEFLNKRDQ
+3599 LSHDFLNAKEEVV
-3610 LLKKLSGGR
+3610 KKLSGEVEDLDQQR
-3619 LDAQDETLVA
+3619 LDT
-3629 LGNPDDVSGNKAI
+3629 
-3642 VAVDV
+3642 
-3647 SQIFT
+3647 T
-3652 RQELKER
+3652 
-3659 ANVFAK
+3659 
-3665 PIGASYQG
+3665 
-3673 ILDQLDLVHQTV
+3673 
-3685 SRDQIVASFE
+3685 
-3695 LNKKVNAYIAEHP
+3695 
-3708 TSGRNQALTQLK
+3708 
-3720 EQITSALFIGK
+3720 
-3731 MQVAQ
+3731 
-3736 VDIDAIAQTRPELAA
+3736 
-3751 RIFMVAIEEANGEH
+3751 
-3765 RGLTD
+3765 
-3770 MMVRWANED
+3770 
-3779 PYLAPKQGYKGETP
+3779 
-3793 NDLGFDAKYHVD
+3793 
-3805 LGDHYA
+3805 
-3811 DFKQWLE
+3811 
-3818 TSQSNGLLSKATL
+3818 
-3831 DESTKTVHLG
+3831 STKDQGTSDKNDHLQVVD
-3841 YSYQELQDLTGVE
+3841 S
-3854 SVQMAFYF
+3854 
-3862 LKEAAKKVDPI
+3862 KEALADGK
-3873 SGDSAEMIL
+3873 IL
-3882 LKKFADKSYLSQLD
+3882 
-3896 SDRMDQIEGIYR
+3896 
-3908 SSHETD
+3908 
-3914 VDAWDRRY
+3914 
-3922 SGAGYDELTNKLAGA
+3922 
-3937 TGVDEQ
+3937 
-3943 LSVLLDD
+3943 
-3950 RKGLLIG
+3950 
-3957 EVHGSDV
+3957 
-3964 NGLRFVN
+3964 
-3971 EQMDALKKQGVTVIG
+3971 
-3986 LEHLRSD
+3986 
-3993 LAQPLIDRYLA
+3993 
-4004 TGVMSSEL
+4004 
-4012 SAMLKTK
+4012 
-4019 HLDATLF
+4019 
-4026 ENARANGMRI
+4026 
-4036 VALDANSSAR
+4036 
-4046 PNVQGTE
+4046 
-4053 HGLMYRAGAANNI
+4053 
-4066 AVEVLQSLPD
+4066 
-4076 DEKFVAIYGKA
+4076 
-4087 HLQSHKGI
+4087 
-4095 EGFVPGITHR
+4095 
-4105 LDLPALRVSDSNQ
+4105 
-4118 FRVEQDDMTLRVVYD
+4118 
-4133 DVANKPKLTFKDS
+4133 
-4146 LSGANTAIHNQNVND
+4146 HNQNVND
-4161 WERVAVTPTADGGET
+4161 WERVVVTPTADGGET

-4186 ENDSVVANAAAN
+4186 ENDAVAAKAAAN

-4240 RDDSDSNNTHLSGYS
+4240 RDHSESNNTRLSGYS
-4255 AEDLAAKLA
+4255 ADELAVKLA
-4264 NFQQSF
+4264 SFQQMF
-4270 SQAENIN
+4270 NQAEKISSK
-4277 NTPDHISIVGC
+4277 PDHISIVGC

-4305 AMDVNGLRVDVS
+4305 AMDANGLRVDVS
-4317 ARSSELAVDATGRK
+4317 VRSAKVYINEMGRK
-4331 HTKDENGDWIQKAET
+4331 LYFDGKDSWVNKAI
-4346 NKVSLSWNEQG
+4346 NSKVLLSWNGQG
-4357 EVIAKEE
+4357 EVVAKDE

-4378 RIGVSDV
+4378 RIGISDV
-4385 GEIAR
+4385 DEPAR

-4402 PEKRKVETETSSSA
+4402 PEKRKAETETSSSS

-4447 IKVGSGG
+4447 IKVGTGG

-4475 HSVDMGGYQ
+4475 HSFDIGGYQ

-4498 SFNLGQSNDL
+4498 SFNLGRSNDL
-4508 LVMMD
+4508 IVMMD

-4541 GEDQDW
+4541 GEGQDW

-4568 GLDQSSSVDYTCLV
+4568 GLDQSSSVDYTSLV
-4582 ELDSH
+4582 ELDSQ

-4598 TEAALNKQYN
+4598 AEAALNKQYN
-4608 QWLSGNSDSSAGKLS
+4608 QWLSGNGNNDASKLS

-4701 QLKNKLLGQMAGIGA
+4701 QLKNKLLGQLAGVGA

-4723 FGVDYTTSGQ
+4723 FGVDYTASGH

-4747 LTEMLEVIGEFS
+4747 LKEMLEVIGEFS

-4765 FVDPAKLLDSLKS
+4765 FVDPAKLLDSLKA
-4778 GIDMGADGIQSFAE
+4778 GIKTGADGIKSFAE

-4797 DKAPEEEENKSAVS
+4797 EKAPEEEESKPSVS
-4811 VNGTSVNS
+4811 LNGESLNS
-4819 AQGATASD
+4819 TQGATVAD
-4827 GNTETAETQD
+4827 GSAETTETPD

-4864 SLVENLKENLTADL
+4864 SLVANLKENLTADL

-4951 GSDMGVLMGRENM
+4951 GNDMGVLMGRENM

-5004 LGRDYVVTSGNFNR
+5004 SGRDYVVTSGNFNR
-5018 VDTGDGQDY
+5018 VDTGDDQDY

-5094 GEEGRDLMVLGGYQ
+5094 GGEGRDLMVLGGYQ

-5133 ISSEDNIVFNGIDW
+5133 IRSEDNIVFNGIDW

-5157 DLKLSILRDPV
+5157 DLKLSILRDPA
-5168 SETDQA
+5168 SDSDQA

-5182 TFNDYFDG
+5182 TFSDYFNG
-5190 KRAQMIIA
+5190 NRAQVIIA
-5198 MGEKDANGE
+5198 MGEKDATGE

-5215 SSIDALV
+5215 SAIDALV

-5240 LDSKSRVAISTAW
+5240 LDSKSRVAITTAW

>member
-18 SADNGNNDIVAIGF
+18 SADDGNNSIVAIGF

-54 HTGSGNDTVVGG
+54 YTGSGNDTVVGG
-66 SAYLRVEDSTGHL
+66 SAYLRVEDTTGHL

-102 AAGGVSIDHLGH
+102 AAGGVSIDHLGN

-127 SVKRKGLSGNVTFKG
+127 GITRKGLSGNVTFKG

-148 LWHETNHGNLSFAG
+148 LWHETNQGNLSFAG

-173 FDQYQGSRG
+173 FNRYQGSRG
-182 DVSFD
+182 DVTFD

-241 EDVYQQ
+241 EDVYAQ
-247 THGNI
+247 TRGNI

-261 SFYSDVAHGDIHF
+261 SLYSDVAHGDIHF

-308 TAKMHGSWIGSGT
+308 AAQMHGVSIDNGNKF

-342 GTYTKINKVRLSN
+342 GTYTKINKVRLYN
-355 DPKTGKLK
+355 DPETGKLK
-363 YYSEAWYKQGNHLS
+363 YYSEAWFKRGNHLAE
-377 GLARSDVSSAGGF
+377 LARSDVSSAGGF

-411 LTVHAMEKD
+411 LTVHAVEKD

-429 ANGALIDAKDVV
+429 ANGALIDAKDVA

-456 TKVDVQ
+456 TTVDVQ
-462 AIKSN
+462 AVKSN

-492 DAETGVLKYQARS
+492 DPKTGVLKYQARS
-505 WYKEGDHTAN
+505 WYKEGNHTAN

-533 GYSLSALNYSVNA
+533 GYSLSDLHYSVNA
-546 IRSMSETVADIDEYT
+546 VRSTSETVADIDEYT

-575 SGDVHFSGAGGG
+575 SGDVRFNGAGGG

-611 HSSQFGNTEFN
+611 HSSQFGHTEFN

-697 RVAMLGGY
+697 RVVMLGGY
-705 NTHTQIGSGHG
+705 NTHTQIGSGNG

-731 NGEVTSVL
+731 KGDVASVL

-748 VGEGELTAGMLG
+748 VGDGDLTAGMLG
-760 GANVMTHISGDE
+760 GANVITHISSDNE
-772 QASNTTAVA
+772 TSNTTAVA

-792 KGDTLAVMGGGANV
+792 KGNTVAVMGGGANV
-806 LTHVGDGSTTGVM
+806 LTHVGDGTTTGVM

-864 TKVGDGTSIAAMI
+864 TKVGDGTSIAVMI

-904 VGNGDAL
+904 VGNGDVL

-953 GNANIFTHI
+953 GNANIFTHV
-962 GNGSTFAAMI
+962 GSGSTFAAMI
-972 GQANVM
+972 GQANIM

-1000 GDGTSLGLFAGEMNV
+1000 GDGTSLGIFAGEVNV

-1128 NIVTKV
+1128 NIITKV
-1134 GDGLGINVAWGQAN
+1134 GDGLGVNVAWGQAN

-1159 NFAKGEANILTK
+1159 NFAKGEANIITK

-1211 DGRNVVL
+1211 NGRNVVL

-1243 VVTKVGDG
+1243 IVTKVGDG

-1266 VGNGLSVTA
+1266 VGDGLSVTA
-1275 AYGDANINTKVGNGV
+1275 AYGDANINTKVGDGV

-1315 GKANANIHIGDGLN
+1315 GKANANIHVGDGLN
-1329 INASYAR
+1329 INASYAQ

-1361 KLSALFDNVKQTL
+1361 KLSALFDNIKQTL

-1388 GDEASTS
+1388 GDEASSS

-1439 TPDLNEMD
+1439 TPDLNKMQ
-1447 NDLNIDG
+1447 NALNVDG
-1454 ASDHAP
+1454 SSDQTQAP
-1460 NLIVNGDFEQGDRG
+1460 NLIVNGDFEQGDLG
-1474 WQSTHGVEA
+1474 WKSTHGVEA
-1483 SYSGSVYGV
+1483 YLAASDYGLKS
-1492 NGEGHGTRVT
+1492 EGHGSKVT
-1502 ELDTHTNTSLYQDLT
+1502 ELDYYQNTAIYQDIDNLSH
-1517 DLTEGEV
+1517 GEV
-1524 IAVSFD
+1524 IELSFE
-1530 FAKRAGL
+1530 F
-1537 SNNEGIEVLWNGEV
+1537 SNRNHAAITSNEGFEVLWNGEV

-1571 HAGSNRIEFKGTGHN
+1571 HAGSNRIEFKGTGQN

-1597 AKSESSPQANA
+1597 AKSESSQQANA
-1608 VSEHAKQNQAS
+1608 VSEHATQNQAS

-1661 IENNGQ
+1661 LENNGQ

-1677 EAVTAELTTLA
+1677 EAVTAELTKLA

-1698 THTGKSGE
+1698 THSGE
-1706 QWRNDF
+1706 SGDQWRNDF

-1717 DGVQSQIDDA
+1717 DGVQSQLDDA
-1727 KQLASDKM
+1727 KQLANDKI

-1750 DSIAKSEA
+1750 ESVAKSEA

-1786 DAVAKSHDAKQA
+1786 DAVAKSNDAKQA

-1831 QGAKQNEGDRPDRQG
+1831 KGTKQNEGDRPDREG

-1857 RVEGAGET
+1857 SVEGAGET
-1865 GSHVNTDSQT
+1865 GSHVNTDGPT
-1875 NADGRFSDGLTEQ
+1875 NADGRFSDGLSEQ
-1888 ELEALEGATN
+1888 EQEALEGATN

-1905 NAGIRSKNSGSTITS
+1905 NAGIRGKNSGSTITS
-1920 MFMEA
+1920 MFTET
-1925 NADSIVVDTT
+1925 NSDSIVVPTT
-1935 ASQDVVRKEVR
+1935 ASQDVVRKEIR
-1946 ISGVNLVGLGEA
+1946 ISGVNLEGLGET

-2030 DQAQALATLFVE
+2030 DQAEALATLFVE

-2066 ETPHAEKSIVSFWS
+2066 EAPHAEKSIVSFWS

-2158 TGAQHDVYVIA
+2158 TGAQNDVYVIA
-2169 EGGVRLGNYFWHVEL
+2169 EGGVRLGNYFWNVEL

-2220 LTDAGVGVKVRFDA
+2220 LTDAGVAVKVRFDA
-2234 LSSARQAELLADN
+2234 LSHERQAELLADN
-2247 PDDYRADTL
+2247 PDGYKADTL

-2289 GDEGFEVRS
+2289 GEEGFEVRS
-2298 WPGSDDKSKTILLDN
+2298 WPGTDGKSKTILLDN
-2313 PEDAAQQKAI
+2313 PENAAQQKSI

-2370 TNSELMSVT
+2370 TNVELMSVN

-2385 HVSGKVRGE
+2385 HVNGKVRGD
-2394 SYQKVID
+2394 SYQQVID
-2401 ALAEYHAST
+2401 ALTEYHAST
-2410 AEHAD
+2410 VEHAD
-2415 YELESVEQLV
+2415 YELESVEKLL
-2425 NLRKKIEGYAL
+2425 NLRKQIEGYVL
-2436 GHPDSGRLEAMNSLL
+2436 GHPDSGRVEAMNLLL

-2484 DNAHLK
+2484 DNANLK
-2490 QSKHLYLDGNGDFV
+2490 ESKHLYLDGNGDFV
-2504 TKGKGNLAKIDQLG
+2504 TKGKGNLATIDQLG

-2524 EKVKASVNHE
+2524 EKVKAAVTHE
-2534 YGQAIADTIFAG
+2534 YGQVVADTIFAG
-2546 LSANEL
+2546 LSANDL
-2552 AKDGKGIDITGLN
+2552 AKDGKGIDIAGLN
-2565 RIHQAL
+2565 KVHQAI

-2585 KPSDHSALGHAA
+2585 KPSDHSTLGHAA

-2606 IDAQA
+2606 LEGQA

-2636 FNVATEYQPDLKLR
+2636 FNVATEDQPDLKLR

-2674 GFGLNDGETK
+2674 GFGLKDGETK

-2697 IDAAYKDASEGYA
+2697 IDASYKDASEGYA
-2710 SVLLGNPDMLVST
+2710 SVLLGNPDMLAST

-2749 RFAQELQKQAQAS
+2749 RFAEELQKQAQAS

-2768 AKRIDNV
+2768 EKRIDNV

-2799 VFRINLEGLDVA
+2799 VFRINLEGLGVA
-2811 AMQAEWNRLSHD
+2811 AMQAEWNRLSND

-2887 SHQVNDDL
+2887 SHQVTDVL
-2895 DALSGSEKHKD
+2895 DALSGNEKHKEN
-2906 KVAIE
+2906 VAIE
-2911 NDGTPPRDKVPLSP
+2911 NDGTPPRDKESLSP

-2936 ERDARRKIGDI
+2936 EKDARRKIGDI
-2947 TQTLLDHAVEKGESQ
+2947 TQTLLDHAVENGESQ

-2973 TGYYHQGTAS
+2973 TGYYHQGAAS
-2983 SDDETSTTSGKVVLF
+2983 SEGETSATSGKVVLF

-3008 QASAIRSHYQKQG
+3008 QASAIRNHYQKQG

-3064 NIILHGYSMGGPIAA
+3064 NIIIHGYSMGGPIAA

-3102 SMTKAITAHEVANPA
+3102 SMTKAITAHEMANPA
-3117 GIVGTIAKAVNG
+3117 GIVGAIAKAVNG
-3129 QFSVEKNLKGLPQE
+3129 QFSVEKNLKGLPKE

-3162 RVKLSNSGFN
+3162 RAKLAIAGYN

-3178 FYGHEASNRLMSQ
+3178 FYGHEASNRLMGQ
-3191 YTGQIVSDLL
+3191 YADQIVSGLFNAEQAAVEAGEVLKGLEKDFKRYGDALKPDTSVPGKSKDIRTTKDFLNGYKNDHAKEIVDGFRSDMSIKQLVDLFVKGNWSAEQKGALAWEIESRALKVTFQNKSEKYNRLFREIASAGVVDVKATEQLAPQLMLL
-3201 NTQHIKHNEAK
+3201 NLSNDGFGGRCDPLSKLVLVAK
-3212 LNLEPHGKNY
+3212 QLENDG
-3222 ESRDLILKPISQPE
+3222 Q
-3236 TVELGMPEVDQKV
+3236 V
-3249 LADIAERENVIIGV
+3249 GV
-3263 RPVDEKSK
+3263 ARQLLE
-3271 SLIASKMYSSKGL
+3271 KMYSAAAVLSNPTLYSDSEKANASKL
-3284 FVKAKSSDW
+3284 LSSLAAIHAKN
-3293 GPMSGFIP
+3293 PMHDTSMKVWQEKLEGKQALTVNGVVEKIT
-3301 VDQSF
+3301 D
-3306 AKASARRDLETFN
+3306 ASANGKPVL
-3319 RHAEQSIQSGNAVS
+3319 
-3333 ADLYLNQVRVEELVS
+3333 
-3348 KYHSLTPLE
+3348 LE
-3357 LDDQSGMYKTTATNG
+3357 LDAPGHAMAAWAKGSGDDRVYGFYDPNAGIVEFSSAEKFGDYLTRFFGKSDLNMAQSYKLGKNDAGEAIFNRVVVMDGNTLASYKPTFGDKTTMQGILDLPVFDATPIKKPTGGVASDLEALG
-3372 DQSVPFFL
+3372 DK
-3380 NRVTVDGNELWQV
+3380 T
-3393 HYITNGELAPFKV
+3393 KV
-3406 IGDPVSKQPMT
+3406 V
-3417 ADYDL
+3417 
-3422 LTVMY
+3422 
-3427 SYGDLG
+3427 
-3433 PQDKVKQPLTWQ
+3433 
-3445 QWKDSV
+3445 
-3451 TYEDLTPKYKE
+3451 
-3462 LYSNEDLYNKKD
+3462 
-3474 GASLGNVSGRLKELK
+3474 
-3489 DRINVDLGRTNGLEM
+3489 VDL
-3504 VHHGADDANP
+3504 A
-3514 YAVMADN
+3514 
-3521 FPATFFVPKSLFAE
+3521 
-3535 DGLGEGKGSIQTYFN
+3535 
-3550 VNEQGAVVIRNP
+3550 
-3562 QEFSDF
+3562 
-3568 QQVTI
+3568 
-3573 NASFRASF
+3573 
-3581 NDKWN
+3581 
-3586 HGLDEPLFTTKRK
+3586 
-3599 LSHEFLNKRDQ
+3599 
-3610 LLKKLSGGR
+3610 
-3619 LDAQDETLVA
+3619 
-3629 LGNPDDVSGNKAI
+3629 
-3642 VAVDV
+3642 
-3647 SQIFT
+3647 QIFT
-3652 RQELKER
+3652 VQELKER
-3659 ANVFAK
+3659 AKVFAK

-3673 ILDQLDLVHQTV
+3673 ILDQLDLVHQAKG
-3685 SRDQIVASFE
+3685 RDQIAASFE
-3695 LNKKVNAYIAEHP
+3695 LNKKINDYIAEHP

-3720 EQITSALFIGK
+3720 EQVTSALFIGK

-3736 VDIDAIAQTRPELAA
+3736 AGIDAIAQTRPELAA
-3751 RIFMVAIEEANGEH
+3751 RLFMVAIEEANGKH
-3765 RGLTD
+3765 VGLTD

-3779 PYLAPKQGYKGETP
+3779 PYLAPKHGYKGETP
-3793 NDLGFDAKYHVD
+3793 SDLGFDAKYHVD
-3805 LGDHYA
+3805 LGEHYA

-3841 YSYQELQDLTGVE
+3841 YSYQELQDLTGAE

-3862 LKEAAKKVDPI
+3862 LKEAAKKADPI

-3882 LKKFADKSYLSQLD
+3882 LKKFADQSYLSQLD

-3914 VDAWDRRY
+3914 IDAWDRRY
-3922 SGAGYDELTNKLAGA
+3922 SGTGYDELTNKLASA
-3937 TGVDEQ
+3937 TGVDDQ
-3943 LSVLLDD
+3943 LAVLLDD

-4019 HLDATLF
+4019 HLDVTLF

-4066 AVEVLQSLPD
+4066 AVEVLQNLPD
-4076 DEKFVAIYGKA
+4076 GEKFVAIYGKA

-4105 LDLPALRVSDSNQ
+4105 LDLPALKVSDSNQ
-4118 FRVEQDDMTLRVVYD
+4118 FTVEQDDVSLRVVYD
-4133 DVANKPKLTFKDS
+4133 DVANKPKITFKDS
-4146 LSGANTAIHNQNVND
+4146 LSGANTALHNQNVND
-4161 WERVAVTPTADGGET
+4161 WERVVVTPTADGGES

-4186 ENDSVVANAAAN
+4186 ENDDVVAKAAAN
-4198 LAGKHPESSVVVQL
+4198 LAGKHPESSVVVQI

-4240 RDDSDSNNTHLSGYS
+4240 RDDSESNNTRLSGYS
-4255 AEDLAAKLA
+4255 ADELAVKLA
-4264 NFQQSF
+4264 KFQQSF
-4270 SQAENIN
+4270 NQAENIN
-4277 NTPDHISIVGC
+4277 NKPDHISIVGC

-4305 AMDVNGLRVDVS
+4305 AMDANGLRVDVS
-4317 ARSSELAVDATGRK
+4317 VRSSELAVDEAGRK
-4331 HTKDENGDWIQKAET
+4331 HTKDANGDWVQKAEN
-4346 NKVSLSWNEQG
+4346 NKVSLGWDEQG
-4357 EVIAKEE
+4357 EVVAKDE

-4385 GEIAR
+4385 DEPAR

-4402 PEKRKVETETSSSA
+4402 PEKRKAETETSSSS

-4447 IKVGSGG
+4447 IKVGTGG

-4475 HSVDMGGYQ
+4475 HSFDIGGYQ

-4498 SFNLGQSNDL
+4498 SFNLGRSNDL
-4508 LVMMD
+4508 IVMMD

-4541 GEDQDW
+4541 GEGQDW

-4568 GLDQSSSVDYTCLV
+4568 GLDQSSSVDYTSLV
-4582 ELDSH
+4582 ELDSQ

-4598 TEAALNKQYN
+4598 AEAALNKQYN
-4608 QWLSGNSDSSAGKLS
+4608 QWLSGNSDSDTSKLS

-4701 QLKNKLLGQMAGIGA
+4701 QLKNKLLGQLAGVGA

-4723 FGVDYTTSGQ
+4723 FGVDYTASGQ

-4747 LTEMLEVIGEFS
+4747 LKEMLEVIGEFS

-4778 GIDMGADGIQSFAE
+4778 GINMGADGIKSFAE

-4797 DKAPEEEENKSAVS
+4797 EKAPEEEEDNSSVS
-4811 VNGTSVNS
+4811 VNGANVNS
-4819 AQGATASD
+4819 AQGATVAD
-4827 GNTETAETQD
+4827 GSTETAETPD

-4898 GDINLSLGNYNFNW
+4898 GDINISLGNYNFNW

-4951 GSDMGVLMGRENM
+4951 GNDMGVLMGRENM

-5004 LGRDYVVTSGNFNR
+5004 SGRDYVVTSGNFNR
-5018 VDTGDGQDY
+5018 VDTGNDQDY

-5094 GEEGRDLMVLGGYQ
+5094 GGEGRDLMVLGGYQ

-5133 ISSEDNIVFNGIDW
+5133 IRSEDNIVFNGIDW

-5157 DLKLSILRDPV
+5157 DLKLSILRDPA
-5168 SETDQA
+5168 SDSDQA

-5182 TFNDYFDG
+5182 TFSDYFNG
-5190 KRAQMIIA
+5190 NRAQVIIA
-5198 MGEKDANGE
+5198 MGEKDATGE

-5215 SSIDALV
+5215 SAIDALV

-5240 LDSKSRVAISTAW
+5240 LDSKSRVAITTAW

>member
-18 SADNGNNDIVAIGF
+18 SADDGNNSIVAIGF

-54 HTGSGNDTVVGG
+54 YTGSGNDTVVGG
-66 SAYLRVEDSTGHL
+66 SAYLRVEDTTGHL

-102 AAGGVSIDHLGH
+102 AAGGVSIDHLGNN
-114 HGDVSYGGAAAYN
+114 GDVSYGGAAAYN
-127 SVKRKGLSGNVTFKG
+127 GITRKGLSGNVTFKG

-148 LWHETNHGNLSFAG
+148 LWHETNQGNLSFAG

-173 FDQYQGSRG
+173 FNRYQGSRG
-182 DVSFD
+182 DVTFD

-241 EDVYQQ
+241 EDVYAQ
-247 THGNI
+247 TRGNI

-261 SFYSDVAHGDIHF
+261 SLYSDVAHGDIHF

-308 TAKMHGSWIGSGT
+308 AAQMHGLSIDNGNKF

-342 GTYTKINKVRLSN
+342 GTYTKINKVRLYN
-355 DPKTGKLK
+355 DPETGKLK
-363 YYSEAWYKQGNHLS
+363 YYSEAWFKRGNHLAE
-377 GLARSDVSSAGGF
+377 LARSDVSSAGGF

-411 LTVHAMEKD
+411 LTVHAVEKD

-429 ANGALIDAKDVV
+429 ANGALIDAKDVA

-456 TKVDVQ
+456 TTVDVQ
-462 AIKSN
+462 AVKSN

-492 DAETGVLKYQARS
+492 DPETGALKYQSRS
-505 WYKEGDHTAN
+505 WYKEGNHTAN

-533 GYSLSALNYSVNA
+533 GYSLSDLHYSVNA
-546 IRSMSETVADIDEYT
+546 VRSTSETVADIDEYT

-575 SGDVHFSGAGGG
+575 SGDVRFNGAGGG

-697 RVAMLGGY
+697 RVVMLGGY
-705 NTHTQIGSGHG
+705 NTHTQIGSGNG

-731 NGEVTSVL
+731 KGDVASVL

-748 VGEGELTAGMLG
+748 VGDGDLTAGMLG
-760 GANVMTHISGDE
+760 GANVITHISGDNE
-772 QASNTTAVA
+772 TSNTTAVA

-792 KGDTLAVMGGGANV
+792 KGNTLAVMGGGANV
-806 LTHVGDGSTTGVM
+806 LTHVGDGTTTGVM

-864 TKVGDGTSIAAMI
+864 TKVGDGTSIAVMI

-953 GNANIFTHI
+953 GNANIFTHV
-962 GNGSTFAAMI
+962 GSGSTFAAMI
-972 GQANVM
+972 GQANIM

-1000 GDGTSLGLFAGEMNV
+1000 GDGTSLGIFAGEVNV

-1128 NIVTKV
+1128 NIITKV
-1134 GDGLGINVAWGQAN
+1134 GDGLGVNVAWGQAN

-1159 NFAKGEANILTK
+1159 NFAKGEANIITK

-1211 DGRNVVL
+1211 NGRNVVL

-1243 VVTKVGDG
+1243 IVTKVGDG

-1266 VGNGLSVTA
+1266 VGDGLSVTA
-1275 AYGDANINTKVGNGV
+1275 AYGDANINTKVGDGV

-1315 GKANANIHIGDGLN
+1315 GKANANIHVGDGLN
-1329 INASYAR
+1329 INASYAQ

-1361 KLSALFDNVKQTL
+1361 KLSALFDNIKQTL

-1388 GDEASTS
+1388 GDEASSS

-1410 KLDGFQMDAIEEV
+1410 KLDGFQMEAIEEV

-1439 TPDLNEMD
+1439 TPDLNKMQ
-1447 NDLNIDG
+1447 NALNVDG
-1454 ASDHAP
+1454 SSDQTQAP
-1460 NLIVNGDFEQGDRG
+1460 NLIVNGDFEQGDLG
-1474 WQSTHGVEA
+1474 WKSTHGVEA
-1483 SYSGSVYGV
+1483 YLAASDYGLKS
-1492 NGEGHGTRVT
+1492 EGHGSKVT
-1502 ELDTHTNTSLYQDLT
+1502 ELDYYQNTAIYQDIDNLSH
-1517 DLTEGEV
+1517 GEV
-1524 IAVSFD
+1524 IELSFE
-1530 FAKRAGL
+1530 F
-1537 SNNEGIEVLWNGEV
+1537 SNRNHAAITSNEGFEVLWNGEV

-1571 HAGSNRIEFKGTGHN
+1571 HAGSNRIEFKGTGQN

-1597 AKSESSPQANA
+1597 AKSESSQQANA
-1608 VSEHAKQNQAS
+1608 VSEHATQNQAS

-1661 IENNGQ
+1661 LENNGQ

-1677 EAVTAELTTLA
+1677 EAVTAELTKLA

-1698 THTGKSGE
+1698 THSGE
-1706 QWRNDF
+1706 SGDQWRNDF

-1717 DGVQSQIDDA
+1717 DGVQSQLDDA
-1727 KQLASDKM
+1727 KQLANDKI

-1750 DSIAKSEA
+1750 ESVAKSEA
-1758 GVAKGEQNR
+1758 GVAQGEQNR
-1767 AGAEQDIAEAKA
+1767 VGAEQDIAEAKA

-1786 DAVAKSHDAKQA
+1786 DAVAKSNDAKQA

-1831 QGAKQNEGDRPDRQG
+1831 KGTKQNEGDRPDREG

-1857 RVEGAGET
+1857 SVEGAGET
-1865 GSHVNTDSQT
+1865 GSHVNTDSPT
-1875 NADGRFSDGLTEQ
+1875 DADGRFSDGLSEQ
-1888 ELEALEGATN
+1888 EQEALEGATN

-1905 NAGIRSKNSGSTITS
+1905 NAGIRGKNSGSTITS
-1920 MFMEA
+1920 MFTET
-1925 NADSIVVDTT
+1925 NSDSIVVPTT
-1935 ASQDVVRKEVR
+1935 ASQDLVRKEIR
-1946 ISGVNLVGLGEA
+1946 ISGVNLEGLGEA

-2030 DQAQALATLFVE
+2030 DQAEALATLFVE

-2066 ETPHAEKSIVSFWS
+2066 EAPHAEKSIVSFWS

-2109 NAFAIDLNKHLMRWG
+2109 NSFAIDLNKHLMRWG

-2158 TGAQHDVYVIA
+2158 TGAQNDVYVIA
-2169 EGGVRLGNYFWHVEL
+2169 EGGVRLGNYFWNVEL

-2205 VSEYKDLPADEIGRR
+2205 VSEYKDLPADQIGRR
-2220 LTDAGVGVKVRFDA
+2220 LTDAGVAVKVRFDA
-2234 LSSARQAELLADN
+2234 LSHERQAELLADN
-2247 PDDYRADTL
+2247 PDGYKADTL

-2289 GDEGFEVRS
+2289 GEEGFEVRS
-2298 WPGSDDKSKTILLDN
+2298 WPESDGKSKTILLDN
-2313 PEDAAQQKAI
+2313 PEDAAQQKSI

-2370 TNSELMSVT
+2370 TNVELMSVN
-2379 ELLDAA
+2379 ELFDAA
-2385 HVSGKVRGE
+2385 HVNGKVRGE
-2394 SYQKVID
+2394 SYQQVID
-2401 ALAEYHAST
+2401 ALTEYHAST
-2410 AEHAD
+2410 VEHAD
-2415 YELESVEQLV
+2415 YELESVEKLL
-2425 NLRKKIEGYAL
+2425 NLRKQIEGYVL
-2436 GHPDSGRLEAMNSLL
+2436 GHPDSGRVEAMNSLL

-2484 DNAHLK
+2484 DNANLK
-2490 QSKHLYLDGNGDFV
+2490 ESKHLYLDGNGDFV
-2504 TKGKGNLAKIDQLG
+2504 TKGKGNLATIDQLG

-2524 EKVKASVNHE
+2524 EKVKAAVTHE
-2534 YGQAIADTIFAG
+2534 YGQVVADTIFAG
-2546 LSANEL
+2546 LSANDL
-2552 AKDGKGIDITGLN
+2552 AKDGKGIDIAGLN
-2565 RIHQAL
+2565 KVHQAI

-2585 KPSDHSALGHAA
+2585 KPSDHSTLGHAA

-2606 IDAQA
+2606 LEGQA

-2636 FNVATEYQPDLKLR
+2636 FNVATEDQPDLKLR

-2674 GFGLNDGETK
+2674 GFGLKDGETK

-2697 IDAAYKDASEGYA
+2697 IDASYKDASEGYA
-2710 SVLLGNPDMLVST
+2710 SVLLGNPDMLAST

-2732 FVDQWNDTS
+2732 FVEQWNDTS

-2749 RFAQELQKQAQAS
+2749 RFAEELQKQAQAS

-2768 AKRIDNV
+2768 EKRIDNV

-2811 AMQAEWNRLSHD
+2811 AMQAEWNRLSND

-2887 SHQVNDDL
+2887 SHQVTDVL
-2895 DALSGSEKHKD
+2895 DALSGNEKHKEN
-2906 KVAIE
+2906 VAIE
-2911 NDGTPPRDKVPLSP
+2911 NDGTPPRDKESLSP

-2936 ERDARRKIGDI
+2936 EKDARRKIGDI
-2947 TQTLLDHAVEKGESQ
+2947 TQTLLDHAVENGESQ

-2973 TGYYHQGTAS
+2973 TGYYHQGAAS
-2983 SDDETSTTSGKVVLF
+2983 SEGETSATSGKVVLF

-3008 QASAIRSHYQKQG
+3008 QASEIRNHYQKQG

-3064 NIILHGYSMGGPIAA
+3064 NIIIHGYSMGGPIAA

-3117 GIVGTIAKAVNG
+3117 GIVGAIAKAVNG
-3129 QFSVEKNLKGLPQE
+3129 QFSVEKNLKGLPKE

-3162 RVKLSNSGFN
+3162 RAKLAIAGYN

-3178 FYGHEASNRLMSQ
+3178 FYGHEASNRLMGQ
-3191 YTGQIVSDLL
+3191 YADQIVSGLFNAEQAAVEAGEVLKGLEKDFKRYGDALKPDTSVPGKSKDIRTTKDFLNGYKNDHAKEIVDGFRSDMSIKQLVDLFVKGNWSAEQKGALAWEIESRALKVTFQNKSEKYNRLFREIASAGVVDAKATEQLAPQLMLL
-3201 NTQHIKHNEAK
+3201 NLSNDGFGGRCDPLSKLVLVAK
-3212 LNLEPHGKNY
+3212 QLENDG
-3222 ESRDLILKPISQPE
+3222 Q
-3236 TVELGMPEVDQKV
+3236 V
-3249 LADIAERENVIIGV
+3249 GV
-3263 RPVDEKSK
+3263 ARQLLE
-3271 SLIASKMYSSKGL
+3271 KMYSAAAVLSNPTLYSDSEKANASKL
-3284 FVKAKSSDW
+3284 LSSLAAIHAKN
-3293 GPMSGFIP
+3293 PMHDTSMKVWQEKLEGKQALTVNGVVEKIT
-3301 VDQSF
+3301 D
-3306 AKASARRDLETFN
+3306 ASANGKPVL
-3319 RHAEQSIQSGNAVS
+3319 
-3333 ADLYLNQVRVEELVS
+3333 
-3348 KYHSLTPLE
+3348 LE
-3357 LDDQSGMYKTTATNG
+3357 LDAPGHAMAAWAKGSGDDRVYGFYDPNAGIVEFSSAEKFGDYLTRFFGKSDLNMAQSYKLGKNDAGEAIFNRVVVMDGSTLASYKPTFGDKTTMQGILDLPVFDATPIKKPTGGVASDLEALG
-3372 DQSVPFFL
+3372 DK
-3380 NRVTVDGNELWQV
+3380 T
-3393 HYITNGELAPFKV
+3393 KV
-3406 IGDPVSKQPMT
+3406 V
-3417 ADYDL
+3417 
-3422 LTVMY
+3422 
-3427 SYGDLG
+3427 
-3433 PQDKVKQPLTWQ
+3433 
-3445 QWKDSV
+3445 
-3451 TYEDLTPKYKE
+3451 
-3462 LYSNEDLYNKKD
+3462 
-3474 GASLGNVSGRLKELK
+3474 
-3489 DRINVDLGRTNGLEM
+3489 VDL
-3504 VHHGADDANP
+3504 A
-3514 YAVMADN
+3514 
-3521 FPATFFVPKSLFAE
+3521 
-3535 DGLGEGKGSIQTYFN
+3535 
-3550 VNEQGAVVIRNP
+3550 
-3562 QEFSDF
+3562 
-3568 QQVTI
+3568 
-3573 NASFRASF
+3573 
-3581 NDKWN
+3581 
-3586 HGLDEPLFTTKRK
+3586 
-3599 LSHEFLNKRDQ
+3599 
-3610 LLKKLSGGR
+3610 
-3619 LDAQDETLVA
+3619 
-3629 LGNPDDVSGNKAI
+3629 
-3642 VAVDV
+3642 
-3647 SQIFT
+3647 QIFT
-3652 RQELKER
+3652 VQELKER
-3659 ANVFAK
+3659 AKVFAK

-3673 ILDQLDLVHQTV
+3673 ILDQLDLVHQAKG
-3685 SRDQIVASFE
+3685 RDQIAASFE
-3695 LNKKVNAYIAEHP
+3695 LNKKINDYIAEHP

-3720 EQITSALFIGK
+3720 KQVTNALFIGK

-3736 VDIDAIAQTRPELAA
+3736 AGIDAIAQTRPELAA
-3751 RIFMVAIEEANGEH
+3751 RIFMVAIEEANGKH
-3765 RGLTD
+3765 VGLTD

-3779 PYLAPKQGYKGETP
+3779 PYLAPKHGYKGERP
-3793 NDLGFDAKYHVD
+3793 SDLGFDAKYHVD
-3805 LGDHYA
+3805 LGEHYA

-3841 YSYQELQDLTGVE
+3841 YSYQELQDLTGAE

-3862 LKEAAKKVDPI
+3862 LKEAAKKADPI

-3882 LKKFADKSYLSQLD
+3882 LKKYADQSYLSQLD

-3914 VDAWDRRY
+3914 IDAWDRRY
-3922 SGAGYDELTNKLAGA
+3922 SGTGYDELTNKLASA

-3943 LSVLLDD
+3943 LAVLLDD

-4019 HLDATLF
+4019 HLDVTLF

-4066 AVEVLQSLPD
+4066 AVEVLQNLPD
-4076 DEKFVAIYGKA
+4076 GEKFVAIYGKA

-4105 LDLPALRVSDSNQ
+4105 LDLPALKVSDSNE
-4118 FRVEQDDMTLRVVYD
+4118 FTVEQDDVSLRVVYD
-4133 DVANKPKLTFKDS
+4133 DVANKPKITFKDS
-4146 LSGANTAIHNQNVND
+4146 LSGANTALHNQNVND
-4161 WERVAVTPTADGGET
+4161 WERVVVTPTADGGES

-4186 ENDSVVANAAAN
+4186 ENDDVVAKAAAN
-4198 LAGKHPESSVVVQL
+4198 LAGKHPESSVVVQI

-4240 RDDSDSNNTHLSGYS
+4240 RDDSESNNTRLSGYS
-4255 AEDLAAKLA
+4255 ADELAVKLA
-4264 NFQQSF
+4264 KFQQSF
-4270 SQAENIN
+4270 NQAENIN
-4277 NTPDHISIVGC
+4277 NKPDHISIVGC

-4305 AMDVNGLRVDVS
+4305 AMDANGLRVDVS
-4317 ARSSELAVDATGRK
+4317 VRSSELAVDEAGRK
-4331 HTKDENGDWIQKAET
+4331 HTKDANGDWVQKAEN
-4346 NKVSLSWNEQG
+4346 NKVSLSWDEQG
-4357 EVIAKEE
+4357 EVVAKDE

-4378 RIGVSDV
+4378 RIGISDV
-4385 GEIAR
+4385 DEQAR

-4402 PEKRKVETETSSSA
+4402 PEKRKAETETSSSS

-4447 IKVGSGG
+4447 IKVGTGG

-4475 HSVDMGGYQ
+4475 HSFDIGGYQ

-4498 SFNLGQSNDL
+4498 SFNLGRSNDL
-4508 LVMMD
+4508 IVMMD

-4541 GEDQDW
+4541 GEGQDW

-4568 GLDQSSSVDYTCLV
+4568 GLDQSSSVDYTSLV
-4582 ELDSH
+4582 ELDSQ

-4598 TEAALNKQYN
+4598 AEAALNKQYN
-4608 QWLSGNSDSSAGKLS
+4608 QWLSGNSDSDTSKLS

-4701 QLKNKLLGQMAGIGA
+4701 QLKNKLLGQLAGVGA

-4723 FGVDYTTSGQ
+4723 FGVDYTASGH

-4747 LTEMLEVIGEFS
+4747 LKEMLEVIGEFS

-4765 FVDPAKLLDSLKS
+4765 FVDPAKLLDSLKA
-4778 GIDMGADGIQSFAE
+4778 GINMGADGIKSFAE

-4797 DKAPEEEENKSAVS
+4797 EKAPEEEEDNSSVS
-4811 VNGTSVNS
+4811 VNGANVNS
-4819 AQGATASD
+4819 AQGATVAD
-4827 GNTETAETQD
+4827 GSTETAETPETPD

-4852 TIFSQDKQKEMK
+4852 TIFSQDKQKEMT

-4898 GDINLSLGNYNFNW
+4898 GDINISLGNYNFNW

-4951 GSDMGVLMGRENM
+4951 GNDMGVLMGRENM

-5004 LGRDYVVTSGNFNR
+5004 SGRDYVVTSGNFNR
-5018 VDTGDGQDY
+5018 VDTGDDQDY

-5094 GEEGRDLMVLGGYQ
+5094 GGEGRDLMVLGGYQ

-5133 ISSEDNIVFNGIDW
+5133 IRSEDNIVFNGIDW

-5157 DLKLSILRDPV
+5157 DLKLSILRDPA
-5168 SETDQA
+5168 SDSDQA

-5182 TFNDYFDG
+5182 TFSDYFNG
-5190 KRAQMIIA
+5190 NRAQVIIA
-5198 MGEKDANGE
+5198 MGEKDATGE

-5215 SSIDALV
+5215 SAIDALV

-5240 LDSKSRVAISTAW
+5240 LDSKSRVAITTAW

>member
-18 SADNGNNDIVAIGF
+18 SADDGNNNIVAIGF
-32 GGEIHAYGGDDHVT
+32 GGQIHAYGGDDHVT

-54 HTGSGNDTVVGG
+54 YTGSGNDTVVGG
-66 SAYLRVEDSTGHL
+66 SAYLKVEDSTGHL
-79 SVKGAAGYA
+79 TVKGAAGYA

-102 AAGGVSIDHLGH
+102 AAGGVSIDHLGN
-114 HGDVSYGGAAAYN
+114 HGDISYGGAAAYN
-127 SVKRKGLSGNVTFKG
+127 GITRKGLSGNVTFAG

-148 LWHETNHGNLSFAG
+148 LWHETNQGNLSFTG

-173 FDQYQGSRG
+173 SNRYQGSHG
-182 DVSFD
+182 DVTFD

-235 ERTRQA
+235 ERTHQA
-241 EDVYQQ
+241 EDVYTQ
-247 THGNI
+247 TRGNI

-261 SFYSDVAHGDIHF
+261 SLYSDVAHGDIHF
-274 SGGGAYNTITRKGSG
+274 SGGGAYNTIIRKGSG
-289 SSFDAQGME
+289 NDFAKEGMTN
-298 YAKAEDIVLT
+298 AKADEIVLT
-308 TAKMHGSWIGSGT
+308 KAVMSGSWIGQD
-321 HAVTAVKSEREPNT
+321 HHVTAVKSASEPNT
-335 YLFAIAD
+335 YLFAFAD
-342 GTYTKINKVRLSN
+342 STYTKINKVQLRN
-355 DPKTGKLK
+355 DPQTGELK
-363 YYSEAWYKQGNHLS
+363 YYSTAWYKEGNHLS
-377 GLARSDVSSAGGF
+377 NLANQDISDNGGF
-390 EVNPINGGYT
+390 TAVNINGAYT
-400 LSNIAVEHQQS
+400 LSDLKVEHQQS
-411 LTVHAMEKD
+411 VTVHAVEKS

-429 ANGALIDAKDVV
+429 ANGAVIDAKEVS

-450 AISTDG
+450 AIYADG
-456 TKVDVQ
+456 TKVDVK
-462 AIKSN
+462 AVKSN
-467 RKPNT
+467 RQPNT
-472 YVYAKVLGPYTKI
+472 YIYAKVLGPYTKI

-492 DAETGVLKYQARS
+492 DPETGALKYQARS

-515 LANED
+515 IANQD
-520 ISSANGY
+520 ISSATGY
-527 HSMGKG
+527 NPMGKG
-533 GYSLSALNYSVNA
+533 GYSLSDLHYSVNA
-546 IRSMSETVADIDEYT
+546 VRSTSETVADIEEYT
-561 DQTLFKPATDSGES
+561 DQTLFKPANDSGES
-575 SGDVHFSGAGGG
+575 SGDVRFNGAGGG

-599 YFNGGGIANVIL
+599 HFNGGGIANVIL

-648 VLVHQSKQGKMDVYA
+648 VLVHQSQQGKMDVYA

-672 IGDGQYLAHLL
+672 LGDGQYLAHLL

-690 HKGNGNS
+690 QKGSGDS
-697 RVAMLGGY
+697 RVVMLGGY
-705 NTHTQIGSGHG
+705 NTHTQIGSGNG

-731 NGEVTSVL
+731 QGDVAAVL

-748 VGEGELTAGMLG
+748 MGEGELTSGMLG
-760 GANVMTHISGDE
+760 GANVITHISNDD
-772 QASNTTAVA
+772 QLSNTTAVA
-781 LGGANILTKKG
+781 LGGANILSKKG
-792 KGDTLAVMGGGANV
+792 KGNTLAVMGGGANV
-806 LTHVGDGSTTGVM
+806 LTHVGDGTTTGVM

-824 ILTKVGNG
+824 ILTKIGNG

-864 TKVGDGTSIAAMI
+864 TKVGDGTSIAVMI

-962 GNGSTFAAMI
+962 GHGSTFAAMI
-972 GQANVM
+972 GQANIM

-989 MVGKANIYTHV
+989 MVGKANIMTHV
-1000 GDGTSLGLFAGEMNV
+1000 GDGTSLGLFAGEVNV

-1107 IGNVMTHVGDG
+1107 VGNVMTHVGDG

-1128 NIVTKV
+1128 NLITKV
-1134 GDGLGINVAWGQAN
+1134 GDGLGVNVAWGQAN

-1159 NFAKGEANILTK
+1159 NFAKGEANLITK

-1177 VSVVQGKANIIT
+1177 VSVVQGEANIIT

-1211 DGRNVVL
+1211 HGQNVVL
-1218 AKGEANIVTQVGDGD
+1218 AKGEANIVTQVGNGD

-1243 VVTKVGDG
+1243 IVTKVGDG
-1251 MQVTAAKGKANITTT
+1251 MQVTAAKGQANITTT

-1275 AYGDANINTKVGNGV
+1275 AYGDANINTKVGDGV

-1315 GKANANIHIGDGLN
+1315 GKANANIHVGDGLN
-1329 INASYAR
+1329 INASYAQ

-1361 KLSALFDNVKQTL
+1361 KLSALFDNIKQTV

-1388 GDEASTS
+1388 GDEASSS
-1395 GTQKGRGAIATPEIT
+1395 GTHKGRGAIATPEIT
-1410 KLDGFQMDAIEEV
+1410 KLDGFQMDAIKEV

-1439 TPDLNEMD
+1439 TPDLNKMQHA
-1447 NDLNIDG
+1447 LNVDD
-1454 ASDHAP
+1454 SSVQAP
-1460 NLIVNGDFEQGDRG
+1460 NLIVNGDFELGEHG

-1483 SYSGSVYGV
+1483 SYAGSVYGV
-1492 NGEGHGTRVT
+1492 EGEGHGARVT
-1502 ELDTHTNTSLYQDLT
+1502 ELDTYTNTSLYQDLAN
-1517 DLTEGEV
+1517 LAQGEV

-1556 GDASAWQQKTLKLTA
+1556 GDESAWQQKTLKLTA
-1571 HAGSNRIEFKGTGHN
+1571 QAGSNRIEFKGTGHN

-1597 AKSESSPQANA
+1597 ATSESSQQANA
-1608 VSEHAKQNQAS
+1608 IREHATQNPAA
-1619 QNALSDKERAEAD
+1619 QNALSDKDRAEAD

-1640 QKQLDAVAG
+1640 RKQLDAVAG

-1661 IENNGQ
+1661 LENNGQ
-1667 AQRDAVKEES
+1667 AQRDAVQEES
-1677 EAVTAELTTLA
+1677 EAITAELTKLA
-1688 QGLDVLDGQA
+1688 QGLDVLDSQA
-1698 THTGKSGE
+1698 THTGESGD
-1706 QWRNDF
+1706 QWRNEF
-1712 AGGLL
+1712 ASGLL
-1717 DGVQSQIDDA
+1717 AGVQTQLDDA
-1727 KQLASDKM
+1727 KQLANGKI
-1735 AAAKQTQSDNNSKVK
+1735 AEAKQTHADNQNKVK
-1750 DSIAKSEA
+1750 DAVAQSEA
-1758 GVAKGEQNR
+1758 GVAKGEQNQ
-1767 AGAEQDIAEAKA
+1767 AGAEQDIADAQA
-1779 DAETRKA
+1779 DAEKRKA
-1786 DAVAKSHDAKQA
+1786 NALAKGKDAQQA

-1803 SAANDAQ
+1803 SAASDAQ
-1810 SRGDRDAMN
+1810 LRADRDATN

-1831 QGAKQNEGDRPDRQG
+1831 KATKQNEGDRPDREG

-1857 RVEGAGET
+1857 SVEGAGET
-1865 GSHVNTDSQT
+1865 GSHVNTDGPT
-1875 NADGRFSDGLTEQ
+1875 NADGRFSEGLSEQ
-1888 ELEALEGATN
+1888 EQEALEGATN

-1905 NAGIRSKNSGSTITS
+1905 NAGIRGKNSGSTITS
-1920 MFMEA
+1920 MFTET
-1925 NADSIVVDTT
+1925 NSDSIVVPTT
-1935 ASQDVVRKEVR
+1935 ASQDVVRKEIR
-1946 ISGVNLVGLGEA
+1946 ISGVNLEGLGEA

-2019 YIEHTDNQVPK
+2019 YIEHTDNKVPK
-2030 DQAQALATLFVE
+2030 DQAEALATLFVE

-2066 ETPHAEKSIVSFWS
+2066 EAPHAEKSIVSFWS

-2158 TGAQHDVYVIA
+2158 TGAQNDVYVIA
-2169 EGGVRLGNYFWHVEL
+2169 EGGMRLGNYFWNVEL

-2205 VSEYKDLPADEIGRR
+2205 VSEYKDLPADQIGRR
-2220 LTDAGVGVKVRFDA
+2220 LTDAGVAVKVRFDA
-2234 LSSARQAELLADN
+2234 LSHERQAELLADN
-2247 PDDYRADTL
+2247 PDGYKADTL

-2289 GDEGFEVRS
+2289 GEEGFEVRS
-2298 WPGSDDKSKTILLDN
+2298 WPGIDGKSKTIILDD

-2330 FDNFEQMPDELFLV
+2330 FDNFEQMPDKLFFV
-2344 DNKVLSHHDGRT
+2344 DNKVISHHEGRT
-2356 RILAQKEDGAWTYN
+2356 RILAQKEEGTWKYRVKT
-2370 TNSELMSVT
+2370 ELMSVS
-2379 ELLDAA
+2379 ELFDAA
-2385 HVSGKVRGE
+2385 NVNGKIRGD
-2394 SYQKVID
+2394 SYQKVVD
-2401 ALAEYHAST
+2401 ALADYHTIPLLFKA
-2410 AEHAD
+2410 AEDLGHDAIDYAD
-2415 YELESVEQLV
+2415 YNLESVEKLV
-2425 NLRKKIEGYAL
+2425 NLRKQVEGYLL
-2436 GHPDSGRLEAMNSLL
+2436 GHPDSGRVEAMNSLL
-2451 NQVNSRLEEVS
+2451 NQVNTRLDEVS
-2462 VLAVSEQSIK
+2462 VLSVAEQTIQ
-2472 AHDSFSRLYDQL
+2472 AQDSFSRLYDQL
-2484 DNAHLK
+2484 EAANLK
-2490 QSKHLYLDGNGDFV
+2490 ESKHLYLDQNGDFV
-2504 TKGKGNLAKIDQLG
+2504 TKGKGNLANIDLLG
-2518 GSDAVL
+2518 SREAVL
-2524 EKVKASVNHE
+2524 EKVKSAVSNE
-2534 YGQAIADTIFAG
+2534 YGQTVADTIFAG
-2546 LSANEL
+2546 LSAKDL
-2552 AKDGKGIDITGLN
+2552 AKDGKGIDIAGLN
-2565 RIHQAL
+2565 KVHQAI

-2585 KPSDHSALGHAA
+2585 KPSDHSTLGHAA

-2606 IDAQA
+2606 LEGQA
-2611 AADFNKQNYVSWW
+2611 AADFNQQNYVSWW
-2624 PLGSKSSNIRNI
+2624 PLGSKSSNISNI
-2636 FNVATEYQPDLKLR
+2636 LNVATKDQPDLKLR

-2661 DTLEHDMA
+2661 DTLEHDVA

-2674 GFGLNDGETK
+2674 GFGLHDGDIK

-2697 IDAAYKDASEGYA
+2697 IDASFKEASEGYA
-2710 SVLLGNPDMLVST
+2710 SVLLGNPDMLETT

-2732 FVDQWNDTS
+2732 FVEQWNDTS

-2749 RFAQELQKQAQAS
+2749 RFAQELRLQAQRS
-2762 GDPALV
+2762 DDPELLE
-2768 AKRIDNV
+2768 KRIGNV
-2775 VRLFAERALEE
+2775 VRQFAERALEE
-2786 IEAFKAS
+2786 IETFKAS
-2793 QADEGR
+2793 QADQGR

-2811 AMQAEWNRLSHD
+2811 AMQAEWHRLSND

-2847 ADKLIGHTWRPKFGV
+2847 ADKLIGHTWLPKFGV

-2887 SHQVNDDL
+2887 SHQVTDVL
-2895 DALSGSEKHKD
+2895 DALSGNEKLKEN
-2906 KVAIE
+2906 VAIE
-2911 NDGTPPRDKVPLSP
+2911 NDGTPPRDKESLSP

-2936 ERDARRKIGDI
+2936 DKEARRKIGEI

-2962 KVTLKG
+2962 KITLQG

-2973 TGYYHQGTAS
+2973 TGYYHQGTAPREG
-2983 SDDETSTTSGKVVLF
+2983 ETSTTSGKVVLF

-3008 QASAIRSHYQKQG
+3008 QASAIRNHYQKQG

-3064 NIILHGYSMGGPIAA
+3064 NIIIHGYSMGGPIAA

-3084 AAQNGQ
+3084 AAQNSQ

-3117 GIVGTIAKAVNG
+3117 GIVGAIAKAVNG
-3129 QFSVEKNLKGLPQE
+3129 QFSVEKNLEGLPKE
-3143 TPILLLTDNEGLG
+3143 TSILLLTDNEGLG
-3156 EEGEKL
+3156 NEGEKL
-3162 RVKLSNSGFN
+3162 RTKLTASGYN

-3191 YTGQIVSDLL
+3191 YADQIVSGLSSSASVDEDLDQQGL
-3201 NTQHIKHNEAK
+3201 DTTSTKDQGISNKNDHLQVVDSKEA
-3212 LNLEPHGKNY
+3212 
-3222 ESRDLILKPISQPE
+3222 
-3236 TVELGMPEVDQKV
+3236 
-3249 LADIAERENVIIGV
+3249 LADGKILHNQDVN
-3263 RPVDEKSK
+3263 S
-3271 SLIASKMYSSKGL
+3271 
-3284 FVKAKSSDW
+3284 W
-3293 GPMSGFIP
+3293 GP
-3301 VDQSF
+3301 
-3306 AKASARRDLETFN
+3306 
-3319 RHAEQSIQSGNAVS
+3319 
-3333 ADLYLNQVRVEELVS
+3333 
-3348 KYHSLTPLE
+3348 
-3357 LDDQSGMYKTTATNG
+3357 
-3372 DQSVPFFL
+3372 
-3380 NRVTVDGNELWQV
+3380 
-3393 HYITNGELAPFKV
+3393 IT
-3406 IGDPVSKQPMT
+3406 
-3417 ADYDL
+3417 
-3422 LTVMY
+3422 
-3427 SYGDLG
+3427 
-3433 PQDKVKQPLTWQ
+3433 
-3445 QWKDSV
+3445 
-3451 TYEDLTPKYKE
+3451 
-3462 LYSNEDLYNKKD
+3462 
-3474 GASLGNVSGRLKELK
+3474 
-3489 DRINVDLGRTNGLEM
+3489 
-3504 VHHGADDANP
+3504 
-3514 YAVMADN
+3514 
-3521 FPATFFVPKSLFAE
+3521 
-3535 DGLGEGKGSIQTYFN
+3535 
-3550 VNEQGAVVIRNP
+3550 
-3562 QEFSDF
+3562 
-3568 QQVTI
+3568 
-3573 NASFRASF
+3573 
-3581 NDKWN
+3581 
-3586 HGLDEPLFTTKRK
+3586 
-3599 LSHEFLNKRDQ
+3599 
-3610 LLKKLSGGR
+3610 
-3619 LDAQDETLVA
+3619 
-3629 LGNPDDVSGNKAI
+3629 
-3642 VAVDV
+3642 
-3647 SQIFT
+3647 
-3652 RQELKER
+3652 
-3659 ANVFAK
+3659 
-3665 PIGASYQG
+3665 
-3673 ILDQLDLVHQTV
+3673 
-3685 SRDQIVASFE
+3685 
-3695 LNKKVNAYIAEHP
+3695 
-3708 TSGRNQALTQLK
+3708 
-3720 EQITSALFIGK
+3720 
-3731 MQVAQ
+3731 
-3736 VDIDAIAQTRPELAA
+3736 
-3751 RIFMVAIEEANGEH
+3751 
-3765 RGLTD
+3765 
-3770 MMVRWANED
+3770 
-3779 PYLAPKQGYKGETP
+3779 
-3793 NDLGFDAKYHVD
+3793 
-3805 LGDHYA
+3805 
-3811 DFKQWLE
+3811 
-3818 TSQSNGLLSKATL
+3818 
-3831 DESTKTVHLG
+3831 
-3841 YSYQELQDLTGVE
+3841 
-3854 SVQMAFYF
+3854 
-3862 LKEAAKKVDPI
+3862 
-3873 SGDSAEMIL
+3873 
-3882 LKKFADKSYLSQLD
+3882 
-3896 SDRMDQIEGIYR
+3896 
-3908 SSHETD
+3908 
-3914 VDAWDRRY
+3914 
-3922 SGAGYDELTNKLAGA
+3922 
-3937 TGVDEQ
+3937 
-3943 LSVLLDD
+3943 
-3950 RKGLLIG
+3950 
-3957 EVHGSDV
+3957 
-3964 NGLRFVN
+3964 
-3971 EQMDALKKQGVTVIG
+3971 
-3986 LEHLRSD
+3986 
-3993 LAQPLIDRYLA
+3993 
-4004 TGVMSSEL
+4004 
-4012 SAMLKTK
+4012 
-4019 HLDATLF
+4019 
-4026 ENARANGMRI
+4026 
-4036 VALDANSSAR
+4036 
-4046 PNVQGTE
+4046 
-4053 HGLMYRAGAANNI
+4053 
-4066 AVEVLQSLPD
+4066 
-4076 DEKFVAIYGKA
+4076 
-4087 HLQSHKGI
+4087 
-4095 EGFVPGITHR
+4095 
-4105 LDLPALRVSDSNQ
+4105 
-4118 FRVEQDDMTLRVVYD
+4118 
-4133 DVANKPKLTFKDS
+4133 
-4146 LSGANTAIHNQNVND
+4146 
-4161 WERVAVTPTADGGET
+4161 VTPTTDGGET

-4186 ENDSVVANAAAN
+4186 ENDPVVAKAAAN
-4198 LAGKHPESSVVVQL
+4198 LAGKHAESSVVVQL

-4240 RDDSDSNNTHLSGYS
+4240 RDHSESNNTRLSGYS
-4255 AEDLAAKLA
+4255 ADELAVKLA
-4264 NFQQSF
+4264 KFQQSF
-4270 SQAENIN
+4270 NQAENIN
-4277 NTPDHISIVGC
+4277 NKPDHISIVGC

-4305 AMDVNGLRVDVS
+4305 AMDANGLRVDVS
-4317 ARSSELAVDATGRK
+4317 VRSSELAVDEAGRK
-4331 HTKDENGDWIQKAET
+4331 HTKDANGDWVQKAEN
-4346 NKVSLSWNEQG
+4346 NKVSLSWDAQG
-4357 EVIAKEE
+4357 EVVAKDE

-4378 RIGVSDV
+4378 RIGVNNVD
-4385 GEIAR
+4385 EPAR
-4390 GAIGDNNDVFDA
+4390 GAIGDNSDVFDA
-4402 PEKRKVETETSSSA
+4402 PEKRKPETEVIANSSSS
-4416 ANNKLSYSGNIQ
+4416 NQLSYSGNIQ
-4428 VNVGDGEFTAVN
+4428 VNVGEGEFTAVN

-4447 IKVGSGG
+4447 IKVGTGG

-4465 MVHIGNGESK
+4465 MVHIGDGESK
-4475 HSVDMGGYQ
+4475 HSVDIGGYQ

-4491 FIGNRNV
+4491 FLGNRNV
-4498 SFNLGQSNDL
+4498 SFNFGHSNDL
-4508 LVMMD
+4508 ILMMD

-4527 AARISGVLQSIATS
+4527 AARISGVLQGIAMS
-4541 GEDQDW
+4541 GEGEDW

-4568 GLDQSSSVDYTCLV
+4568 GLDQSSSVDYTTLV
-4582 ELDSH
+4582 ELDSQ
-4587 NERSSRGLKHD
+4587 NERDSRGLKHD
-4598 TEAALNKQYN
+4598 AEATLNKQYN
-4608 QWLSGNSDSSAGKLS
+4608 QWLSGNGNSGTSQLS

-4680 QFSATGQ
+4680 QFTATGQ
-4687 AKTTFTYTPEDLPR
+4687 AKTTFTYTPQDLPR
-4701 QLKNKLLGQMAGIGA
+4701 QLKNKLLGQLAGVGA

-4723 FGVDYTTSGQ
+4723 FGVDYTASGQ
-4733 IVSRNGE
+4733 IVSRNGQ

-4747 LTEMLEVIGEFS
+4747 LKEMLEVIGEFS

-4765 FVDPAKLLDSLKS
+4765 FVDPAKLLDSLKA
-4778 GIDMGADGIQSFAE
+4778 GIDMGADGIKSFAE

-4797 DKAPEEEENKSAVS
+4797 EKAPEEEKDNSSVS
-4811 VNGTSVNS
+4811 VNGANVNS
-4819 AQGATASD
+4819 AQGATVAD

-4864 SLVENLKENLTADL
+4864 SLVENLKQNLTADL

-4885 FDFLRNSGHLQGD
+4885 FDFLRNSGHLQDD
-4898 GDINLSLGNYNFNW
+4898 GDINISLGNYNFNW

-4951 GSDMGVLMGRENM
+4951 GNDMGVLMGRENM

-4976 AGRINHVFLGAGDDQ
+4976 VGRINHVFLGAGDDQ

-5004 LGRDYVVTSGNFNR
+5004 SGRDYVVTSGNFNR
-5018 VDTGDGQDY
+5018 VDTGDDQDY

-5044 FANVFGNYNRINAS
+5044 FANVFGNYNRINAG
-5058 AGNDVVKLMG
+5058 ADNDVVKLMG
-5068 YHAVLNGGEGEDH
+5068 YHAVLNGGDGDDH

-5094 GEEGRDLMVLGGYQ
+5094 GGEGRDLMVLGGYQ

-5133 ISSEDNIVFNGIDW
+5133 IRSEDNIVFNGIDW

-5157 DLKLSILRDPV
+5157 DLKLSILRDP
-5168 SETDQA
+5168 SNDSDQS

-5182 TFNDYFDG
+5182 TFSDYFNG
-5190 KRAQMIIA
+5190 NRAQVVIGMS
-5198 MGEKDANGE
+5198 EKDLSGE
-5207 REYTTLSE
+5207 REYTMLSD
-5215 SSIDALV
+5215 SAIDALV
-5222 QAMSGFDPQ
+5222 QAMSGFEPQ
-5231 AGDNGFIDN
+5231 AGDNGFIDS
-5240 LDSKSRVAISTAW
+5240 LESKSQATISMAW
-5253 ADVVHKKGITV
+5253 SDVVHKKGLMV

>member
-18 SADNGNNDIVAIGF
+18 SADDGNNSIVAIGF

-54 HTGSGNDTVVGG
+54 YTGSGNDTVVGG
-66 SAYLRVEDSTGHL
+66 SAYLRVEDTTGHL

-102 AAGGVSIDHLGH
+102 AAGGVSIDHLGN
-114 HGDVSYGGAAAYN
+114 HGDVNYGGAAAYN
-127 SVKRKGLSGNVTFKG
+127 GITRKGLSGNVTFKG

-148 LWHETNHGNLSFAG
+148 LWHETNQGNLSFAG

-173 FDQYQGSRG
+173 FNRYQDSRG
-182 DVSFD
+182 DVTFD

-220 VGDITLQ
+220 VGDVTLQ

-241 EDVYQQ
+241 EDVYAQ
-247 THGNI
+247 TRGNI

-261 SFYSDVAHGDIHF
+261 SLYSDVAHGDIHF
-274 SGGGAYNTITRKGSG
+274 SGGGAYNTIIRKGSG
-289 SSFDAQGME
+289 NDFAKEGMTN
-298 YAKAEDIVLT
+298 AKADEIVLT
-308 TAKMHGSWIGSGT
+308 KAVMSGSWIGQD
-321 HAVTAVKSEREPNT
+321 HHVTAVKSASEPNT
-335 YLFAIAD
+335 YLFAFAD
-342 GTYTKINKVRLSN
+342 STYTKINKVQLRN
-355 DPKTGKLK
+355 DPQTGELK
-363 YYSEAWYKQGNHLS
+363 YYSTAWYKEGNHLS
-377 GLARSDVSSAGGF
+377 NLANQDISDNGGF
-390 EVNPINGGYT
+390 TAVNINGAYT
-400 LSNIAVEHQQS
+400 LSDLKVEHQQS
-411 LTVHAMEKD
+411 LTVHAVEKD

-429 ANGALIDAKDVV
+429 ANGALIDAKDVA
-441 LSDAKMGGH
+441 LSEAKMGGT

-456 TKVDVQ
+456 TTVDVQ
-462 AIKSN
+462 AVKSN

-492 DAETGVLKYQARS
+492 DPKTGALKYQARS
-505 WYKEGDHTAN
+505 WYKEGDHTAD

-533 GYSLSALNYSVNA
+533 GYSLSDLHYSVNA
-546 IRSMSETVADIDEYT
+546 VRSTSETVADIDEYT

-575 SGDVHFSGAGGG
+575 SGDVHFNGAGGG

-697 RVAMLGGY
+697 RVVMLGGY
-705 NTHTQIGSGHG
+705 NTHTQIGSGNG

-731 NGEVTSVL
+731 KGDVASVL

-748 VGEGELTAGMLG
+748 VGDGDLTAGMLG
-760 GANVMTHISGDE
+760 GANVITHISGDNE
-772 QASNTTAVA
+772 TSNTTAVA

-792 KGDTLAVMGGGANV
+792 KGNALAVMGGGANV
-806 LTHVGDGSTTGVM
+806 LTHVGDGTTTGVM

-864 TKVGDGTSIAAMI
+864 TKVGDGTSIAVMI

-953 GNANIFTHI
+953 GNANIFTHV
-962 GNGSTFAAMI
+962 GSGSTFAAMI
-972 GQANVM
+972 GQANIM
-978 TKVGNDLTAAL
+978 TKVGDDLTAAL

-1000 GDGTSLGLFAGEMNV
+1000 GDGTSLGIFAGEVNV

-1128 NIVTKV
+1128 NIITKV
-1134 GDGLGINVAWGQAN
+1134 GDGLGVNVAWGQAN

-1159 NFAKGEANILTK
+1159 NFAKGEANVITK

-1211 DGRNVVL
+1211 NGRNVVL

-1243 VVTKVGDG
+1243 IVTKVGDG

-1266 VGNGLSVTA
+1266 VGDGLSVTA
-1275 AYGDANINTKVGNGV
+1275 AYGDANINTKVGDGV

-1315 GKANANIHIGDGLN
+1315 GKANANIHIGDGLG
-1329 INASYAR
+1329 INASYAQ
-1336 NNVAIKVGNGDFY
+1336 NNVAIKIGNGDFY

-1361 KLSALFDNVKQTL
+1361 KLSALFDNIKQTV

-1388 GDEASTS
+1388 GDEASSS

-1439 TPDLNEMD
+1439 TPDLNRMQNALD
-1447 NDLNIDG
+1447 VDG
-1454 ASDHAP
+1454 SSDQTQAP
-1460 NLIVNGDFEQGDRG
+1460 NLIVNGDFEQGDQG
-1474 WQSTHGVEA
+1474 WKSTHGVEA
-1483 SYSGSVYGV
+1483 SHSGNVYGV
-1492 NGEGHGTRVT
+1492 NGEGHGARVT
-1502 ELDTHTNTSLYQDLT
+1502 ELDTYTNTSLYQDLT

-1571 HAGSNRIEFKGTGHN
+1571 HAGSNRIEFKGTGQN

-1597 AKSESSPQANA
+1597 AKSESSQQANA
-1608 VSEHAKQNQAS
+1608 VSEHATQNQAS

-1661 IENNGQ
+1661 LENNGQ

-1677 EAVTAELTTLA
+1677 EAVTAELTKLA

-1698 THTGKSGE
+1698 THTGESGD

-1717 DGVQSQIDDA
+1717 DGVQRQLDDA
-1727 KQLASDKM
+1727 KQLANDKI

-1750 DSIAKSEA
+1750 ESVAKSEA

-1767 AGAEQDIAEAKA
+1767 AGAEQDIADAKA

-1786 DAVAKSHDAKQA
+1786 DAVAKSNDAKQA

-1831 QGAKQNEGDRPDRQG
+1831 KGTKQNEGDRPDREG
-1846 VAGSGLSGNAH
+1846 VTGSGLSGNAH

-1865 GSHVNTDSQT
+1865 GSHVTNDSQT
-1875 NADGRFSDGLTEQ
+1875 NADGRFSEGLSEQ
-1888 ELEALEGATN
+1888 EQEALEGATN

-1905 NAGIRSKNSGSTITS
+1905 NAGIRGKNSGSTISS
-1920 MFMEA
+1920 MFAET
-1925 NADSIVVDTT
+1925 NSDSIVVPTA
-1935 ASQDVVRKEVR
+1935 ASQDVVRKEIR
-1946 ISGVNLVGLGEA
+1946 ISGVNLEGLGEA
-1958 SHDSAESLVAARA
+1958 SHDSAESLVSARA

-1983 DNDVATD
+1983 DNDAATD

-2005 SDEVKQR
+2005 SDEAKER
-2012 MIQSMSG
+2012 MIQFVGG

-2042 STLDYDWDKR
+2042 ATLDYDWDKR

-2066 ETPHAEKSIVSFWS
+2066 EAPHGEKSIVSFWS
-2080 GKNFKQYR
+2080 GRNFKEYR
-2088 DVLDNAQTDGK
+2088 NVLDNAQADGK

-2109 NAFAIDLNKHLMRWG
+2109 NAFAIDLNKQLMRWG
-2124 GLFLDPDNA
+2124 GMFLDPDNA

-2158 TGAQHDVYVIA
+2158 TGAQNDVYVIA
-2169 EGGVRLGNYFWHVEL
+2169 EGGMRLGNYFWNVEL

-2205 VSEYKDLPADEIGRR
+2205 VSAYKDIPVEDIGRR
-2220 LTDAGVGVKVRFDA
+2220 LTDAGVAVKVRFDA
-2234 LSSARQAELLADN
+2234 LSHEKQADLLADN
-2247 PDDYRADTL
+2247 PDGYKADTL

-2289 GDEGFEVRS
+2289 GEEGFEVRS
-2298 WPGSDDKSKTILLDN
+2298 WPGTDGKSKTILLDN
-2313 PEDAAQQKAI
+2313 PEDAAQQKSI

-2370 TNSELMSVT
+2370 ANVELMSVT

-2394 SYQKVID
+2394 SYQQVID
-2401 ALAEYHAST
+2401 ALTEYHAST
-2410 AEHAD
+2410 VEHAD
-2415 YELESVEQLV
+2415 YELESVEKLL
-2425 NLRKKIEGYAL
+2425 NLRKQIEGYVL
-2436 GHPDSGRLEAMNSLL
+2436 GHPDSGRVEAMNSLL
-2451 NQVNSRLEEVS
+2451 NQVNSRLEEVA

-2484 DNAHLK
+2484 DNANLK
-2490 QSKHLYLDGNGDFV
+2490 ESKHLYLDGNGDFV
-2504 TKGKGNLAKIDQLG
+2504 TKGKGNLANIDKLG

-2524 EKVKASVNHE
+2524 EKVKVAVTHE
-2534 YGQAIADTIFAG
+2534 YGQVVADTIFAG
-2546 LSANEL
+2546 LSANDL
-2552 AKDGKGIDITGLN
+2552 AKDGKGIDIAGLN
-2565 RIHQAL
+2565 KVHQAI

-2606 IDAQA
+2606 LEGQA

-2636 FNVATEYQPDLKLR
+2636 FNVATEDQPDLKLR

-2684 LKRFIEKLNAAKG
+2684 LKRFVEKLNAAKG
-2697 IDAAYKDASEGYA
+2697 IDASYKDASEGYA
-2710 SVLLGNPDMLVST
+2710 SVLLGNPDMLAST

-2749 RFAQELQKQAQAS
+2749 RFAEELQKQAQAS

-2768 AKRIDNV
+2768 EKRIDNV

-2811 AMQAEWNRLSHD
+2811 AMQAEWNRLSND

-2862 WTPTELFNFGQALQ
+2862 WTPTELFNFGRALQ

-2887 SHQVNDDL
+2887 SHQVTDL
-2895 DALSGSEKHKD
+2895 LDTLSGNEKRKEN
-2906 KVAIE
+2906 VAIE
-2911 NDGTPPRDKVPLSP
+2911 NDGTPPRDKESLSP

-2936 ERDARRKIGDI
+2936 EKDARRKIGDI
-2947 TQTLLDHAVEKGESQ
+2947 TQTLLDHAVENGESQ

-2973 TGYYHQGTAS
+2973 TGYYHQGAAS
-2983 SDDETSTTSGKVVLF
+2983 SEGETSATSGKVVLF

-3008 QASAIRSHYQKQG
+3008 QASAIRNHYQKQG

-3064 NIILHGYSMGGPIAA
+3064 NIIIHGYSMGGPIAA

-3117 GIVGTIAKAVNG
+3117 GIVGAIAKAVNG
-3129 QFSVEKNLKGLPQE
+3129 QFSVEKNLKGLPKE

-3162 RVKLSNSGFN
+3162 RAKLAIAGYN

-3178 FYGHEASNRLMSQ
+3178 FYGHEASNRLMGQ
-3191 YTGQIVSDLL
+3191 YADQIVSGLFNAEQAAVEAGEVLKGLEKDFKRYGDALKPDTSVPGKSKDIRTTKDFLNGYKNDHAKDIVDGFRSDMSIKQLVDLFVKGNWSEEQKGALAWEIESRALKVTFQNKSEKYNRLFREIASAGVVDAKATEQLAPQLMLL
-3201 NTQHIKHNEAK
+3201 NLANDGFGGRCDPLSKLVLVAK
-3212 LNLEPHGKNY
+3212 QLENDG
-3222 ESRDLILKPISQPE
+3222 Q
-3236 TVELGMPEVDQKV
+3236 V
-3249 LADIAERENVIIGV
+3249 GV
-3263 RPVDEKSK
+3263 ARQLLE
-3271 SLIASKMYSSKGL
+3271 KMYSAAAVLSNPTLYSDSEKANASKL
-3284 FVKAKSSDW
+3284 LSSLAAIHAKN
-3293 GPMSGFIP
+3293 PMHDTSMKVWQEKLEGKQALTVNGVIEKIT
-3301 VDQSF
+3301 D
-3306 AKASARRDLETFN
+3306 ASANGKPVL
-3319 RHAEQSIQSGNAVS
+3319 
-3333 ADLYLNQVRVEELVS
+3333 
-3348 KYHSLTPLE
+3348 LE
-3357 LDDQSGMYKTTATNG
+3357 LDAPGHAMAAWAKGSGDDRVYGFYDPNAGIVEFSSAEKFSAYLTRFFGKSDLNMAQGYKLGKNAAGEAIFNRVVVMDGNTLASYKPTFGDKTTMQGILDLPVFDATPIKKPTGGVASDLEALG
-3372 DQSVPFFL
+3372 DK
-3380 NRVTVDGNELWQV
+3380 T
-3393 HYITNGELAPFKV
+3393 KV
-3406 IGDPVSKQPMT
+3406 V
-3417 ADYDL
+3417 
-3422 LTVMY
+3422 
-3427 SYGDLG
+3427 
-3433 PQDKVKQPLTWQ
+3433 
-3445 QWKDSV
+3445 
-3451 TYEDLTPKYKE
+3451 
-3462 LYSNEDLYNKKD
+3462 
-3474 GASLGNVSGRLKELK
+3474 
-3489 DRINVDLGRTNGLEM
+3489 VDL
-3504 VHHGADDANP
+3504 A
-3514 YAVMADN
+3514 
-3521 FPATFFVPKSLFAE
+3521 
-3535 DGLGEGKGSIQTYFN
+3535 
-3550 VNEQGAVVIRNP
+3550 
-3562 QEFSDF
+3562 
-3568 QQVTI
+3568 
-3573 NASFRASF
+3573 
-3581 NDKWN
+3581 
-3586 HGLDEPLFTTKRK
+3586 
-3599 LSHEFLNKRDQ
+3599 
-3610 LLKKLSGGR
+3610 
-3619 LDAQDETLVA
+3619 
-3629 LGNPDDVSGNKAI
+3629 
-3642 VAVDV
+3642 
-3647 SQIFT
+3647 QIFT
-3652 RQELKER
+3652 VQELKER
-3659 ANVFAK
+3659 AKVFAK

-3673 ILDQLDLVHQTV
+3673 ILDQLELVHQAKG
-3685 SRDQIVASFE
+3685 RDQIAASFE
-3695 LNKKVNAYIAEHP
+3695 LNKKINAYIAEHP

-3720 EQITSALFIGK
+3720 EQVTSALFIGK
-3731 MQVAQ
+3731 MQIAQ
-3736 VDIDAIAQTRPELAA
+3736 AGIDAIAQTRPELAA
-3751 RIFMVAIEEANGEH
+3751 RIFMVAIEEANGKH
-3765 RGLTD
+3765 VGLTD

-3779 PYLAPKQGYKGETP
+3779 PYLAPKHGYKGETP
-3793 NDLGFDAKYHVD
+3793 SDLGFDAKYHVD
-3805 LGDHYA
+3805 LSEHYA

-3862 LKEAAKKVDPI
+3862 LKEAAKKADPI

-3882 LKKFADKSYLSQLD
+3882 LKKFADQSYLSQLD

-3922 SGAGYDELTNKLAGA
+3922 SGKGYDELTNKLASA

-4019 HLDATLF
+4019 HLDVALF

-4066 AVEVLQSLPD
+4066 AVEVLQNLPD
-4076 DEKFVAIYGKA
+4076 GEKFVAIYGKA

-4105 LDLPALRVSDSNQ
+4105 LDLPALKVSDSNQ
-4118 FRVEQDDMTLRVVYD
+4118 FTVEQDDVSLRVVYD
-4133 DVANKPKLTFKDS
+4133 DVANKPKITFKDS
-4146 LSGANTAIHNQNVND
+4146 LSGANTDLHNQNVND
-4161 WERVAVTPTADGGET
+4161 WERVVVTPTADGGET

-4186 ENDSVVANAAAN
+4186 ENDAVAAKAAAN

-4240 RDDSDSNNTHLSGYS
+4240 RDDSESNNTRLSGYS
-4255 AEDLAAKLA
+4255 ADELAVKLA
-4264 NFQQSF
+4264 KFQQSF
-4270 SQAENIN
+4270 NQAENVSSK
-4277 NTPDHISIVGC
+4277 PDHISIVGC

-4305 AMDVNGLRVDVS
+4305 AMDLNGLRLDVS
-4317 ARSSELAVDATGRK
+4317 VRSSELAVDETGRK
-4331 HTKDENGDWIQKAET
+4331 HTKDANGNWVQKAES

-4357 EVIAKEE
+4357 DVVAKDE

-4378 RIGVSDV
+4378 RIGISDV
-4385 GEIAR
+4385 DEPAR
-4390 GAIGDNNDVFDA
+4390 GAIGDNKDVFDA
-4402 PEKRKVETETSSSA
+4402 PEKRKAETETSSSS

-4447 IKVGSGG
+4447 IKVGTGG

-4465 MVHIGNGESK
+4465 MIHIGNGESK
-4475 HSVDMGGYQ
+4475 HSFDIGGYQ

-4498 SFNLGQSNDL
+4498 SFNKGRSNDL
-4508 LVMMD
+4508 IVMMD

-4541 GEDQDW
+4541 GEGKDW

-4568 GLDQSSSVDYTCLV
+4568 GLDQSSSVDYTSLV
-4582 ELDSH
+4582 ELDSQ
-4587 NERSSRGLKHD
+4587 NERSSRGLKYD
-4598 TEAALNKQYN
+4598 AEAALNKQYN
-4608 QWLSGNSDSSAGKLS
+4608 QWLSGNGNNDTSKLS

-4701 QLKNKLLGQMAGIGA
+4701 QLKNKLLGQLAGVGA

-4723 FGVDYTTSGQ
+4723 FGVDYTASGH

-4747 LTEMLEVIGEFS
+4747 LKEMLEVIGEFS

-4765 FVDPAKLLDSLKS
+4765 FVDPAKLLDSLKA
-4778 GIDMGADGIQSFAE
+4778 GIKTGADGIKSFAE

-4797 DKAPEEEENKSAVS
+4797 EKAPEEEESKPSVS
-4811 VNGTSVNS
+4811 LNGESLNS
-4819 AQGATASD
+4819 TQGATVAD
-4827 GNTETAETQD
+4827 GSTETTETPD

-4864 SLVENLKENLTADL
+4864 SLVANLKENLTADL

-4951 GSDMGVLMGRENM
+4951 GNDMGVLMGRENM

-5004 LGRDYVVTSGNFNR
+5004 SGRDYVVTSGNFNR
-5018 VDTGDGQDY
+5018 VDTGDDQDY

-5035 QVELGAGND
+5035 QVELGAGDD

-5094 GEEGRDLMVLGGYQ
+5094 GGEGRDLMVLGGYQ

-5133 ISSEDNIVFNGIDW
+5133 IRSEDNIVFNGIDW

-5157 DLKLSILRDPV
+5157 DLKLSILRDPA
-5168 SETDQA
+5168 SDSDQA

-5182 TFNDYFDG
+5182 TFSDYFNG
-5190 KRAQMIIA
+5190 NRAQVIIA
-5198 MGEKDANGE
+5198 MGEKDATGE

-5215 SSIDALV
+5215 SAIDALV

-5240 LDSKSRVAISTAW
+5240 LDSKSRVAITTAW

>member
-18 SADNGNNDIVAIGF
+18 SADDGNNSIVAIGF

-54 HTGSGNDTVVGG
+54 YTGSGNDTVVGG
-66 SAYLRVEDSTGHL
+66 SAYLRVEDTTGHL

-102 AAGGVSIDHLGH
+102 AAGGVSIDHLGN

-127 SVKRKGLSGNVTFKG
+127 GITRKGLSGNVTFKG

-148 LWHETNHGNLSFAG
+148 LWHETNQGNLSFAG

-173 FDQYQGSRG
+173 FNRYQGSRG
-182 DVSFD
+182 DVTFD

-241 EDVYQQ
+241 EDVYAQ
-247 THGNI
+247 TRGNI

-261 SFYSDVAHGDIHF
+261 SLYSDVAHGDIHF

-308 TAKMHGSWIGSGT
+308 AAQMHGLSIDNGNKF

-342 GTYTKINKVRLSN
+342 GTYTKINKVRLYN
-355 DPKTGKLK
+355 DPETGKLK
-363 YYSEAWYKQGNHLS
+363 YYSEAWFKRGNHLAE
-377 GLARSDVSSAGGF
+377 LARSDVSSAGGF

-411 LTVHAMEKD
+411 LTVHAVEKD

-429 ANGALIDAKDVV
+429 ANGALIDAKDVA

-456 TKVDVQ
+456 TTVDVQ
-462 AIKSN
+462 AVKSN

-492 DAETGVLKYQARS
+492 DPKTGALKYQARS
-505 WYKEGDHTAN
+505 WYKEGNHTAN

-533 GYSLSALNYSVNA
+533 GYSLSDLHYSVNA
-546 IRSMSETVADIDEYT
+546 VRSTSETVADIDEYT

-575 SGDVHFSGAGGG
+575 SGDVRFNGAGGG

-611 HSSQFGNTEFN
+611 HSSQFGHTEFN

-697 RVAMLGGY
+697 RVVMLGGY
-705 NTHTQIGSGHG
+705 NTHTQIGSGNG

-731 NGEVTSVL
+731 KGDVASVL

-748 VGEGELTAGMLG
+748 VGGGDLTAGMLG
-760 GANVMTHISGDE
+760 GANVITHISGDNE
-772 QASNTTAVA
+772 TSNTTSVA

-792 KGDTLAVMGGGANV
+792 KGNTLAVMGGGANV
-806 LTHVGDGSTTGVM
+806 LTHVGDGTTTGVM

-864 TKVGDGTSIAAMI
+864 TKVGDGTSIAVMI

-953 GNANIFTHI
+953 GNANIFTHV
-962 GNGSTFAAMI
+962 GSGSTFAAMI
-972 GQANVM
+972 GQANIM

-1000 GDGTSLGLFAGEMNV
+1000 GDGSSLGIFAGEVNV

-1128 NIVTKV
+1128 NIITKV
-1134 GDGLGINVAWGQAN
+1134 GDGLGVNVAWGQAN

-1159 NFAKGEANILTK
+1159 NFAKGEANIITK

-1211 DGRNVVL
+1211 NGRNVVL

-1243 VVTKVGDG
+1243 IVTKVGDG

-1266 VGNGLSVTA
+1266 VGDGLSVTA
-1275 AYGDANINTKVGNGV
+1275 AYGDANINTKVGDGV

-1315 GKANANIHIGDGLN
+1315 GKANANIHVGDGLN
-1329 INASYAR
+1329 INASYAQ

-1361 KLSALFDNVKQTL
+1361 KLSALFDNIKQTL

-1388 GDEASTS
+1388 GDEASSS

-1410 KLDGFQMDAIEEV
+1410 KLDGFQMEAIEEV

-1439 TPDLNEMD
+1439 TPDLNKMQNALD
-1447 NDLNIDG
+1447 VDG
-1454 ASDHAP
+1454 SSDQTQAP

-1474 WQSTHGVEA
+1474 WKSTHGVEA
-1483 SYSGSVYGV
+1483 SYSGNVYGV
-1492 NGEGHGTRVT
+1492 NGEGHGARVT
-1502 ELDTHTNTSLYQDLT
+1502 ELDTYTNTSLYQDLT

-1571 HAGSNRIEFKGTGHN
+1571 HAGSNRIEFKGTGQN

-1597 AKSESSPQANA
+1597 AKSESSQQANA
-1608 VSEHAKQNQAS
+1608 VSEHATQNQAS

-1661 IENNGQ
+1661 LENNGQ

-1677 EAVTAELTTLA
+1677 EAVTAELTKLA

-1698 THTGKSGE
+1698 THSGE
-1706 QWRNDF
+1706 SGDQWRNDF

-1717 DGVQSQIDDA
+1717 DGVQSQLDDA
-1727 KQLASDKM
+1727 KQLANDKI

-1750 DSIAKSEA
+1750 ESVAKSEA

-1786 DAVAKSHDAKQA
+1786 DAVAKSNDAKQA

-1831 QGAKQNEGDRPDRQG
+1831 KGTKQNEGDRPDREG

-1857 RVEGAGET
+1857 SVEGAGET
-1865 GSHVNTDSQT
+1865 GSHVNADSPT
-1875 NADGRFSDGLTEQ
+1875 NADGRFSEGLSEQ
-1888 ELEALEGATN
+1888 EQEALEGATN

-1905 NAGIRSKNSGSTITS
+1905 NAGIRGKNSGSTITS
-1920 MFMEA
+1920 MFTET
-1925 NADSIVVDTT
+1925 NSDSIVVPTT
-1935 ASQDVVRKEVR
+1935 ASQDVVRKEIR
-1946 ISGVNLVGLGEA
+1946 ISGVNLEGLGET

-1983 DNDVATD
+1983 ENDVATD

-2030 DQAQALATLFVE
+2030 DQAEALATLFVE

-2066 ETPHAEKSIVSFWS
+2066 EAPHAEKSIVSFWS

-2158 TGAQHDVYVIA
+2158 TGAQNDVYVIA
-2169 EGGVRLGNYFWHVEL
+2169 EGGVRLGNYFWNVEL

-2205 VSEYKDLPADEIGRR
+2205 VSEYKDLPADQIGRR
-2220 LTDAGVGVKVRFDA
+2220 LTDAGVAVKVRFDA
-2234 LSSARQAELLADN
+2234 LSHERQAELLADN
-2247 PDDYRADTL
+2247 PDGYKADTL

-2289 GDEGFEVRS
+2289 GEEGFEVRS
-2298 WPGSDDKSKTILLDN
+2298 WPGIDGKSKTILLDN
-2313 PEDAAQQKAI
+2313 PEDAAQQKSI

-2356 RILAQKEDGAWTYN
+2356 RIIAQKEDGAWTYN
-2370 TNSELMSVT
+2370 TNVELMSVT

-2385 HVSGKVRGE
+2385 HVNGKVRGD
-2394 SYQKVID
+2394 SYQQVID
-2401 ALAEYHAST
+2401 ALTEYHAST
-2410 AEHAD
+2410 VEHAD
-2415 YELESVEQLV
+2415 YELESVEKLL
-2425 NLRKKIEGYAL
+2425 NLRKQIEGYVL
-2436 GHPDSGRLEAMNSLL
+2436 GHPDSGRVEAMNSLL

-2484 DNAHLK
+2484 DNANLK
-2490 QSKHLYLDGNGDFV
+2490 ESKHLYLDGNGDFV
-2504 TKGKGNLAKIDQLG
+2504 TKGKGNLATIDQLG

-2524 EKVKASVNHE
+2524 EKVKAAVTHE
-2534 YGQAIADTIFAG
+2534 YGQVVADTIFAG
-2546 LSANEL
+2546 LSANDL
-2552 AKDGKGIDITGLN
+2552 AKDGKGIDIAGLN
-2565 RIHQAL
+2565 KVHQAI

-2606 IDAQA
+2606 LEGQA

-2636 FNVATEYQPDLKLR
+2636 FNVATEDQPDLKLR

-2674 GFGLNDGETK
+2674 GFGLKDGETK

-2697 IDAAYKDASEGYA
+2697 IDASYKDASEGYA
-2710 SVLLGNPDMLVST
+2710 SVLLGNPDMLAST

-2749 RFAQELQKQAQAS
+2749 RFAEELQKQAQAS

-2768 AKRIDNV
+2768 EKRIDNV

-2786 IEAFKAS
+2786 IKAFKAS

-2811 AMQAEWNRLSHD
+2811 AMQAEWNRLSND

-2887 SHQVNDDL
+2887 SHQVTDVL
-2895 DALSGSEKHKD
+2895 DALSGNEKHKEN
-2906 KVAIE
+2906 VAIE
-2911 NDGTPPRDKVPLSP
+2911 NDGTPPRDKESLSP

-2936 ERDARRKIGDI
+2936 EKDARRKIGEI
-2947 TQTLLDHAVEKGESQ
+2947 TQTLLDHAVENGESQ

-2973 TGYYHQGTAS
+2973 TGYYHQGAAS
-2983 SDDETSTTSGKVVLF
+2983 SEGETNATSGKVVLF

-3008 QASAIRSHYQKQG
+3008 QASEIRNHYQKQG

-3064 NIILHGYSMGGPIAA
+3064 NIIIHGYSMGGPIAA

-3117 GIVGTIAKAVNG
+3117 GIVGAIAKAVNG
-3129 QFSVEKNLKGLPQE
+3129 QFSVEKNLKGLPKE

-3162 RVKLSNSGFN
+3162 RAKLAIAGYN

-3178 FYGHEASNRLMSQ
+3178 FYGHEASNRLMGQ
-3191 YTGQIVSDLL
+3191 YADQIVSGLFNAEQAAVEAGEVLKGLEKDFKRYGDALKPDTSVPGKSKDIRTTKDFLNGYKNDHAKEIVDGFRSDMSIKQLVDLFVKGNWSAEQKGALAWEIESRALKVTFQNKSEKYNRLFREIASAGVVDAKATEQLAPQLMLL
-3201 NTQHIKHNEAK
+3201 NLSNDGFGGRCDPLSKLVLVAK
-3212 LNLEPHGKNY
+3212 QLENDG
-3222 ESRDLILKPISQPE
+3222 Q
-3236 TVELGMPEVDQKV
+3236 V
-3249 LADIAERENVIIGV
+3249 GV
-3263 RPVDEKSK
+3263 ARQLLE
-3271 SLIASKMYSSKGL
+3271 KMYSAAAVLSNPTLYSDSEKANASKL
-3284 FVKAKSSDW
+3284 LSSLAAIHAKN
-3293 GPMSGFIP
+3293 PMHDTSMKVWQEKLEGKQALTVNGVVEKIT
-3301 VDQSF
+3301 D
-3306 AKASARRDLETFN
+3306 ASANGKPVL
-3319 RHAEQSIQSGNAVS
+3319 
-3333 ADLYLNQVRVEELVS
+3333 
-3348 KYHSLTPLE
+3348 LE
-3357 LDDQSGMYKTTATNG
+3357 LDAPGHAMAAWAKGSGDDRVYGFYDPNAGIVEFSSAEKFGDYLTRFFGKSDLNMAQSYKLGKNDAGEAIFNRVVVMDGNTLASYKPTFGDKTTMQGILDLPVFDATPIKKPTGGVASDLEALG
-3372 DQSVPFFL
+3372 DK
-3380 NRVTVDGNELWQV
+3380 T
-3393 HYITNGELAPFKV
+3393 KV
-3406 IGDPVSKQPMT
+3406 V
-3417 ADYDL
+3417 
-3422 LTVMY
+3422 
-3427 SYGDLG
+3427 
-3433 PQDKVKQPLTWQ
+3433 
-3445 QWKDSV
+3445 
-3451 TYEDLTPKYKE
+3451 
-3462 LYSNEDLYNKKD
+3462 
-3474 GASLGNVSGRLKELK
+3474 
-3489 DRINVDLGRTNGLEM
+3489 VDL
-3504 VHHGADDANP
+3504 A
-3514 YAVMADN
+3514 
-3521 FPATFFVPKSLFAE
+3521 
-3535 DGLGEGKGSIQTYFN
+3535 
-3550 VNEQGAVVIRNP
+3550 
-3562 QEFSDF
+3562 
-3568 QQVTI
+3568 
-3573 NASFRASF
+3573 
-3581 NDKWN
+3581 
-3586 HGLDEPLFTTKRK
+3586 
-3599 LSHEFLNKRDQ
+3599 
-3610 LLKKLSGGR
+3610 
-3619 LDAQDETLVA
+3619 
-3629 LGNPDDVSGNKAI
+3629 
-3642 VAVDV
+3642 
-3647 SQIFT
+3647 QIFT
-3652 RQELKER
+3652 VQELKER
-3659 ANVFAK
+3659 AKVFAK

-3673 ILDQLDLVHQTV
+3673 ILDQLDLVHQAKG
-3685 SRDQIVASFE
+3685 RDQIAASFE
-3695 LNKKVNAYIAEHP
+3695 LNKKINDYIAEHP

-3720 EQITSALFIGK
+3720 EQVTSALFIGK

-3736 VDIDAIAQTRPELAA
+3736 AGIDAIAQTRPELAA
-3751 RIFMVAIEEANGEH
+3751 RIFMVAIEEANGKH
-3765 RGLTD
+3765 VGLTG

-3779 PYLAPKQGYKGETP
+3779 PYLAPKHGYKGETP
-3793 NDLGFDAKYHVD
+3793 SDLGFDAKYHVD
-3805 LGDHYA
+3805 LGEHYA

-3841 YSYQELQDLTGVE
+3841 YSYQELQDLTGAE

-3862 LKEAAKKVDPI
+3862 LKEAAKKADPI

-3882 LKKFADKSYLSQLD
+3882 LKKFADQSYLSQLD

-3914 VDAWDRRY
+3914 IDAWDRRY
-3922 SGAGYDELTNKLAGA
+3922 SGTGYDELTNKLASA

-3943 LSVLLDD
+3943 LAVLLDD

-4019 HLDATLF
+4019 HLDVTLF

-4066 AVEVLQSLPD
+4066 AVEVLQNLPD
-4076 DEKFVAIYGKA
+4076 GEKFVAIYGKA

-4105 LDLPALRVSDSNQ
+4105 LDLPALKVSDSNQ
-4118 FRVEQDDMTLRVVYD
+4118 FTVEQDDVSLRVVYE
-4133 DVANKPKLTFKDS
+4133 DVANKPKITFKDS
-4146 LSGANTAIHNQNVND
+4146 LSGANTALHNQNVND
-4161 WERVAVTPTADGGET
+4161 WERVVVTPTADGGES

-4186 ENDSVVANAAAN
+4186 ENDDVVAKAAAN
-4198 LAGKHPESSVVVQL
+4198 LAGKHPESSVVVQI

-4240 RDDSDSNNTHLSGYS
+4240 RDDSESNNTRLSGYS
-4255 AEDLAAKLA
+4255 ADELAVKLA
-4264 NFQQSF
+4264 KFQQSF
-4270 SQAENIN
+4270 NQAENIN
-4277 NTPDHISIVGC
+4277 NKPDHISIVGC

-4305 AMDVNGLRVDVS
+4305 AMDANGLRVDVS
-4317 ARSSELAVDATGRK
+4317 VRSSELAVDEAGRK
-4331 HTKDENGDWIQKAET
+4331 HTKDANGDWVQKAEN
-4346 NKVSLSWNEQG
+4346 NKVSLSWDEQG
-4357 EVIAKEE
+4357 EVVAKDE

-4385 GEIAR
+4385 DEPAR

-4402 PEKRKVETETSSSA
+4402 PEKRKAETETSSSS

-4447 IKVGSGG
+4447 IKVGTGG

-4475 HSVDMGGYQ
+4475 HSFDIGGYQ

-4498 SFNLGQSNDL
+4498 SFNLGRSNDL
-4508 LVMMD
+4508 IVMMD

-4541 GEDQDW
+4541 GEGQDW

-4568 GLDQSSSVDYTCLV
+4568 GLDQSSSVDYTSLV
-4582 ELDSH
+4582 ELDSQ

-4598 TEAALNKQYN
+4598 AEAALNKQYN
-4608 QWLSGNSDSSAGKLS
+4608 QWLSGNSDSDTSKLS

-4701 QLKNKLLGQMAGIGA
+4701 QLKNKLLGQLAGVGA

-4723 FGVDYTTSGQ
+4723 FGVDYTASGH

-4747 LTEMLEVIGEFS
+4747 LKEMLEVIGEFS

-4765 FVDPAKLLDSLKS
+4765 FVDPAKLLDSLKA
-4778 GIDMGADGIQSFAE
+4778 GINMGADGIKSFAE

-4797 DKAPEEEENKSAVS
+4797 EKAPEEEEDNSSVS
-4811 VNGTSVNS
+4811 VNGANVNS
-4819 AQGATASD
+4819 AQGATVAD
-4827 GNTETAETQD
+4827 GSTETAETPD

-4898 GDINLSLGNYNFNW
+4898 GDINISLGNYNFNW

-4951 GSDMGVLMGRENM
+4951 GNDMGVLMGRENM

-5004 LGRDYVVTSGNFNR
+5004 SGRDYVVTSGNFNR
-5018 VDTGDGQDY
+5018 VDTGDDQDY

-5094 GEEGRDLMVLGGYQ
+5094 GGEGRDLMVLGGYQ

-5133 ISSEDNIVFNGIDW
+5133 IRSEDNIVFNGIDW

-5157 DLKLSILRDPV
+5157 DLKLSILRDPA
-5168 SETDQA
+5168 SDSDQA

-5182 TFNDYFDG
+5182 TFSDYFNG
-5190 KRAQMIIA
+5190 NRAQVIIA
-5198 MGEKDANGE
+5198 MGEKDATGE

-5215 SSIDALV
+5215 SAIDALV

-5240 LDSKSRVAISTAW
+5240 LDSKSRVAITTAW

>member
-18 SADNGNNDIVAIGF
+18 SADDGNNSIVAIGF

-46 VGSIGATV
+46 VGSIGAAV
-54 HTGSGNDTVVGG
+54 YTGSGNDTVVGG
-66 SAYLRVEDSTGHL
+66 SAYLRVEDTTGHL

-102 AAGGVSIDHLGH
+102 AAGGVSIDHLGN

-127 SVKRKGLSGNVTFKG
+127 GITRKGLSGNVTFKG

-148 LWHETNHGNLSFAG
+148 LWHETNQGNLSFAG

-173 FDQYQGSRG
+173 FNRYQGSRG
-182 DVSFD
+182 DVTFD

-241 EDVYQQ
+241 EDVYAQ
-247 THGNI
+247 TRGNI

-261 SFYSDVAHGDIHF
+261 SLYSDVAHGDIHF

-308 TAKMHGSWIGSGT
+308 AAQMHGLSIDNGNKF

-342 GTYTKINKVRLSN
+342 GTYTKINKVRLYN
-355 DPKTGKLK
+355 DPETGKLK
-363 YYSEAWYKQGNHLS
+363 YYSEAWFKRGNHLAE
-377 GLARSDVSSAGGF
+377 LARSDVSSAGGF

-411 LTVHAMEKD
+411 VTVHAVENN

-429 ANGALIDAKDVV
+429 GNGVLIDAKDVA
-441 LSDAKMGGH
+441 LSDAKMGGD
-450 AISTDG
+450 AIYADG
-456 TKVDVQ
+456 TKVDVE
-462 AIKSN
+462 AVKSN

-472 YVYAKVLGPYTKI
+472 YVYAKVLGRHTKI

-492 DAETGVLKYQARS
+492 DPKTGALKYQARS
-505 WYKEGDHTAN
+505 WYKEGNHTAN

-533 GYSLSALNYSVNA
+533 GYSLSDLHYSVNA
-546 IRSMSETVADIDEYT
+546 VRSTSETVADIDEYT

-575 SGDVHFSGAGGG
+575 SGDVRFNGAGGG

-611 HSSQFGNTEFN
+611 HSSQFGHTEFN

-629 IVKSGEEGDLTFR
+629 IVKSGEEGDLTFH

-697 RVAMLGGY
+697 RVVMLGGY
-705 NTHTQIGSGHG
+705 NTHTQIGSGNG

-731 NGEVTSVL
+731 KGNVASVL

-748 VGEGELTAGMLG
+748 VGDGDLTAGMLG
-760 GANVMTHISGDE
+760 GANVITHISGDNE
-772 QASNTTAVA
+772 TSNTTAVA

-792 KGDTLAVMGGGANV
+792 KGNTLAVMGGGANV
-806 LTHVGDGSTTGVM
+806 LTHVGDGTTTGVM

-864 TKVGDGTSIAAMI
+864 TKVGDGTSIAVMI

-953 GNANIFTHI
+953 GNANIFTHV
-962 GNGSTFAAMI
+962 GSGSTFAAMI
-972 GQANVM
+972 GQANIM

-1000 GDGTSLGLFAGEMNV
+1000 GDGTSLGIFAGEVNV

-1128 NIVTKV
+1128 NIITKV
-1134 GDGLGINVAWGQAN
+1134 GDGLGVNVAWGQAN

-1159 NFAKGEANILTK
+1159 NFAKGEANIITK

-1211 DGRNVVL
+1211 NGRNVVL

-1243 VVTKVGDG
+1243 IVTKVGDG

-1266 VGNGLSVTA
+1266 VGDGLSVTA
-1275 AYGDANINTKVGNGV
+1275 AYGDANINTKVGDGV

-1315 GKANANIHIGDGLN
+1315 GKANANIHVGDGLN
-1329 INASYAR
+1329 INASYAQ

-1361 KLSALFDNVKQTL
+1361 KLSALFDNIKQTL

-1388 GDEASTS
+1388 GDEASSS

-1410 KLDGFQMDAIEEV
+1410 KLDGFQMEAIEEV

-1439 TPDLNEMD
+1439 TPDLNKMQNALD
-1447 NDLNIDG
+1447 VDG
-1454 ASDHAP
+1454 SSDQTQAP

-1474 WQSTHGVEA
+1474 WKSTHGVEA
-1483 SYSGSVYGV
+1483 SYSGNVYGV
-1492 NGEGHGTRVT
+1492 NGEGHGARVT
-1502 ELDTHTNTSLYQDLT
+1502 ELDTYTNTSLYQDLT

-1597 AKSESSPQANA
+1597 AKSESSQQANA
-1608 VSEHAKQNQAS
+1608 VSEHATQNQAS

-1661 IENNGQ
+1661 LENNGQ

-1677 EAVTAELTTLA
+1677 EAVTAELTKLA

-1698 THTGKSGE
+1698 THSGE
-1706 QWRNDF
+1706 SGDQWRNDF

-1717 DGVQSQIDDA
+1717 DGVQSQLDDA
-1727 KQLASDKM
+1727 KQLANDKI
-1735 AAAKQTQSDNNSKVK
+1735 AAAKQAQSDNNSKVK
-1750 DSIAKSEA
+1750 ESVAKSEA

-1786 DAVAKSHDAKQA
+1786 DAVAKSNDAKQA

-1831 QGAKQNEGDRPDRQG
+1831 KGTKQNEGDRPDREG

-1857 RVEGAGET
+1857 SVEGAGET
-1865 GSHVNTDSQT
+1865 GSHVNTDSPT
-1875 NADGRFSDGLTEQ
+1875 NADGRFSEGLSEQ
-1888 ELEALEGATN
+1888 EQEALEGATN

-1905 NAGIRSKNSGSTITS
+1905 NAGIRGKNSGSTITS
-1920 MFMEA
+1920 MFTET
-1925 NADSIVVDTT
+1925 NSDSIVVPTT
-1935 ASQDVVRKEVR
+1935 ASQDVVRQEIR
-1946 ISGVNLVGLGEA
+1946 ISGVNLEGLSGGQG
-1958 SHDSAESLVAARA
+1958 SQTTGQHSS
-1971 EKVANLYRWLDT
+1971 KS
-1983 DNDVATD
+1983 
-1990 KYVPVPGFERVDADV
+1990 VPGF
-2005 SDEVKQR
+2005 
-2012 MIQSMSG
+2012 QSHFASTSIGIENELSG
-2019 YIEHTDNQVPK
+2019 LVVVLPK
-2030 DQAQALATLFVE
+2030 NSAQTFGYVHDSQGNPLFM
-2042 STLDYDWDKR
+2042 
-2052 VEFLTKLESYGYSF
+2052 LTKDMNQGGYS
-2066 ETPHAEKSIVSFWS
+2066 
-2080 GKNFKQYR
+2080 
-2088 DVLDNAQTDGK
+2088 
-2099 KVVYDIDVKG
+2099 
-2109 NAFAIDLNKHLMRWG
+2109 
-2124 GLFLDPDNA
+2124 
-2133 EQNQLKSSI
+2133 
-2142 DAATF
+2142 
-2147 SNTGFWSSVYA
+2147 
-2158 TGAQHDVYVIA
+2158 
-2169 EGGVRLGNYFWHVEL
+2169 
-2184 PALRQL
+2184 
-2190 QREGLVGE
+2190 
-2198 IRLLDKP
+2198 
-2205 VSEYKDLPADEIGRR
+2205 
-2220 LTDAGVGVKVRFDA
+2220 
-2234 LSSARQAELLADN
+2234 
-2247 PDDYRADTL
+2247 
-2256 VELDVK
+2256 
-2262 LSAIDSMLRESL
+2262 
-2274 PFYSLRTERNLLVQE
+2274 
-2289 GDEGFEVRS
+2289 
-2298 WPGSDDKSKTILLDN
+2298 
-2313 PEDAAQQKAI
+2313 
-2323 ERFILAN
+2323 
-2330 FDNFEQMPDELFLV
+2330 
-2344 DNKVLSHHDGRT
+2344 
-2356 RILAQKEDGAWTYN
+2356 
-2370 TNSELMSVT
+2370 
-2379 ELLDAA
+2379 
-2385 HVSGKVRGE
+2385 
-2394 SYQKVID
+2394 
-2401 ALAEYHAST
+2401 
-2410 AEHAD
+2410 
-2415 YELESVEQLV
+2415 
-2425 NLRKKIEGYAL
+2425 
-2436 GHPDSGRLEAMNSLL
+2436 
-2451 NQVNSRLEEVS
+2451 
-2462 VLAVSEQSIK
+2462 
-2472 AHDSFSRLYDQL
+2472 
-2484 DNAHLK
+2484 
-2490 QSKHLYLDGNGDFV
+2490 
-2504 TKGKGNLAKIDQLG
+2504 
-2518 GSDAVL
+2518 
-2524 EKVKASVNHE
+2524 
-2534 YGQAIADTIFAG
+2534 
-2546 LSANEL
+2546 
-2552 AKDGKGIDITGLN
+2552 
-2565 RIHQAL
+2565 
-2571 EQHMSPVSA
+2571 
-2580 TMYIW
+2580 
-2585 KPSDHSALGHAA
+2585 
-2597 LQIGQGRTQ
+2597 
-2606 IDAQA
+2606 
-2611 AADFNKQNYVSWW
+2611 
-2624 PLGSKSSNIRNI
+2624 
-2636 FNVATEYQPDLKLR
+2636 
-2650 WSDFSQPAHQN
+2650 
-2661 DTLEHDMA
+2661 
-2669 SEEND
+2669 
-2674 GFGLNDGETK
+2674 
-2684 LKRFIEKLNAAKG
+2684 
-2697 IDAAYKDASEGYA
+2697 
-2710 SVLLGNPDMLVST
+2710 
-2723 GIPAHVFQP
+2723 
-2732 FVDQWNDTS
+2732 
-2741 YDMMDVAN
+2741 
-2749 RFAQELQKQAQAS
+2749 
-2762 GDPALV
+2762 
-2768 AKRIDNV
+2768 
-2775 VRLFAERALEE
+2775 
-2786 IEAFKAS
+2786 
-2793 QADEGR
+2793 
-2799 VFRINLEGLDVA
+2799 
-2811 AMQAEWNRLSHD
+2811 
-2823 PDARYQLLTKNC
+2823 
-2835 SSTVAKVLKAGG
+2835 
-2847 ADKLIGHTWRPKFGV
+2847 
-2862 WTPTELFNFGQALQ
+2862 
-2876 EAQLEIAAKKQ
+2876 
-2887 SHQVNDDL
+2887 
-2895 DALSGSEKHKD
+2895 
-2906 KVAIE
+2906 
-2911 NDGTPPRDKVPLSP
+2911 
-2925 LTRFLNNELYG
+2925 
-2936 ERDARRKIGDI
+2936 
-2947 TQTLLDHAVEKGESQ
+2947 
-2962 KVTLKG
+2962 
-2968 EAGRL
+2968 
-2973 TGYYHQGTAS
+2973 
-2983 SDDETSTTSGKVVLF
+2983 
-2998 LHGSGSSAEE
+2998 
-3008 QASAIRSHYQKQG
+3008 
-3021 IDMLAVNLRGY
+3021 
-3032 GESDGGPS
+3032 
-3040 EKGLYQDARTMFNY
+3040 
-3054 LVNDKGIDPS
+3054 
-3064 NIILHGYSMGGPIAA
+3064 
-3079 DLARY
+3079 
-3084 AAQNGQ
+3084 
-3090 AVSGLLLDRPMP
+3090 
-3102 SMTKAITAHEVANPA
+3102 NPA
-3117 GIVGTIAKAVNG
+3117 GITDINGLNNWQTHTIELVTYPSETSDTTAIESRKEAMLWLAKEFTGHINQSNHQSLPQLVSEDGRFTLVISNSKHLIAAGNGTAIEAQGQTIGMTPSGQQATMAISAKEFGSSSSLEVRLLESAPWYQSGLRDEFLANSNEHKLDDPEAAQNVYAYLTSVYSKTADLAKEFGIYINDWDPASEGFSPNAQGLTDPKVKNAWEILPRTKPVKMLELLSADDSRYVRQQIIEKLKGSHSESLAKNVFEYFQYGGEVAGHGINNATTGSAQQPEPAILFEFRSVPSVLSEFVPKTESTAKVDVKALDHFDSASRKAIIVEVNALVSGSDDFDAWYQEYRASKG
-3129 QFSVEKNLKGLPQE
+3129 QPPVKNPKSSASANHKAEWLMTQYADKWAKITAPYIESNETSTSTQTTVDSGEVLKGLQE
-3143 TPILLLTDNEGLG
+3143 DFKRYGDALKPDTSVPGKSKDIRTTKDFLNGYKNDHAKEIVDGFRSDMSIKQLVDLFVKGNWSAEQKGALAWEIESRALKVTFQNKS
-3156 EEGEKL
+3156 EK
-3162 RVKLSNSGFN
+3162 
-3172 VTGEQT
+3172 
-3178 FYGHEASNRLMSQ
+3178 YNRLFRE
-3191 YTGQIVSDLL
+3191 IVSAGVARQLL
-3201 NTQHIKHNEAK
+3201 E
-3212 LNLEPHGKNY
+3212 
-3222 ESRDLILKPISQPE
+3222 
-3236 TVELGMPEVDQKV
+3236 
-3249 LADIAERENVIIGV
+3249 
-3263 RPVDEKSK
+3263 
-3271 SLIASKMYSSKGL
+3271 KMYSAAAVLSNPTLYSDSEKANASKL
-3284 FVKAKSSDW
+3284 LSSLAAIHAKN
-3293 GPMSGFIP
+3293 PMHDTSMKVWQEKLEGKQALTVNGVVEKIT
-3301 VDQSF
+3301 D
-3306 AKASARRDLETFN
+3306 ASANGKPVL
-3319 RHAEQSIQSGNAVS
+3319 
-3333 ADLYLNQVRVEELVS
+3333 
-3348 KYHSLTPLE
+3348 LE
-3357 LDDQSGMYKTTATNG
+3357 LDAPGHAMAAWAKGSGDDRVYGFYDPNAGIVEFSSAEKFGDYLTRFFGKSDLNMAQSYKLGKNDAGEAIFNRVVVMDGNTLASYKPTFGDKTTMQGILDLPVFDATPIKKPTGGVASDLEALG
-3372 DQSVPFFL
+3372 DK
-3380 NRVTVDGNELWQV
+3380 T
-3393 HYITNGELAPFKV
+3393 KV
-3406 IGDPVSKQPMT
+3406 V
-3417 ADYDL
+3417 
-3422 LTVMY
+3422 
-3427 SYGDLG
+3427 
-3433 PQDKVKQPLTWQ
+3433 
-3445 QWKDSV
+3445 
-3451 TYEDLTPKYKE
+3451 
-3462 LYSNEDLYNKKD
+3462 
-3474 GASLGNVSGRLKELK
+3474 
-3489 DRINVDLGRTNGLEM
+3489 VDL
-3504 VHHGADDANP
+3504 A
-3514 YAVMADN
+3514 
-3521 FPATFFVPKSLFAE
+3521 
-3535 DGLGEGKGSIQTYFN
+3535 
-3550 VNEQGAVVIRNP
+3550 
-3562 QEFSDF
+3562 
-3568 QQVTI
+3568 
-3573 NASFRASF
+3573 
-3581 NDKWN
+3581 
-3586 HGLDEPLFTTKRK
+3586 
-3599 LSHEFLNKRDQ
+3599 
-3610 LLKKLSGGR
+3610 
-3619 LDAQDETLVA
+3619 
-3629 LGNPDDVSGNKAI
+3629 
-3642 VAVDV
+3642 
-3647 SQIFT
+3647 QIFT
-3652 RQELKER
+3652 VQELKER
-3659 ANVFAK
+3659 AKVFAK

-3673 ILDQLDLVHQTV
+3673 ILDQLDLVHQAKG
-3685 SRDQIVASFE
+3685 RDQIAASFE
-3695 LNKKVNAYIAEHP
+3695 LNKKINDYIAEHP

-3720 EQITSALFIGK
+3720 EQVTNALFIGK

-3736 VDIDAIAQTRPELAA
+3736 AGIDAIAQTRPELAA
-3751 RIFMVAIEEANGEH
+3751 RIFMVAIEEANGKH
-3765 RGLTD
+3765 VGLTD

-3779 PYLAPKQGYKGETP
+3779 PYLAPKHGYKGETP
-3793 NDLGFDAKYHVD
+3793 SDLGFDAKYHVD
-3805 LGDHYA
+3805 LGEHYA

-3841 YSYQELQDLTGVE
+3841 YSYQELQDLTGAE

-3862 LKEAAKKVDPI
+3862 LKEAAKKADPI

-3882 LKKFADKSYLSQLD
+3882 LKKFADQSYLSQLD

-3914 VDAWDRRY
+3914 IDAWDRRY
-3922 SGAGYDELTNKLAGA
+3922 SGTGYDGLTNKLASA

-3943 LSVLLDD
+3943 LAVLLDD

-4019 HLDATLF
+4019 HLDVTLF

-4066 AVEVLQSLPD
+4066 AVEVLQNLPD
-4076 DEKFVAIYGKA
+4076 GEKFVAIYCKA

-4105 LDLPALRVSDSNQ
+4105 LDLPALKVSDSNQ
-4118 FRVEQDDMTLRVVYD
+4118 FTVEQDDVSLRVVYD
-4133 DVANKPKLTFKDS
+4133 DVANKPKITFKDS
-4146 LSGANTAIHNQNVND
+4146 LSGANTALHNQNVND
-4161 WERVAVTPTADGGET
+4161 WERVVVTPTADGGES

-4186 ENDSVVANAAAN
+4186 ENDDVVAKAAAN
-4198 LAGKHPESSVVVQL
+4198 LAGKHPESSVVVQI

-4240 RDDSDSNNTHLSGYS
+4240 RDDSESNNTRLSGYS
-4255 AEDLAAKLA
+4255 ADELAVKLA
-4264 NFQQSF
+4264 KFQQSF
-4270 SQAENIN
+4270 NQAENIN
-4277 NTPDHISIVGC
+4277 NKPDHISIVGC

-4305 AMDVNGLRVDVS
+4305 AMDANGLRVDVS
-4317 ARSSELAVDATGRK
+4317 VRSSELAVDEAGRK
-4331 HTKDENGDWIQKAET
+4331 HTKDANGDWVQKAEN
-4346 NKVSLSWNEQG
+4346 NKVSLSWDEQG
-4357 EVIAKEE
+4357 EVVAKDE

-4385 GEIAR
+4385 DEPAR

-4402 PEKRKVETETSSSA
+4402 PEKRKAETETSSSS

-4447 IKVGSGG
+4447 IKVGTGG

-4475 HSVDMGGYQ
+4475 HSFDIGGYQ

-4498 SFNLGQSNDL
+4498 SFNLGRSNDL
-4508 LVMMD
+4508 IVLMD

-4541 GEDQDW
+4541 GEGQDW

-4568 GLDQSSSVDYTCLV
+4568 GLDQSSSVDYTSLV
-4582 ELDSH
+4582 ELDSQ

-4598 TEAALNKQYN
+4598 AEAALNKQYN
-4608 QWLSGNSDSSAGKLS
+4608 QWLSGNSDSDTSKLS

-4701 QLKNKLLGQMAGIGA
+4701 QLKNKLLGQLAGVGA

-4723 FGVDYTTSGQ
+4723 FGVDYTASGH

-4747 LTEMLEVIGEFS
+4747 LKEMLEVIGEFS

-4765 FVDPAKLLDSLKS
+4765 FVDPAKLLDSLKA
-4778 GIDMGADGIQSFAE
+4778 GINMGADGIKSFAE

-4797 DKAPEEEENKSAVS
+4797 EKAPEEEEDNSSVS
-4811 VNGTSVNS
+4811 VNGANVNS
-4819 AQGATASD
+4819 AQGATVAD
-4827 GNTETAETQD
+4827 GSTETAETPD

-4898 GDINLSLGNYNFNW
+4898 GDINISLGNYNFNW

-4951 GSDMGVLMGRENM
+4951 GNDMGVLMGRENM

-5004 LGRDYVVTSGNFNR
+5004 SGRDYVVTSGNFNR
-5018 VDTGDGQDY
+5018 VDTGDDQDY

-5094 GEEGRDLMVLGGYQ
+5094 GGEGRDLMVLGGYQ

-5133 ISSEDNIVFNGIDW
+5133 IRSEDNIVFNGIDW

-5157 DLKLSILRDPV
+5157 DLKLSILRDPA
-5168 SETDQA
+5168 SDSDQA

-5182 TFNDYFDG
+5182 TFSDYFNG
-5190 KRAQMIIA
+5190 NRAQVIIA
-5198 MGEKDANGE
+5198 MGEKDATGE

-5215 SSIDALV
+5215 SAIDALV

-5240 LDSKSRVAISTAW
+5240 LDSKSRVAITTAW

>member
-18 SADNGNNDIVAIGF
+18 SADDGNNSIVAIGF

-54 HTGSGNDTVVGG
+54 YTGSGNDTVVGG
-66 SAYLRVEDSTGHL
+66 SAYLRVEDTTGHL

-102 AAGGVSIDHLGH
+102 AAGGVSIDHLGN

-127 SVKRKGLSGNVTFKG
+127 GITRKGLSGNVTFKG

-148 LWHETNHGNLSFAG
+148 LWHETNQGNLSFAG

-173 FDQYQGSRG
+173 FNRYQGSRG
-182 DVSFD
+182 DVTFD

-241 EDVYQQ
+241 EDVYTQ
-247 THGNI
+247 TRGNI

-261 SFYSDVAHGDIHF
+261 SLYSDVAHGDIHF

-308 TAKMHGSWIGSGT
+308 AAQMHGLSIDNGNKF

-342 GTYTKINKVRLSN
+342 GTYTKINKVRLYN
-355 DPKTGKLK
+355 DPETGKLK
-363 YYSEAWYKQGNHLS
+363 YYSEAWFKRGNHLAE
-377 GLARSDVSSAGGF
+377 LARSDVSSAGGF

-411 LTVHAMEKD
+411 LTVHAVEKD

-429 ANGALIDAKDVV
+429 ANGALIDAKDVA
-441 LSDAKMGGH
+441 LSEAKMGGH

-456 TKVDVQ
+456 TTVDVQ
-462 AIKSN
+462 AVKSN

-492 DAETGVLKYQARS
+492 DPKTGALKYQARS
-505 WYKEGDHTAN
+505 WYKEGNHTAN

-533 GYSLSALNYSVNA
+533 GYSLSDLHYSVNA
-546 IRSMSETVADIDEYT
+546 VRSTSETVADIDEYT

-575 SGDVHFSGAGGG
+575 SGDVRFNGAGGG

-697 RVAMLGGY
+697 RVVMLGGY
-705 NTHTQIGSGHG
+705 NTHTQIGSGNG

-731 NGEVTSVL
+731 KGDVASVL

-748 VGEGELTAGMLG
+748 VGDGDLSAGMLG
-760 GANVMTHISGDE
+760 GANVITHISGDNE
-772 QASNTTAVA
+772 TSNTTAVA

-792 KGDTLAVMGGGANV
+792 KGNTLAVMGGGANV
-806 LTHVGDGSTTGVM
+806 LTHVGDGTTTGVM

-864 TKVGDGTSIAAMI
+864 TKVGDGTSIAVMI

-953 GNANIFTHI
+953 GNANIFTHV
-962 GNGSTFAAMI
+962 GSGSTFAAMI
-972 GQANVM
+972 GQANIM

-1000 GDGTSLGLFAGEMNV
+1000 GDGTSLGIFAGEVNV

-1128 NIVTKV
+1128 NIITKV
-1134 GDGLGINVAWGQAN
+1134 GDGLGVNVAWGQAN

-1159 NFAKGEANILTK
+1159 NFAKGEANIITK

-1211 DGRNVVL
+1211 NGRNVVL

-1243 VVTKVGDG
+1243 IVTKVGDG

-1266 VGNGLSVTA
+1266 VGDGLSVTA
-1275 AYGDANINTKVGNGV
+1275 AYGDANINTKVGDGV

-1315 GKANANIHIGDGLN
+1315 GKANANIHVGDGLN
-1329 INASYAR
+1329 INASYAQ

-1361 KLSALFDNVKQTL
+1361 KLSALFDNIKQTL

-1388 GDEASTS
+1388 GDEASSS

-1410 KLDGFQMDAIEEV
+1410 KLDGFQMEAIEEV

-1430 LTGSVTKVD
+1430 LTDSVTNVD
-1439 TPDLNEMD
+1439 TPDLNKMQNALD
-1447 NDLNIDG
+1447 VDG
-1454 ASDHAP
+1454 SSDQTQAP

-1474 WQSTHGVEA
+1474 WKSTHGVEA
-1483 SYSGSVYGV
+1483 SYSGNVYGV
-1492 NGEGHGTRVT
+1492 NGEGHGARVT
-1502 ELDTHTNTSLYQDLT
+1502 ELDTYTNTSLYQDLT

-1597 AKSESSPQANA
+1597 AKSESSQQANA
-1608 VSEHAKQNQAS
+1608 VSEHATQNQAS

-1649 SQSQLESTDQQA
+1649 SQSQLESTEQQA
-1661 IENNGQ
+1661 LENNGQ

-1677 EAVTAELTTLA
+1677 EAVTAELTKLA

-1698 THTGKSGE
+1698 THSGE
-1706 QWRNDF
+1706 SGDQWRNDF

-1717 DGVQSQIDDA
+1717 DGVQSQLDDA
-1727 KQLASDKM
+1727 KQLANDKI

-1750 DSIAKSEA
+1750 ESVAKSEA

-1786 DAVAKSHDAKQA
+1786 DAVAKSNDAKQA

-1831 QGAKQNEGDRPDRQG
+1831 KGTKQNEGDRPDREG

-1857 RVEGAGET
+1857 SVEGAGET
-1865 GSHVNTDSQT
+1865 GSHVNTDSPT
-1875 NADGRFSDGLTEQ
+1875 NADGRFSEGLSEQ
-1888 ELEALEGATN
+1888 EQEALEGATN

-1905 NAGIRSKNSGSTITS
+1905 NAGIRGKNSGSTITS
-1920 MFMEA
+1920 MFTET
-1925 NADSIVVDTT
+1925 NSDSIVVPTT
-1935 ASQDVVRKEVR
+1935 ASQDVVRKEIR
-1946 ISGVNLVGLGEA
+1946 ISGVNLEGLGEA
-1958 SHDSAESLVAARA
+1958 SHDSAESLVATRA

-1983 DNDVATD
+1983 ENDVATD

-2030 DQAQALATLFVE
+2030 DQVEALATLFVE

-2066 ETPHAEKSIVSFWS
+2066 EAPHAEKSIVSFWS

-2158 TGAQHDVYVIA
+2158 TGAQNDVYVIA
-2169 EGGVRLGNYFWHVEL
+2169 EGGVRLGNYFWNVEL

-2205 VSEYKDLPADEIGRR
+2205 VSEYKDLPADQIGRR
-2220 LTDAGVGVKVRFDA
+2220 LTDAGVAVKVRFDA
-2234 LSSARQAELLADN
+2234 LSHERQAELLADN
-2247 PDDYRADTL
+2247 PDGYKADTL

-2289 GDEGFEVRS
+2289 GEEGFEVRS
-2298 WPGSDDKSKTILLDN
+2298 WPGTDGKSKTILLDN
-2313 PEDAAQQKAI
+2313 PEDAAQQKSI

-2370 TNSELMSVT
+2370 TNVELMSVN

-2385 HVSGKVRGE
+2385 HVNGKVRGE
-2394 SYQKVID
+2394 SYQQVID
-2401 ALAEYHAST
+2401 ALTEYHAST
-2410 AEHAD
+2410 VEHAD
-2415 YELESVEQLV
+2415 YELESVEKLL
-2425 NLRKKIEGYAL
+2425 NLRKQIEGYVL
-2436 GHPDSGRLEAMNSLL
+2436 GHPDSGRVEAMNSLL

-2484 DNAHLK
+2484 DNANLK
-2490 QSKHLYLDGNGDFV
+2490 ESKHLYLDGNGDFV
-2504 TKGKGNLAKIDQLG
+2504 TKGKGNLANIDKLG

-2524 EKVKASVNHE
+2524 EKVKAAVTHE
-2534 YGQAIADTIFAG
+2534 YGQVVADTIFAG
-2546 LSANEL
+2546 LSANDL
-2552 AKDGKGIDITGLN
+2552 AKDGKGIDIAGLN
-2565 RIHQAL
+2565 KVHQAI

-2606 IDAQA
+2606 LEGQA

-2636 FNVATEYQPDLKLR
+2636 FNVATEDQPDLKLR

-2674 GFGLNDGETK
+2674 GFGLKDGETK

-2697 IDAAYKDASEGYA
+2697 IDASYKDASEGYA
-2710 SVLLGNPDMLVST
+2710 SVLLGNPDMLAST

-2749 RFAQELQKQAQAS
+2749 RFAEELQKQAQAS

-2768 AKRIDNV
+2768 EKRIDNV

-2811 AMQAEWNRLSHD
+2811 AMQAEWNRLSND

-2887 SHQVNDDL
+2887 SHQVTDVL
-2895 DALSGSEKHKD
+2895 DALSGNEKHKEN
-2906 KVAIE
+2906 VAIE
-2911 NDGTPPRDKVPLSP
+2911 NDGTPPRDKESLSP

-2936 ERDARRKIGDI
+2936 EKDARRKIGEI
-2947 TQTLLDHAVEKGESQ
+2947 TQTLLDHAVENGESQ

-2973 TGYYHQGTAS
+2973 TGYYHQGAAS
-2983 SDDETSTTSGKVVLF
+2983 SEGETSATSGKVVLF

-3008 QASAIRSHYQKQG
+3008 QASEIRNHYQKQG

-3064 NIILHGYSMGGPIAA
+3064 NIIIHGYSMGGPIAA
-3079 DLARY
+3079 DLVRY

-3102 SMTKAITAHEVANPA
+3102 SMTKAITAHEMANPA
-3117 GIVGTIAKAVNG
+3117 GIVGAIAKAVNG
-3129 QFSVEKNLKGLPQE
+3129 QFSVEKNLKGLPKE

-3162 RVKLSNSGFN
+3162 RAKLAIAGYN

-3178 FYGHEASNRLMSQ
+3178 FYGHEASNRLMGQ
-3191 YTGQIVSDLL
+3191 YADQIVSGLFNAEQAAVEAGEVLKGLEKDFKRYGDALKPDTSVPGKSKDIRTTKDFLNGYKNDHAKEIVDGFRSDMSIKQLVDLFVKGNWSAEQKGALAWEIESRALKVTFQNKSEKYNRLFREIASAGVVDAKATEQLAPQLMLL
-3201 NTQHIKHNEAK
+3201 NLSNDGFGGRCDPLSKLVLVAK
-3212 LNLEPHGKNY
+3212 QLENDG
-3222 ESRDLILKPISQPE
+3222 Q
-3236 TVELGMPEVDQKV
+3236 V
-3249 LADIAERENVIIGV
+3249 GV
-3263 RPVDEKSK
+3263 ARQLLE
-3271 SLIASKMYSSKGL
+3271 KMYSAAAVLSNPTLYSDSEKANASKL
-3284 FVKAKSSDW
+3284 LSSLAAIHAKN
-3293 GPMSGFIP
+3293 PMHDTSMKVWQEKLEGKQALTVNGVVEKIT
-3301 VDQSF
+3301 D
-3306 AKASARRDLETFN
+3306 ASANGKPVL
-3319 RHAEQSIQSGNAVS
+3319 
-3333 ADLYLNQVRVEELVS
+3333 
-3348 KYHSLTPLE
+3348 LE
-3357 LDDQSGMYKTTATNG
+3357 LDAPGHAMAAWAKGSGDDRVYGFYDPNAGIVEFSSAEKFGDYLTRFFGKSDLNMAQSYKLGKNDAGEAIFNRVVVMDGNTLASYKPTFGDKTT
-3372 DQSVPFFL
+3372 
-3380 NRVTVDGNELWQV
+3380 
-3393 HYITNGELAPFKV
+3393 
-3406 IGDPVSKQPMT
+3406 M
-3417 ADYDL
+3417 
-3422 LTVMY
+3422 
-3427 SYGDLG
+3427 
-3433 PQDKVKQPLTWQ
+3433 
-3445 QWKDSV
+3445 
-3451 TYEDLTPKYKE
+3451 
-3462 LYSNEDLYNKKD
+3462 
-3474 GASLGNVSGRLKELK
+3474 
-3489 DRINVDLGRTNGLEM
+3489 
-3504 VHHGADDANP
+3504 
-3514 YAVMADN
+3514 
-3521 FPATFFVPKSLFAE
+3521 
-3535 DGLGEGKGSIQTYFN
+3535 
-3550 VNEQGAVVIRNP
+3550 
-3562 QEFSDF
+3562 
-3568 QQVTI
+3568 
-3573 NASFRASF
+3573 
-3581 NDKWN
+3581 
-3586 HGLDEPLFTTKRK
+3586 
-3599 LSHEFLNKRDQ
+3599 
-3610 LLKKLSGGR
+3610 
-3619 LDAQDETLVA
+3619 
-3629 LGNPDDVSGNKAI
+3629 
-3642 VAVDV
+3642 
-3647 SQIFT
+3647 
-3652 RQELKER
+3652 
-3659 ANVFAK
+3659 
-3665 PIGASYQG
+3665 QG
-3673 ILDQLDLVHQTV
+3673 ILDLPV
-3685 SRDQIVASFE
+3685 
-3695 LNKKVNAYIAEHP
+3695 
-3708 TSGRNQALTQLK
+3708 
-3720 EQITSALFIGK
+3720 
-3731 MQVAQ
+3731 
-3736 VDIDAIAQTRPELAA
+3736 
-3751 RIFMVAIEEANGEH
+3751 
-3765 RGLTD
+3765 
-3770 MMVRWANED
+3770 
-3779 PYLAPKQGYKGETP
+3779 
-3793 NDLGFDAKYHVD
+3793 FDATPMKKPGALDVD
-3805 LGDHYA
+3805 GNA
-3811 DFKQWLE
+3811 
-3818 TSQSNGLLSKATL
+3818 KAVDDT
-3831 DESTKTVHLG
+3831 
-3841 YSYQELQDLTGVE
+3841 
-3854 SVQMAFYF
+3854 
-3862 LKEAAKKVDPI
+3862 KEA
-3873 SGDSAEMIL
+3873 
-3882 LKKFADKSYLSQLD
+3882 
-3896 SDRMDQIEGIYR
+3896 
-3908 SSHETD
+3908 
-3914 VDAWDRRY
+3914 
-3922 SGAGYDELTNKLAGA
+3922 LAG
-3937 TGVDEQ
+3937 
-3943 LSVLLDD
+3943 
-3950 RKGLLIG
+3950 
-3957 EVHGSDV
+3957 
-3964 NGLRFVN
+3964 
-3971 EQMDALKKQGVTVIG
+3971 
-3986 LEHLRSD
+3986 
-3993 LAQPLIDRYLA
+3993 
-4004 TGVMSSEL
+4004 
-4012 SAMLKTK
+4012 
-4019 HLDATLF
+4019 
-4026 ENARANGMRI
+4026 
-4036 VALDANSSAR
+4036 
-4046 PNVQGTE
+4046 
-4053 HGLMYRAGAANNI
+4053 
-4066 AVEVLQSLPD
+4066 
-4076 DEKFVAIYGKA
+4076 GKI
-4087 HLQSHKGI
+4087 L
-4095 EGFVPGITHR
+4095 
-4105 LDLPALRVSDSNQ
+4105 
-4118 FRVEQDDMTLRVVYD
+4118 
-4133 DVANKPKLTFKDS
+4133 
-4146 LSGANTAIHNQNVND
+4146 HNQNVND
-4161 WERVAVTPTADGGET
+4161 WERVVVTPTADGGES

-4186 ENDSVVANAAAN
+4186 ENDDVVAKAAAN
-4198 LAGKHPESSVVVQL
+4198 LAGKHPESSVVVQI

-4240 RDDSDSNNTHLSGYS
+4240 RDDSESNNTRLSGYS
-4255 AEDLAAKLA
+4255 ADELAVKLA
-4264 NFQQSF
+4264 KFQQSF
-4270 SQAENIN
+4270 NQAENIN
-4277 NTPDHISIVGC
+4277 NKPDHISIVGC

-4305 AMDVNGLRVDVS
+4305 AMDANGLRVDVS
-4317 ARSSELAVDATGRK
+4317 VRSSELAVDEAGRK
-4331 HTKDENGDWIQKAET
+4331 HTKDANGDWVQKAEN
-4346 NKVSLSWNEQG
+4346 NKVSLSWDEQG
-4357 EVIAKEE
+4357 EVVAKDE

-4385 GEIAR
+4385 DEPAR

-4402 PEKRKVETETSSSA
+4402 PEKRKAETETSSSS

-4447 IKVGSGG
+4447 IKVGTGG

-4475 HSVDMGGYQ
+4475 HSFDIGGYQ

-4498 SFNLGQSNDL
+4498 SFNLGRSNDL
-4508 LVMMD
+4508 IVMMD

-4541 GEDQDW
+4541 GEGQDW
-4547 LAAQEQQWTLSGAK
+4547 LATQEQQWTLSGAK

-4568 GLDQSSSVDYTCLV
+4568 GLDQSSSVDYTSLV
-4582 ELDSH
+4582 ELDSQ

-4598 TEAALNKQYN
+4598 AEAALNKQYN
-4608 QWLSGNSDSSAGKLS
+4608 QWLSGNSDSDTSKLS

-4701 QLKNKLLGQMAGIGA
+4701 QLKNKLLGQLAGVGA

-4723 FGVDYTTSGQ
+4723 FGVDYTASGQ

-4747 LTEMLEVIGEFS
+4747 LKEMLEVIGEFS

-4778 GIDMGADGIQSFAE
+4778 GINMGADGIKSFAE

-4797 DKAPEEEENKSAVS
+4797 EKAPEEEEDNASVS
-4811 VNGTSVNS
+4811 VKGASVNS
-4819 AQGATASD
+4819 AQGATVAD
-4827 GNTETAETQD
+4827 GSTETAETPD

-4898 GDINLSLGNYNFNW
+4898 GDINISLGNYNFNW

-4951 GSDMGVLMGRENM
+4951 GNDMGVLMGRENM

-5004 LGRDYVVTSGNFNR
+5004 SGRDYVVTSGNFNR
-5018 VDTGDGQDY
+5018 VDTGDDQDY

-5094 GEEGRDLMVLGGYQ
+5094 GGEGRDLMVLGGYQ

-5133 ISSEDNIVFNGIDW
+5133 IRSEDNIVFNGIDW
-5147 QKLWFERSGY
+5147 QRLWFERSGY
-5157 DLKLSILRDPV
+5157 DLKLSILRDPA
-5168 SETDQA
+5168 SDSDQA

-5182 TFNDYFDG
+5182 TFSDYFNG
-5190 KRAQMIIA
+5190 NRAQVIIA
-5198 MGEKDANGE
+5198 MGEKDATGE

-5215 SSIDALV
+5215 SAIDALV

-5240 LDSKSRVAISTAW
+5240 LDSKSRVAITTAW

>member
-18 SADNGNNDIVAIGF
+18 SADDGNNNIVAIGF
-32 GGEIHAYGGDDHVT
+32 GGQIHAYGGDDHVT

-54 HTGSGNDTVVGG
+54 YTGSGNDTVVGG
-66 SAYLRVEDSTGHL
+66 SAYLKVNDTTGHL
-79 SVKGAAGYA
+79 TVKGAAGYA
-88 DINKSGDGNVSFAG
+88 DIHKNGNGNVSFAG
-102 AAGGVSIDHLGH
+102 AAGGVSIDHLGN

-127 SVKRKGLSGNVTFKG
+127 GISRKGVSGNVTFKG
-142 AGGYNA
+142 AGGYNS
-148 LWHETNHGNLSFAG
+148 LWHETNQGNLSFIG
-162 AGAGNKLDRTW
+162 AGAGNKLDRTA
-173 FDQYQGSRG
+173 FNRYQGSRG
-182 DVSFD
+182 DVTFD

-235 ERTRQA
+235 ERTHQA
-241 EDVYQQ
+241 GDVYTQ
-247 THGNI
+247 TRGNI

-261 SFYSDVAHGDIHF
+261 SLYSDVAHGDIHF
-274 SGGGAYNTITRKGSG
+274 SGGGAYNTIIRKGNG
-289 SSFDAQGME
+289 SDFDAQGME
-298 YAKAEDIVLT
+298 YAKADEIVLT
-308 TAKMHGSWIGSGT
+308 TAQMHGFSIANGNKLHTVS
-321 HAVTAVKSEREPNT
+321 AIKSQREPNT

-342 GTYTKINKVRLSN
+342 DTYTKINKIRLYN
-355 DPKTGKLK
+355 DAKTGKLN
-363 YYSEAWYKQGNHLS
+363 YYSEAWFKSGNHLEN
-377 GLARSDVSSAGGF
+377 LANADVSSSGGF
-390 EVNPINGGYT
+390 EPNPLKGGYT
-400 LSNIAVEHQQS
+400 LSNIGIEHQQS
-411 LTVHAMEKD
+411 VTVHAVEKS

-429 ANGALIDAKDVV
+429 ANGAVIDAKEVS

-450 AISTDG
+450 AIYADG
-456 TKVDVQ
+456 TKVDVK
-462 AIKSN
+462 AVKSN
-467 RKPNT
+467 RQPNT
-472 YVYAKVLGPYTKI
+472 YIYAKVLGPYTKI

-492 DAETGVLKYQARS
+492 DPKTGALKYQARS
-505 WYKEGDHTAN
+505 WYKEGDHSAN
-515 LANED
+515 IANQD
-520 ISSANGY
+520 ISSATGY
-527 HSMGKG
+527 NPMGKG
-533 GYSLSALNYSVNA
+533 GYSLSDLHYSVNA
-546 IRSMSETVADIDEYT
+546 VRSTSETVADIEEYT
-561 DQTLFKPATDSGES
+561 DQTLFKPANDSGES
-575 SGDVHFSGAGGG
+575 SGDVRFNGAGGG

-599 YFNGGGIANVIL
+599 HFNGGGIANVIL

-648 VLVHQSKQGKMDVYA
+648 VLVHQSQQGKMDVYA

-672 IGDGQYLAHLL
+672 LGDGQYLAHLL

-690 HKGNGNS
+690 QKGSGDS
-697 RVAMLGGY
+697 RVVMLGGY
-705 NTHTQIGSGHG
+705 NTHTQIGSGNG

-731 NGEVTSVL
+731 QGDVASVL
-739 AGGANVLTK
+739 ASGANVLTK
-748 VGEGELTAGMLG
+748 MGEGELTSGMLG
-760 GANVMTHISGDE
+760 GANVITHISNDD
-772 QASNTTAVA
+772 QLSNTTAVA

-792 KGDTLAVMGGGANV
+792 KGNTLAVMGGGANV
-806 LTHVGDGSTTGVM
+806 LTHVGDGTTTGVM

-824 ILTKVGNG
+824 ILTKIGNG

-864 TKVGDGTSIAAMI
+864 TKVGDGTSIAVMI

-962 GNGSTFAAMI
+962 GHGSTFAAMI
-972 GQANVM
+972 GQANIM

-989 MVGKANIYTHV
+989 MVGKANIMTHV
-1000 GDGTSLGLFAGEMNV
+1000 GDGTSLGLFAGEVNV

-1107 IGNVMTHVGDG
+1107 VGNVMTHVGDG

-1128 NIVTKV
+1128 NLITKV
-1134 GDGLGINVAWGQAN
+1134 GDGLGVNVAWGQAN

-1159 NFAKGEANILTK
+1159 NFAKGEANLITK

-1177 VSVVQGKANIIT
+1177 LSVVQGEANIIT

-1211 DGRNVVL
+1211 HGQNVVL
-1218 AKGEANIVTQVGDGD
+1218 AKGEANIVTQVGNGD

-1243 VVTKVGDG
+1243 IVTKVGDG
-1251 MQVTAAKGKANITTT
+1251 MQVTAAKGQANITTT

-1275 AYGDANINTKVGNGV
+1275 AYGDANINTKVGDGA

-1300 INTKVGDGLNVAVMK
+1300 LNTQVGDGLNVAVMK
-1315 GKANANIHIGDGLN
+1315 GKANANIHLGDGLN
-1329 INASYAR
+1329 INASYAQ

-1361 KLSALFDNVKQTL
+1361 KLSALFDNIKQTV

-1388 GDEASTS
+1388 GDEATSS
-1395 GTQKGRGAIATPEIT
+1395 GTHKGRGAIATPEIT
-1410 KLDGFQMDAIEEV
+1410 KLDGFHMDAIKEV

-1439 TPDLNEMD
+1439 TPDLNKMQHA
-1447 NDLNIDG
+1447 LNVDD
-1454 ASDHAP
+1454 SSVQAP
-1460 NLIVNGDFEQGDRG
+1460 NLIVNGDFELGEHG

-1483 SYSGSVYGV
+1483 SYAGSVYGV
-1492 NGEGHGTRVT
+1492 EGKGHGARVT
-1502 ELDTHTNTSLYQDLT
+1502 ELDTYTNTSLYQDLAN
-1517 DLTEGEV
+1517 LAQGEV

-1556 GDASAWQQKTLKLTA
+1556 GDESAWQQKTLKLTA
-1571 HAGSNRIEFKGTGHN
+1571 QAGSNRIEFKGTGHN

-1597 AKSESSPQANA
+1597 ATSESSQQANA
-1608 VSEHAKQNQAS
+1608 IREHATQNPAA

-1649 SQSQLESTDQQA
+1649 SQNQLESTDQQA
-1661 IENNGQ
+1661 LGNNGQ
-1667 AQRDAVKEES
+1667 AQRDAVQEES
-1677 EAVTAELTTLA
+1677 EAITAELTKLA

-1698 THTGKSGE
+1698 THTGESGD
-1706 QWRNDF
+1706 QWRNEF
-1712 AGGLL
+1712 ASGLL
-1717 DGVQSQIDDA
+1717 AGVQTQLDDA
-1727 KQLASDKM
+1727 KQLANDKI
-1735 AAAKQTQSDNNSKVK
+1735 AEAKQTHADNQNKVK
-1750 DSIAKSEA
+1750 DAVAKSEA

-1767 AGAEQDIAEAKA
+1767 AGAEQDIADAQA
-1779 DAETRKA
+1779 DAEKRKA
-1786 DAVAKSHDAKQA
+1786 DALAKGNEAKQA
-1798 ESDAH
+1798 EFDAH
-1803 SAANDAQ
+1803 HAVNNAQ
-1810 SRGDRDAMN
+1810 SRGDRDVQL
-1819 AENKANQAQNDA
+1819 AENKANQAQADA

-1846 VAGSGLSGNAH
+1846 VTGSGLSGNAH
-1857 RVEGAGET
+1857 SVESSGET
-1865 GSHVNTDSQT
+1865 DSHINTDSQT
-1875 NADGRFSDGLTEQ
+1875 NADGRFSQGLTEQ
-1888 ELEALEGATN
+1888 EQEALEGATN

-1905 NAGIRSKNSGSTITS
+1905 NAGIRGKNSVSTITS
-1920 MFMEA
+1920 MFTEA
-1925 NADSIVVDTT
+1925 NTDSIVVPTT
-1935 ASQDVVRKEVR
+1935 TSQDVVRKEIR
-1946 ISGVNLVGLGEA
+1946 ISGVNLEGLGEA
-1958 SHDSAESLVAARA
+1958 SHDSAVSLVAARA
-1971 EKVANLYRWLDT
+1971 EKVANLYRWLDS
-1983 DNDVATD
+1983 DHPRATEQ
-1990 KYVPVPGFERVDADV
+1990 YIPVPGFERVDVNV
-2005 SDEVKQR
+2005 SDETKQR
-2012 MIQSMSG
+2012 LTQFVSG

-2042 STLDYDWDKR
+2042 ATLNYDWDKR

-2066 ETPHAEKSIVSFWS
+2066 EAPHGENSLVSFWS
-2080 GKNFKQYR
+2080 GRNFKEYR
-2088 DVLDNAQTDGK
+2088 NVLDNAQPDGK
-2099 KVVYDIDVKG
+2099 KVVYDIDVQG
-2109 NAFAIDLNKHLMRWG
+2109 NAFAIKLNKQLMRWG
-2124 GLFLDPDNA
+2124 DMFLDLENA
-2133 EQNQLKSSI
+2133 DQNHLQSSI
-2142 DAATF
+2142 EAAAY

-2158 TGAQHDVYVIA
+2158 TGAKDDVYVIA
-2169 EGGVRLGNYFWHVEL
+2169 EGGMRLGNYFWNVEL
-2184 PALRQL
+2184 PLLRQL

-2205 VSEYKDLPADEIGRR
+2205 VSEYKDVPVNEIGHK

-2234 LSSARQAELLADN
+2234 LSAAQQAELLAIN
-2247 PDDYRADTL
+2247 PKGYKADSL

-2262 LSAIDSMLRESL
+2262 LSAIDSMLRDAL

-2289 GDEGFEVRS
+2289 GDEGFKVRA
-2298 WPGSDDKSKTILLDN
+2298 WPGSDGKSKTIVLDN
-2313 PEDAAQQKAI
+2313 PEDATQQKTI

-2330 FDNFEQMPDELFLV
+2330 FQNFEQMPDELFLV
-2344 DNKVLSHHDGRT
+2344 DNKVISHDKGITH
-2356 RILAQKEDGAWTYN
+2356 ILAQKVDGAWLYN
-2370 TNSELMSVT
+2370 AKVDLMSVT

-2385 HVSGKVRGE
+2385 NVTGKIRGE
-2394 SYQKVID
+2394 SYQQVID
-2401 ALAEYHAST
+2401 ALSEYHSSVT
-2410 AEHAD
+2410 EFSD
-2415 YELESVEQLV
+2415 YEQESIEKLLS
-2425 NLRKKIEGYAL
+2425 LRKKIEGYVL
-2436 GHPDSGRLEAMNSLL
+2436 GHPDSGRIAAMNSLL
-2451 NQVNSRLEEVS
+2451 NQVNTRLEEVS
-2462 VLAVSEQSIK
+2462 VLAVSEPNIK
-2472 AHDSFSRLYDQL
+2472 AQDSFSRLYDQL
-2484 DNAHLK
+2484 ETANLK
-2490 QSKHLYLDGNGDFV
+2490 GTKHLYLDQNGEFV
-2504 TKGKGNLAKIDQLG
+2504 TKGKGHLANIDLLG
-2518 GSDAVL
+2518 SREAVL
-2524 EKVKASVNHE
+2524 EKVKLTVSNE
-2534 YGQAIADTIFAG
+2534 YGQTVADTVFAG
-2546 LSANEL
+2546 LSAKDL
-2552 AKDGKGIDITGLN
+2552 AKDGKGIDIAGLKKVHLA
-2565 RIHQAL
+2565 I
-2571 EQHMSPVSA
+2571 EQHLSPVSA
-2580 TMYIW
+2580 TLFLW

-2597 LQIGQGRTQ
+2597 LQISQGRTQ
-2606 IDAQA
+2606 LEGQA
-2611 AADFNKQNYVSWW
+2611 AADFNQQNYVSWW
-2624 PLGSKSSNIRNI
+2624 PLGSKSSNISNI
-2636 FNVATEYQPDLKLR
+2636 LNVATKDQPDLKLR
-2650 WSDFSQPAHQN
+2650 WKDFSQPAAHGES
-2661 DTLEHDMA
+2661 LAFDMQT
-2669 SEEND
+2669 EEND
-2674 GFGLNDGETK
+2674 DFGLKSAEDK
-2684 LKRFIEKLNAAKG
+2684 LKDFIKQLASASGVDKKF
-2697 IDAAYKDASEGYA
+2697 KDISQAFTMMA
-2710 SVLLGNPDMLVST
+2710 LMNPDILESAN
-2723 GIPAHVFQP
+2723 IPEHISKP

-2741 YDMMDVAN
+2741 YDMQDVAQRFAKELQEQAKVAAN
-2749 RFAQELQKQAQAS
+2749 SEQMEQQISEVVRRFAQDELDKIQT
-2762 GDPALV
+2762 
-2768 AKRIDNV
+2768 
-2775 VRLFAERALEE
+2775 
-2786 IEAFKAS
+2786 FKET
-2793 QADEGR
+2793 QADQGR

-2811 AMQAEWNRLSHD
+2811 AMQAEWHRLSND

-2847 ADKLIGHTWRPKFGV
+2847 ADKLIGHTWLPKFGV

-2887 SHQVNDDL
+2887 SHQVTDVL
-2895 DALSGSEKHKD
+2895 DALSG
-2906 KVAIE
+2906 
-2911 NDGTPPRDKVPLSP
+2911 N
-2925 LTRFLNNELYG
+2925 
-2936 ERDARRKIGDI
+2936 
-2947 TQTLLDHAVEKGESQ
+2947 
-2962 KVTLKG
+2962 
-2968 EAGRL
+2968 
-2973 TGYYHQGTAS
+2973 
-2983 SDDETSTTSGKVVLF
+2983 
-2998 LHGSGSSAEE
+2998 
-3008 QASAIRSHYQKQG
+3008 
-3021 IDMLAVNLRGY
+3021 
-3032 GESDGGPS
+3032 
-3040 EKGLYQDARTMFNY
+3040 
-3054 LVNDKGIDPS
+3054 
-3064 NIILHGYSMGGPIAA
+3064 
-3079 DLARY
+3079 
-3084 AAQNGQ
+3084 
-3090 AVSGLLLDRPMP
+3090 
-3102 SMTKAITAHEVANPA
+3102 
-3117 GIVGTIAKAVNG
+3117 
-3129 QFSVEKNLKGLPQE
+3129 
-3143 TPILLLTDNEGLG
+3143 
-3156 EEGEKL
+3156 
-3162 RVKLSNSGFN
+3162 
-3172 VTGEQT
+3172 
-3178 FYGHEASNRLMSQ
+3178 
-3191 YTGQIVSDLL
+3191 
-3201 NTQHIKHNEAK
+3201 
-3212 LNLEPHGKNY
+3212 
-3222 ESRDLILKPISQPE
+3222 
-3236 TVELGMPEVDQKV
+3236 
-3249 LADIAERENVIIGV
+3249 
-3263 RPVDEKSK
+3263 
-3271 SLIASKMYSSKGL
+3271 
-3284 FVKAKSSDW
+3284 KAK
-3293 GPMSGFIP
+3293 
-3301 VDQSF
+3301 
-3306 AKASARRDLETFN
+3306 
-3319 RHAEQSIQSGNAVS
+3319 
-3333 ADLYLNQVRVEELVS
+3333 
-3348 KYHSLTPLE
+3348 
-3357 LDDQSGMYKTTATNG
+3357 
-3372 DQSVPFFL
+3372 
-3380 NRVTVDGNELWQV
+3380 
-3393 HYITNGELAPFKV
+3393 
-3406 IGDPVSKQPMT
+3406 
-3417 ADYDL
+3417 
-3422 LTVMY
+3422 
-3427 SYGDLG
+3427 
-3433 PQDKVKQPLTWQ
+3433 
-3445 QWKDSV
+3445 
-3451 TYEDLTPKYKE
+3451 
-3462 LYSNEDLYNKKD
+3462 
-3474 GASLGNVSGRLKELK
+3474 
-3489 DRINVDLGRTNGLEM
+3489 
-3504 VHHGADDANP
+3504 
-3514 YAVMADN
+3514 
-3521 FPATFFVPKSLFAE
+3521 
-3535 DGLGEGKGSIQTYFN
+3535 
-3550 VNEQGAVVIRNP
+3550 
-3562 QEFSDF
+3562 
-3568 QQVTI
+3568 
-3573 NASFRASF
+3573 
-3581 NDKWN
+3581 
-3586 HGLDEPLFTTKRK
+3586 
-3599 LSHEFLNKRDQ
+3599 
-3610 LLKKLSGGR
+3610 
-3619 LDAQDETLVA
+3619 
-3629 LGNPDDVSGNKAI
+3629 
-3642 VAVDV
+3642 VAVDLA
-3647 SQIFT
+3647 QIFT
-3652 RQELKER
+3652 VQELKER
-3659 ANVFAK
+3659 AKVFAK

-3673 ILDQLDLVHQTV
+3673 ILDQLDLVHQAKG
-3685 SRDQIVASFE
+3685 RYQIAASFE
-3695 LNKKVNAYIAEHP
+3695 LNKKINDYIAEHP

-3720 EQITSALFIGK
+3720 EQVTSALFIGK

-3736 VDIDAIAQTRPELAA
+3736 AGIDAIAQTRPELAT
-3751 RIFMVAIEEANGEH
+3751 RIFMVAIEEANGKH
-3765 RGLTD
+3765 VGLTD
-3770 MMVRWANED
+3770 MMLRWANED
-3779 PYLAPKQGYKGETP
+3779 PYLAPKHGYKGEMP
-3793 NDLGFDAKYHVD
+3793 SDLGFDAKYHVD
-3805 LGDHYA
+3805 LGEHYA

-3841 YSYQELQDLTGVE
+3841 YSYQELQDLTGAE

-3862 LKEAAKKVDPI
+3862 LKEAAKKADPI

-3882 LKKFADKSYLSQLD
+3882 LKKFADQNYLSQLD

-3922 SGAGYDELTNKLAGA
+3922 SGKGYDELTNMLASA

-3971 EQMDALKKQGVTVIG
+3971 EQMEALKKQGVTVIG

-4019 HLDATLF
+4019 HLDVNLF
-4026 ENARANGMRI
+4026 ENARVNGMRI

-4066 AVEVLQSLPD
+4066 AVEVLQNLPD
-4076 DEKFVAIYGKA
+4076 GEKFVAIYGKA

-4105 LDLPALRVSDSNQ
+4105 LDLPALKVSDSNQ
-4118 FRVEQDDMTLRVVYD
+4118 FTVEQDDVSLRVVYD
-4133 DVANKPKLTFKDS
+4133 DVANKPKITFKGS
-4146 LSGANTAIHNQNVND
+4146 LSGANTALHNQNVND
-4161 WERVAVTPTADGGET
+4161 WERVVVTPIADGGET

-4186 ENDSVVANAAAN
+4186 ENDPVVAKAAAN
-4198 LAGKHPESSVVVQL
+4198 LAGKHAESSVVVQL

-4240 RDDSDSNNTHLSGYS
+4240 RDHSESNNTRLSGYS
-4255 AEDLAAKLA
+4255 ADELAVKLA
-4264 NFQQSF
+4264 KFQQSF
-4270 SQAENIN
+4270 NQAENIN
-4277 NTPDHISIVGC
+4277 NKPDHISIVGC

-4305 AMDVNGLRVDVS
+4305 AMDANGLRVDVS
-4317 ARSSELAVDATGRK
+4317 VRSSELAVDEAGRK
-4331 HTKDENGDWIQKAET
+4331 HTKDANGDWVQKAEN
-4346 NKVSLSWNEQG
+4346 NKVSLSWDAQG
-4357 EVIAKEE
+4357 EVVAKDEP
-4364 RIRNGIAEGDIDLS
+4364 IRNGIAEGDIDLS
-4378 RIGVSDV
+4378 RIGVNNVD
-4385 GEIAR
+4385 EPAR
-4390 GAIGDNNDVFDA
+4390 GAIGDNSDVFDA
-4402 PEKRKVETETSSSA
+4402 PEKRKPETEVIANSSSS
-4416 ANNKLSYSGNIQ
+4416 NQLSYSGNIQ
-4428 VNVGDGEFTAVN
+4428 VNVGEGEFTAVN

-4447 IKVGSGG
+4447 IKVGTGG

-4465 MVHIGNGESK
+4465 MVHIGDGESK
-4475 HSVDMGGYQ
+4475 HSVDIGGYQ

-4491 FIGNRNV
+4491 FLGNRNV
-4498 SFNLGQSNDL
+4498 SFNFGHSNDL
-4508 LVMMD
+4508 ILMMD

-4527 AARISGVLQSIATS
+4527 ATRISGVLQGIAMS
-4541 GEDQDW
+4541 GEGEDW

-4568 GLDQSSSVDYTCLV
+4568 GLDQSSSVDYTTLV
-4582 ELDSH
+4582 ELDSQ
-4587 NERSSRGLKHD
+4587 NERDSRGLKHD
-4598 TEAALNKQYN
+4598 AEATLNKQYN
-4608 QWLSGNSDSSAGKLS
+4608 QWLSGNGNSGTSQLS

-4680 QFSATGQ
+4680 QFTATGQ
-4687 AKTTFTYTPEDLPR
+4687 AKTTFTYTPQDLPR
-4701 QLKNKLLGQMAGIGA
+4701 QLKNKLLGQLAGVGA

-4723 FGVDYTTSGQ
+4723 FGVDYTASGQ
-4733 IVSRNGE
+4733 IVSRNGQ

-4747 LTEMLEVIGEFS
+4747 LKEMLEVIGEFS

-4765 FVDPAKLLDSLKS
+4765 FVDPAKLLDSLKA
-4778 GIDMGADGIQSFAE
+4778 GIDMGADGIKSFAE

-4797 DKAPEEEENKSAVS
+4797 EKAPEEEKDNSSVS
-4811 VNGTSVNS
+4811 VNGANVNS
-4819 AQGATASD
+4819 AQGATVAD

-4864 SLVENLKENLTADL
+4864 SLVENLKQNLTADL

-4898 GDINLSLGNYNFNW
+4898 GDINISLGNYNFNW

-4951 GSDMGVLMGRENM
+4951 GNDMGVLMGRENM

-5004 LGRDYVVTSGNFNR
+5004 SGRDYVVTSGNFNR
-5018 VDTGDGQDY
+5018 VDTGDDQDY

-5044 FANVFGNYNRINAS
+5044 FANVFGNYNRINAG

-5068 YHAVLNGGEGEDH
+5068 YHAVLNGGDGDDH

-5094 GEEGRDLMVLGGYQ
+5094 GGEGRDLMVLGGYQ

-5133 ISSEDNIVFNGIDW
+5133 IRSEDNIVFNGIDW

-5157 DLKLSILRDPV
+5157 DLKLSILRDP
-5168 SETDQA
+5168 SNDSDQS

-5182 TFNDYFDG
+5182 TFSDYFNG
-5190 KRAQMIIA
+5190 NRAQVVIGMS
-5198 MGEKDANGE
+5198 EKDLSGE
-5207 REYTTLSE
+5207 REYTMLSD
-5215 SSIDALV
+5215 SAIDALV
-5222 QAMSGFDPQ
+5222 QAMSGFEPQ
-5231 AGDNGFIDN
+5231 AGDNGFIDS
-5240 LDSKSRVAISTAW
+5240 LESKSQAAISMAW
-5253 ADVVHKKGITV
+5253 SDVVHKKGLMV